1 MLKYRRI
8 IAGILAVNLLA
19 GSILLD
25 YTEVNANNLN
35 TSLNMISAENSDE
48 VSHADAESV
57 NSSEKTDAENKA
69 DEKNTTPDA
78 NEKDEDTASSNS
90 DSGLTNETQEEE
102 STKQEPSSEIAA
114 EDASQQA
121 TETETEAEAQEISD
135 TISLSDLKFF
145 ANNTATIKSPQE
157 LILLS
162 HCAQSEIQNITININ
177 ATGEFDL
184 STKIANGTD
193 LSEYLNKKASASQD
207 YTYLGLGSADVPF
220 TGTITGQKPAI
231 KTNTTLF
238 RGISSQATIDNNL
251 SVEWQG
257 DGTKPMFAEMYVL
270 ENDGTKSDG
279 TIPITFTSGNGSLL
293 GTVRQ
298 ASEETKA
305 CLTIGNVVTYKDNKA
320 QAGNSTN
327 SGNIGLICN
336 TLESGTI
343 KLDGYVFPTDTE
355 INTNSGAAGGL
366 IGNMAGGIL
375 DLANIGGTNI
385 SNLTV
390 NSSSGSAGSIVGEM
404 SETAEIQVNQDITI
418 TNPTI
423 KGKYAGGFAGKVV
436 NSTLS
441 GDEKITINSPTLSS
455 EENKNSAVGGW
466 IGDYIVQGNNHE
478 GKTLPT
484 QIDVVEPKV
493 TMNGGN
499 AGGYFGLLELQGDI
513 NYQISGTEQKKKN
526 ITSVYTTGNG
536 AGYATIAGK
545 VISDN
550 KKTSLIINHVKSNS
564 TTNGNSYYQ
573 GGFVGEIGEN
583 VYLQVSD
590 AEITVSNITTTQES
604 CGFGGVVGHLSSNSI
619 LSIAD
624 SVKVTNSGT
633 ISGGGGLV
641 GAASSGSILE
651 ISGTTDLS
659 GVNYT
664 VSQYVGQLV
673 GMQDCALIFAHG
685 NGNGDENG
693 NGWKYIRSNKDY
705 EINDIGNYGEVI
717 RLKAKT
723 TTSDAQGGLDNELL
737 SINNVE
743 HVIQYK
749 NQNFSLSNT
758 EITISSKEDLALLSI
773 AWNSRG
779 VFSADSNLTANN
791 WTTLQSKNVNF
802 TADVNLQNTGIIGI
816 SRDIDDSAYTGNI
829 NGNTY
834 TLTLSIGET
843 YGYKGENIAT
853 DGTEGCGKIYSSG
866 SKHTDIGLFSRMSG
880 NVRNLTIAGSIHAG
894 VSNGNMWIGSIAA
907 RQENNEAVIS
917 KVKVTTKIAFDTNN
931 DSKKSYIGGV
941 FGSAAKVKL
950 SENTGIQ
957 SNITLSNA
965 GNGKQTYAGSVAGYM
980 SAGTLECNGVT
991 IGGKIVTD
999 ASTYA
1004 YVGGLVGFMPPD
1016 GSDKDTSTQVN
1027 IKALTFDGFSI
1038 TASSVQEACGGL
1050 LGCVWARSTV
1060 TFASDNTATTSLTVK
1075 NNTKIEAPNASVGGL
1090 AYKASGLWEIRSK
1103 GIDIQDLEINCG
1115 KDLGLLVCHGEKG
1128 TIKFNKDEKN
1138 DKEDGALYLRTTAD
1152 WADSYKLAEDL
1163 KLTCGKDSVFDE
1175 FVSYTAVSKDKIA
1188 NNGENGIVS
1197 IATKD
1202 RSGVKED
1209 NNTCTTYQNRTNLGK
1224 SHEVNANSRYYYD
1237 LDNYIETASTNTN
1250 GKIDTPEE
1258 LVLWSCAVYANSNI
1272 KKYFYTFNNQE
1283 ITDIKS
1289 NLSNPTIS
1297 GTLNMDKYSY
1307 YPIHLNTG
1315 VGITGATITFYN
1327 EEIEKVEKNNKS
1339 TQAKTQSQHYMMHC
1353 GLFLDY
1359 SANETATSITLSNV
1373 TFAGSIGKVKSDV
1386 SGVLFSGM
1394 VQGLESGGRQYT
1406 ANMNLSNIVLSDLKI
1421 TDYKDSSYAPL
1432 LINQIGS
1439 YTKTE
1444 IKNLSTSDY
1453 TEGTAVASSLIGN
1466 AGSENGHQI
1475 NMGFSE
1481 IKLPDTTVNN
1491 KGIFTHATLLE
1502 SYKYAANDTSVATYN
1517 FYKSGDW
1524 KDATYEHHVTYG
1536 KEISNSTEYTGL
1548 QKWYY
1553 DIATYNKDEG
1563 LVKTEDNQTD
1573 FSKWLPYVCVPYND
1587 NDHSHEI
1594 KVNQRVFDITEG
1606 CGTYADP
1613 YVIKDAGEME
1623 IISEYMRTN
1632 LPRTDWKITITND
1645 QNTYCTN
1652 HSTDITFHYNGEQW
1666 VQVSKEAGTE
1676 NWVDVQNGQTRS
1688 NSFMQRYIANAY
1700 YDLQGGTNGE
1710 ITLKDFK
1717 GFGTTDNPFR
1727 GVLVSTNPNGV
1738 KLILT
1743 GANTGNGL
1751 IAYSYGSVVKNLTI
1765 RYEGEKK
1772 TLVYQKSSSVFYPTS
1787 CFGGAIGCILG
1798 GDNIIDD
1805 VNVTL
1810 DTGWLTLS
1818 GANKHLLQVG
1828 GYVGSV
1834 CGGGVLFRNMQDKQF
1849 LTDAM
1854 ISGASVAKTANSS
1867 LYVNPYVGRVLD
1879 GYAFSDTARV
1889 NLDNTDKNYQI
1900 QNLNSSETNDTK
1912 HITASGKSIGIKDAE
1927 GLLILSAIVNSGA
1940 ASSGSSNAYRNIT
1953 EVALQQGY
1961 AFGNGEYGKVRNAA
1975 YDSIGTNVEPEDF
1988 VTAVKDDQIAPIVNE
2003 SVINTPVLITK
2014 YADKDLFN
2022 MAVLNAN
2029 ATTSGATLTFP
2040 NDGRLDMSVY
2050 RSSYQGVSARYVSN
2064 AVTSK
2069 NEKTGKTETK
2079 AAGIVPLIQG
2089 VSGNGTEIIFDMNVK
2104 EYADDDF
2111 HAASV
2116 GGVFNLFAPVNG
2128 TCNVANL
2135 TFTGKTGE
2143 ASETGVQLQYYTSDG
2158 VVTAQASNLEEKLVK
2173 GQKLGSYVGVGSFVG
2188 STAGTLTSAW
2198 YPVNV
2203 NFDSVKFENMT
2214 IQSPAVAGG
2223 LIGNIA
2229 RIYTPTTN
2237 IGILLQPYGNEQTVY
2252 PYNTFTNCS
2261 FSNLTVRGQE
2271 KAGGFCGYI
2280 DGKVSNQNNLNVTR
2294 QKFIVGKDSTISA
2307 TLKDSCAGGLFGYA
2321 RRGVGIN
2328 TVIGTT
2334 YTAIWENVNVEA
2346 GQYSGGVIGQVAADM
2361 SGRSIVYKIRNVRV
2375 SGKTGTKSLIKGTS
2389 NGEAYTG
2396 GLIGNISFV
2405 SGVTFNI
2412 GNCEVLNTQIN
2423 EDKVSGE
2430 KLGTGGLVGGAVGN
2444 GNLNIQDCKVQNTQI
2459 NEEDKVS
2466 GEILRTGGLVGRAE
2480 GNGKLNIQKCS
2491 VKESDMYGS
2500 RAGGVAGE
2508 LCIPTT
2514 ITECTVSGSG
2524 NDKNIIKGRKSAAG
2538 IVGEIAFGGKIGIHK
2553 STVSNTSIIA
2563 IDDWGAGGLV
2573 GDIDWNVVPHLY
2585 FYDSQVNG
2593 CTITGQRA
2601 GGFAGNIRGY
2611 LNGSNL
2617 LLKDTTIKASTAN
2630 NAGLLIGLTGNRN
2643 LQPMT
2648 IAGISIQKT
2657 TAKENNRNISKLY
2670 GTLTETDNTNV
2681 KNKSYFSFAD
2691 YNGTASNNTTQSL
2704 LDANPVFPYV
2714 VTSPTSQLS
2723 VSDDGNTG
2731 KALYGDSAAWTK
2743 DTDGKFTLNAQTI
2756 YRDAKKTQSSTAE
2769 GKYTYQETGVE
2780 QFQFTKNISTYNE
2793 ENQTNKVS
2801 KDFPVL
2807 VVSDNVSQTI
2817 TDYLDIVTNGGYTR
2831 ANNISGHVDT
2841 SVQTY
2846 TDTDGK
2852 FVLATNANPALE
2864 VKKNASGRISEFAAT
2879 TEFDNTKSR
2888 FTLLTVTFKEK
2899 DESNAEHKYNVQVP
2913 IIVRRMLEIG
2923 FTATLSSGTNYRAT
2937 NYDLIEDNAH
2947 LLESTGNAFTAY
2959 LTYTYNSDDK
2969 GLYSEYGWNSYINAG
2984 GNVAKALDKS
2994 IDFQGSS
3001 LLPAGTQLSLIDC
3014 QDNSKVYYYTTNS
3027 NTGNTIPLKD
3037 FKDSSGNA
3045 FQAVSIG
3052 ELMGVTA
3059 TQDNNNGS
3067 FIKVDAEGVPDGV
3080 TKDDGKT
3087 YTAPTVKIK
3096 TANGYEYYRKIET
3109 NEPGTRYA
3117 VTVDESKLKDGVGL
3131 ISTSTVHENYYLVIT
3146 VADITSGTN
3155 LNGSVQTKITSND
3168 IPFHLNYCTRKGK
3181 AQDTH
3186 SNTASTYQISHGYEQ
3201 ELRESEAV
3209 TGAIKKVTATDSSM
3223 TVDVIDKITIPS
3235 GQAFN
3240 KQDELYQKFSGS
3252 LIKTLTQENSP
3263 STSAE
3268 VFPNGT
3274 TGTAA
3279 FYVYVMDGTKKK
3291 YYTYAGGNWTEEESK
3306 ETKAL
3311 EYEWTAVNG
3320 LMDLPLST
3328 NGTIDSSVNLQQI
3341 RDIVLG
3347 KKQNEFYVEVKMNA
3361 KLPANGLDVIPE
3373 SQLEGAI
3380 LTNYTKLTY
3389 TSQLATTRK
3398 SLSYSTARALQQDT
3412 RIRYYRD
3419 EAAGV
3424 QLTYEADEIGQLGIN
3439 LLDLQNSYLDAAKE
3453 NTIIDTTARY
3463 DMSTIKDLSSILA
3476 SSNGIQFSIQ
3486 LLNKNTIQDTES
3498 YAADA
3503 LELKDYMKVSVKSKN
3518 AGEVQ
3523 LTDDNKAY
3531 TWTVPKSSYWDDDK
3545 KIMKAS
3551 SIFDGDI
3558 MTQAIQLKVN
3568 IKNVDQLKHLYS
3580 NYKVVLSVK
3589 IIDQNGNVVE
3599 NTTAADNIIY
3609 TMARVKPEFQDKQ
3622 NK

>member
-102 STKQEPSSEIAA
+102 STKQEPSSETAA
-114 EDASQQA
+114 EDASLQA
-121 TETETEAEAQEISD
+121 SETETEAEAQEISD

-145 ANNTATIKSPQE
+145 ADNTATITSPQQ

-162 HCAQSEIQNITININ
+162 HCAQNEIQNITININ
-177 ATGEFDL
+177 ATGNLDL
-184 STKIANGTD
+184 STKIETGTN
-193 LSEYLNKKASASQD
+193 LSEYLNKAANASQD
-207 YTYLGLGSADVPF
+207 YTYLGLGSADSPF
-220 TGTITGQKPAI
+220 RGTITGQTPAI
-231 KTNTTLF
+231 ITNTTLF

-270 ENDGTKSDG
+270 ESDR

-293 GTVRQ
+293 GTVRK
-298 ASEETKA
+298 APNATNA
-305 CLTIGNVVTYKDNKA
+305 CLTIGNVVTYQA
-320 QAGNSTN
+320 EVQAGSSTSN
-327 SGNIGLICN
+327 DNIGLICN

-343 KLDGYVFPTDTE
+343 KLDGYVFPTKTT

-404 SETAEIQVNQDITI
+404 SETAQIQVNQNITI
-418 TNPTI
+418 TNTTI

-441 GDEKITINSPTLSS
+441 GNEKITINSPTLSS
-455 EENKNSAVGGW
+455 EENKDSAVGGW

-536 AGYATIAGK
+536 AGYGTIAGK

-641 GAASSGSILE
+641 GVASSGSILE

-659 GVNYT
+659 GVKYN
-664 VSQYVGQLV
+664 VSQSVGQLV

-685 NGNGDENG
+685 DGNG
-693 NGWKYIRSNKDY
+693 NGWKYIRSNSVSK
-705 EINDIGNYGEVI
+705 INDIGNYGEVI
-717 RLKAKT
+717 RLKADT
-723 TTSDAQGGLDNELL
+723 TTSDAQGGLDSELL
-737 SINNVE
+737 SINGE

-749 NQNFSLSNT
+749 NPNFSLSNT
-758 EITISSKEDLALLSI
+758 EITISSKEDLALLSL

-779 VFSADSNLTANN
+779 FFSADSNLTADN
-791 WTTLQSKNVNF
+791 WTTLQSKNINF
-802 TADVNLQNTGIIGI
+802 TADVNLKNTGIIGI

-829 NGNTY
+829 NGNSH

-843 YGYKGENIAT
+843 YGYKGGSIAT
-853 DGTEGCGKIYSSG
+853 NETEGCGKIYSSG
-866 SKHTDIGLFSRMSG
+866 SKHTDIGLFSRMGG
-880 NVRNLTIAGSIHAG
+880 NVSNLTITGSIHAG
-894 VSNGNMWIGSIAA
+894 VSNGDMQIGSIAA
-907 RQENNEAVIS
+907 RQETNETVIS
-917 KVKVTTKIAFDTNN
+917 NVQVTTAIAFDAQG
-931 DSKKSYIGGV
+931 DSKISRIGGL
-941 FGSAAKVKL
+941 FGSAEKVK
-950 SENTGIQ
+950 SNENTCIQ
-957 SNITLSNA
+957 SDITISNA

-980 SAGTLECNGVT
+980 SAGTLECNCVT
-991 IGGKIVTD
+991 IGGTIVTD
-999 ASTYA
+999 ALMYA

-1038 TASSVQEACGGL
+1038 TASYAQMACGGL
-1050 LGCVWARSTV
+1050 LGGVWARSAV

-1090 AYKASGLWEIRSK
+1090 AYKASGLWEICSK
-1103 GIDIQDLEINCG
+1103 GIDIQKLQIHCD
-1115 KDLGLLVCHGEKG
+1115 KDLGLLVCHGEKS
-1128 TIKFNKDEKN
+1128 TVKFNKDEKN

-1152 WADSYKLAEDL
+1152 WDDSYKLAEGL
-1163 KLTCGKDSVFDE
+1163 ELTCGSKAVFDE
-1175 FVSYTAVSKDKIA
+1175 FVAYTAVSKDKIA
-1188 NNGENGIVS
+1188 NNDENGIVS

-1202 RSGVKED
+1202 RSGVKEE
-1209 NNTCTTYQNRTNLGK
+1209 NNTCNTYQNRTDFGK
-1224 SHEVNANSRYYYD
+1224 KHKVNANSRYYYD
-1237 LDNYIETASTNTN
+1237 LDNYTKTASTNTAGYN
-1250 GKIDTPEE
+1250 TGKIDTPEE

-1283 ITDIKS
+1283 ITDIK
-1289 NLSNPTIS
+1289 NNILNPTIS
-1297 GTLNMDKYSY
+1297 GILNMDKYSY
-1307 YPIHLNTG
+1307 YPIHLKTG
-1315 VGITGATITFYN
+1315 IGITDATITFYN
-1327 EEIEKVEKNNKS
+1327 EQIEKVETTNKS
-1339 TQAKTQSQHYMMHC
+1339 TQATTQSQHYMMHC
-1353 GLFLDY
+1353 GLFLDH
-1359 SANETATSITLSNV
+1359 SVNETATSITLSNV
-1373 TFAGSIGKVKSDV
+1373 TFAGSIGKVNSNA

-1394 VQGLESGGRQYT
+1394 VQGSESSGKQYT
-1406 ANMNLSNIVLSDLKI
+1406 AKMNLSNIVLSGLKI
-1421 TDYKDSSYAPL
+1421 TDYTDSSYAPL

-1444 IKNLSTSDY
+1444 IKNLSTGGY

-1475 NMGFSE
+1475 NMGFLE

-1524 KDATYEHHVTYG
+1524 NGDKYNHQVTYG
-1536 KEISNSTEYTGL
+1536 KEISESAEYRDL

-1563 LVKTEDNQTD
+1563 LVKTGSGQKK
-1573 FSKWLPYVCVPYND
+1573 FSTWLPYVYVSYD
-1587 NDHSHEI
+1587 NNHSHEI

-1606 CGTYADP
+1606 CGTYGDP
-1613 YVIKDAGEME
+1613 YVIKNAGEME
-1623 IISEYMRTN
+1623 IISEYMRTK
-1632 LPRTDWKITITND
+1632 LPRTDWKITITKD

-1652 HSTDITFHYNGEQW
+1652 TNHSTFHYNGEQW
-1666 VQVSKEAGTE
+1666 VDE
-1676 NWVDVQNGQTRS
+1676 QNGQTRS

-1700 YDLQGGTNGE
+1700 YDLKGTDGQ
-1710 ITLKDFK
+1710 ITLNDFK

-1765 RYEGEKK
+1765 KYEGEKK

-1798 GDNIIDD
+1798 GDNIIDNVD
-1805 VNVTL
+1805 VTL
-1810 DTGWLTLS
+1810 DKDWLTLS
-1818 GANKHLLQVG
+1818 GNNQHLLQVG

-1854 ISGASVAKTANSS
+1854 ISGASVAETANSS

-1953 EVALQQGY
+1953 EGALQQGY

-1975 YDSIGTNVEPEDF
+1975 YDSIGADTKPNDF
-1988 VTAVKDDQIAPIVNE
+1988 DTAVKDDQTAP
-2003 SVINTPVLITK
+2003 SDSNTPVLITK

-2022 MAVLNAN
+2022 MAVLNPN

-2040 NDGRLDMSVY
+2040 NNGTLDMSVY
-2050 RSSYQGVSARYVSN
+2050 KSSYQGISARYVSN

-2069 NEKTGKTETK
+2069 NKDTGKTETK

-2116 GGVFNLFAPVNG
+2116 GGVFNLFAPVSG
-2128 TCNVANL
+2128 TCNVTNL
-2135 TFTGKTGE
+2135 TFTGKIGE
-2143 ASETGVQLQYYTSDG
+2143 DSKKTGVQLQYYNSNG
-2158 VVTAQASNLEEKLVK
+2158 EITAQASNLSVQGKPSIQGKPGE
-2173 GQKLGSYVGVGSFVG
+2173 KLGSYVGVGSFVG
-2188 STAGTLTSAW
+2188 STAGTLTSNW

-2203 NFDSVKFENMT
+2203 NFDSVKFENMA

-2229 RIYTPTTN
+2229 RIYTPTTD
-2237 IGILLQPYGNEQTVY
+2237 IGILLQPHGDERTVY

-2280 DGKVSNQNNLNVTR
+2280 DGKVANQNNLNVTT
-2294 QKFIVGKDSTISA
+2294 QNFIVGQDSIISA
-2307 TLKDSCAGGLFGYA
+2307 ALKDSCSGGLFGYA
-2321 RRGVGIN
+2321 RRGVAIN
-2328 TVIGTT
+2328 YGSGT
-2334 YTAIWENVNVEA
+2334 YTAAIWENVNVEA
-2346 GQYSGGVIGQVAADM
+2346 GQYSGGIIGQIYTD
-2361 SGRSIVYKIRNVRV
+2361 SSSPKYNIRNVKV
-2375 SGKTGTKSLIKGTS
+2375 FGQTGTKSLIKGTS
-2389 NGEAYTG
+2389 SDEGYTG
-2396 GLIGNISFV
+2396 GLIGKISFA
-2405 SGVTFNI
+2405 SGVTFDI
-2412 GNCEVLNTQIN
+2412 SDCEVQNAQIN
-2423 EDKVSGE
+2423 EVGKVSGE
-2430 KLGTGGLVGGAVGN
+2430 KFRTGGLVGGA
-2444 GNLNIQDCKVQNTQI
+2444 D
-2459 NEEDKVS
+2459 
-2466 GEILRTGGLVGRAE
+2466 
-2480 GNGKLNIQKCS
+2480 GNGKLNVQNCS
-2491 VKESDMYGS
+2491 VKESDLYGS
-2500 RAGGVAGE
+2500 LAGGIAGA
-2508 LCIPTT
+2508 LHTPTT
-2514 ITECTVSGSG
+2514 ITECTVSGLS
-2524 NDKNIIKGRKSAAG
+2524 DDENIIKGQKSAAG
-2538 IVGEIAFGGKIGIHK
+2538 IVGEIVCGGKIGIHK
-2553 STVSNTSIIA
+2553 STVSNTSITA

-2573 GDIDWNVVPHLY
+2573 GDIDWNVVPNLY

-2593 CTITGQRA
+2593 CTITGKRA

-2617 LLKDTTIKASTAN
+2617 LLKDTTIEASTAN
-2630 NAGLLIGLTGNRN
+2630 NGGLLIGLTGNRN
-2643 LQPMT
+2643 LKPMT
-2648 IAGISIQKT
+2648 IAGVSIQNT
-2657 TAKENNRNISKLY
+2657 TARENNRNISKLY
-2670 GTLTETDNTNV
+2670 GTLNETQNTDV

-2691 YNGTASNNTTQSL
+2691 YNGKANNTTQSL
-2704 LDANPVFPYV
+2704 LDANQVFPYV
-2714 VTSPTSQLS
+2714 VTSPISQLS
-2723 VSDDGNTG
+2723 VYDAANTG
-2731 KALYGDSAAWTK
+2731 KPLALYGDSARWTK

-2756 YRDAKKTQSSTAE
+2756 YRDAKNTQSNTPE

-2780 QFQFTKNISTYNE
+2780 QFQFTKNISTYNK
-2793 ENQTNKVS
+2793 ENQTKTVS
-2801 KDFPVL
+2801 NDFPVL

-2831 ANNISGHVDT
+2831 ANNISGHVDA

-2846 TDTDGK
+2846 TDTGGK

-2864 VKKNASGRISEFAAT
+2864 VKKASGRISEFAAT

-2923 FTATLSSGTNYRAT
+2923 FTATLSSGTNYLAT

-2969 GLYSEYGWNSYINAG
+2969 GQYSEYGWNSYINAG
-2984 GNVAKALDKS
+2984 GNVAEALNKS

-3001 LLPAGTQLSLIDC
+3001 LPAGTQLSLIDC
-3014 QDNSKVYYYTTNS
+3014 QDNSKVYYYTMDS
-3027 NTGNTIPLKD
+3027 DTGNTIPLTA
-3037 FKDSSGNA
+3037 FKDSSGKT

-3059 TQDNNNGS
+3059 TQDNNGS

-3080 TKDDGKT
+3080 PDGVSKEDGKT

-3109 NEPGTRYA
+3109 DEKGTRYA

-3168 IPFHLNYCTRKGK
+3168 IPFHLNYRTRKGK
-3181 AQDTH
+3181 VPDKH

-3201 ELRESEAV
+3201 DLTESKAV
-3209 TGAIKKVTATDSSM
+3209 TGVIKKVTATDSSM

-3252 LIKTLTQENSP
+3252 LIKTLENP
-3263 STSAE
+3263 QSTSAE

-3279 FYVYVMDGTKKK
+3279 FYVYVMEGTSKK
-3291 YYTYAGGNWTEEESK
+3291 YYTYADGNWTEAGSTEK
-3306 ETKAL
+3306 KAL
-3311 EYEWTAVNG
+3311 EYEWTAING

-3341 RDIVLG
+3341 RDIV
-3347 KKQNEFYVEVKMNA
+3347 KNNQNEFYVEVKMNA

-3373 SQLEGAI
+3373 SQLKGD
-3380 LTNYTKLTY
+3380 LPTNYTKLTY

-3398 SLSYSTARALQQDT
+3398 SLSYSTARALQQST
-3412 RIRYYRD
+3412 KISYYRD

-3476 SSNGIQFSIQ
+3476 ASNGIQFSIQ
-3486 LLNKNTIQDTES
+3486 LLNKNTTQDTEG
-3498 YAADA
+3498 YADA
-3503 LELKDYMKVSVKSKN
+3503 LKLDDYMKVSVKSKN

-3531 TWTVPKSSYWDDDK
+3531 TWTVPRSSYWNADN

-3580 NYKVVLSVK
+3580 NYKVVLSVG
-3589 IIDQNGNVVE
+3589 IIDRNGNVVG

-3609 TMARVKPEFQDKQ
+3609 TMARVKPEFQDEQ

>member
-19 GSILLD
+19 GGILLD
-25 YTEVNANNLN
+25 YTEVNANNVN

-57 NSSEKTDAENKA
+57 SSSEKTDTENKA

-78 NEKDEDTASSNS
+78 NEKDENTASSNS
-90 DSGLTNETQEEE
+90 DAGLTNETQEEE
-102 STKQEPSSEIAA
+102 TTKQEPSSEIAA

-135 TISLSDLKFF
+135 TISLDNLKFV
-145 ANNTATIKSPQE
+145 NGNIATITSPQQ

-162 HCAQSEIQNITININ
+162 YCDQSAIQNITINFNI
-177 ATGEFDL
+177 TGECDL
-184 STKIANGTD
+184 STKIVKGTSLSDYLKNEAN
-193 LSEYLNKKASASQD
+193 ASQD
-207 YTYLGLGSADVPF
+207 YTYLGLGSTDVPF
-220 TGTITGQKPAI
+220 TGNLTGQQTAI
-231 KTNTTLF
+231 ITNTTLF
-238 RGISSQATIDNNL
+238 RGISSKAAINNNI
-251 SVEWQG
+251 SVRWQG
-257 DGTKPMFAEMYVL
+257 DTTKPMFAETYVL
-270 ENDGTKSDG
+270 QSNGK
-279 TIPITFTSGNGSLL
+279 IPIAFTSGNGSLL
-293 GTVRQ
+293 GTVKK
-298 ASEETKA
+298 APDVTDA
-305 CLTIGNVVTYKDNKA
+305 CLTIENVVTYQDKV
-320 QAGNSTN
+320 QAGSSTSN
-327 SGNIGLICN
+327 DNIGLICN

-343 KLDGYVFPTDTE
+343 KLEGYAFPTSTE
-355 INTNSGAAGGL
+355 INTGSGSAGGL
-366 IGNMAGGIL
+366 IGKMEGGVL
-375 DLANIGGTNI
+375 NLTSIGGANI

-404 SETAEIQVNQDITI
+404 SEAAQIQVNQNITI

-441 GDEKITINSPTLSS
+441 GNNTITVEAPTVSPGGDKTD
-455 EENKNSAVGGW
+455 SAVGGL
-466 IGDYIVQGNNHE
+466 IGDYTVKESNHTV
-478 GKTLPT
+478 KQLPT
-484 QIDVVEPKV
+484 QIAIAGTPKV
-493 TMNGGN
+493 TTITKTNGAAIGVNDGN
-499 AGGYFGLLELQGDI
+499 IGGYFGVLELQGDI
-513 NYQISGTEQKKKN
+513 QYEISGSDGAKREGKAE
-526 ITSVYTTGNG
+526 YT
-536 AGYATIAGK
+536 AGDGGTYGTVIGK

-550 KKTSLIINHVKSNS
+550 KMSSLIINHVKSNS

-573 GGFVGEIGEN
+573 GGLVGEIGEN
-583 VYLQVSD
+583 VYLQVKN
-590 AEITVSNITTTQES
+590 AEITVSNTTAKEDA

-619 LSIAD
+619 LSIAE
-624 SVKVTNSGT
+624 SVKVTIPEKSNLSA
-633 ISGGGGLV
+633 GGGLV
-641 GAASSGSILE
+641 GNASSRSILE

-659 GVNYT
+659 NVTYKE
-664 VSQYVGQLV
+664 SEYVGQLV

-685 NGNGDENG
+685 DGNG
-693 NGWKYIRSNKDY
+693 NGWKYIRSNSVSK
-705 EINDIGNYGEVI
+705 INDIGNYGEVI
-717 RLKAKT
+717 RLKANT
-723 TTSDAQGGLDNELL
+723 TTSDEQGGLDSELL
-737 SINNVE
+737 KIDLGSHEIGYGASVNLTGND
-743 HVIQYK
+743 
-749 NQNFSLSNT
+749 
-758 EITISSKEDLALLSI
+758 ITISSKEDLALLSI

-779 VFSADSNLTANN
+779 VFSADSYLTANN
-791 WTTLQSKNVNF
+791 WKTLQNKNINF
-802 TADVNLQNTGIIGI
+802 TQDVNLQNTGIIGI
-816 SRDIDDSAYTGNI
+816 SRDTSDDAYTGNI
-829 NGNTY
+829 NGNNK

-843 YGYKGENIAT
+843 YGCTTN
-853 DGTEGCGKIYSSG
+853 GTEGCGKIYSSG
-866 SKHTDIGLFSRMSG
+866 SKHTDIGLFSRMRG
-880 NVRNLTIAGSIHAG
+880 NVSNLTITGSINAG

-907 RQENNEAVIS
+907 RQENNETVIS
-917 KVKVTTKIAFDTNN
+917 NVKVTTTIKFDTNK
-931 DSKKSYIGGV
+931 DSQISYIGGL

-991 IGGKIVTD
+991 IGGTIVTD
-999 ASTYA
+999 ALMYA

-1016 GSDKDTSTQVN
+1016 GSDKDTSTWVN

-1038 TASSVQEACGGL
+1038 EASNVQEACGGL
-1050 LGCVWARSTV
+1050 LGGVWARSAV

-1103 GIDIQDLEINCG
+1103 GIDIQALNINCG
-1115 KDLGLLVCHGEKG
+1115 KDLGLLVCHGEKS
-1128 TIKFNKDEKN
+1128 TVKFNKDEKN

-1152 WADSYKLAEDL
+1152 WDDSYKLAANLDL
-1163 KLTCGKDSVFDE
+1163 QCGNNSVFDE
-1175 FVSYTAVSKDKIA
+1175 FVAYTTASKDKIA
-1188 NNGENGIVS
+1188 NNDENGIVS

-1202 RSGVKED
+1202 RNGVKEE
-1209 NNTCTTYQNRTNLGK
+1209 NTTCNTYQNRTDFGK
-1224 SHEVNANSRYYYD
+1224 KHKVNANSRYYYD
-1237 LDNYIETASTNTN
+1237 LDHYTETALTNTAGYN
-1250 GKIDTPEE
+1250 TGKIDTPEE

-1283 ITDIKS
+1283 ITDIK
-1289 NLSNPTIS
+1289 NNILNPTIS
-1297 GTLNMDKYSY
+1297 GILNMDKYSY

-1327 EEIEKVEKNNKS
+1327 EEIEKAEKNNKS

-1421 TDYKDSSYAPL
+1421 TDYTDSSYAPL

-1444 IKNLSTSDY
+1444 IKNLSTTSY

-1466 AGSENGHQI
+1466 AGSEDGHQI
-1475 NMGFSE
+1475 NMGFSD
-1481 IKLPDTTVNN
+1481 IVLPDKPADATKNE
-1491 KGIFTHATLLE
+1491 GIFTHATLLE

-1606 CGTYADP
+1606 CGTYGDP

-1623 IISEYMRTN
+1623 IISEYMRTK

-1652 HSTDITFHYNGEQW
+1652 HSTDITFRYNGVQW
-1666 VQVSKEAGTE
+1666 IQVIKEAGTE

-1688 NSFMQRYIANAY
+1688 NDFMQRYIANAY
-1700 YDLQGGTNGE
+1700 YDLQGTNRQ
-1710 ITLKDFK
+1710 ITLNDFK

-1727 GVLVSTNPNGV
+1727 GVLVSTKGV
-1738 KLILT
+1738 ELILT

-1765 RYEGEKK
+1765 RYEGEQK
-1772 TLVYQKSSSVFYPTS
+1772 TLVYQTSSSVFYQTS

-1798 GDNIIDD
+1798 GDNIIDG

-1810 DTGWLTLS
+1810 ANNWLTLS

-1854 ISGASVAKTANSS
+1854 ISGASVAETANNS

-1879 GYAFSDTARV
+1879 GYAFADTAGESL
-1889 NLDNTDKNYQI
+1889 NNTDKNYQI

-1912 HITASGKSIGIKDAE
+1912 HITASGKSIGIKNAE

-1940 ASSGSSNAYRNIT
+1940 ASSGSSNAYQNIT
-1953 EVALQQGY
+1953 EGALQQGY

-1975 YDSIGTNVEPEDF
+1975 YDSIGANTKPNDF
-1988 VTAVKDDQIAPIVNE
+1988 DTAVKDDQTAP
-2003 SVINTPVLITK
+2003 SDSNTPVLITK

-2040 NDGRLDMSVY
+2040 NNGTLDMSVY
-2050 RSSYQGVSARYVSN
+2050 KSSYQGISARYVSN

-2069 NEKTGKTETK
+2069 NKDTGKTETK

-2089 VSGNGTEIIFDMNVK
+2089 VSGNGTKIIFDMNVK

-2116 GGVFNLFAPVNG
+2116 GGVFNLFAPVKG
-2128 TCNVANL
+2128 TCNVTNL
-2135 TFTGKTGE
+2135 TFTGKTGTD
-2143 ASETGVQLQYYTSDG
+2143 SKTGVQLHYYTSDG
-2158 VVTAQASNLEEKLVK
+2158 VVTAQASNLEEKLDK

-2188 STAGTLTSAW
+2188 STAGTLTSPW

-2203 NFDSVKFENMT
+2203 NFGSVKFENMT

-2229 RIYTPTTN
+2229 RIYTPTTD

-2261 FSNLTVRGQE
+2261 FRNLTVRGQE
-2271 KAGGFCGYI
+2271 NAGGFCGCI
-2280 DGKVSNQNNLNVTR
+2280 DGKVQNQNNLNVTT
-2294 QKFIVGKDSTISA
+2294 QNFIVGQDSTISA
-2307 TLKDSCAGGLFGYA
+2307 IQGNSSAGGLFGYA
-2321 RRGVGIN
+2321 RRGVAIN
-2328 TVIGTT
+2328 TVSGTT

-2346 GQYSGGVIGQVAADM
+2346 GQYSGGIIGQVAAD
-2361 SGRSIVYKIRNVRV
+2361 SSHSSIVYKIRNVRV

-2396 GLIGNISFV
+2396 GLIGNISS
-2405 SGVTFNI
+2405 SGVTFDI
-2412 GNCEVLNTQIN
+2412 SDCEVQNAQIN
-2423 EDKVSGE
+2423 EEGKVSGE
-2430 KLGTGGLVGGAVGN
+2430 KF
-2444 GNLNIQDCKVQNTQI
+2444 
-2459 NEEDKVS
+2459 
-2466 GEILRTGGLVGRAE
+2466 RTGGLVGSAT
-2480 GNGKLNIQKCS
+2480 GSGKLNIQNCS
-2491 VKESDMYGS
+2491 VEESDLYGS
-2500 RAGGVAGE
+2500 LAGGIAGE

-2514 ITECTVSGSG
+2514 ITECTVSGSD
-2524 NDKNIIKGRKSAAG
+2524 NDKNIIKGQKCAAG
-2538 IVGEIAFGGKIGIHK
+2538 IVGEIACGGKIGIHN
-2553 STVSNTSIIA
+2553 STVSNTSITA

-2573 GDIDWNVVPHLY
+2573 GDINWNVVPHLY

-2617 LLKDTTIKASTAN
+2617 LLKDTTIEASTAN
-2630 NAGLLIGLTGNRN
+2630 NAGLLIGLTGNQN

-2648 IAGISIQKT
+2648 IAGISIQNT
-2657 TAKENNRNISKLY
+2657 TATENHRNISKLY
-2670 GTLTETDNTNV
+2670 GTLNETQNTDV
-2681 KNKSYFSFAD
+2681 KKHSYFSFAD
-2691 YNGTASNNTTQSL
+2691 YKGTANNTTQSL
-2704 LDANPVFPYV
+2704 LDANPVSPYV
-2714 VTSPTSQLS
+2714 VTSPTSRLS
-2723 VSDDGNTG
+2723 VYDAANANVS
-2731 KALYGDSAAWTK
+2731 KALYGDSAAWTT
-2743 DTDGKFTLNAQTI
+2743 DADGKFTLNAQTI
-2756 YRDAKKTQSSTAE
+2756 YQDAKNTQRSTAE

-2780 QFQFTKNISTYNE
+2780 QFQFTKNISTYNK
-2793 ENQTNKVS
+2793 ENQTKTVS
-2801 KDFPVL
+2801 NDFPVL

-2846 TDTDGK
+2846 TDIGGK
-2852 FVLATNANPALE
+2852 FVLATNANPALK
-2864 VKKNASGRISEFAAT
+2864 VKNASGRISEFAAT

-2899 DESNAEHKYNVQVP
+2899 DENDTEHKYNVQVP

-2937 NYDLIEDNAH
+2937 NYDLIEDSAH

-3001 LLPAGTQLSLIDC
+3001 LPAGTQLSLIDC
-3014 QDNSKVYYYTTNS
+3014 QDNSKVYYYTMDS
-3027 NTGNTIPLKD
+3027 NTGNTIPLTD
-3037 FKDSSGNA
+3037 FKDSSGNT

-3059 TQDNNNGS
+3059 TQDNNGS
-3067 FIKVDAEGVPDGV
+3067 FIKVNAEGVPDGV
-3080 TKDDGKT
+3080 TKKDGET

-3109 NEPGTRYA
+3109 DEPGTRYA
-3117 VTVDESKLKDGVGL
+3117 VTVDESKLKKGVEP

-3146 VADITSGTN
+3146 VDDITSGTN

-3168 IPFHLNYCTRKGK
+3168 IPFHLNYRTRKGK
-3181 AQDTH
+3181 VQDTH

-3201 ELRESEAV
+3201 DLTESKAV
-3209 TGAIKKVTATDSSM
+3209 TGAIKKVTAADSSM

-3240 KQDELYQKFSGS
+3240 NKDELYQKFSGS
-3252 LIKTLTQENSP
+3252 LIKTLKQENSP

-3279 FYVYVMDGTKKK
+3279 FYVYVMDGIKKK
-3291 YYTYAGGNWTEEESK
+3291 YYTYADRKWTEAGST

-3311 EYEWTAVNG
+3311 EYEWTAING

-3328 NGTIDSSVNLQQI
+3328 NGTIDSSVSLQQI
-3341 RDIVLG
+3341 RDIV
-3347 KKQNEFYVEVKMNA
+3347 KDKQNEFYVEVKMNA
-3361 KLPANGLDVIPE
+3361 KLPANGLDVIPK
-3373 SQLEGAI
+3373 SQLESD
-3380 LTNYTKLTY
+3380 LPTNYTRLTY
-3389 TSQLATTRK
+3389 TSQLATTKK
-3398 SLSYSTARALQQDT
+3398 SLSYSTARALLQDT
-3412 RIRYYRD
+3412 KISYYRD

-3486 LLNKNTIQDTES
+3486 LLNKNTTQATES
-3498 YAADA
+3498 YGDA
-3503 LELKDYMKVSVKSKN
+3503 LELNNYMKVVVKSENVGTVKP
-3518 AGEVQ
+3518 
-3523 LTDDNKAY
+3523 TYDKDKKAY
-3531 TWTVPKSSYWDDDK
+3531 TWTVPRSSYWDAGNR
-3545 KIMKAS
+3545 ILKAS

-3568 IKNVDQLKHLYS
+3568 VKNVDQLYS

-3589 IIDQNGNVVE
+3589 IIGQKGNVVE

-3609 TMARVKPEFQDKQ
+3609 TMARVKPEFQDEQ

>member
-102 STKQEPSSEIAA
+102 STKQEPSSETSA
-114 EDASQQA
+114 EDASLQA
-121 TETETEAEAQEISD
+121 SETETEAEAQEISD

-145 ANNTATIKSPQE
+145 ADNTATITSPQQ

-162 HCAQSEIQNITININ
+162 HCAQNEIQNITININ
-177 ATGEFDL
+177 TTGEFNL
-184 STKIANGTD
+184 STKIEKGTD
-193 LSEYLNKKASASQD
+193 LSEYLNTAAIASQD
-207 YTYLGLGSADVPF
+207 YTYLGLGSTDVPF

-238 RGISSQATIDNNL
+238 RGISSKADINNNL

-257 DGTKPMFAEMYVL
+257 DETKPMFAEMYVL
-270 ENDGTKSDG
+270 ESDGTKSDG
-279 TIPITFTSGNGSLL
+279 TIPITFTSGKGSLL
-293 GTVRQ
+293 GIVRQ

-343 KLDGYVFPTDTE
+343 KLDGYVYPTDTE
-355 INTNSGAAGGL
+355 INTDSGAAGGL
-366 IGNMAGGIL
+366 IGKMEDGIL
-375 DLANIGGTNI
+375 DLKSIGGANI

-404 SETAEIQVNQDITI
+404 SGTAEIQVNQDITI

-423 KGKYAGGFAGKVV
+423 KGKYAGGFAGKVD

-441 GDEKITINSPTLSS
+441 GGKKITINSPTLSS
-455 EENKNSAVGGW
+455 EENKDSAVGGW
-466 IGDYIVQGNNHE
+466 IGDYIIQGNNYE
-478 GKTLPT
+478 DKTLPA

-493 TMNGGN
+493 TMNGGVATNGGN

-513 NYQISGTEQKKKN
+513 NYQISGTEQEKKN
-526 ITSVYTTGNG
+526 ITSEYTAGNG
-536 AGYATIAGK
+536 GIYGTVIGK

-550 KKTSLIINHVKSNS
+550 KKSSLIINHVNSNS

-573 GGFVGEIGEN
+573 GGLVGEIREN

-590 AEITVSNITTTQES
+590 AEITVSKTTAKNEA

-651 ISGTTDLS
+651 ISGRTDLS
-659 GVNYT
+659 GVNYN

-685 NGNGDENG
+685 DGNG
-693 NGWKYIRSNKDY
+693 NGWKYIRSNKNFK
-705 EINDIGNYGEVI
+705 INDIGNYGEVI
-717 RLKAKT
+717 RLKANT
-723 TTSDAQGGLDNELL
+723 TTSDAQGGLDSELL
-737 SINNVE
+737 SINEE

-749 NQNFSLSNT
+749 NQNLSLSDAD
-758 EITISSKEDLALLSI
+758 ITINSKEDLALLSI

-779 VFSADSNLTANN
+779 AFSADPNLTTNN
-791 WTTLQSKNVNF
+791 WTMLQSKNINF
-802 TADVNLQNTGIIGI
+802 TADVNLKNTGIIGI
-816 SRDIDDSAYTGNI
+816 SRDISDNAYTGNI
-829 NGNTY
+829 NGNNH

-843 YGYKGENIAT
+843 YGCKGENIAT
-853 DGTEGCGKIYSSG
+853 NGTEGCGKIYSSG

-880 NVRNLTIAGSIHAG
+880 NVSDLTIAGSIHAG
-894 VSNGNMWIGSIAA
+894 ISNDNMWIGSVAA
-907 RQENNEAVIS
+907 RQETNETVIS
-917 KVKVTTKIAFDTNN
+917 NVKVTTEIAFDAKG
-931 DSKKSYIGGV
+931 DSQTSCIGGL
-941 FGSAAKVKL
+941 FGSAEKVKL
-950 SENTGIQ
+950 NENTLNKNTCIK
-957 SNITLSNA
+957 SNITISNA
-965 GNGKQTYAGSVAGYM
+965 GNGKQTYVGSVAGYM

-1038 TASSVQEACGGL
+1038 TASNAQTACGGL
-1050 LGCVWARSTV
+1050 LGGVWARSAV

-1075 NNTKIEAPNASVGGL
+1075 NNTKIEAPKASVGGL

-1103 GIDIQDLEINCG
+1103 GIDIQALKINCG
-1115 KDLGLLVCHGEKG
+1115 KDLGLLVCHGEKS
-1128 TIKFNKDEKN
+1128 TVKFNN

-1152 WADSYKLAEDL
+1152 WDDSYKLAEGL
-1163 KLTCGKDSVFDE
+1163 ELTCGSNAVFDE
-1175 FVSYTAVSKDKIA
+1175 FVAYTAASKDKIA
-1188 NNGENGIVS
+1188 NNDENGIVS
-1197 IATKD
+1197 IATEN
-1202 RSGVKED
+1202 RNGVKEE
-1209 NNTCTTYQNRTNLGK
+1209 NNTCKTYQNRTKFGK
-1224 SHEVNANSRYYYD
+1224 SHKINANSRYYYD
-1237 LDNYIETASTNTN
+1237 LDNYTETASKNTN
-1250 GKIDTPEE
+1250 NIIDTPEE

-1272 KKYFYTFNNQE
+1272 KKYFYRFNNQE
-1283 ITDIKS
+1283 IKDIKDYI
-1289 NLSNPTIS
+1289 SNPTIS
-1297 GTLNMDKYSY
+1297 GTLDMDKYSY

-1315 VGITGATITFYN
+1315 VQIQITGATITFYN
-1327 EEIEKVEKNNKS
+1327 EQIEQAEKDNKS
-1339 TQAKTQSQHYMMHC
+1339 TQATTRSQHYMMHC
-1353 GLFLDY
+1353 GLFLDH
-1359 SANETATSITLSNV
+1359 SVNETATSSITLSNV
-1373 TFAGSIGKVKSDV
+1373 TFAGSIGKVNSNA
-1386 SGVLFSGM
+1386 SGVLFSGT
-1394 VQGLESGGRQYT
+1394 VQGSESNGRQYT
-1406 ANMNLSNIVLSDLKI
+1406 AKMNLNNIVLSGLKI
-1421 TDYKDSSYAPL
+1421 TDYTDSSYAPL

-1444 IKNLSTSDY
+1444 IKNLSTSGY
-1453 TEGTAVASSLIGN
+1453 AEGTAVASSLIGN

-1475 NMGFSE
+1475 NMGFSD
-1481 IKLPDTTVNN
+1481 IVLPDKPTDAT
-1491 KGIFTHATLLE
+1491 KEEGIFTHATLLE

-1517 FYKSGDW
+1517 FYKRGDW
-1524 KDATYEHHVTYG
+1524 NGDTYDHQVTYG
-1536 KEISNSTEYTGL
+1536 KEISESAEYRDL

-1563 LVKTEDNQTD
+1563 LVKTGSGQKK
-1573 FSKWLPYVCVPYND
+1573 FSTWLPYVYVSYD
-1587 NDHSHEI
+1587 NNHSHEI

-1606 CGTYADP
+1606 CGTYGDP

-1652 HSTDITFHYNGEQW
+1652 HSTDITFRYNGEQW
-1666 VQVSKEAGTE
+1666 VEVRKETTAETE

-1700 YDLQGGTNGE
+1700 YDLQGTDRK
-1710 ITLKDFK
+1710 ITLNDFK

-1727 GVLVSTNPNGV
+1727 GVLVSTNGAT
-1738 KLILT
+1738 LILT

-1798 GDNIIDD
+1798 GDNIIDG

-1834 CGGGVLFRNMQDKQF
+1834 CGGGVLFRNMKDAPG

-1854 ISGASVAKTANSS
+1854 ISDRSGSVAETATSS

-1879 GYAFSDTARV
+1879 GYAFADTAEESL
-1889 NLDNTDKNYQI
+1889 NNTDKNYQI
-1900 QNLNSSETNDTK
+1900 QNLNSSRTNDTK
-1912 HITASGKSIGIKDAE
+1912 HITATGKTIEIKDAE

-1953 EVALQQGY
+1953 EQGY
-1961 AFGNGEYGKVRNAA
+1961 EFKNGEHDKVQYVFGNGEYGKVRNAA
-1975 YDSIGTNVEPEDF
+1975 YDGIGTNPQSNDF
-1988 VTAVKDDQIAPIVNE
+1988 ATAVKDDQIAPIVNKD
-2003 SVINTPVLITK
+2003 VINTPVLITK

-2022 MAVLNAN
+2022 MAVLNA
-2029 ATTSGATLTFP
+2029 TTGGAILNFP
-2040 NDGRLDMSVY
+2040 NNGTLDMSVY
-2050 RSSYQGVSARYVSN
+2050 KSSYQGISARYVSN

-2069 NEKTGKTETK
+2069 NKDTGKTETK

-2089 VSGNGTEIIFDMNVK
+2089 VSGNGTKITFDMNVK

-2116 GGVFNLFAPVNG
+2116 GGVFNLFAPVKG
-2128 TCNVANL
+2128 DCNVKNL
-2135 TFTGKTGE
+2135 TFTGKAETASNTGKTG
-2143 ASETGVQLQYYTSDG
+2143 AVSYTGVQLQYYTSDG
-2158 VVTAQASNLEEKLVK
+2158 EKTEKASNWGNWK
-2173 GQKLGSYVGVGSFVG
+2173 YVGVGSFVG
-2188 STAGTLTSAW
+2188 SSAGTVAEFSGGYKW
-2198 YPVNV
+2198 YIASV
-2203 NFDSVKFENMT
+2203 NFNSVKFENMT

-2223 LIGNIA
+2223 LIGNSG
-2229 RIYTPTTN
+2229 RIELNKGNSTPTSD
-2237 IGILLQPYGNEQTVY
+2237 IGILLQPCGENGGQNTVY
-2252 PYNTFTNCS
+2252 LCNTFTNCS
-2261 FSNLTVRGQE
+2261 FRNLTVMGQE

-2280 DGKVSNQNNLNVTR
+2280 DGKVDLCNQLNVTVPNVIIG
-2294 QKFIVGKDSTISA
+2294 QDSSISA
-2307 TLKDSCAGGLFGYA
+2307 IQNNSSAGGLFGFV
-2321 RRGVGIN
+2321 RRRVAIN
-2328 TVIGTT
+2328 DKIGT
-2334 YTAIWENVNVEA
+2334 YTAIWKNVNVEA
-2346 GQYSGGVIGQVAADM
+2346 GQYSGDLIGEISADNNGRESNINNVQILESAQSKSSSQARGGVIGIAY
-2361 SGRSIVYKIRNVRV
+2361 GGKKI
-2375 SGKTGTKSLIKGTS
+2375 TIKDCSVNTS
-2389 NGEAYTG
+2389 NIKA
-2396 GLIGNISFV
+2396 S
-2405 SGVTFNI
+2405 S
-2412 GNCEVLNTQIN
+2412 
-2423 EDKVSGE
+2423 
-2430 KLGTGGLVGGAVGN
+2430 A
-2444 GNLNIQDCKVQNTQI
+2444 
-2459 NEEDKVS
+2459 
-2466 GEILRTGGLVGRAE
+2466 
-2480 GNGKLNIQKCS
+2480 
-2491 VKESDMYGS
+2491 
-2500 RAGGVAGE
+2500 AGGIVGHLKTPA
-2508 LCIPTT
+2508 T
-2514 ITECTVSGSG
+2514 ITGCIVSGSNSNSSKIEG
-2524 NDKNIIKGRKSAAG
+2524 NNCASG
-2538 IVGEIAFGGKIGIHK
+2538 IVGCLEVNGQVAIRNNKVEKLSLISNATGWGSGGFVGD
-2553 STVSNTSIIA
+2553 VSGNTSSSKIFI
-2563 IDDWGAGGLV
+2563 
-2573 GDIDWNVVPHLY
+2573 
-2585 FYDSQVNG
+2585 FDSEVTD
-2593 CTITGQRA
+2593 CLITGNRS
-2601 GGFAGNIRGY
+2601 GGFAGTLRGCVK
-2611 LNGSNL
+2611 GSNL
-2617 LLKDTTIKASTAN
+2617 LLNNTQITASSDKSG
-2630 NAGLLIGLTGNRN
+2630 GLLIGLTGDAN

-2670 GTLTETDNTNV
+2670 GTLNETANTNV

-2691 YNGTASNNTTQSL
+2691 YKGTANNTTQSL

-2723 VSDDGNTG
+2723 VYDDANAS
-2731 KALYGDSAAWTK
+2731 KALYGDSAAWT
-2743 DTDGKFTLNAQTI
+2743 DVDGKFTLNAQTI
-2756 YRDAKKTQSSTAE
+2756 YQDAKNAQSSTAE

-2780 QFQFTKNISTYNE
+2780 QFQFTKNISTYNK
-2793 ENQTNKVS
+2793 ENQTKTVS
-2801 KDFPVL
+2801 NDFPVL
-2807 VVSDNVSQTI
+2807 VVSDNISQTI

-2831 ANNISGHVDT
+2831 ANNISGDSDIHVDA
-2841 SVQTY
+2841 SVKTY
-2846 TDTDGK
+2846 TDTDGSFK
-2852 FVLATNANPALE
+2852 LATNANPALE

-2899 DESNAEHKYNVQVP
+2899 DESGTEHKYNVQVP

-2984 GNVAKALDKS
+2984 GNVAEALNKS

-3014 QDNSKVYYYTTNS
+3014 QDNSKVYYYTMDS
-3027 NTGNTIPLKD
+3027 NTGNTIPLTA
-3037 FKDSSGNA
+3037 FKDSSA
-3045 FQAVSIG
+3045 KTFQAVSIG

-3059 TQDNNNGS
+3059 TQDNNGS
-3067 FIKVDAEGVPDGV
+3067 FIKVDAEGVPDSV
-3080 TKDDGKT
+3080 PKKDGKT

-3109 NEPGTRYA
+3109 DEPGTRYA
-3117 VTVDESKLKDGVGL
+3117 VTVDESKLKNGVGP

-3168 IPFHLNYCTRKGK
+3168 IPFHLNYRTRKGK
-3181 AQDTH
+3181 VQDTH

-3201 ELRESEAV
+3201 DLTESKAV
-3209 TGAIKKVTATDSSM
+3209 TGAIKKVTAADSSM
-3223 TVDVIDKITIPS
+3223 AVDVVDKITIPS

-3240 KQDELYQKFSGS
+3240 EQDELYQKFSGS
-3252 LIKTLTQENSP
+3252 LIKTLKQENSH

-3279 FYVYVMDGTKKK
+3279 FYVYVMDETAKK
-3291 YYTYAGGNWTEEESK
+3291 YYTYADGNWTEAGSK

-3311 EYEWTAVNG
+3311 EYEWTAING

-3328 NGTIDSSVNLQQI
+3328 NGKIDSSVNLQQI
-3341 RDIVLG
+3341 RDIV
-3347 KKQNEFYVEVKMNA
+3347 KDKQNEFYVEVKMNA

-3373 SQLEGAI
+3373 SQLDNAVP
-3380 LTNYTKLTY
+3380 TNYTKLTY

-3398 SLSYSTARALQQDT
+3398 SLSYSTARKLLQDT
-3412 RIRYYRD
+3412 KISYYRD
-3419 EAAGV
+3419 EAVGV

-3463 DMSTIKDLSSILA
+3463 DMSTIKDLSSILE
-3476 SSNGIQFSIQ
+3476 SSSGIRFSIQ
-3486 LLNKNTIQDTES
+3486 LQNKNTTQDTES
-3498 YAADA
+3498 YANA
-3503 LELKDYMKVSVKSKN
+3503 LELEDYMKVSVKSKD
-3518 AGEVQ
+3518 AGKVQ

-3531 TWTVPKSSYWDDDK
+3531 TWTVPKISYWDADK
-3545 KIMKAS
+3545 KILKAS

-3568 IKNVDQLKHLYS
+3568 IDQLKHLYS
-3580 NYKVVLSVK
+3580 NYRVVLSVE
-3589 IIDQNGNVVE
+3589 IIGPDGKVVE

-3609 TMARVKPEFQDKQ
+3609 TMARVKPEFQDNQ

>member
-19 GSILLD
+19 GGILLD
-25 YTEVNANNLN
+25 YTEVNANNVN

-57 NSSEKTDAENKA
+57 SSSEKTDTENKA

-78 NEKDEDTASSNS
+78 NEKDENTASSNS
-90 DSGLTNETQEEE
+90 DAGLTNETQEEE
-102 STKQEPSSEIAA
+102 TTKQEPSSEIAA

-135 TISLSDLKFF
+135 TISLDNLKFV
-145 ANNTATIKSPQE
+145 NGNIATITSPQQ

-162 HCAQSEIQNITININ
+162 YCDQSAIQNITINFNI
-177 ATGEFDL
+177 TGECDL
-184 STKIANGTD
+184 STKIVKGTSLSDYLKNEAN
-193 LSEYLNKKASASQD
+193 ASQD
-207 YTYLGLGSADVPF
+207 YTYLGLGSTDVPF
-220 TGTITGQKPAI
+220 TGNLTGQQTAI
-231 KTNTTLF
+231 ITNTTLF
-238 RGISSQATIDNNL
+238 RGISSKAAINNNI
-251 SVEWQG
+251 SVRWQG
-257 DGTKPMFAEMYVL
+257 DTTKPMFAETYVL
-270 ENDGTKSDG
+270 QSNGK
-279 TIPITFTSGNGSLL
+279 IPIAFTSGNGSLL
-293 GTVRQ
+293 GTVKK
-298 ASEETKA
+298 APDVTDA
-305 CLTIGNVVTYKDNKA
+305 CLTIENVVTYQDKV
-320 QAGNSTN
+320 QAGSSTSN
-327 SGNIGLICN
+327 DNIGLICN

-343 KLDGYVFPTDTE
+343 KLEGYAFPTSTE
-355 INTNSGAAGGL
+355 INTGSGSAGGL
-366 IGNMAGGIL
+366 IGKMEGGVL
-375 DLANIGGTNI
+375 NLTSIGGANI

-404 SETAEIQVNQDITI
+404 SEAAQIQVNQNITI

-441 GDEKITINSPTLSS
+441 GNNTITVEAPTVSPGGDKTD
-455 EENKNSAVGGW
+455 SAVGGL
-466 IGDYIVQGNNHE
+466 IGDYTVKESNHTV
-478 GKTLPT
+478 KQLPT
-484 QIDVVEPKV
+484 QIAIAGTPKV
-493 TMNGGN
+493 TTITKTNGAAIGVNDGN
-499 AGGYFGLLELQGDI
+499 IGGYFGVLELQGDI
-513 NYQISGTEQKKKN
+513 QYEISGSDGAKREGKAE
-526 ITSVYTTGNG
+526 YT
-536 AGYATIAGK
+536 AGDGGTYGTVIGK

-550 KKTSLIINHVKSNS
+550 KMSSLIINHVKSNS

-573 GGFVGEIGEN
+573 GGLVGEIGEN
-583 VYLQVSD
+583 VYLQVKN
-590 AEITVSNITTTQES
+590 AEITVSNTTAKEDA

-619 LSIAD
+619 LSIAE
-624 SVKVTNSGT
+624 SVKVTIPEKSNLSA
-633 ISGGGGLV
+633 GGGLV
-641 GAASSGSILE
+641 GNASSRSILE

-659 GVNYT
+659 NVTYKE
-664 VSQYVGQLV
+664 SEYVGQLV

-685 NGNGDENG
+685 DGNG
-693 NGWKYIRSNKDY
+693 NGWKYIRSNSVSK
-705 EINDIGNYGEVI
+705 INDIGNYGEVI
-717 RLKAKT
+717 RLKANT
-723 TTSDAQGGLDNELL
+723 TTSDEQGGLDSELL
-737 SINNVE
+737 KIDLGSHEIGYGASVNLTGND
-743 HVIQYK
+743 
-749 NQNFSLSNT
+749 
-758 EITISSKEDLALLSI
+758 ITISSKEDLALLSI

-779 VFSADSNLTANN
+779 VFSADSYLTANN
-791 WTTLQSKNVNF
+791 WKTLQNKNINF
-802 TADVNLQNTGIIGI
+802 TQDVNLQNTGIIGI
-816 SRDIDDSAYTGNI
+816 SRDTSDDAYTGNI
-829 NGNTY
+829 NGNNK

-843 YGYKGENIAT
+843 YGCTTN
-853 DGTEGCGKIYSSG
+853 GTEGCGKIYSSG
-866 SKHTDIGLFSRMSG
+866 SKHTDIGLFSRMRG
-880 NVRNLTIAGSIHAG
+880 NVSNLTITGSINAG

-907 RQENNEAVIS
+907 RQENNETVIS
-917 KVKVTTKIAFDTNN
+917 NVKVTTTIKFDTNK
-931 DSKKSYIGGV
+931 DSQISYIGGL

-991 IGGKIVTD
+991 IGGTIVTD
-999 ASTYA
+999 ALMYA

-1016 GSDKDTSTQVN
+1016 GSDKDTSTWVN

-1038 TASSVQEACGGL
+1038 EASNVQEACGGL
-1050 LGCVWARSTV
+1050 LGGVWARSAV

-1103 GIDIQDLEINCG
+1103 GIDIQALNINCG
-1115 KDLGLLVCHGEKG
+1115 KDLGLLVCHGEKS
-1128 TIKFNKDEKN
+1128 TVKFNKDEKN

-1152 WADSYKLAEDL
+1152 WDDSYKLAANLDL
-1163 KLTCGKDSVFDE
+1163 QCGNNSVFDE
-1175 FVSYTAVSKDKIA
+1175 FVAYTTASKDKIA
-1188 NNGENGIVS
+1188 NNDENGIVS

-1202 RSGVKED
+1202 RNGVKEE
-1209 NNTCTTYQNRTNLGK
+1209 NTTCNTYQNRTDFGK
-1224 SHEVNANSRYYYD
+1224 KHKVNANSRYYYD
-1237 LDNYIETASTNTN
+1237 LDHYTETALTNTAGYN
-1250 GKIDTPEE
+1250 TGKIDTPEE

-1283 ITDIKS
+1283 ITDIK
-1289 NLSNPTIS
+1289 NNILNPTIS
-1297 GTLNMDKYSY
+1297 GILNMDKYSY

-1327 EEIEKVEKNNKS
+1327 EEIEKAEKNNKS

-1421 TDYKDSSYAPL
+1421 TDYTDSSYAPL

-1444 IKNLSTSDY
+1444 IKNLSTTSY

-1466 AGSENGHQI
+1466 AGSEDGHQI
-1475 NMGFSE
+1475 NMGFSD
-1481 IKLPDTTVNN
+1481 IVLPDKPADATKNE
-1491 KGIFTHATLLE
+1491 GIFTHATLLE

-1606 CGTYADP
+1606 CGTYGDP

-1623 IISEYMRTN
+1623 IISEYMRTK

-1652 HSTDITFHYNGEQW
+1652 HSTDITFRYNGVQW
-1666 VQVSKEAGTE
+1666 IQVIKEAGTE

-1688 NSFMQRYIANAY
+1688 NDFMQRYIANAY
-1700 YDLQGGTNGE
+1700 YDLQGTNRQ
-1710 ITLKDFK
+1710 ITLNDFK

-1727 GVLVSTNPNGV
+1727 GVLVSTKGV
-1738 KLILT
+1738 ELILT

-1765 RYEGEKK
+1765 RYEGEQK
-1772 TLVYQKSSSVFYPTS
+1772 TLVYQTSSSVFYQTS

-1798 GDNIIDD
+1798 GDNIIDG

-1810 DTGWLTLS
+1810 ANNWLTLS

-1854 ISGASVAKTANSS
+1854 ISGASVAETANNS

-1879 GYAFSDTARV
+1879 GYAFADTAGESL
-1889 NLDNTDKNYQI
+1889 NNTDKNYQI

-1912 HITASGKSIGIKDAE
+1912 HITASGKSIGIKNAE

-1940 ASSGSSNAYRNIT
+1940 ASSGSSNAYQNIT
-1953 EVALQQGY
+1953 EGALQQGY

-1975 YDSIGTNVEPEDF
+1975 YDSIGANTKPNDF
-1988 VTAVKDDQIAPIVNE
+1988 DTAVKDDQTAP
-2003 SVINTPVLITK
+2003 SDSNTPVLITK

-2040 NDGRLDMSVY
+2040 NNGTLDMSVY
-2050 RSSYQGVSARYVSN
+2050 KSSYQGISARYVSN

-2069 NEKTGKTETK
+2069 NKDTGKTETK

-2089 VSGNGTEIIFDMNVK
+2089 VSGNGTKIIFDMNVK

-2116 GGVFNLFAPVNG
+2116 GGVFNLFAPVKG
-2128 TCNVANL
+2128 TCNVTNL
-2135 TFTGKTGE
+2135 TFTGKTGTD
-2143 ASETGVQLQYYTSDG
+2143 SKTGVQLHYYTSDG
-2158 VVTAQASNLEEKLVK
+2158 VVTAQASNLEEKLDK

-2188 STAGTLTSAW
+2188 STAGTLTSPW

-2203 NFDSVKFENMT
+2203 NFGSVKFENMT

-2229 RIYTPTTN
+2229 RIYTPTTD

-2261 FSNLTVRGQE
+2261 FRNLTVRGQE
-2271 KAGGFCGYI
+2271 NAGGFCGCI
-2280 DGKVSNQNNLNVTR
+2280 DGKVQNQNNLNVTT
-2294 QKFIVGKDSTISA
+2294 QNFIVGQDSTISA
-2307 TLKDSCAGGLFGYA
+2307 IQGNSSAGGLFGYA
-2321 RRGVGIN
+2321 RRGVAIN
-2328 TVIGTT
+2328 TVSGTT

-2346 GQYSGGVIGQVAADM
+2346 GQYSGGIIGQVAAD
-2361 SGRSIVYKIRNVRV
+2361 SSHSSIVYKIRNVRV

-2396 GLIGNISFV
+2396 GLIGNISS
-2405 SGVTFNI
+2405 SGVTFDI
-2412 GNCEVLNTQIN
+2412 SDCEVQNAQIN
-2423 EDKVSGE
+2423 EEGKVSGE
-2430 KLGTGGLVGGAVGN
+2430 KF
-2444 GNLNIQDCKVQNTQI
+2444 
-2459 NEEDKVS
+2459 
-2466 GEILRTGGLVGRAE
+2466 RTGGLVGSAT
-2480 GNGKLNIQKCS
+2480 GSGKLNIQNCS
-2491 VKESDMYGS
+2491 VEESDLYGS
-2500 RAGGVAGE
+2500 LAGGIAGE

-2514 ITECTVSGSG
+2514 ITECTVSGSD
-2524 NDKNIIKGRKSAAG
+2524 NDKNIIKGQKCAAG
-2538 IVGEIAFGGKIGIHK
+2538 IVGEIACGGKIGIHN
-2553 STVSNTSIIA
+2553 STVSNTSITA

-2573 GDIDWNVVPHLY
+2573 GDINWNVVPHLY

-2617 LLKDTTIKASTAN
+2617 LLKDTTIKASAPN

-2643 LQPMT
+2643 RQPMT
-2648 IAGISIQKT
+2648 IAGISIQNT
-2657 TAKENNRNISKLY
+2657 TAKENNRNINKLY
-2670 GTLTETDNTNV
+2670 GTLNENDNTEV
-2681 KNKSYFSFAD
+2681 KKQSYFSFAD
-2691 YNGTASNNTTQSL
+2691 YNGTASNSTTQSL
-2704 LDANPVFPYV
+2704 LDANQVAPYV
-2714 VTSPTSQLS
+2714 VTSPTSKLS
-2723 VSDDGNTG
+2723 VYDATNANGS
-2731 KALYGDSAAWTK
+2731 KALYGDSAAWTT
-2743 DTDGKFTLNAQTI
+2743 DTDGRFTLNAQTI
-2756 YRDAKKTQSSTAE
+2756 YQDAKNTQRSTAE

-2780 QFQFTKNISTYNE
+2780 QFQFTKNISTYNK
-2793 ENQTNKVS
+2793 ENQTKTVS
-2801 KDFPVL
+2801 NDFPVL

-2846 TDTDGK
+2846 TDIGGK
-2852 FVLATNANPALE
+2852 FVLATNANPALK
-2864 VKKNASGRISEFAAT
+2864 VKNASGRISEFAAT

-2899 DESNAEHKYNVQVP
+2899 DENDTEHKYNVQVP

-2937 NYDLIEDNAH
+2937 NYDLIEDSAH

-3001 LLPAGTQLSLIDC
+3001 LPAGTQLSLIDC
-3014 QDNSKVYYYTTNS
+3014 QDNSKVYYYTMDS
-3027 NTGNTIPLKD
+3027 NTGNTIPLTD
-3037 FKDSSGNA
+3037 FKDSSGNT

-3059 TQDNNNGS
+3059 TQDNNGS
-3067 FIKVDAEGVPDGV
+3067 FIKVNAEGVPDGV
-3080 TKDDGKT
+3080 TKKDGET

-3109 NEPGTRYA
+3109 DEPGTRYA
-3117 VTVDESKLKDGVGL
+3117 VTVDESKLKKGVEP

-3146 VADITSGTN
+3146 VDDITSGTN

-3168 IPFHLNYCTRKGK
+3168 IPFHLNYRTRKGK
-3181 AQDTH
+3181 VQDTH

-3201 ELRESEAV
+3201 DLTESKAV
-3209 TGAIKKVTATDSSM
+3209 TGAIKKVTAADSSM

-3240 KQDELYQKFSGS
+3240 NKDELYQKFSGS
-3252 LIKTLTQENSP
+3252 LIKTLKQENSP

-3279 FYVYVMDGTKKK
+3279 FYVYVMDGIKKK
-3291 YYTYAGGNWTEEESK
+3291 YYTYADRKWTEAGST

-3311 EYEWTAVNG
+3311 EYEWTAING

-3328 NGTIDSSVNLQQI
+3328 NGTIDSSVSLQQI
-3341 RDIVLG
+3341 RDIV
-3347 KKQNEFYVEVKMNA
+3347 KDKQNEFYVEVKMNA
-3361 KLPANGLDVIPE
+3361 KLPANGLDVIPK
-3373 SQLEGAI
+3373 SQLESD
-3380 LTNYTKLTY
+3380 LPTNYTRLTY
-3389 TSQLATTRK
+3389 TSQLATTKK
-3398 SLSYSTARALQQDT
+3398 SLSYSTARALLQDT
-3412 RIRYYRD
+3412 KISYYRD

-3486 LLNKNTIQDTES
+3486 LLNKNTTQATES
-3498 YAADA
+3498 YGDA
-3503 LELKDYMKVSVKSKN
+3503 LELNNYMKVVVKSENVGTVKP
-3518 AGEVQ
+3518 
-3523 LTDDNKAY
+3523 TYDKDKKAY
-3531 TWTVPKSSYWDDDK
+3531 TWTVPRSSYWDAGNR
-3545 KIMKAS
+3545 ILKAS

-3568 IKNVDQLKHLYS
+3568 VKNVDQLYS

-3589 IIDQNGNVVE
+3589 IIGQKGNVVE

-3609 TMARVKPEFQDKQ
+3609 TMARVKPEFQDEQ

>member
-1 MLKYRRI
+1 MKYRRI

-25 YTEVNANNLN
+25 YTEVNANNVN

-48 VSHADAESV
+48 VSNADAESV
-57 NSSEKTDAENKA
+57 SPSEKTDEENKA

-78 NEKDEDTASSNS
+78 NEKDTASSNS
-90 DSGLTNETQEEE
+90 DSDLTNETQEEE

-121 TETETEAEAQEISD
+121 TEAETEAEAQEISD
-135 TISLSDLKFF
+135 TISLGNLKFV
-145 ANNTATIKSPQE
+145 NDNIATITSPQQ

-162 HCAQSEIQNITININ
+162 HCAQNEIQNITININ
-177 ATGEFDL
+177 TTGEFKL
-184 STKIANGTD
+184 STKIETGTD
-193 LSEYLNKKASASQD
+193 LSEYLNTAAIASQD
-207 YTYLGLGSADVPF
+207 YTYLGLGSTDSPF
-220 TGTITGQKPAI
+220 SGTITGQKPAI
-231 KTNTTLF
+231 RTNTTLF
-238 RGISSQATIDNNL
+238 RGISSNATIENGL

-257 DGTKPMFAEMYVL
+257 DGTKPMFAETYLL
-270 ENDGTKSDG
+270 ESDGTKSDG
-279 TIPITFTSGNGSLL
+279 TIPITFTSGKGSLL
-293 GTVRQ
+293 GTVKK
-298 ASEETKA
+298 APDVTDA
-305 CLTIGNVVTYKDNKA
+305 CLTIGNVVTYNYNKDNKT
-320 QAGNSTN
+320 QAESSTS

-343 KLDGYVFPTDTE
+343 KLDGYVFPTNTE
-355 INTNSGAAGGL
+355 INTDSGAAGGL
-366 IGNMAGGIL
+366 IGKMEGGIL
-375 DLANIGGTNI
+375 NLTSIGGANI

-404 SETAEIQVNQDITI
+404 SEAAQIQVNQNITI

-441 GDEKITINSPTLSS
+441 GDKKITINSPALSS
-455 EENKNSAVGGW
+455 EKNKDSAVGGW
-466 IGDYIVQGNNHE
+466 IGDYIVRGE
-478 GKTLPT
+478 SYVDKTLPA

-493 TMNGGN
+493 TMNGGVATNGGN

-513 NYQISGTEQKKKN
+513 NYQISGTKQEKKN
-526 ITSVYTTGNG
+526 ITSEYTAGNG
-536 AGYATIAGK
+536 GIYGTVIGK
-545 VISDN
+545 VVTSNDN
-550 KKTSLIINHVKSNS
+550 KKASLIINHVKSNS
-564 TTNGNSYYQ
+564 TTNGKSYYQ
-573 GGFVGEIGEN
+573 GGLVGEIGKN

-641 GAASSGSILE
+641 GVASSGSILE

-659 GVNYT
+659 NVTYKE
-664 VSQYVGQLV
+664 SEYVGQLV

-685 NGNGDENG
+685 DGNGNG
-693 NGWKYIRSNKDY
+693 NGWKYIRSNTDSK
-705 EINDIGNYGEVI
+705 INDIGNYGEVI
-717 RLKAKT
+717 RLKANT
-723 TTSDAQGGLDNELL
+723 TTSDAQGGLDSELL
-737 SINNVE
+737 KIDPVSHEIGYGASVNITGND
-743 HVIQYK
+743 
-749 NQNFSLSNT
+749 
-758 EITISSKEDLALLSI
+758 ITISSKEDLALLSI

-779 VFSADSNLTANN
+779 NFSADSNLTTNN
-791 WTTLQSKNVNF
+791 WSTLKSKNINF
-802 TADVNLQNTGIIGI
+802 TADVNLKNTGIIGI
-816 SRDIDDSAYTGNI
+816 SRDIYDEDAYTGNI
-829 NGNTY
+829 NGNINGNNH

-843 YGYKGENIAT
+843 YGYKGKEIAK
-853 DGTEGCGKIYSSG
+853 DGAEGCGKIYSSG
-866 SKHTDIGLFSRMSG
+866 SKHTGIGLFSRMGG
-880 NVRNLTIAGSIHAG
+880 NVVSNLTITGSVNAG
-894 VSNGNMWIGSIAA
+894 VSISNSNMWIGSVAA
-907 RQENNEAVIS
+907 RQENNETVIS
-917 KVKVTTKIAFDTNN
+917 NVQVTTKIAFDANN
-931 DSKKSYIGGV
+931 DSQKSYIGGV

-950 SENTGIQ
+950 NENTCIQ
-957 SNITLSNA
+957 SNVTLSNA
-965 GNGKQTYAGSVAGYM
+965 GAGKQTYAGSVDGYM
-980 SAGTLECNGVT
+980 SEGTLESNGVT

-999 ASTYA
+999 ASMYA

-1038 TASSVQEACGGL
+1038 TASNAQTACGGL
-1050 LGCVWARSTV
+1050 LGGVCARSAV
-1060 TFASDNTATTSLTVK
+1060 TFASDNTATTTSCLTV
-1075 NNTKIEAPNASVGGL
+1075 NNATINAPNASVGGL

-1103 GIDIQDLEINCG
+1103 GIDIQNLKINCG
-1115 KDLGLLVCHGEKG
+1115 KDLGLLVCHGEKR
-1128 TIKFNKDEKN
+1128 TIKFNKEEKN

-1152 WADSYKLAEDL
+1152 WDDSYKLAEGL
-1163 KLTCGKDSVFDE
+1163 ELTCGSKAVFDE
-1175 FVSYTAVSKDKIA
+1175 FVAYTAASKDKIA
-1188 NNGENGIVS
+1188 NNDENGIVS

-1202 RSGVKED
+1202 HNGVKEE
-1209 NNTCTTYQNRTNLGK
+1209 NTTCKTYQNRTNLGK
-1224 SHEVNANSRYYYD
+1224 SHKINANSRYYYD
-1237 LDNYIETASTNTN
+1237 LDEYTKNNTSE
-1250 GKIDTPEE
+1250 IDTPEE

-1283 ITDIKS
+1283 S
-1289 NLSNPTIS
+1289 SNPTIS
-1297 GTLNMDKYSY
+1297 GMLDMDKYSY

-1315 VGITGATITFYN
+1315 VQITDVTITFYN
-1327 EEIEKVEKNNKS
+1327 EQIEQAETNNKS
-1339 TQAKTQSQHYMMHC
+1339 TQATTQSQHYMMHC
-1353 GLFLDY
+1353 GLFLDH
-1359 SANETATSITLSNV
+1359 SVNVTATSITLSDV
-1373 TFAGSIGKVKSDV
+1373 TFAGSIGKVNSNA
-1386 SGVLFSGM
+1386 SGVLFSCM
-1394 VQGLESGGRQYT
+1394 VQGSESSGRQYT
-1406 ANMNLSNIVLSDLKI
+1406 AKMNLSNIVLSGLKI
-1421 TDYKDSSYAPL
+1421 TDYTDSSYAPL

-1444 IKNLSTSDY
+1444 IKNLSTRGY

-1466 AGSENGHQI
+1466 AGSEDGHQI
-1475 NMGFSE
+1475 NMGFSD
-1481 IKLPDTTVNN
+1481 IVLPDKPADAT
-1491 KGIFTHATLLE
+1491 KREGIFTHATLLE

-1517 FYKSGDW
+1517 FYKRGDW
-1524 KDATYEHHVTYG
+1524 EGATYKHQVTYG
-1536 KEISNSTEYTGL
+1536 KEISDSTEYKDL

-1553 DIATYNKDEG
+1553 DIATCNKKEG
-1563 LVKTEDNQTD
+1563 LVKTESNQTEPV
-1573 FSKWLPYVCVPYND
+1573 FSEWLPYVYVSYDEN
-1587 NDHSHEI
+1587 NHSHEI

-1606 CGTYADP
+1606 CGTYGDP

-1632 LPRTDWKITITND
+1632 LPRTDWKITITNA

-1652 HSTDITFHYNGEQW
+1652 TNTNHSTFRYNGEQW
-1666 VQVSKEAGTE
+1666 VDE
-1676 NWVDVQNGQTRS
+1676 QNDQTRS
-1688 NSFMQRYIANAY
+1688 NSFMRRYIANAY
-1700 YDLQGGTNGE
+1700 YDLQGTNGK
-1710 ITLKDFK
+1710 ITLNDFK

-1727 GVLVSTNPNGV
+1727 GVLVSTNKNGV
-1738 KLILT
+1738 ELILT

-1765 RYEGEKK
+1765 KYKGEKK
-1772 TLVYQKSSSVFYPTS
+1772 TLVYQTSSSVFYPTS

-1798 GDNIIDD
+1798 GDNIIDG

-1834 CGGGVLFRNMQDKQF
+1834 CGGGVLFRNMQGKHV
-1849 LTDAM
+1849 LTDEM
-1854 ISGASVAKTANSS
+1854 ISGGSVDSGVSVAETATSS
-1867 LYVNPYVGRVLD
+1867 LYVNHYVGRVLD
-1879 GYAFSDTARV
+1879 GYAFADTAEEIL
-1889 NLDNTDKNYQI
+1889 NNTDKNYQI
-1900 QNLNSSETNDTK
+1900 RNLNSSWTSNQK
-1912 HITASGKSIGIKDAE
+1912 HITASGKIIEIKDAE

-1940 ASSGSSNAYRNIT
+1940 ASSGSSNAYQNINNG
-1953 EVALQQGY
+1953 ALEGY
-1961 AFGNGEYGKVRNAA
+1961 KFGNGEYGKVRNAA
-1975 YDSIGTNVEPEDF
+1975 YDSIGANTKPNDF
-1988 VTAVKDDQIAPIVNE
+1988 DTAVKDDQTAP
-2003 SVINTPVLITK
+2003 SDSNTPVLITK

-2022 MAVLNAN
+2022 MAVLNA
-2029 ATTSGATLTFP
+2029 TTGGATLTFP
-2040 NDGRLDMSVY
+2040 NNGTLDMSVY
-2050 RSSYQGVSARYVSN
+2050 KSSYQGISARYVSN
-2064 AVTSK
+2064 AVT
-2069 NEKTGKTETK
+2069 TGKTETK

-2089 VSGNGTEIIFDMNVK
+2089 VSGNGTKIIFDMNVK

-2128 TCNVANL
+2128 TCNVTNL

-2143 ASETGVQLQYYTSDG
+2143 ASETGVQLQYYKSNG
-2158 VVTAQASNLEEKLVK
+2158 EVTAQASNNW
-2173 GQKLGSYVGVGSFVG
+2173 GSRSFVGVGSFVG
-2188 STAGTLTSAW
+2188 STAGTLTSKW
-2198 YPVNV
+2198 YPVKV

-2229 RIYTPTTN
+2229 RIYTPTTD
-2237 IGILLQPYGNEQTVY
+2237 IGILLQPYGKEQTVY

-2261 FSNLTVRGQE
+2261 FRNLTVKGQE
-2271 KAGGFCGYI
+2271 NAGGFCGCI
-2280 DGKVSNQNNLNVTR
+2280 DGKVQNQNNLNVTT
-2294 QKFIVGKDSTISA
+2294 QNCIVGQDSTILAIQGNS
-2307 TLKDSCAGGLFGYA
+2307 SAGGLFGYA
-2321 RRGVGIN
+2321 RRGVAIN
-2328 TVIGTT
+2328 TVSGTT

-2346 GQYSGGVIGQVAADM
+2346 GQYSGGIIGQVAAD
-2361 SGRSIVYKIRNVRV
+2361 SSHSSIVYKIRNVRV
-2375 SGKTGTKSLIKGTS
+2375 SGKTGTKSLIKVRS
-2389 NGEAYTG
+2389 NGEKYTG
-2396 GLIGNISFV
+2396 GLIGMISIT
-2405 SGVTFNI
+2405 SGATFNI
-2412 GNCEVLNTQIN
+2412 LDCEVQNTQIN
-2423 EDKVSGE
+2423 EADKVSGE
-2430 KLGTGGLVGGAVGN
+2430 KLGTGGLVGDAIPWERNV
-2444 GNLNIQDCKVQNTQI
+2444 GNLNIQ
-2459 NEEDKVS
+2459 E
-2466 GEILRTGGLVGRAE
+2466 
-2480 GNGKLNIQKCS
+2480 CS
-2491 VKESDMYGS
+2491 VEESGMYGS
-2500 RAGGVAGE
+2500 LAGGIAGA
-2508 LCIPTT
+2508 LHIPTT
-2514 ITECTVSGSG
+2514 ITECTVSGLS
-2524 NDKNIIKGRKSAAG
+2524 NDKNIIKGQKSAAG
-2538 IVGEIAFGGKIGIHK
+2538 IVGEIVCNEGKIGIHK
-2553 STVSNTSIIA
+2553 STVSNTSITA

-2573 GDIDWNVVPHLY
+2573 GDIDWNTVPKLY

-2593 CTITGQRA
+2593 CIITGKRA

-2617 LLKDTTIKASTAN
+2617 LLKDTTIEASTAN
-2630 NAGLLIGLTGNRN
+2630 NGGLLIGLTGNRN

-2648 IAGISIQKT
+2648 IAGISIQNT

-2670 GTLTETDNTNV
+2670 GTLNETDNTNV
-2681 KNKSYFSFAD
+2681 KKQSYFSFAD
-2691 YNGTASNNTTQSL
+2691 YNGTALNNTTQSL
-2704 LDANPVFPYV
+2704 LDAEQVFPYV

-2723 VSDDGNTG
+2723 VYDAANTG

-2756 YRDAKKTQSSTAE
+2756 YRDAKNTQSSTAK
-2769 GKYTYQETGVE
+2769 GKYTYQEMGVE
-2780 QFQFTKNISTYNE
+2780 QFQFTKNISTYKK
-2793 ENQTNKVS
+2793 ENQTKTVS
-2801 KDFPVL
+2801 NDFPVL

-2831 ANNISGHVDT
+2831 ANNISGDSDIHVDA
-2841 SVQTY
+2841 SVKTY

-2899 DESNAEHKYNVQVP
+2899 DENGTEHKYNVQVP

-2984 GNVAKALDKS
+2984 GNVAEALNKS

-3001 LLPAGTQLSLIDC
+3001 LPAGTQLSLIDC
-3014 QDNSKVYYYTTNS
+3014 QDNSKVYYYTTDS
-3027 NTGNTIPLKD
+3027 NTRNTIPLTA

-3059 TQDNNNGS
+3059 TQDNNGS

-3080 TKDDGKT
+3080 PKKDGKT

-3109 NEPGTRYA
+3109 DDSGTHYA
-3117 VTVDESKLKDGVGL
+3117 VTVDESKLKDGVGP
-3131 ISTSTVHENYYLVIT
+3131 ISTVHENYYLVIT
-3146 VADITSGTN
+3146 VADITSGTS

-3168 IPFHLNYCTRKGK
+3168 IPFHLNYRTRKGK
-3181 AQDTH
+3181 VQDTH

-3201 ELRESEAV
+3201 ELTESEAV
-3209 TGAIKKVTATDSSM
+3209 TGAIKKVTAADSSM

-3240 KQDELYQKFSGS
+3240 NKDELYQKFSGS
-3252 LIKTLTQENSP
+3252 LIKTLKQENSP

-3279 FYVYVMDGTKKK
+3279 FYVYVMHGTTKK
-3291 YYTYAGGNWTEEESK
+3291 YYKYENAEWTEAGST

-3311 EYEWTAVNG
+3311 EYEWTAING

-3341 RDIVLG
+3341 RDIV
-3347 KKQNEFYVEVKMNA
+3347 KNKQNEFYVEVKMNA

-3398 SLSYSTARALQQDT
+3398 SLSYSTARALLQDT
-3412 RIRYYRD
+3412 KISYYRD

-3486 LLNKNTIQDTES
+3486 LLNKNTTQATES
-3498 YAADA
+3498 YGDA
-3503 LELKDYMKVSVKSKN
+3503 LELNNYMKVVVKSENVGTVKP
-3518 AGEVQ
+3518 
-3523 LTDDNKAY
+3523 TYDKDKKAY
-3531 TWTVPKSSYWDDDK
+3531 TWTVPKNSYWDSAN
-3545 KIMKAS
+3545 KIMQAS

-3580 NYKVVLSVK
+3580 NYKVVLSVG
-3589 IIDQNGNVVE
+3589 IIDQNGNVVG

-3609 TMARVKPEFQDKQ
+3609 TMARVKPEFQD
-3622 NK
+3622 

>member
-78 NEKDEDTASSNS
+78 NEKDENTASSNS

-102 STKQEPSSEIAA
+102 STKQEPSSETAA
-114 EDASQQA
+114 EDASLQA
-121 TETETEAEAQEISD
+121 SETETEAEAQEISD

-145 ANNTATIKSPQE
+145 ADNTATITSPQQ

-162 HCAQSEIQNITININ
+162 HCAQNEIQNITININ
-177 ATGEFDL
+177 ATGNLDL
-184 STKIANGTD
+184 STKIETGTD
-193 LSEYLNKKASASQD
+193 LSEYLNKAANASQD
-207 YTYLGLGSADVPF
+207 YTYLGLGSADSPF
-220 TGTITGQKPAI
+220 RGTITGQTPAI
-231 KTNTTLF
+231 ITNTTLF
-238 RGISSQATIDNNL
+238 RGISSQATIDNKL

-270 ENDGTKSDG
+270 ESDR

-293 GTVRQ
+293 GIVKK
-298 ASEETKA
+298 ASEGTNA
-305 CLTIGNVVTYKDNKA
+305 CLTIGNVVTYQDKV
-320 QAGNSTN
+320 QAGSSTSN
-327 SGNIGLICN
+327 DNIGLICN

-343 KLDGYVFPTDTE
+343 KLEGYVYPTDTE
-355 INTNSGAAGGL
+355 INTGSGAAGGL
-366 IGNMAGGIL
+366 IGKMEGGIL
-375 DLANIGGTNI
+375 DLKSIGGANI

-404 SETAEIQVNQDITI
+404 SGTAEIQVNQDITI
-418 TNPTI
+418 TNLTI
-423 KGKYAGGFAGKVV
+423 KGKYAGGFAGKVD

-455 EENKNSAVGGW
+455 EENKDSAVGGW

-513 NYQISGTEQKKKN
+513 NYQISGTEQEKKN

-536 AGYATIAGK
+536 AGYGTIAGK

-573 GGFVGEIGEN
+573 GGLVGEIGEN

-641 GAASSGSILE
+641 GVASSGSILE

-659 GVNYT
+659 GVNYN
-664 VSQYVGQLV
+664 VSQCVGQLV

-685 NGNGDENG
+685 DGNG
-693 NGWKYIRSNKDY
+693 NGWKYIRSNTNFK
-705 EINDIGNYGEVI
+705 INDIGNYGEII
-717 RLKAKT
+717 RLKADK
-723 TTSDAQGGLDNELL
+723 TTSDAQGGLNSELL
-737 SINNVE
+737 KIDSESHEIGYGISVNLTGND
-743 HVIQYK
+743 
-749 NQNFSLSNT
+749 
-758 EITISSKEDLALLSI
+758 ITISSKEDLALLSI

-779 VFSADSNLTANN
+779 VFSADSNLTTNN
-791 WTTLQSKNVNF
+791 WATLKSKNINF
-802 TADVNLQNTGIIGI
+802 TQDVNLQNTGIIGI
-816 SRDIDDSAYTGNI
+816 SRDTSDDAYTGNI
-829 NGNTY
+829 NGNNK

-843 YGYKGENIAT
+843 YGYKGGSIAT
-853 DGTEGCGKIYSSG
+853 NETEGCGKIYSSG
-866 SKHTDIGLFSRMSG
+866 SKHTDIGLFSRMRG
-880 NVRNLTIAGSIHAG
+880 NVSNLTITGSINAG

-907 RQENNEAVIS
+907 RQENNETVIS
-917 KVKVTTKIAFDTNN
+917 NVKVTTTIKFDTNK
-931 DSKKSYIGGV
+931 DSQISCIGGL

-991 IGGKIVTD
+991 IGGTIVTD
-999 ASTYA
+999 ALMYA

-1038 TASSVQEACGGL
+1038 TASNAQTACGGL
-1050 LGCVWARSTV
+1050 LGGVWARSAV
-1060 TFASDNTATTSLTVK
+1060 TFASDNTATTSCLTV
-1075 NNTKIEAPNASVGGL
+1075 NNATINAPKASVGGL

-1103 GIDIQDLEINCG
+1103 GIDIQKLQIHCG
-1115 KDLGLLVCHGEKG
+1115 EDLGLLVCHGEKS
-1128 TIKFNKDEKN
+1128 TVKFNN

-1152 WADSYKLAEDL
+1152 WDDSYKLAANLDL
-1163 KLTCGKDSVFDE
+1163 QCGNNSVFDE
-1175 FVSYTAVSKDKIA
+1175 FVAYTAASKDKIA
-1188 NNGENGIVS
+1188 NNNENGIVS

-1202 RSGVKED
+1202 RNGVKEEKT
-1209 NNTCTTYQNRTNLGK
+1209 TCKTYQNRTNLGK
-1224 SHEVNANSRYYYD
+1224 SHKINANSRYYYD

-1327 EEIEKVEKNNKS
+1327 EEIEKAEKNNKS

-1353 GLFLDY
+1353 GLFLDH
-1359 SANETATSITLSNV
+1359 SVNGTTTSITLSNV
-1373 TFAGSIGKVKSDV
+1373 TFKGSIGKINSNA
-1386 SGVLFSGM
+1386 SGVLFSGT
-1394 VQGLESGGRQYT
+1394 VQGSESNGKQNT
-1406 ANMNLSNIVLSDLKI
+1406 AKMNLNNIVLSGLKI

-1444 IKNLSTSDY
+1444 IKSLSTSGY

-1481 IKLPDTTVNN
+1481 IKLPDTTVSN
-1491 KGIFTHATLLE
+1491 KGIFAHATLLE

-1517 FYKSGDW
+1517 FYKRGDW
-1524 KDATYEHHVTYG
+1524 NGDTYDHQVTYG
-1536 KEISNSTEYTGL
+1536 KEISESAEYRDL

-1563 LVKTEDNQTD
+1563 LVKTGSGQKK
-1573 FSKWLPYVCVPYND
+1573 FSTWLPYVYVSYD
-1587 NDHSHEI
+1587 NNHSHEI

-1606 CGTYADP
+1606 CGTYGDP

-1623 IISEYMRTN
+1623 ILSEYMRTN

-1652 HSTDITFHYNGEQW
+1652 HSTDITFRYDGEQW
-1666 VQVSKEAGTE
+1666 IEVSKGAGTE

-1688 NSFMQRYIANAY
+1688 NNFMQRYIANAY
-1700 YDLQGGTNGE
+1700 YDLQGTNRQ
-1710 ITLKDFK
+1710 ITLNDFK

-1727 GVLVSTNPNGV
+1727 GVLVSTNGAT
-1738 KLILT
+1738 LILT

-1798 GDNIIDD
+1798 GDNIIDG

-1810 DTGWLTLS
+1810 ADGWLTLS

-1834 CGGGVLFRNMQDKQF
+1834 CGGGVLFRNMQGKHV
-1849 LTDAM
+1849 LTDKM
-1854 ISGASVAKTANSS
+1854 ISDGSVAETATSS

-1879 GYAFSDTARV
+1879 GYAFADTAGDKL
-1889 NLDNTDKNYQI
+1889 NNTDKNYQI
-1900 QNLNSSETNDTK
+1900 QNLNSSETTDQK

-1961 AFGNGEYGKVRNAA
+1961 AFGNGEYGKVRNAT
-1975 YDSIGTNVEPEDF
+1975 YDSIGANRKPNDF
-1988 VTAVKDDQIAPIVNE
+1988 DTAVKDDRTAP
-2003 SVINTPVLITK
+2003 SDSNTPVLITK
-2014 YADKDLFN
+2014 YAEKDLFN
-2022 MAVLNAN
+2022 MAVLNA
-2029 ATTSGATLTFP
+2029 TTGGATLTFP
-2040 NDGRLDMSVY
+2040 NSGKLDMSVY
-2050 RSSYQGVSARYVSN
+2050 KSSYQGVSARYVSN

-2116 GGVFNLFAPVNG
+2116 GGVFNLFAPVNS

-2135 TFTGKTGE
+2135 TFTGKTGTDPK
-2143 ASETGVQLQYYTSDG
+2143 TGVQLQYYKSNG
-2158 VVTAQASNLEEKLVK
+2158 ELTAQASNWSNKT
-2173 GQKLGSYVGVGSFVG
+2173 YVGVGSFAG
-2188 STAGTLTSAW
+2188 SSAGTVAEFSGGSKW
-2198 YPVNV
+2198 YRAFV
-2203 NFDSVKFENMT
+2203 NFNSVKFENMT

-2223 LIGNIA
+2223 LIGNSG
-2229 RIYTPTTN
+2229 RIGLNQGNSTPTSD
-2237 IGILLQPYGNEQTVY
+2237 IGILLQPCGGNRSQNTVY
-2252 PYNTFTNCS
+2252 LYNTFTNCS
-2261 FSNLTVRGQE
+2261 FRNLIVNGQE
-2271 KAGGFCGYI
+2271 KAGGFCGHVDGMI
-2280 DGKVSNQNNLNVTR
+2280 DLLNQLNVTETGL
-2294 QKFIVGKDSTISA
+2294 IVGQDSSISA
-2307 TLKDSCAGGLFGYA
+2307 TLNNSSAGGLFGYL
-2321 RRGVGIN
+2321 RRGVAVN
-2328 TVIGTT
+2328 TGSGT

-2346 GQYSGGVIGQVAADM
+2346 GQYSGGLIGELATETGGRAYNINKVRILGSVQSKGSSQVGGGIIGRAS
-2361 SGRSIVYKIRNVRV
+2361 SGQTI
-2375 SGKTGTKSLIKGTS
+2375 TIKDCSVNTS
-2389 NGEAYTG
+2389 NIKA
-2396 GLIGNISFV
+2396 S
-2405 SGVTFNI
+2405 S
-2412 GNCEVLNTQIN
+2412 
-2423 EDKVSGE
+2423 
-2430 KLGTGGLVGGAVGN
+2430 
-2444 GNLNIQDCKVQNTQI
+2444 
-2459 NEEDKVS
+2459 
-2466 GEILRTGGLVGRAE
+2466 
-2480 GNGKLNIQKCS
+2480 
-2491 VKESDMYGS
+2491 
-2500 RAGGVAGE
+2500 AGGIVGYLLTSA
-2508 LCIPTT
+2508 T
-2514 ITECTVSGSG
+2514 ITGCTVSGSNSNNSKIEG
-2524 NDKNIIKGRKSAAG
+2524 NNCASG
-2538 IVGEIAFGGKIGIHK
+2538 IVGCLE
-2553 STVSNTSIIA
+2553 
-2563 IDDWGAGGLV
+2563 
-2573 GDIDWNVVPHLY
+2573 
-2585 FYDSQVNG
+2585 VNG
-2593 CTITGQRA
+2593 QVAIRNNKVEKLSLISNATGWGSGGFIGDVSGNTKSSKIFIFDSEVTDCSITGNRA
-2601 GGFAGNIRGY
+2601 GGFAGTLRGCVK
-2611 LNGSNL
+2611 GSNL
-2617 LLKDTTIKASTAN
+2617 LLNNTQITASSDKSG
-2630 NAGLLIGLTGNRN
+2630 GLLIGLTGDAN

-2648 IAGISIQKT
+2648 IAGVSIQNT

-2670 GTLTETDNTNV
+2670 GTLNVTDNTKV
-2681 KNKSYFSFAD
+2681 KNQSYFSFAD

-2704 LDANPVFPYV
+2704 LDAEQVFPYV

-2723 VSDDGNTG
+2723 VYDAANAS
-2731 KALYGDSAAWTK
+2731 KALYGDSTRWTT
-2743 DTDGKFTLNAQTI
+2743 DADGKFTLNAQTI
-2756 YRDAKKTQSSTAE
+2756 YQDANNTQSSTAK
-2769 GKYTYQETGVE
+2769 GKYTYQEMGVE
-2780 QFQFTKNISTYNE
+2780 QFQFTKNISTYNK
-2793 ENQTNKVS
+2793 ENQTKTISN
-2801 KDFPVL
+2801 DFPVL

-2831 ANNISGHVDT
+2831 ANNISGDSDIHVYAGDD
-2841 SVQTY
+2841 SVKTY
-2846 TDTDGK
+2846 TYTDGK
-2852 FVLATNANPALE
+2852 FVLATNAKPALK

-2899 DESNAEHKYNVQVP
+2899 DESNVEHKYNVQVP

-2984 GNVAKALDKS
+2984 GNVAEALNKS

-3001 LLPAGTQLSLIDC
+3001 LPAGTQLSLIDC

-3109 NEPGTRYA
+3109 NEPGTHYA
-3117 VTVDESKLKDGVGL
+3117 VTVDESKLKNGVGS

-3168 IPFHLNYCTRKGK
+3168 IPFHLNYSTRKGK
-3181 AQDTH
+3181 VDTH

-3201 ELRESEAV
+3201 ELKESEAV
-3209 TGAIKKVTATDSSM
+3209 TGAIKKVTAADSSM
-3223 TVDVIDKITIPS
+3223 TVDVINKITIPS

-3240 KQDELYQKFSGS
+3240 NKDELYQKFSGS
-3252 LIKTLTQENSP
+3252 LIKTLKQENSP

-3279 FYVYVMDGTKKK
+3279 FYVYVMDGTTKN
-3291 YYTYAGGNWTEEESK
+3291 YYTYADGKWTEAGST

-3311 EYEWTAVNG
+3311 KYEWTAING

-3486 LLNKNTIQDTES
+3486 LLNKNTTQDTES

-3568 IKNVDQLKHLYS
+3568 IKNVDHLYS

-3589 IIDQNGNVVE
+3589 IIGQNGNVVE

>member
-19 GSILLD
+19 GGILLD
-25 YTEVNANNLN
+25 YTEVNANNVN

-48 VSHADAESV
+48 VSHSDAESV
-57 NSSEKTDAENKA
+57 SSSEKTDTENKA
-69 DEKNTTPDA
+69 DEKNTTLDA
-78 NEKDEDTASSNS
+78 NEKDENTASSNS
-90 DSGLTNETQEEE
+90 DAGLTNETQEEE
-102 STKQEPSSEIAA
+102 TTKQEPSSEIAA

-121 TETETEAEAQEISD
+121 TEAETEAEAQEISD
-135 TISLSDLKFF
+135 TISLSDLKFV
-145 ANNTATIKSPQE
+145 NGTTATITSPQQ

-162 HCAQSEIQNITININ
+162 HCAQNEIQNITININ
-177 ATGEFDL
+177 ATGNLDL
-184 STKIANGTD
+184 STKIETGTN
-193 LSEYLNKKASASQD
+193 LSEYLNKTASASQD
-207 YTYLGLGSADVPF
+207 YTYLGLGSTDSPF
-220 TGTITGQKPAI
+220 KGKITGQTPAI

-238 RGISSQATIDNNL
+238 RGISSKATIDNNL

-270 ENDGTKSDG
+270 ESDG
-279 TIPITFTSGNGSLL
+279 TIPITFKSGNGSLL

-298 ASEETKA
+298 ASEGTNA
-305 CLTIGNVVTYKDNKA
+305 CLTIGNVVTYQA
-320 QAGNSTN
+320 EVQAGSSTSN
-327 SGNIGLICN
+327 DNIGLICN

-343 KLDGYVFPTDTE
+343 KLDGYAFPTKTA

-375 DLANIGGTNI
+375 DLRSIGGANI

-404 SETAEIQVNQDITI
+404 SGTAEIQVNQDITI

-423 KGKYAGGFAGKVV
+423 KGKYAGGFAGTVA

-441 GDEKITINSPTLSS
+441 GDKKITINSPTLSS
-455 EENKNSAVGGW
+455 EKNKDSAVGGW
-466 IGDYIVQGNNHE
+466 VGYYIVRGESHAD
-478 GKTLPT
+478 KTLPA

-493 TMNGGN
+493 TMNGGVATNGGN

-513 NYQISGTEQKKKN
+513 NYQISGTEQEKKN
-526 ITSVYTTGNG
+526 ITSEYTVGNG
-536 AGYATIAGK
+536 GIYGTVIGK
-545 VISDN
+545 VVTSNDN
-550 KKTSLIINHVKSNS
+550 KRASLNINHVKSNS
-564 TTNGNSYYQ
+564 TIKGNSYYQ

-641 GAASSGSILE
+641 GVASSGSILE

-659 GVNYT
+659 GVNYN

-685 NGNGDENG
+685 DGNG
-693 NGWKYIRSNKDY
+693 NGWKYIRSNSVSK
-705 EINDIGNYGEVI
+705 INDIGNYGEVI
-717 RLKAKT
+717 RLKADT
-723 TTSDAQGGLDNELL
+723 TTSDAQGGLDSELL
-737 SINNVE
+737 SINGE

-749 NQNFSLSNT
+749 NPNFSLSNT
-758 EITISSKEDLALLSI
+758 EITINSKEDLALLSI

-779 VFSADSNLTANN
+779 VFSADSNLKADN
-791 WTTLQSKNVNF
+791 WTTLQSKNINF
-802 TADVNLQNTGIIGI
+802 TADVNLKNTGIIGI

-834 TLTLSIGET
+834 TLALSIGET
-843 YGYKGENIAT
+843 YGYKRENKAT
-853 DGTEGCGKIYSSG
+853 EGAEGCGKIYSSG
-866 SKHTDIGLFSRMSG
+866 SKHTDIGLFSRMGG
-880 NVRNLTIAGSIHAG
+880 NVSNLTITGSIHAG
-894 VSNGNMWIGSIAA
+894 VSNGDMRIGSIAA
-907 RQENNEAVIS
+907 RQETNETVIS
-917 KVKVTTKIAFDTNN
+917 NVQVTTAIAFDAKGD
-931 DSKKSYIGGV
+931 DSKISRIGGL
-941 FGSAAKVKL
+941 FGSAEKARL
-950 SENTGIQ
+950 NANTCIQ
-957 SNITLSNA
+957 SGITISNA
-965 GNGKQTYAGSVAGYM
+965 GNGKQTYVGSVAGYM

-991 IGGKIVTD
+991 IGGTIATD
-999 ASTYA
+999 ASMYA

-1038 TASSVQEACGGL
+1038 TASNAQTACGGL
-1050 LGCVWARSTV
+1050 LGGVWARSAV
-1060 TFASDNTATTSLTVK
+1060 TFASDNTATTSCLTV
-1075 NNTKIEAPNASVGGL
+1075 NNATINAPKASVGGL

-1103 GIDIQDLEINCG
+1103 GIDIQKLQIHCG
-1115 KDLGLLVCHGEKG
+1115 EDLGLLVCHGEKS
-1128 TIKFNKDEKN
+1128 TVKFNKDEKN

-1152 WADSYKLAEDL
+1152 WDDSYKLAEGL
-1163 KLTCGKDSVFDE
+1163 ELTCGSKAVFDE
-1175 FVSYTAVSKDKIA
+1175 FVAYTAASKDKIA
-1188 NNGENGIVS
+1188 NNDENGIVS
-1197 IATKD
+1197 IATEN
-1202 RSGVKED
+1202 RNGVKEE
-1209 NNTCTTYQNRTNLGK
+1209 NTTCKTYQNRTNFGK
-1224 SHEVNANSRYYYD
+1224 SHKTNANSRYYYD
-1237 LDNYIETASTNTN
+1237 LDAYTKTASTNTN
-1250 GKIDTPEE
+1250 NTGKIDTPEE
-1258 LVLWSCAVYANSNI
+1258 LVLWGCAVYANSNI

-1283 ITDIKS
+1283 IADIKNS
-1289 NLSNPTIS
+1289 ISNPTIS

-1307 YPIHLNTG
+1307 YPIHLNIG
-1315 VGITGATITFYN
+1315 VQITDATITFYN
-1327 EEIEKVEKNNKS
+1327 EQIEQAETNNKS
-1339 TQAKTQSQHYMMHC
+1339 TQATRQSQHYMMHC
-1353 GLFLDY
+1353 GLFLDH
-1359 SANETATSITLSNV
+1359 SVNETATSITLSDV
-1373 TFAGSIGKVKSDV
+1373 TFAGSIGKINSNA

-1394 VQGLESGGRQYT
+1394 VQGSESSGRQYT
-1406 ANMNLSNIVLSDLKI
+1406 AKMNLSNIVLSGLKI
-1421 TDYKDSSYAPL
+1421 TDYTDSSYAPL

-1444 IKNLSTSDY
+1444 IKNLSTGGY

-1466 AGSENGHQI
+1466 AGSEDGHQI
-1475 NMGFSE
+1475 NMGFSD
-1481 IKLPDTTVNN
+1481 IVLPDKPADAT
-1491 KGIFTHATLLE
+1491 KKEGIFTHATLLE

-1524 KDATYEHHVTYG
+1524 KSDGTYNHQVTYG
-1536 KEISNSTEYTGL
+1536 KEISGSISGSLEYDGL

-1563 LVKTEDNQTD
+1563 LVKTGDNQKD
-1573 FSKWLPYVCVPYND
+1573 FSTWLPYVYVSYNE
-1587 NDHSHEI
+1587 NNHSHEI

-1606 CGTYADP
+1606 CGTYGDP
-1613 YVIKDAGEME
+1613 YVIKNAGEME
-1623 IISEYMRTN
+1623 IISEYMRTK
-1632 LPRTDWKITITND
+1632 LPRTDWKITITNN

-1652 HSTDITFHYNGEQW
+1652 HSTDITFRYNGEQW
-1666 VQVSKEAGTE
+1666 IQVNKAAGTE
-1676 NWVDVQNGQTRS
+1676 NWVDVQNGETRS

-1700 YDLQGGTNGE
+1700 YDLQGTNGE
-1710 ITLKDFK
+1710 ITLNDFK

-1727 GVLVSTNPNGV
+1727 GVLVSTKGAT
-1738 KLILT
+1738 LILT

-1751 IAYSYGSVVKNLTI
+1751 IAYSYGSVVKDLTI
-1765 RYEGEKK
+1765 KYEGDKK
-1772 TLVYQKSSSVFYPTS
+1772 TLVYQTSSSVFYPTS

-1798 GDNIIDD
+1798 GDNIIDG

-1834 CGGGVLFRNMQDKQF
+1834 CGGGVLFRNMQDAPS

-1854 ISGASVAKTANSS
+1854 ISGGSVSEAATSS
-1867 LYVNPYVGRVLD
+1867 LYINPYVGRVLD
-1879 GYAFSDTARV
+1879 GYAFADTARESL
-1889 NLDNTDKNYQI
+1889 NNTHKNYQI
-1900 QNLNSSETNDTK
+1900 QNLNSSGTTDTK

-1940 ASSGSSNAYRNIT
+1940 ASSGSSNAYRNII
-1953 EVALQQGY
+1953 EEALQQGY
-1961 AFGNGEYGKVRNAA
+1961 SFGNGEYGKVRNAA
-1975 YDSIGTNVEPEDF
+1975 YDSIGANAQPEDF
-1988 VTAVKDDQIAPIVNE
+1988 VTAVKDDQIAPIVSE
-2003 SVINTPVLITK
+2003 SDSNTPVLITK
-2014 YADKDLFN
+2014 YAEKDLFN
-2022 MAVLNAN
+2022 MAVLNA
-2029 ATTSGATLTFP
+2029 TTGGATLTFP
-2040 NDGRLDMSVY
+2040 SGKLDMSEY
-2050 RSSYQGVSARYVSN
+2050 KSSYQGISARYVSN
-2064 AVTSK
+2064 AVTS
-2069 NEKTGKTETK
+2069 NTETK

-2116 GGVFNLFAPVNG
+2116 GGVFNLFAPVKG

-2135 TFTGKTGE
+2135 TFTGKVETASNTGKTG
-2143 ASETGVQLQYYTSDG
+2143 AVSYTGVQLQYYTSEG
-2158 VVTAQASNLEEKLVK
+2158 AVTAQASNNW
-2173 GQKLGSYVGVGSFVG
+2173 GSRSFVGVGSFAG
-2188 STAGTLTSAW
+2188 STAGTLTSMW
-2198 YPVNV
+2198 YSVNV

-2229 RIYTPTTN
+2229 RIYTPTTD

-2294 QKFIVGKDSTISA
+2294 QNFIVGQDSIISA

-2321 RRGVGIN
+2321 RRGVAVN
-2328 TVIGTT
+2328 TGNGT

-2346 GQYSGGVIGQVAADM
+2346 GQYSGGIIGQIYTD
-2361 SGRSIVYKIRNVRV
+2361 SSSPKYNIRNVKV
-2375 SGKTGTKSLIKGTS
+2375 FGQTGTKSLIKGTS
-2389 NGEAYTG
+2389 SDEGYTG
-2396 GLIGNISFV
+2396 GLIGKISFA
-2405 SGVTFNI
+2405 SGVTFDI
-2412 GNCEVLNTQIN
+2412 SDCEVQNAQIN
-2423 EDKVSGE
+2423 EVGKVSG
-2430 KLGTGGLVGGAVGN
+2430 KKFRTGGLVGGA
-2444 GNLNIQDCKVQNTQI
+2444 D
-2459 NEEDKVS
+2459 
-2466 GEILRTGGLVGRAE
+2466 
-2480 GNGKLNIQKCS
+2480 GNGKLNVQNCS
-2491 VKESDMYGS
+2491 VKESDLYGS
-2500 RAGGVAGE
+2500 LAGGIAGA
-2508 LCIPTT
+2508 LHTPTT
-2514 ITECTVSGSG
+2514 ITECTVSGLSD
-2524 NDKNIIKGRKSAAG
+2524 DKNIIKGQKSAAG
-2538 IVGEIAFGGKIGIHK
+2538 IVGEIVCGGKIGIHK
-2553 STVSNTSIIA
+2553 STVSNTSITA

-2573 GDIDWNVVPHLY
+2573 GDIDWNVVPNLY

-2593 CTITGQRA
+2593 CTITGKRA

-2617 LLKDTTIKASTAN
+2617 LLKDTTIEASTAN
-2630 NAGLLIGLTGNRN
+2630 NGGLLIGLTGNQN
-2643 LQPMT
+2643 LKPMT
-2648 IAGISIQKT
+2648 IAGISIQNT
-2657 TAKENNRNISKLY
+2657 TAKENDRNISKLY
-2670 GTLTETDNTNV
+2670 GTLNETDNTNV

-2691 YNGTASNNTTQSL
+2691 YNGTANNTTQSL
-2704 LDANPVFPYV
+2704 LDAEQVFPYV

-2723 VSDDGNTG
+2723 VYDAANTG

-2756 YRDAKKTQSSTAE
+2756 YRDAKNTQSSTAE
-2769 GKYTYQETGVE
+2769 GKYTYQEMGVE
-2780 QFQFTKNISTYNE
+2780 QFQFTKNISTYNK
-2793 ENQTNKVS
+2793 ENQTKTVS
-2801 KDFPVL
+2801 NDFPVL

-2817 TDYLDIVTNGGYTR
+2817 TDYLDIITNGGYTR
-2831 ANNISGHVDT
+2831 ANNISGDSDIHVDA
-2841 SVQTY
+2841 SVKTY
-2846 TDTDGK
+2846 TDTGDSFK
-2852 FVLATNANPALE
+2852 LATNANPALE

-2879 TEFDNTKSR
+2879 TAFDNTNSR
-2888 FTLLTVTFKEK
+2888 FTLLTVTFKER
-2899 DESNAEHKYNVQVP
+2899 DESGTEHKYNVQVP

-2923 FTATLSSGTNYRAT
+2923 FTATLSSGTNYCAT
-2937 NYDLIEDNAH
+2937 NYDLIEDSAH

-2959 LTYTYNSDDK
+2959 LTYTYNSDDN
-2969 GLYSEYGWNSYINAG
+2969 GQYSEYGWNSYINAG
-2984 GNVAKALDKS
+2984 GNVAEALNKS

-3001 LLPAGTQLSLIDC
+3001 LPAGTQLSLIDC
-3014 QDNSKVYYYTTNS
+3014 QDNSKVYYYTMDS
-3027 NTGNTIPLKD
+3027 NTGNTIPLTA
-3037 FKDSSGNA
+3037 FKDSSEKT

-3059 TQDNNNGS
+3059 TQDNNGS

-3080 TKDDGKT
+3080 TKEDGKT

-3109 NEPGTRYA
+3109 GESGTRYA
-3117 VTVDESKLKDGVGL
+3117 VTVDESKLKDGVGP
-3131 ISTSTVHENYYLVIT
+3131 ISTVHENYYLVIT

-3168 IPFHLNYCTRKGK
+3168 IPFHLNYRTRKGK
-3181 AQDTH
+3181 VQDTH

-3201 ELRESEAV
+3201 ELTESEAV

-3223 TVDVIDKITIPS
+3223 AVDVVDKITIPS

-3240 KQDELYQKFSGS
+3240 NKDELYQKFSGS
-3252 LIKTLTQENSP
+3252 LIKTLKQENSQ

-3291 YYTYAGGNWTEEESK
+3291 YYIYADGKWTEAGST

-3311 EYEWTAVNG
+3311 EYEWTAING

-3328 NGTIDSSVNLQQI
+3328 NGKIDSSVNLQQI
-3341 RDIVLG
+3341 RDIV
-3347 KKQNEFYVEVKMNA
+3347 KNKQNEFYVEVKMNA

-3398 SLSYSTARALQQDT
+3398 SLSYSTARKLLQDT
-3412 RIRYYRD
+3412 KISYYRD

-3476 SSNGIQFSIQ
+3476 ASSGIQFSIQ
-3486 LLNKNTIQDTES
+3486 LQNKNMTQDTER
-3498 YAADA
+3498 YADA
-3503 LELKDYMKVSVKSKN
+3503 LELEDYIKVSVKSKN
-3518 AGEVQ
+3518 AGTVK
-3523 LTDDNKAY
+3523 LTNDNKAY
-3531 TWTVPKSSYWDDDK
+3531 TWTVPKSSYWDAGNR
-3545 KIMKAS
+3545 ILNAS

-3568 IKNVDQLKHLYS
+3568 IKNVDQWQHLYS
-3580 NYKVVLSVK
+3580 NYRVVLSVS
-3589 IIDQNGNVVE
+3589 IIDQNGSVVE
-3599 NTTAADNIIY
+3599 NTTATDNIIY
-3609 TMARVKPEFQDKQ
+3609 TMARVKPEFQDEQ

>member
-69 DEKNTTPDA
+69 DEKNTTLDA
-78 NEKDEDTASSNS
+78 NEKDENTASSNS
-90 DSGLTNETQEEE
+90 DAGLTNETQEEE
-102 STKQEPSSEIAA
+102 TTKQEPSSEIAA

-135 TISLSDLKFF
+135 TISLDNLKFV
-145 ANNTATIKSPQE
+145 NGNIATITSPQQ

-162 HCAQSEIQNITININ
+162 YCDQSAIQNITINFNI
-177 ATGEFDL
+177 TGECDL
-184 STKIANGTD
+184 STKIVKGTSLSDYLKNEAN
-193 LSEYLNKKASASQD
+193 ASQD
-207 YTYLGLGSADVPF
+207 YTYLGLGSTDVPF
-220 TGTITGQKPAI
+220 TGNLTGQQTAI
-231 KTNTTLF
+231 ITNTTLF
-238 RGISSQATIDNNL
+238 RGISSKAAINNNI
-251 SVEWQG
+251 SVRWQG
-257 DGTKPMFAEMYVL
+257 DTTKPMFAETYVL
-270 ENDGTKSDG
+270 QSNGK
-279 TIPITFTSGNGSLL
+279 IPIAFTSGNGSLL
-293 GTVRQ
+293 GTVKK
-298 ASEETKA
+298 APDVTDA
-305 CLTIGNVVTYKDNKA
+305 CLTIGNVVTYQDKV
-320 QAGNSTN
+320 QAGSSTSN
-327 SGNIGLICN
+327 DNIGLICN

-343 KLDGYVFPTDTE
+343 KLEGYAFPTSTE
-355 INTNSGAAGGL
+355 INTGSGAAGGL
-366 IGNMAGGIL
+366 IGKMEGGIL
-375 DLANIGGTNI
+375 DLTSIGGTNI

-404 SETAEIQVNQDITI
+404 SETAQIQVNQNITI

-441 GDEKITINSPTLSS
+441 GNNTITVEAPTVSPGGDKTD
-455 EENKNSAVGGW
+455 SAVGGL
-466 IGDYIVQGNNHE
+466 IGDYTVKESNHTV
-478 GKTLPT
+478 KQLPT
-484 QIDVVEPKV
+484 QIAIAGTPKV
-493 TMNGGN
+493 TTITKTNGAAIGVNDGN
-499 AGGYFGLLELQGDI
+499 IGGYFGVLELQGDI
-513 NYQISGTEQKKKN
+513 QYEISGSDGAKREGKAE
-526 ITSVYTTGNG
+526 YT
-536 AGYATIAGK
+536 AGDGGTYGTVIGK

-550 KKTSLIINHVKSNS
+550 KMSSLIINHVKSNS

-573 GGFVGEIGEN
+573 GGLVGEIGEN
-583 VYLQVSD
+583 VYLQVKN
-590 AEITVSNITTTQES
+590 AEITVSNTTAKEDA

-619 LSIAD
+619 LSIAE
-624 SVKVTNSGT
+624 SVKVTIPEKSNLSA
-633 ISGGGGLV
+633 GGGLV
-641 GAASSGSILE
+641 GNASSGSILE

-659 GVNYT
+659 NVTYKE
-664 VSQYVGQLV
+664 SEYVGQLV

-685 NGNGDENG
+685 DGNG
-693 NGWKYIRSNKDY
+693 NGWKYIRSNSVSK
-705 EINDIGNYGEVI
+705 INDIGNYGEVI
-717 RLKAKT
+717 RLKANT
-723 TTSDAQGGLDNELL
+723 TTSDEQGGLDSELL
-737 SINNVE
+737 KIDLGSHEIGYGASVNLTGND
-743 HVIQYK
+743 
-749 NQNFSLSNT
+749 
-758 EITISSKEDLALLSI
+758 ITISSKEDLALLSI

-779 VFSADSNLTANN
+779 VFSADSYLTANN
-791 WTTLQSKNVNF
+791 WKTLQNKNINF
-802 TADVNLQNTGIIGI
+802 TQDVNLQNTGIIGI
-816 SRDIDDSAYTGNI
+816 SRDTSDDAYTGNI
-829 NGNTY
+829 NGNNK

-843 YGYKGENIAT
+843 YGCTTN
-853 DGTEGCGKIYSSG
+853 GTEGCGKIYSSG
-866 SKHTDIGLFSRMSG
+866 SKHTDIGLPPRMRG
-880 NVRNLTIAGSIHAG
+880 NVSNLTITGSINAG

-907 RQENNEAVIS
+907 RQENNETVIS
-917 KVKVTTKIAFDTNN
+917 NVKVTTTIKFDTNK
-931 DSKKSYIGGV
+931 DSQISYIGGL

-991 IGGKIVTD
+991 IGGTIVTD
-999 ASTYA
+999 ALMYA

-1016 GSDKDTSTQVN
+1016 GSDKDTSTWVN

-1038 TASSVQEACGGL
+1038 EASNVQEACGGL
-1050 LGCVWARSTV
+1050 LGGVWARSAV

-1075 NNTKIEAPNASVGGL
+1075 NNTTIEAPKASVGGL

-1103 GIDIQDLEINCG
+1103 GIDIQNLKINCG
-1115 KDLGLLVCHGEKG
+1115 QDLGLLVCHGEKR
-1128 TIKFNKDEKN
+1128 TIKFNKEEKN

-1152 WADSYKLAEDL
+1152 WNDSYKLDANLDL
-1163 KLTCGKDSVFDE
+1163 QCGSKAVFDE
-1175 FVSYTAVSKDKIA
+1175 FVAYTAVSKDKIA
-1188 NNGENGIVS
+1188 NNDENGIVS
-1197 IATKD
+1197 IATEN
-1202 RSGVKED
+1202 RNGVKEE
-1209 NNTCTTYQNRTNLGK
+1209 NTTCKTYQNRTNFGK
-1224 SHEVNANSRYYYD
+1224 SHKTNANSRYYYD
-1237 LDNYIETASTNTN
+1237 LDAYTKTASTNTN
-1250 GKIDTPEE
+1250 NTGKIDTPEE

-1272 KKYFYTFNNQE
+1272 KKYFYTFNNQA
-1283 ITDIKS
+1283 ITDI
-1289 NLSNPTIS
+1289 NNISNPIIS
-1297 GTLNMDKYSY
+1297 GTLNMGKYSY
-1307 YPIHLNTG
+1307 YPIHLNIG
-1315 VGITGATITFYN
+1315 VQITDATITFYN
-1327 EEIEKVEKNNKS
+1327 EQIEQAEKDNKS
-1339 TQAKTQSQHYMMHC
+1339 TQATRQSQHYMMHC
-1353 GLFLDY
+1353 GLFLDH
-1359 SANETATSITLSNV
+1359 SVNETATSITLSDV

-1421 TDYKDSSYAPL
+1421 TDYTDSSYAPL

-1444 IKNLSTSDY
+1444 IKNLSTTSY

-1466 AGSENGHQI
+1466 AGSEDGHQI
-1475 NMGFSE
+1475 NMGFSD
-1481 IKLPDTTVNN
+1481 IVLPDKPADATKNE
-1491 KGIFTHATLLE
+1491 GIFTHATLLE

-1606 CGTYADP
+1606 CGTYGDP

-1623 IISEYMRTN
+1623 IISEYMRTK
-1632 LPRTDWKITITND
+1632 LPRTDWKITITNN

-1652 HSTDITFHYNGEQW
+1652 TNTNHSTFSYDGEQW
-1666 VQVSKEAGTE
+1666 VNEE
-1676 NWVDVQNGQTRS
+1676 NGETRS
-1688 NSFMQRYIANAY
+1688 NNFMQRYIANAY
-1700 YDLQGGTNGE
+1700 YDLQGTNRQ
-1710 ITLKDFK
+1710 ITLNDFK

-1727 GVLVSTNPNGV
+1727 GVLVSTNGAT
-1738 KLILT
+1738 LILT
-1743 GANTGNGL
+1743 GENTGNGL

-1765 RYEGEKK
+1765 KYEDEKK
-1772 TLVYQKSSSVFYPTS
+1772 TLVYQTSSSVFYPTS

-1798 GDNIIDD
+1798 GDNIIDG

-1810 DTGWLTLS
+1810 ANNWLTLS
-1818 GANKHLLQVG
+1818 GEKKHLLQVG

-1834 CGGGVLFRNMQDKQF
+1834 CGGGVLFRNMQGASG

-1854 ISGASVAKTANSS
+1854 ISDGSVEETATSS

-1879 GYAFSDTARV
+1879 GYAFADTARDKL
-1889 NLDNTDKNYQI
+1889 NNTDKNYQI
-1900 QNLNSSETNDTK
+1900 QNLNLSETNDTK
-1912 HITASGKSIGIKDAE
+1912 HITASGKSIEIKDAE

-1953 EVALQQGY
+1953 ENITEEALRPRY

-1975 YDSIGTNVEPEDF
+1975 YDSIGMDTQPDDF
-1988 VTAVKDDQIAPIVNE
+1988 VTAVKDDQTAP
-2003 SVINTPVLITK
+2003 SDSNTPVLITK

-2022 MAVLNAN
+2022 MAVLNAR
-2029 ATTSGATLTFP
+2029 TGGARLTFP
-2040 NDGRLDMSVY
+2040 NNGTLDMSVY
-2050 RSSYQGVSARYVSN
+2050 KSSYQGISARYVSN

-2069 NEKTGKTETK
+2069 NKDTGKTETK

-2116 GGVFNLFAPVNG
+2116 GGVFNLFAPVEG
-2128 TCNVANL
+2128 TCNVENL
-2135 TFTGKTGE
+2135 TFTGKAETASNTGKTG
-2143 ASETGVQLQYYTSDG
+2143 AVSYTGVQLQYYTSDG
-2158 VVTAQASNLEEKLVK
+2158 EKTEQASNWGNWK
-2173 GQKLGSYVGVGSFVG
+2173 YVGVGSFVG
-2188 STAGTLTSAW
+2188 SSAGTVAEFSGGYKW
-2198 YPVNV
+2198 YIASV

-2223 LIGNIA
+2223 LIGNSG
-2229 RIYTPTTN
+2229 RIELNKGNSTPTSD
-2237 IGILLQPYGNEQTVY
+2237 IGILLQPCGGNGGQNTVY
-2252 PYNTFTNCS
+2252 LCNTFTNCS
-2261 FSNLTVRGQE
+2261 FRNLTVMGQE

-2280 DGKVSNQNNLNVTR
+2280 DGKVNLCNQLNVTVPNVIIG
-2294 QKFIVGKDSTISA
+2294 QDSSISA
-2307 TLKDSCAGGLFGYA
+2307 IQNNSSAGGLFGFV
-2321 RRGVGIN
+2321 RRKVAIN
-2328 TVIGTT
+2328 DKIGT
-2334 YTAIWENVNVEA
+2334 YTAIWKNVNVEA
-2346 GQYSGGVIGQVAADM
+2346 GQYSGDLIGEISADNNGGESNINNVQILESAQSKSSSQAGGGVIGIAY
-2361 SGRSIVYKIRNVRV
+2361 GGKKITIGDCSVN
-2375 SGKTGTKSLIKGTS
+2375 TS
-2389 NGEAYTG
+2389 N
-2396 GLIGNISFV
+2396 
-2405 SGVTFNI
+2405 
-2412 GNCEVLNTQIN
+2412 IN
-2423 EDKVSGE
+2423 AS
-2430 KLGTGGLVGGAVGN
+2430 
-2444 GNLNIQDCKVQNTQI
+2444 
-2459 NEEDKVS
+2459 S
-2466 GEILRTGGLVGRAE
+2466 
-2480 GNGKLNIQKCS
+2480 
-2491 VKESDMYGS
+2491 
-2500 RAGGVAGE
+2500 AGGIVGYLQTPA
-2508 LCIPTT
+2508 T
-2514 ITECTVSGSG
+2514 ITGCTVNASNINASSAAGGIVGYLKTPATIIGCTVSGSNSNNSKIEG
-2524 NDKNIIKGRKSAAG
+2524 NNCASG
-2538 IVGEIAFGGKIGIHK
+2538 IVGCLEVKGQVAIRNNKVEKLSLISNATGWGSGGFIGDVSGNTKSSKIFI
-2553 STVSNTSIIA
+2553 
-2563 IDDWGAGGLV
+2563 
-2573 GDIDWNVVPHLY
+2573 
-2585 FYDSQVNG
+2585 FDSEVTD
-2593 CTITGQRA
+2593 CSITGNRA
-2601 GGFAGNIRGY
+2601 GGFAGTLRGCVK
-2611 LNGSNL
+2611 GSNL
-2617 LLKDTTIKASTAN
+2617 LLNNTQITASSDKSG
-2630 NAGLLIGLTGNRN
+2630 GLLIGLTGDAN

-2648 IAGISIQKT
+2648 IAGISIQNT
-2657 TAKENNRNISKLY
+2657 TAKENHRNISKLY
-2670 GTLTETDNTNV
+2670 GTLNETDNTNV

-2691 YNGTASNNTTQSL
+2691 YKGTASNNTTQSL
-2704 LDANPVFPYV
+2704 LDAEQVFPYV

-2723 VSDDGNTG
+2723 VYDAANANVS

-2743 DTDGKFTLNAQTI
+2743 DKDVDGKFTLNAQTI
-2756 YRDAKKTQSSTAE
+2756 YQDAKKTQSSTAE
-2769 GKYTYQETGVE
+2769 GKYTYQEMGVE
-2780 QFQFTKNISTYNE
+2780 QFQFTKNISTYNK
-2793 ENQTNKVS
+2793 ENQTKKVS
-2801 KDFPVL
+2801 NDFPVL

-2817 TDYLDIVTNGGYTR
+2817 TDYLDIITNGGYTR
-2831 ANNISGHVDT
+2831 ANNISGDSDIHVDA
-2841 SVQTY
+2841 SVKTY

-2899 DESNAEHKYNVQVP
+2899 DENGTEHKYNVQVP
-2913 IIVRRMLEIG
+2913 IVVRRMLEIG

-2937 NYDLIEDNAH
+2937 NYDLIKDNAH

-2959 LTYTYNSDDK
+2959 LTYTYNSDDN

-2994 IDFQGSS
+2994 IVFQDSQNFS
-3001 LLPAGTQLSLIDC
+3001 LPEGTQLSLIDC
-3014 QDNSKVYYYTTNS
+3014 QDNSKVYYYTTDS
-3027 NTGNTIPLKD
+3027 NTRNTIPLTA
-3037 FKDSSGNA
+3037 FKDSSKNA

-3059 TQDNNNGS
+3059 TQDNNGT

-3080 TKDDGKT
+3080 PKEDGKT

-3096 TANGYEYYRKIET
+3096 TANGYEYYRKMET
-3109 NEPGTRYA
+3109 DEPRTRYA
-3117 VTVDESKLKDGVGL
+3117 VTVDESKLKDGVGP
-3131 ISTSTVHENYYLVIT
+3131 ISTVHENYYLVIT
-3146 VADITSGTN
+3146 VASGTN

-3168 IPFHLNYCTRKGK
+3168 IPFHLNYRTRKGK
-3181 AQDTH
+3181 VTDTH
-3186 SNTASTYQISHGYEQ
+3186 TNTASTYQISQGYKQ
-3201 ELRESEAV
+3201 KLTESKDV
-3209 TGAIKKVTATDSSM
+3209 TGVIKKVTATDSSM

-3240 KQDELYQKFSGS
+3240 DQDELYQKFSGS
-3252 LIKTLTQENSP
+3252 LIKTLENP
-3263 STSAE
+3263 QSTSAE

-3279 FYVYVMDGTKKK
+3279 FYVYVMEGTSKN
-3291 YYTYAGGNWTEEESK
+3291 YYTYANGKWTEAGSK
-3306 ETKAL
+3306 EIKAL
-3311 EYEWTAVNG
+3311 DYEWTAING

-3341 RDIVLG
+3341 RDIV
-3347 KKQNEFYVEVKMNA
+3347 KNNQNEFYVEVKMNA

-3373 SQLEGAI
+3373 SKLESN
-3380 LTNYTKLTY
+3380 LPTNYTKLTY

-3398 SLSYSTARALQQDT
+3398 SLSYSTARALLPNT
-3412 RIRYYRD
+3412 KISYYRD

-3476 SSNGIQFSIQ
+3476 SSSGIQFSIQ
-3486 LLNKNTIQDTES
+3486 LQNKNTTQDTEN
-3498 YAADA
+3498 YTNA
-3503 LELKDYMKVSVKSKN
+3503 LELKDYIKVSVKSEN
-3518 AGEVQ
+3518 AGTVQ
-3523 LTDDNKAY
+3523 PTDDKTY
-3531 TWTVPKSSYWDDDK
+3531 TWTVPKSSYWDANK

-3568 IKNVDQLKHLYS
+3568 IKNVEHLYS
-3580 NYKVVLSVK
+3580 NYRVVLSVG
-3589 IIDQNGNVVE
+3589 IIDQNGNVVG
-3599 NTTAADNIIY
+3599 NTTATDNIIY

>member
-25 YTEVNANNLN
+25 YTEVNANNVN

-57 NSSEKTDAENKA
+57 SPSEKTDEKNKA

-78 NEKDEDTASSNS
+78 TEKDTASSNS

-102 STKQEPSSEIAA
+102 STKQEPSSETAA
-114 EDASQQA
+114 EDASRQA
-121 TETETEAEAQEISD
+121 SETETEAEGQEISD
-135 TISLSDLKFF
+135 TISLSDLNFYTDSTK
-145 ANNTATIKSPQE
+145 TAIITSPQQ

-162 HCAQSEIQNITININ
+162 HCAQNEIQNITININ
-177 ATGEFDL
+177 TTGEFNL
-184 STKIANGTD
+184 STKIEKGTD
-193 LSEYLNKKASASQD
+193 LSEYLNTAAIASQA
-207 YTYLGLGSADVPF
+207 YTYLGLGSAEFPF
-220 TGTITGQKPAI
+220 KGTITGQTPAI

-238 RGISSQATIDNNL
+238 RGISSKADINNNL

-270 ENDGTKSDG
+270 ENNR
-279 TIPITFTSGNGSLL
+279 TIPITFTLGNGSLL

-298 ASEETKA
+298 ASEGTNA

-320 QAGNSTN
+320 QAGSSTSN
-327 SGNIGLICN
+327 DNIGLICN

-343 KLDGYVFPTDTE
+343 KLEGYAFPTSTE
-355 INTNSGAAGGL
+355 INTGSGAAGGL
-366 IGNMAGGIL
+366 IGKMEGGVLNLTSI
-375 DLANIGGTNI
+375 DGANVSNLTI
-385 SNLTV
+385 SNLAV

-404 SETAEIQVNQDITI
+404 SKTAEIQVNQNITI
-418 TNPTI
+418 ENPTI
-423 KGKYAGGFAGKVV
+423 KGKYAGGFAGKVD

-441 GDEKITINSPTLSS
+441 GDKKITLKSPALSS
-455 EENKNSAVGGW
+455 GENKDSAVGGW
-466 IGDYIVQGNNHE
+466 IGDYIVQEENHAD
-478 GKTLPT
+478 KTLPA

-493 TMNGGN
+493 TMNGGVATDGGN

-513 NYQISGTEQKKKN
+513 NYQISGTEEKKKN
-526 ITSVYTTGNG
+526 ITSEYTTGSNG
-536 AGYATIAGK
+536 SYGTIAGK
-545 VISDN
+545 VTSND
-550 KKTSLIINHVKSNS
+550 KKSSLIINHVNSNS
-564 TTNGNSYYQ
+564 TTKGNSYYQ
-573 GGFVGEIGEN
+573 GGLVGEIGER
-583 VYLQVSD
+583 VYLQVRNS
-590 AEITVSNITTTQES
+590 EITVSNTTAKKEVS
-604 CGFGGVVGHLSSNSI
+604 GFGGVVGHLSSNSI
-619 LSIAD
+619 MSIAD
-624 SVKVTNSGT
+624 SVKVTISGTNT

-641 GAASSGSILE
+641 GNASSGSIIE

-659 GVNYT
+659 GVNYSA
-664 VSQYVGQLV
+664 SQYVGQLV

-685 NGNGDENG
+685 DGNG
-693 NGWKYIRSNKDY
+693 NGWKYKRSNTNSK
-705 EINDIGNYGEVI
+705 INDIGNYGEVI
-717 RLKAKT
+717 RLKADK
-723 TTSDAQGGLDNELL
+723 TTSDEQGGLDSELL
-737 SINNVE
+737 KIDPESHEIGYEASVNLTGND
-743 HVIQYK
+743 
-749 NQNFSLSNT
+749 
-758 EITISSKEDLALLSI
+758 ITISSKEDLALLSI

-779 VFSADSNLTANN
+779 VFSADSNLTTNN
-791 WTTLQSKNVNF
+791 WTTLKSKNINF

-816 SRDIDDSAYTGNI
+816 SRDIDDKDAYTGNI
-829 NGNTY
+829 NGNDY

-843 YGYKGENIAT
+843 YGYKGKNKAT
-853 DGTEGCGKIYSSG
+853 DGAEGCGKIYSSG
-866 SKHTDIGLFSRMSG
+866 SKHTDIGLFSRMGG
-880 NVRNLTIAGSIHAG
+880 NVSNLTITGSIHAG
-894 VSNGNMWIGSIAA
+894 VSNGDMQIGSIAA

-931 DSKKSYIGGV
+931 DSQKSYIGGV

-950 SENTGIQ
+950 NENTCIQ
-957 SNITLSNA
+957 SNITLSKA
-965 GNGKQTYAGSVAGYM
+965 GAGKQTYAGSVAGFM

-991 IGGKIVTD
+991 IGGGIVTD
-999 ASTYA
+999 ASMYA

-1038 TASSVQEACGGL
+1038 TASNAQTACGGL
-1050 LGCVWARSTV
+1050 LGGVWARSAV
-1060 TFASDNTATTSLTVK
+1060 TFASDNTATTSLTAK
-1075 NNTKIEAPNASVGGL
+1075 NNTKIEAPKASVGGL

-1103 GIDIQDLEINCG
+1103 GIDIQNLKINCG
-1115 KDLGLLVCHGEKG
+1115 QDLGLLVCHGEKR

-1152 WADSYKLAEDL
+1152 WNDSYKLAEGL
-1163 KLTCGKDSVFDE
+1163 TLTCGSNAVFDE
-1175 FVSYTAVSKDKIA
+1175 FVAYTAASKDKIA
-1188 NNGENGIVS
+1188 NNDENGIVS

-1202 RSGVKED
+1202 RSGVKEE
-1209 NNTCTTYQNRTNLGK
+1209 NNTCNTYQNRTDFGK
-1224 SHEVNANSRYYYD
+1224 KHKVNANSRYYYD
-1237 LDNYIETASTNTN
+1237 LDHYTETASANTAGYN
-1250 GKIDTPEE
+1250 NKKIDTPEE

-1272 KKYFYTFNNQE
+1272 KKYFYTCNNQE
-1283 ITDIKS
+1283 IADIKNS
-1289 NLSNPTIS
+1289 ISNPKIS
-1297 GTLNMDKYSY
+1297 GTLDMDKYSY

-1315 VGITGATITFYN
+1315 VEITGATIRFYN
-1327 EEIEKVEKNNKS
+1327 EQIEQAEKDNKS
-1339 TQAKTQSQHYMMHC
+1339 TQATRQSQHYMMHC
-1353 GLFLDY
+1353 GLFLDH
-1359 SANETATSITLSNV
+1359 SVNETATSITLSNV
-1373 TFAGSIGKVKSDV
+1373 TFAGSIGKVKSNA
-1386 SGVLFSGM
+1386 SGVLFSGT
-1394 VQGLESGGRQYT
+1394 VQGSESGGRQYT
-1406 ANMNLSNIVLSDLKI
+1406 ANMNLNNIVLLGLKI
-1421 TDYKDSSYAPL
+1421 TDYTDSSYAPL

-1444 IKNLSTSDY
+1444 IKNLSTRDY

-1466 AGSENGHQI
+1466 AGSEDGHQI
-1475 NMGFSE
+1475 NMGFSG
-1481 IKLPDTTVNN
+1481 IVLPDKPADAT
-1491 KGIFTHATLLE
+1491 KKEGIFTHATLLE

-1524 KDATYEHHVTYG
+1524 TSDGTYNHQVTYG
-1536 KEISNSTEYTGL
+1536 KEISHSKEYKNL
-1548 QKWYY
+1548 QKWHY
-1553 DIATYNKDEG
+1553 DIETYNKNEG
-1563 LVKTEDNQTD
+1563 LVKTGDNQTD
-1573 FSKWLPYVCVPYND
+1573 PDFSTWLPYVSVSYDEN
-1587 NDHSHEI
+1587 NHSHEI

-1606 CGTYADP
+1606 CGTYGDP

-1632 LPRTDWKITITND
+1632 LPRTDWKITITNN

-1652 HSTDITFHYNGEQW
+1652 HSTDITFRYNGEQW
-1666 VQVSKEAGTE
+1666 VNEE
-1676 NWVDVQNGQTRS
+1676 NGETRS
-1688 NSFMQRYIANAY
+1688 NNFMQRYIANAY
-1700 YDLQGGTNGE
+1700 YDLQGTNGQ
-1710 ITLKDFK
+1710 ITLNDFK

-1727 GVLVSTNPNGV
+1727 GVLVSTKGV
-1738 KLILT
+1738 ELILT

-1765 RYEGEKK
+1765 KYEGEKK
-1772 TLVYQKSSSVFYPTS
+1772 TLVYQTSSSVFYPTS

-1798 GDNIIDD
+1798 GDNIIDG

-1810 DTGWLTLS
+1810 ANNWLTLS
-1818 GANKHLLQVG
+1818 GEKKHLLQVG

-1854 ISGASVAKTANSS
+1854 ISGASVAETANSS

-1879 GYAFSDTARV
+1879 GYAFADTARKS
-1889 NLDNTDKNYQI
+1889 LDNTDKNYRI
-1900 QNLNSSETNDTK
+1900 QNLNLSETNDTK
-1912 HITASGKSIGIKDAE
+1912 HITATGKSIGIKDAE

-1975 YDSIGTNVEPEDF
+1975 YDSIGANRKPNDF
-1988 VTAVKDDQIAPIVNE
+1988 DTAVKDDQTAP
-2003 SVINTPVLITK
+2003 SDSNTPVLITK

-2022 MAVLNAN
+2022 MAVLNA
-2029 ATTSGATLTFP
+2029 TTGGAKLTFP
-2040 NDGRLDMSVY
+2040 NNGTLDMSVY
-2050 RSSYQGVSARYVSN
+2050 KSSYQGISARYVSN

-2069 NEKTGKTETK
+2069 NKDTGKTETK

-2089 VSGNGTEIIFDMNVK
+2089 VSGNGTKIIFDMNVK

-2116 GGVFNLFAPVNG
+2116 GGVFNLFAPVRG
-2128 TCNVANL
+2128 TCNVTNL
-2135 TFTGKTGE
+2135 TFTGKTE
-2143 ASETGVQLQYYTSDG
+2143 TDSKKTGVQLQYYNSNG
-2158 VVTAQASNLEEKLVK
+2158 EITAQASNLSVQGKPSIQGKPGE
-2173 GQKLGSYVGVGSFVG
+2173 KLGSYVGVGSFVG
-2188 STAGTLTSAW
+2188 STAGTLTSNW
-2198 YPVNV
+2198 YSVNV

-2229 RIYTPTTN
+2229 RIYTPTTD
-2237 IGILLQPYGNEQTVY
+2237 IGILLQPHGDERTVY

-2280 DGKVSNQNNLNVTR
+2280 DGKVSNQNNLNVTG
-2294 QKFIVGKDSTISA
+2294 QNFIVGKDSTISA

-2321 RRGVGIN
+2321 RRGVAVNYGS
-2328 TVIGTT
+2328 GT
-2334 YTAIWENVNVEA
+2334 YTAAIWKNVNVEA
-2346 GQYSGGVIGQVAADM
+2346 GQYSGGIIGQVYTD
-2361 SGRSIVYKIRNVRV
+2361 SSSPKYNIKNVKIL
-2375 SGKTGTKSLIKGTS
+2375 GETGTKSLIKGTS
-2389 NGEAYTG
+2389 SDEGYTG
-2396 GLIGNISFV
+2396 GLIGKISFA
-2405 SGVTFNI
+2405 SGVTFDI
-2412 GNCEVLNTQIN
+2412 SDCEVQNAQIN
-2423 EDKVSGE
+2423 EVGKVSGE
-2430 KLGTGGLVGGAVGN
+2430 KF
-2444 GNLNIQDCKVQNTQI
+2444 
-2459 NEEDKVS
+2459 
-2466 GEILRTGGLVGRAE
+2466 RTGGLIGGAD
-2480 GNGKLNIQKCS
+2480 GNGKLNVQNCS
-2491 VKESDMYGS
+2491 VKESDLYGS
-2500 RAGGVAGE
+2500 LAGGIAGA
-2508 LCIPTT
+2508 LHTPTT
-2514 ITECTVSGSG
+2514 ITECTVSGLSD
-2524 NDKNIIKGRKSAAG
+2524 DKNIIKGQKSAAG
-2538 IVGEIAFGGKIGIHK
+2538 IVGEIVCGGKIGIHK
-2553 STVSNTSIIA
+2553 STVSNTSITA

-2573 GDIDWNVVPHLY
+2573 GDIDWNVVPNLY

-2593 CTITGQRA
+2593 CTITGKRA

-2617 LLKDTTIKASTAN
+2617 LLKDTTIEASTAN
-2630 NAGLLIGLTGNRN
+2630 NGGLLIGLTGNRN
-2643 LQPMT
+2643 LKPMT
-2648 IAGISIQKT
+2648 IAGVSIQNT

-2670 GTLTETDNTNV
+2670 GTLNETDNTNV
-2681 KNKSYFSFAD
+2681 KKQSYFSFAD
-2691 YNGTASNNTTQSL
+2691 YNGKASNNTTQSL
-2704 LDANPVFPYV
+2704 LGANPVFPYV
-2714 VTSPTSQLS
+2714 VTSPTSKLS
-2723 VSDDGNTG
+2723 VYDDANTG
-2731 KALYGDSAAWTK
+2731 KVLYGDSAAWT
-2743 DTDGKFTLNAQTI
+2743 TDAGGEFTLNAQTI
-2756 YRDAKKTQSSTAE
+2756 YQDAKNTRSSTAE
-2769 GKYTYQETGVE
+2769 GKYTYQEMGVE
-2780 QFQFTKNISTYNE
+2780 QFQFAKNISTYNK
-2793 ENQTNKVS
+2793 ENQTNTIS
-2801 KDFPVL
+2801 NDFPVL

-2831 ANNISGHVDT
+2831 ANNISGDHVDA
-2841 SVQTY
+2841 SVETYEY
-2846 TDTDGK
+2846 TDGR
-2852 FVLATNANPALE
+2852 FMLATNANRALE
-2864 VKKNASGRISEFAAT
+2864 VKKASGRISEFAAT
-2879 TEFDNTKSR
+2879 TEFDNTRSR
-2888 FTLLTVTFKEK
+2888 FTLLTVTFTEE
-2899 DESNAEHKYNVQVP
+2899 DENGTEHKYNVQVP

-2937 NYDLIEDNAH
+2937 NYDLIKDNAH

-2984 GNVAKALDKS
+2984 GNVAEALNKS
-2994 IDFQGSS
+2994 IVFQDSKNFS
-3001 LLPAGTQLSLIDC
+3001 LPEGTQLSLIDC
-3014 QDNSKVYYYTTNS
+3014 QDNSKVYYYKTDS
-3027 NTGNTIPLKD
+3027 NTGNTIPLTA
-3037 FKDSSGNA
+3037 FKDSSEKT

-3059 TQDNNNGS
+3059 TQDNNGS

-3080 TKDDGKT
+3080 PKEDGTT

-3109 NEPGTRYA
+3109 GESGTHYA
-3117 VTVDESKLKDGVGL
+3117 VTVDESKLNDGVGL
-3131 ISTSTVHENYYLVIT
+3131 VSTVHENYYLVIT
-3146 VADITSGTN
+3146 VASGTN

-3168 IPFHLNYCTRKGK
+3168 IPFHLNYRTRKGK
-3181 AQDTH
+3181 VTDTH
-3186 SNTASTYQISHGYEQ
+3186 TNTASTYQISQGYEQ
-3201 ELRESEAV
+3201 NLTESEAV
-3209 TGAIKKVTATDSSM
+3209 TGVIKKVTATDSSM

-3240 KQDELYQKFSGS
+3240 DQDELYQKFSGS
-3252 LIKTLTQENSP
+3252 LIKTLENPP

-3279 FYVYVMDGTKKK
+3279 FYVYVMEGTSKN
-3291 YYTYAGGNWTEEESK
+3291 YYTYANGKWTKAGSK

-3320 LMDLPLST
+3320 LMDLPLSI
-3328 NGTIDSSVNLQQI
+3328 NGKIDSSVNLQQI
-3341 RDIVLG
+3341 RKIVLD

-3373 SQLEGAI
+3373 SQMKGDLP
-3380 LTNYTKLTY
+3380 TNYTKLTY
-3389 TSQLATTRK
+3389 TSQLATTKK
-3398 SLSYSTARALQQDT
+3398 SLSYSTARALLQST
-3412 RIRYYRD
+3412 KISYYRD

-3439 LLDLQNSYLDAAKE
+3439 LSDLQNSYLDAAKE

-3476 SSNGIQFSIQ
+3476 SSSGIQFSIQ
-3486 LLNKNTIQDTES
+3486 LQNKNTTQDMKSIE
-3498 YAADA
+3498 YADA
-3503 LELKDYMKVSVKSKN
+3503 LKLDDYMKVVVKSEN
-3518 AGEVQ
+3518 TGTAQ
-3523 LTDDNKAY
+3523 LTDDKKAY
-3531 TWTVPKSSYWDDDK
+3531 TWTVPKSSYWDAGN
-3545 KIMKAS
+3545 KIMNAS

-3568 IKNVDQLKHLYS
+3568 IKNVDQWKHLYS

-3589 IIDQNGNVVE
+3589 IIGENGNVVE

-3609 TMARVKPEFQDKQ
+3609 TMARVKPEFQDTQ
-3622 NK
+3622 NTR

>member
-19 GSILLD
+19 GGILLD
-25 YTEVNANNLN
+25 YTEVNANNVN

-48 VSHADAESV
+48 VSHSDAESV
-57 NSSEKTDAENKA
+57 SSSEKTDTENKA
-69 DEKNTTPDA
+69 DEKNTTLDA
-78 NEKDEDTASSNS
+78 NEKDENTASSNS
-90 DSGLTNETQEEE
+90 DAGLTNETQEEE
-102 STKQEPSSEIAA
+102 TTKQEPSSEIAA

-135 TISLSDLKFF
+135 TISLDNLKFV
-145 ANNTATIKSPQE
+145 NGNIATITSPQQ

-162 HCAQSEIQNITININ
+162 YCDQSAIQNITINFNI
-177 ATGEFDL
+177 TGECDL
-184 STKIANGTD
+184 STKIVKGTSLSDYLKNEAN
-193 LSEYLNKKASASQD
+193 ASQD
-207 YTYLGLGSADVPF
+207 YTYLGLGSTDVPF
-220 TGTITGQKPAI
+220 TGNLTGQQTAI
-231 KTNTTLF
+231 ITNTTLF
-238 RGISSQATIDNNL
+238 RGISSKAAINNNI
-251 SVEWQG
+251 SVRWQG
-257 DGTKPMFAEMYVL
+257 DTTKPMFAETYVL
-270 ENDGTKSDG
+270 QSNGK
-279 TIPITFTSGNGSLL
+279 IPIAFTSGNGSLL
-293 GTVRQ
+293 GTVKK
-298 ASEETKA
+298 APDVTDA
-305 CLTIGNVVTYKDNKA
+305 CLTIENVVTYQDKV
-320 QAGNSTN
+320 QAGSSTSN
-327 SGNIGLICN
+327 DNIGLICN

-343 KLDGYVFPTDTE
+343 KLEGYAFPTSTE
-355 INTNSGAAGGL
+355 INTGSGSAGGL
-366 IGNMAGGIL
+366 IGKMEGGVL
-375 DLANIGGTNI
+375 NLTSIGGANI

-404 SETAEIQVNQDITI
+404 SEAAQIQVNQNITI

-441 GDEKITINSPTLSS
+441 GNNTITVEAPTVSPGGDKTD
-455 EENKNSAVGGW
+455 SAVGGL
-466 IGDYIVQGNNHE
+466 IGDYTVKESNHTV
-478 GKTLPT
+478 KQLPT
-484 QIDVVEPKV
+484 QIAIAGTPKV
-493 TMNGGN
+493 TTITKTNGAAIGVNDGN
-499 AGGYFGLLELQGDI
+499 IGGYFGVLELQGDI
-513 NYQISGTEQKKKN
+513 QYEISGSDGAKREGKAE
-526 ITSVYTTGNG
+526 YT
-536 AGYATIAGK
+536 AGDGGTYGTVIGK

-550 KKTSLIINHVKSNS
+550 KMSSLIINHVKSNS

-573 GGFVGEIGEN
+573 GGLVGEIGEN
-583 VYLQVSD
+583 VYLQVKN
-590 AEITVSNITTTQES
+590 AEITVSNTTAKEDA

-619 LSIAD
+619 LSIAE
-624 SVKVTNSGT
+624 SVKVTIPEKSNLSA
-633 ISGGGGLV
+633 GGGLV
-641 GAASSGSILE
+641 GNASSRSILE

-659 GVNYT
+659 NVTYKE
-664 VSQYVGQLV
+664 SEYVGQLV

-685 NGNGDENG
+685 DGNG
-693 NGWKYIRSNKDY
+693 NGWKYIRSNSVSK
-705 EINDIGNYGEVI
+705 INDIGNYGEVI
-717 RLKAKT
+717 RLKANT
-723 TTSDAQGGLDNELL
+723 TTSDEQGGLDSELL
-737 SINNVE
+737 KIDLGSHEIGYGASVNLTGND
-743 HVIQYK
+743 
-749 NQNFSLSNT
+749 
-758 EITISSKEDLALLSI
+758 ITISSKEDLALLSI

-779 VFSADSNLTANN
+779 VFSADSYLTANN
-791 WTTLQSKNVNF
+791 WKTLQNKNINF
-802 TADVNLQNTGIIGI
+802 TQDVNLQNTGIIGI
-816 SRDIDDSAYTGNI
+816 SRDTSDDAYTGNI
-829 NGNTY
+829 NGNNK

-843 YGYKGENIAT
+843 YGCTTN
-853 DGTEGCGKIYSSG
+853 GTEGCGKIYSSG
-866 SKHTDIGLFSRMSG
+866 SKHTDIGLFSRMRG
-880 NVRNLTIAGSIHAG
+880 NVSNLTITGSINAG

-907 RQENNEAVIS
+907 RQENNETVIS
-917 KVKVTTKIAFDTNN
+917 NVKVTTTIKFDTNK
-931 DSKKSYIGGV
+931 DSQISYIGGL

-991 IGGKIVTD
+991 IGGTIVTD
-999 ASTYA
+999 ALMYA

-1016 GSDKDTSTQVN
+1016 GSDKDTSTWVN

-1038 TASSVQEACGGL
+1038 EASNVQEACGGL
-1050 LGCVWARSTV
+1050 LGGVWARSAV

-1103 GIDIQDLEINCG
+1103 GIDIQALNINCG
-1115 KDLGLLVCHGEKG
+1115 KDLGLLVCHGEKS
-1128 TIKFNKDEKN
+1128 TVKFNKDEKN

-1152 WADSYKLAEDL
+1152 WDDSYKLAANLDL
-1163 KLTCGKDSVFDE
+1163 QCGNNSVFDE
-1175 FVSYTAVSKDKIA
+1175 FVAYTTASKDKIA
-1188 NNGENGIVS
+1188 NNDENGIVS

-1202 RSGVKED
+1202 RNGVKEE
-1209 NNTCTTYQNRTNLGK
+1209 NTTCNTYQNRTDFGK
-1224 SHEVNANSRYYYD
+1224 KHKVNANSRYYYD
-1237 LDNYIETASTNTN
+1237 LDHYTETALTNTAGYN
-1250 GKIDTPEE
+1250 TGKIDTPEE

-1283 ITDIKS
+1283 ITDIK
-1289 NLSNPTIS
+1289 NNILNPTIS
-1297 GTLNMDKYSY
+1297 GILNMDKYSY

-1327 EEIEKVEKNNKS
+1327 EEIEKAEKNNKS

-1421 TDYKDSSYAPL
+1421 TDYTDSSYAPL

-1444 IKNLSTSDY
+1444 IKNLSTTSY

-1466 AGSENGHQI
+1466 AGSEDGHQI
-1475 NMGFSE
+1475 NMGFSD
-1481 IKLPDTTVNN
+1481 IVLPDKPADATKNE
-1491 KGIFTHATLLE
+1491 GIFTHATLLE

-1606 CGTYADP
+1606 CGTYGDP

-1623 IISEYMRTN
+1623 IISEYMRTK

-1652 HSTDITFHYNGEQW
+1652 HSTDITFRYNGVQW
-1666 VQVSKEAGTE
+1666 IQVIKEAGTE

-1688 NSFMQRYIANAY
+1688 NDFMQRYIANAY
-1700 YDLQGGTNGE
+1700 YDLQGTNRQ
-1710 ITLKDFK
+1710 ITLNDFK

-1727 GVLVSTNPNGV
+1727 GVLVSTKGV
-1738 KLILT
+1738 ELILT

-1765 RYEGEKK
+1765 RYEGEQK
-1772 TLVYQKSSSVFYPTS
+1772 TLVYQTSSSVFYQTS

-1798 GDNIIDD
+1798 GDNIIDG

-1810 DTGWLTLS
+1810 ANNWLTLS

-1854 ISGASVAKTANSS
+1854 ISGASVAETANNS

-1879 GYAFSDTARV
+1879 GYAFADTAGESL
-1889 NLDNTDKNYQI
+1889 NNTDKNYQI

-1912 HITASGKSIGIKDAE
+1912 HITASGKSIGIKNAE

-1940 ASSGSSNAYRNIT
+1940 ASSGSSNAYQNIT
-1953 EVALQQGY
+1953 EGALQQGY

-1975 YDSIGTNVEPEDF
+1975 YDSIGANTKPNDF
-1988 VTAVKDDQIAPIVNE
+1988 DTAVKDDQTAP
-2003 SVINTPVLITK
+2003 SDSNTPVLITK

-2040 NDGRLDMSVY
+2040 NNGTLDMSVY
-2050 RSSYQGVSARYVSN
+2050 KSSYQGISARYVSN

-2069 NEKTGKTETK
+2069 NKDTGKTETK

-2089 VSGNGTEIIFDMNVK
+2089 VSGNGTKIIFDMNVK

-2116 GGVFNLFAPVNG
+2116 GGVFNLFAPVKG
-2128 TCNVANL
+2128 TCNVTNL
-2135 TFTGKTGE
+2135 TFTGKTGTD
-2143 ASETGVQLQYYTSDG
+2143 SKTGVQLHYYTSDG
-2158 VVTAQASNLEEKLVK
+2158 VVTAQASNLEEKLDK

-2188 STAGTLTSAW
+2188 STAGTLTSPW

-2203 NFDSVKFENMT
+2203 NFGSVKFENMT

-2229 RIYTPTTN
+2229 RIYTPTTD

-2261 FSNLTVRGQE
+2261 FRNLTVRGQE
-2271 KAGGFCGYI
+2271 NAGGFCGCI
-2280 DGKVSNQNNLNVTR
+2280 DGKVQNQNNLNVTT
-2294 QKFIVGKDSTISA
+2294 QNFIVGQDSTISA
-2307 TLKDSCAGGLFGYA
+2307 IQGNSSAGGLFGYA
-2321 RRGVGIN
+2321 RRGVAIN
-2328 TVIGTT
+2328 TVSGTT

-2346 GQYSGGVIGQVAADM
+2346 GQYSGGIIGQVAAD
-2361 SGRSIVYKIRNVRV
+2361 SSHSSIVYKIRNVRV

-2396 GLIGNISFV
+2396 GLIGNISS
-2405 SGVTFNI
+2405 SGVTFDI
-2412 GNCEVLNTQIN
+2412 SDCEVQNAQIN
-2423 EDKVSGE
+2423 EEGKVSGE
-2430 KLGTGGLVGGAVGN
+2430 KF
-2444 GNLNIQDCKVQNTQI
+2444 
-2459 NEEDKVS
+2459 
-2466 GEILRTGGLVGRAE
+2466 RTGGLVGSAT
-2480 GNGKLNIQKCS
+2480 GSGKLNIQNCS
-2491 VKESDMYGS
+2491 VEESDLYGS
-2500 RAGGVAGE
+2500 LAGGIAGE

-2514 ITECTVSGSG
+2514 ITECTVSGSD
-2524 NDKNIIKGRKSAAG
+2524 NDKNIIKGQKCAAG
-2538 IVGEIAFGGKIGIHK
+2538 IVGEIACGGKIGIHN
-2553 STVSNTSIIA
+2553 STVSNTSITA

-2573 GDIDWNVVPHLY
+2573 GDINWNVVPHLY

-2617 LLKDTTIKASTAN
+2617 LLKDTTIKASAPN

-2643 LQPMT
+2643 RQPMT
-2648 IAGISIQKT
+2648 IAGISIQNT
-2657 TAKENNRNISKLY
+2657 TAKENNRNINKLY
-2670 GTLTETDNTNV
+2670 GTLNENDNTEV
-2681 KNKSYFSFAD
+2681 KKQSYFSFAD
-2691 YNGTASNNTTQSL
+2691 YNGTASNSTTQSL
-2704 LDANPVFPYV
+2704 LDANQVAPYV
-2714 VTSPTSQLS
+2714 VTSPTSKLS
-2723 VSDDGNTG
+2723 VYDATNANGS
-2731 KALYGDSAAWTK
+2731 KALYGDSAAWTT
-2743 DTDGKFTLNAQTI
+2743 DTDGRFTLNAQTI
-2756 YRDAKKTQSSTAE
+2756 YQDAKNTQRSTAE

-2780 QFQFTKNISTYNE
+2780 QFQFTKNISTYNK
-2793 ENQTNKVS
+2793 ENQTKTVS
-2801 KDFPVL
+2801 NDFPVL

-2846 TDTDGK
+2846 TDIGGK
-2852 FVLATNANPALE
+2852 FVLATNANPALK
-2864 VKKNASGRISEFAAT
+2864 VKNASGRISEFAAT

-2899 DESNAEHKYNVQVP
+2899 DENDTEHKYNVQVP

-2969 GLYSEYGWNSYINAG
+2969 GQYSEYGWNSYINAG
-2984 GNVAKALDKS
+2984 GNVAEALNKS

-3001 LLPAGTQLSLIDC
+3001 LPAGTQLSLIDC
-3014 QDNSKVYYYTTNS
+3014 QDNSKVYYYTMDS
-3027 NTGNTIPLKD
+3027 NTGNTIPLTD
-3037 FKDSSGNA
+3037 FKDSSGNT

-3059 TQDNNNGS
+3059 TQDNNGS
-3067 FIKVDAEGVPDGV
+3067 FIKVNAEGVPDGV
-3080 TKDDGKT
+3080 TKKDGET

-3109 NEPGTRYA
+3109 GESGTPYA
-3117 VTVDESKLKDGVGL
+3117 VTVDESKLKDEVGP
-3131 ISTSTVHENYYLVIT
+3131 ISTVHENYYLVIT
-3146 VADITSGTN
+3146 VASGTN
-3155 LNGSVQTKITSND
+3155 LNGSVQTKITSNG
-3168 IPFHLNYCTRKGK
+3168 IPFHLNYRTRKGK
-3181 AQDTH
+3181 VQDTH
-3186 SNTASTYQISHGYEQ
+3186 TNTASTYQISQGYEQ
-3201 ELRESEAV
+3201 TLTEAV
-3209 TGAIKKVTATDSSM
+3209 TGAIKKVTAADSSM

-3240 KQDELYQKFSGS
+3240 NKDELYQKFSGS
-3252 LIKTLTQENSP
+3252 LIKTLKQENSP

-3291 YYTYAGGNWTEEESK
+3291 YYTYADRKWTEAGST

-3311 EYEWTAVNG
+3311 EYEWTAING

-3328 NGTIDSSVNLQQI
+3328 NGKIDSSVNLQQI
-3341 RDIVLG
+3341 RKIVLD
-3347 KKQNEFYVEVKMNA
+3347 KNQHEFYVEVKMNA
-3361 KLPANGLDVIPE
+3361 KLPANGLEVIPE
-3373 SQLEGAI
+3373 SQLEGD
-3380 LTNYTKLTY
+3380 LPTNYTKLTY

-3398 SLSYSTARALQQDT
+3398 SLSYSTARKLLQDT
-3412 RIRYYRD
+3412 KIRYYRD

-3439 LLDLQNSYLDAAKE
+3439 LLDLQNSYLDATKE

-3476 SSNGIQFSIQ
+3476 ASSGIQFSIQ
-3486 LLNKNTIQDTES
+3486 LQNKNTTQDTES

-3503 LELKDYMKVSVKSKN
+3503 LELEDYMKVSVKSEK
-3518 AGEVQ
+3518 AGTVQ
-3523 LTDDNKAY
+3523 LTDNKKAY

-3568 IKNVDQLKHLYS
+3568 VKNVDQLYS

-3589 IIDQNGNVVE
+3589 IIGQKGNVVE

-3609 TMARVKPEFQDKQ
+3609 TMARVKPEFQDEQ

>member
-35 TSLNMISAENSDE
+35 TSLNMISVENSDE

-78 NEKDEDTASSNS
+78 NEKDENTASSNS
-90 DSGLTNETQEEE
+90 DAGLTNETQEEE
-102 STKQEPSSEIAA
+102 TTKQEPSSEIAA

-135 TISLSDLKFF
+135 TISLSDLNFF
-145 ANNTATIKSPQE
+145 ADNTATITSPQQ

-162 HCAQSEIQNITININ
+162 HCAQNEIQNITININ
-177 ATGEFDL
+177 ATGNLDL
-184 STKIANGTD
+184 STKIETGTD
-193 LSEYLNKKASASQD
+193 LSEYLNKAANASQD
-207 YTYLGLGSADVPF
+207 YTYLGLGSADSPF
-220 TGTITGQKPAI
+220 RGTITGQTPAI
-231 KTNTTLF
+231 ITNTTLF

-270 ENDGTKSDG
+270 ESDR

-293 GTVRQ
+293 GTVKQ
-298 ASEETKA
+298 ASEGINA
-305 CLTIGNVVTYKDNKA
+305 CLTIGNVVTYQDKV
-320 QAGNSTN
+320 QAGSSTSN
-327 SGNIGLICN
+327 DNIGLICN

-343 KLDGYVFPTDTE
+343 KLEGYVYPTDTE
-355 INTNSGAAGGL
+355 INTGSGAAGGL
-366 IGNMAGGIL
+366 IGKMEGGIL
-375 DLANIGGTNI
+375 DLKSIGGANI

-404 SETAEIQVNQDITI
+404 SGTAEIQVNQDITI
-418 TNPTI
+418 TNLTI
-423 KGKYAGGFAGKVV
+423 KGKYAGGFAGKVD

-455 EENKNSAVGGW
+455 EENKDSAVGGW

-513 NYQISGTEQKKKN
+513 NYQISGTEQEKKN

-536 AGYATIAGK
+536 AGYGTIAGK

-573 GGFVGEIGEN
+573 GGLVGEIGEN

-641 GAASSGSILE
+641 GVASSGSILE

-659 GVNYT
+659 GVNYN

-673 GMQDCALIFAHG
+673 GIQDCALIFAHG
-685 NGNGDENG
+685 DGNG
-693 NGWKYIRSNKDY
+693 NGWKYIRSNKNFK
-705 EINDIGNYGEVI
+705 INDIGNYGEII
-717 RLKAKT
+717 RLKADK
-723 TTSDAQGGLDNELL
+723 TTSDAQGGLDSELL
-737 SINNVE
+737 KIDSESHEIGYGIGVNLTGN
-743 HVIQYK
+743 
-749 NQNFSLSNT
+749 

-779 VFSADSNLTANN
+779 FFSADSNLTDKN
-791 WTTLQSKNVNF
+791 WTTLQSKNINF

-816 SRDIDDSAYTGNI
+816 SRDTSDDAYTGNI
-829 NGNTY
+829 NGNNK

-843 YGYKGENIAT
+843 YGYKGGSIAT
-853 DGTEGCGKIYSSG
+853 NETEGGGKIYSSG
-866 SKHTDIGLFSRMSG
+866 SKHTDIGLFSRMGG
-880 NVRNLTIAGSIHAG
+880 NVSNLTITGSIHAG
-894 VSNGNMWIGSIAA
+894 VSNGDMQIGSIAA
-907 RQENNEAVIS
+907 RQETNETVIS
-917 KVKVTTKIAFDTNN
+917 NVQVTTAIAFDAQG
-931 DSKKSYIGGV
+931 DSKISRIGGL
-941 FGSAAKVKL
+941 FGSAEKVK
-950 SENTGIQ
+950 SNENTCIQ
-957 SNITLSNA
+957 SDITISNA

-980 SAGTLECNGVT
+980 SAGTLECNCVT
-991 IGGKIVTD
+991 IGGTIVTD
-999 ASTYA
+999 ALMYA

-1038 TASSVQEACGGL
+1038 TASYAQMACGGL
-1050 LGCVWARSTV
+1050 LGGVWARSAV

-1090 AYKASGLWEIRSK
+1090 AYKASGLWEICSK
-1103 GIDIQDLEINCG
+1103 GIDIQKLQIHCD
-1115 KDLGLLVCHGEKG
+1115 KDLGLLVCHGEKS
-1128 TIKFNKDEKN
+1128 TVKFNKDEKN

-1152 WADSYKLAEDL
+1152 WDDSYKLAEGL
-1163 KLTCGKDSVFDE
+1163 ELTCGSKAVFDE
-1175 FVSYTAVSKDKIA
+1175 FVAYTAVSKDKIA
-1188 NNGENGIVS
+1188 NNDENGIVS

-1202 RSGVKED
+1202 RSGVKEE
-1209 NNTCTTYQNRTNLGK
+1209 NNTCNTYQNRTDFGK
-1224 SHEVNANSRYYYD
+1224 KHKVNANSRYYYD
-1237 LDNYIETASTNTN
+1237 LDNYTKTASTNTAGYN
-1250 GKIDTPEE
+1250 TGKIDTPEE

-1283 ITDIKS
+1283 ITDIK
-1289 NLSNPTIS
+1289 NNILNPTIS
-1297 GTLNMDKYSY
+1297 GILNMDKYSY
-1307 YPIHLNTG
+1307 YPIHLKTG
-1315 VGITGATITFYN
+1315 IGITDATITFYN
-1327 EEIEKVEKNNKS
+1327 EQIEKVETTNKS
-1339 TQAKTQSQHYMMHC
+1339 TQATTQSQHYMMHC
-1353 GLFLDY
+1353 GLFLDH
-1359 SANETATSITLSNV
+1359 SVNETATSITLSDV
-1373 TFAGSIGKVKSDV
+1373 TFAGSIGKVNSNA

-1394 VQGLESGGRQYT
+1394 VQGSESSGRQYT
-1406 ANMNLSNIVLSDLKI
+1406 AKMNLSNIVLSGLKI
-1421 TDYKDSSYAPL
+1421 TDYTDSSYAPL

-1444 IKNLSTSDY
+1444 IKNLSTRGY

-1466 AGSENGHQI
+1466 AGSEDGHQI
-1475 NMGFSE
+1475 NMGFSD
-1481 IKLPDTTVNN
+1481 IVLPDKPTDAT
-1491 KGIFTHATLLE
+1491 KEEGIFTHATLLE

-1517 FYKSGDW
+1517 FYKRGDW
-1524 KDATYEHHVTYG
+1524 NGDTYDHQVTYG
-1536 KEISNSTEYTGL
+1536 KEISESAEYRDL

-1563 LVKTEDNQTD
+1563 LVKTGSGQKK
-1573 FSKWLPYVCVPYND
+1573 FSTWLPYVYVSYD
-1587 NDHSHEI
+1587 NNHSHEI

-1606 CGTYADP
+1606 CGTYGDP

-1652 HSTDITFHYNGEQW
+1652 HSTDITFRYNGEQW
-1666 VQVSKEAGTE
+1666 IEVSKGAGTE

-1688 NSFMQRYIANAY
+1688 NNFMQRYIANAY
-1700 YDLQGGTNGE
+1700 YDLQGTNRQ
-1710 ITLKDFK
+1710 ITLNDFK

-1727 GVLVSTNPNGV
+1727 GVLVSTNGAT
-1738 KLILT
+1738 LILK

-1751 IAYSYGSVVKNLTI
+1751 IAYSYGSVVKDLTI
-1765 RYEGEKK
+1765 EYEGEKK
-1772 TLVYQKSSSVFYPTS
+1772 TLVYQTSSSVFYPAS

-1798 GDNIIDD
+1798 GDNIIDG

-1810 DTGWLTLS
+1810 ANNWLTLS
-1818 GANKHLLQVG
+1818 GGKKHLLQVG

-1834 CGGGVLFRNMQDKQF
+1834 CGGGVLFRNMQGKHV
-1849 LTDAM
+1849 LTDDM
-1854 ISGASVAKTANSS
+1854 ISDGSVAETATSS

-1879 GYAFSDTARV
+1879 GYAFADTAREI
-1889 NLDNTDKNYQI
+1889 LDNTDKNYQI
-1900 QNLNSSETNDTK
+1900 QNLNSSETTDQK

-1975 YDSIGTNVEPEDF
+1975 YDSIGANTKLNDF
-1988 VTAVKDDQIAPIVNE
+1988 DTAVKDDRTAP
-2003 SVINTPVLITK
+2003 SDSNTPVLITK
-2014 YADKDLFN
+2014 YAEKDLFN
-2022 MAVLNAN
+2022 MAVLNA
-2029 ATTSGATLTFP
+2029 TTGGATLTFP
-2040 NDGRLDMSVY
+2040 NDGTLDMSVY

-2135 TFTGKTGE
+2135 TFTGKTGTDPK
-2143 ASETGVQLQYYTSDG
+2143 TGVQLQYYKSNG
-2158 VVTAQASNLEEKLVK
+2158 ELTAQASNWSNKT
-2173 GQKLGSYVGVGSFVG
+2173 YVGVGSFAG
-2188 STAGTLTSAW
+2188 SSAGTVAEFSGGSKW
-2198 YPVNV
+2198 YRAFV
-2203 NFDSVKFENMT
+2203 NFNSVKFENMT

-2223 LIGNIA
+2223 LIGNSG
-2229 RIYTPTTN
+2229 RIGLNQGNSTPTSD
-2237 IGILLQPYGNEQTVY
+2237 IGILLQPCGGNRSQNTVY
-2252 PYNTFTNCS
+2252 LYNTFTNCS
-2261 FSNLTVRGQE
+2261 FRNLIVNGQE
-2271 KAGGFCGYI
+2271 KAGGFCGHVDGMI
-2280 DGKVSNQNNLNVTR
+2280 DLLNQLNVTEIGL
-2294 QKFIVGKDSTISA
+2294 IVGQNSNISA
-2307 TLKDSCAGGLFGYA
+2307 TLNDSSAGGLFGYL
-2321 RRGVGIN
+2321 RRGVAIN
-2328 TVIGTT
+2328 AGSGT

-2346 GQYSGGVIGQVAADM
+2346 GQCS
-2361 SGRSIVYKIRNVRV
+2361 
-2375 SGKTGTKSLIKGTS
+2375 
-2389 NGEAYTG
+2389 G
-2396 GLIGNISFV
+2396 GLIGELATESFGRAYNIS
-2405 SGVTFNI
+2405 
-2412 GNCEVLNTQIN
+2412 
-2423 EDKVSGE
+2423 
-2430 KLGTGGLVGGAVGN
+2430 
-2444 GNLNIQDCKVQNTQI
+2444 KVQ
-2459 NEEDKVS
+2459 
-2466 GEILRTGGLVGRAE
+2466 ILGSVQSKGSSQAGGGIIGRANS
-2480 GNGKLNIQKCS
+2480 GQTITIKDCS
-2491 VKESDMYGS
+2491 VNTSNIKASS
-2500 RAGGVAGE
+2500 AGGIVGH
-2508 LCIPTT
+2508 LKTPVT
-2514 ITECTVSGSG
+2514 ITGCTVSGSNSNSSKIEG
-2524 NDKNIIKGRKSAAG
+2524 NNCASG
-2538 IVGEIAFGGKIGIHK
+2538 IVGCLQVDGQVAIRNNKVEKLSLISNATGWGSGGF
-2553 STVSNTSIIA
+2553 
-2563 IDDWGAGGLV
+2563 V
-2573 GDIDWNVVPHLY
+2573 GDVSGNTKSSKI
-2585 FYDSQVNG
+2585 FIFDSEVTD
-2593 CTITGQRA
+2593 CSITGNRA
-2601 GGFAGNIRGY
+2601 GGFAGTLRGCVK
-2611 LNGSNL
+2611 GSNL
-2617 LLKDTTIKASTAN
+2617 LLNNTQITASSDKSG
-2630 NAGLLIGLTGNRN
+2630 GLLIGLTGDAN

-2648 IAGISIQKT
+2648 IAGISIQNT
-2657 TAKENNRNISKLY
+2657 TAKENNRNITKLY
-2670 GTLTETDNTNV
+2670 GTLTETANTNV

-2691 YNGTASNNTTQSL
+2691 YNGTAKDTTQSL
-2704 LDANPVFPYV
+2704 LGANPVFPYV
-2714 VTSPTSQLS
+2714 VTSPTSRLS
-2723 VSDDGNTG
+2723 VYDDANVS
-2731 KALYGDSAAWTK
+2731 KALYGDSAAWT
-2743 DTDGKFTLNAQTI
+2743 TGADGRFTLNAQTI
-2756 YRDAKKTQSSTAE
+2756 YQDAKNTQSSTAE

-2831 ANNISGHVDT
+2831 ANNISDDSKHVDAR
-2841 SVQTY
+2841 VETY
-2846 TDTDGK
+2846 TYTDGK

-2864 VKKNASGRISEFAAT
+2864 VKYASDRISEFAAT

-2888 FTLLTVTFKEK
+2888 FTLLTVTFKEI
-2899 DESNAEHKYNVQVP
+2899 DERGAEHKGAEHIYNVQVP

-2937 NYDLIEDNAH
+2937 NYDLIKDNAH

-2984 GNVAKALDKS
+2984 GNVAEALNKS
-2994 IDFQGSS
+2994 IVFQDSKNFS
-3001 LLPAGTQLSLIDC
+3001 LPEGTQLSLIDC
-3014 QDNSKVYYYTTNS
+3014 QDNSKVYYYTTDS
-3027 NTGNTIPLKD
+3027 NTGNTIPLTD
-3037 FKDSSGNA
+3037 FKDSSEKT

-3059 TQDNNNGS
+3059 TQDNNGS
-3067 FIKVDAEGVPDGV
+3067 FIKVNAEGVPDGV
-3080 TKDDGKT
+3080 PKVDGKT

-3109 NEPGTRYA
+3109 GESGTHYA
-3117 VTVDESKLKDGVGL
+3117 VTVDESKLNDGVEL
-3131 ISTSTVHENYYLVIT
+3131 VSTVHENYYLVIT
-3146 VADITSGTN
+3146 VASGTN

-3168 IPFHLNYCTRKGK
+3168 IPFHLNYRTRKGK
-3181 AQDTH
+3181 VTDTH
-3186 SNTASTYQISHGYEQ
+3186 TNTASTYQISQGYKQ
-3201 ELRESEAV
+3201 KLTESEDV
-3209 TGAIKKVTATDSSM
+3209 TGVIKKVTATDSSM

-3240 KQDELYQKFSGS
+3240 DQDELYQKFSGS
-3252 LIKTLTQENSP
+3252 LIKTLENPP

-3279 FYVYVMDGTKKK
+3279 FYVYVMEGTSKN
-3291 YYTYAGGNWTEEESK
+3291 YYTYANGKWTKAGST

-3328 NGTIDSSVNLQQI
+3328 NGKIDSSVNLQQI
-3341 RDIVLG
+3341 RKIVLD

-3373 SQLEGAI
+3373 SQLKGDE

-3389 TSQLATTRK
+3389 TSQLATTKK
-3398 SLSYSTARALQQDT
+3398 SLSYSTARALLQNT
-3412 RIRYYRD
+3412 KISYYRD

-3486 LLNKNTIQDTES
+3486 LQNKNTTHDTEN

-3523 LTDDNKAY
+3523 LTGDNKAY

-3580 NYKVVLSVK
+3580 NYKVVLSVG
-3589 IIDQNGNVVE
+3589 IIDQNGNVVG

-3609 TMARVKPEFQDKQ
+3609 TMARVKPEFQDEQ

>member
-1 MLKYRRI
+1 MNI
-8 IAGILAVNLLA
+8 
-19 GSILLD
+19 
-25 YTEVNANNLN
+25 
-35 TSLNMISAENSDE
+35 ISAENSDE
-48 VSHADAESV
+48 FSHADAESV
-57 NSSEKTDAENKA
+57 SSSEKTDAENKA
-69 DEKNTTPDA
+69 DEKNTTLDA
-78 NEKDEDTASSNS
+78 NEKDENTASSNS

-102 STKQEPSSEIAA
+102 TTKQEPSSEIAA
-114 EDASQQA
+114 EDASQQD

-135 TISLSDLKFF
+135 TISLNNLKFYTDTTK
-145 ANNTATIKSPQE
+145 TAEITSPEQ

-162 HCAQSEIQNITININ
+162 HCAQNEIQTITIHIN
-177 ATGEFDL
+177 TTGELNL

-193 LSEYLNKKASASQD
+193 LSDYLKNKASASQD
-207 YTYLGLGSADVPF
+207 YIYLGLGSADRPF

-238 RGISSQATIDNNL
+238 RGISSNAAIDNDF
-251 SVEWQG
+251 SVEWNG
-257 DGTKPMFAEMYVL
+257 NATKPMFAETYVL
-270 ENDGTKSDG
+270 EKDG

-293 GTVRQ
+293 GTVKK
-298 ASEETKA
+298 ASEGTKA
-305 CLTIGNVVTYKDNKA
+305 CLTIGNVVEYKDNKA
-320 QAGNSTN
+320 QAGSST
-327 SGNIGLICN
+327 SSDNIGLICN

-343 KLDGYVFPTDTE
+343 KLDGYIFPTNTE
-355 INTNSGAAGGL
+355 INTGSGAAGGL
-366 IGNMAGGIL
+366 IGEMKGGIL
-375 DLANIGGTNI
+375 NLTSIGGANI

-404 SETAEIQVNQDITI
+404 SGTAEIQVNQDITI

-455 EENKNSAVGGW
+455 EENKDSAVGGW

-478 GKTLPT
+478 GKTLPA

-493 TMNGGN
+493 TMNGGVATNGGN

-513 NYQISGTEQKKKN
+513 NYQISGTKQEKKN
-526 ITSVYTTGNG
+526 ITSEYTKDSKG
-536 AGYATIAGK
+536 AGYGAIAGK
-545 VISDN
+545 IISDSDN
-550 KKTSLIINHVKSNS
+550 KKSSLIINHVNSNS

-573 GGFVGEIGEN
+573 GGLVGEIGKN

-590 AEITVSNITTTQES
+590 AEITVSNTTAKNEA

-659 GVNYT
+659 GVNYN
-664 VSQYVGQLV
+664 VSQFVGQLV

-685 NGNGDENG
+685 DGNG
-693 NGWKYIRSNKDY
+693 NGWTYIRRSNLDSK
-705 EINDIGNYGEVI
+705 INDIGNYGEVI
-717 RLKAKT
+717 RLKANT
-723 TTSDAQGGLDNELL
+723 TTSDEQGGLDSELL
-737 SINNVE
+737 SINGE

-749 NQNFSLSNT
+749 NQNQNFSLSNP

-779 VFSADSNLTANN
+779 VFSADSNLTPDN
-791 WTTLQSKNVNF
+791 WTTLQSKNINF

-816 SRDIDDSAYTGNI
+816 SRDIYDDVYTGNI
-829 NGNTY
+829 NGNNH

-843 YGYKGENIAT
+843 YGSTN
-853 DGTEGCGKIYSSG
+853 GTEGCGKIYSSV

-880 NVRNLTIAGSIHAG
+880 NVSDLTIAGSIHAG
-894 VSNGNMWIGSIAA
+894 VSNDHMWIGSIAA
-907 RQENNEAVIS
+907 RQETNETVIS
-917 KVKVTTKIAFDTNN
+917 NVQVTTAIAFDANN
-931 DSKKSYIGGV
+931 DSKISRIGGL

-950 SENTGIQ
+950 NGNTLNKNTCIQ
-957 SNITLSNA
+957 SNITISNA
-965 GNGKQTYAGSVAGYM
+965 GNGKQTYVGSVAGYM

-999 ASTYA
+999 VSKYA
-1004 YVGGLVGFMPPD
+1004 YVGGLVGFMPPN

-1038 TASSVQEACGGL
+1038 TASNAQTACGGL
-1050 LGCVWARSTV
+1050 LGGVWARSAV
-1060 TFASDNTATTSLTVK
+1060 TFASDNTATTTSCLTVE
-1075 NNTKIEAPNASVGGL
+1075 NATIEAPKASVGGL

-1103 GIDIQDLEINCG
+1103 GIDIQALNIKCG
-1115 KDLGLLVCHGEKG
+1115 KDLGLLVCHGEKSTVEFDAKQKDG
-1128 TIKFNKDEKN
+1128 TLFQ
-1138 DKEDGALYLRTTAD
+1138 DGALYLRTTAD
-1152 WADSYKLAEDL
+1152 WNDSYKLAENL
-1163 KLTCGKDSVFDE
+1163 ELQCGNNSVFDE
-1175 FVSYTAVSKDKIA
+1175 FVAYTAASKDKIA
-1188 NNGENGIVS
+1188 NNDENGIVS

-1202 RSGVKED
+1202 RNGVKEE
-1209 NNTCTTYQNRTNLGK
+1209 NTTCKTYQNRTNFGK
-1224 SHEVNANSRYYYD
+1224 SHKINANSRYYYD
-1237 LDNYIETASTNTN
+1237 LDEYTKTASTNTTGSN
-1250 GKIDTPEE
+1250 IGQIDTPEE

-1283 ITDIKS
+1283 ITDIK
-1289 NLSNPTIS
+1289 NNILNPTIS
-1297 GTLNMDKYSY
+1297 GILNMDKYSY
-1307 YPIHLNTG
+1307 YPIHLKTG
-1315 VGITGATITFYN
+1315 IGITDATITFYN
-1327 EEIEKVEKNNKS
+1327 EQIEKVETTNKS
-1339 TQAKTQSQHYMMHC
+1339 TQATTQSQHYMMHC
-1353 GLFLDY
+1353 GLFLDH
-1359 SANETATSITLSNV
+1359 SVNETTTSITLSDV
-1373 TFAGSIGKVKSDV
+1373 TFAGSIGKVNSNA

-1394 VQGLESGGRQYT
+1394 VQGSESSGRQYT
-1406 ANMNLSNIVLSDLKI
+1406 AKMNLSNIVLSGLKI
-1421 TDYKDSSYAPL
+1421 TDYTDSSYAPL
-1432 LINQIGS
+1432 LINQIRS

-1444 IKNLSTSDY
+1444 IKNLSTRDY

-1466 AGSENGHQI
+1466 AGSEDGHQI
-1475 NMGFSE
+1475 NMGFSD
-1481 IKLPDTTVNN
+1481 IVLPDKPTDAT
-1491 KGIFTHATLLE
+1491 KEEGIFTHATLLE
-1502 SYKYAANDTSVATYN
+1502 SYKYAVNDTSVATYN
-1517 FYKSGDW
+1517 FYKRGDW
-1524 KDATYEHHVTYG
+1524 NGDTYDHQVTYG
-1536 KEISNSTEYTGL
+1536 KEISESAEYRDL

-1563 LVKTEDNQTD
+1563 LVKTGSGQKK
-1573 FSKWLPYVCVPYND
+1573 FSTWLPYVYVSYD
-1587 NDHSHEI
+1587 NNHSHEI

-1606 CGTYADP
+1606 CGTYGDP

-1632 LPRTDWKITITND
+1632 LPRTDWKITITNS

-1652 HSTDITFHYNGEQW
+1652 TNHSTFRYNGEQW
-1666 VQVSKEAGTE
+1666 VDE
-1676 NWVDVQNGQTRS
+1676 NGQTRS

-1700 YDLQGGTNGE
+1700 YDLQGTDGK
-1710 ITLKDFK
+1710 ITLNDFK

-1727 GVLVSTNPNGV
+1727 GVLVSTNTNGV
-1738 KLILT
+1738 ELILT

-1798 GDNIIDD
+1798 GDNIIDG

-1834 CGGGVLFRNMQDKQF
+1834 CGGGVLFRNMKGKHF
-1849 LTDAM
+1849 LTNEM
-1854 ISGASVAKTANSS
+1854 ISGGSVAETATSS

-1879 GYAFSDTARV
+1879 GYAFADTAEES
-1889 NLDNTDKNYQI
+1889 LDNTHKNYQI
-1900 QNLNSSETNDTK
+1900 QNLNSSAT
-1912 HITASGKSIGIKDAE
+1912 HITVSGKAIGIKDAE

-1940 ASSGSSNAYRNIT
+1940 TSSGSSNAYRNIT
-1953 EVALQQGY
+1953 EGALQQGY

-1975 YDSIGTNVEPEDF
+1975 YDGIGTNPQSNDF
-1988 VTAVKDDQIAPIVNE
+1988 DTAVKDDQIAP
-2003 SVINTPVLITK
+2003 SDSNTPVLITK
-2014 YADKDLFN
+2014 YAEKDLFK
-2022 MAVLNAN
+2022 MAVLD
-2029 ATTSGATLTFP
+2029 ATTGGATLTFP
-2040 NDGRLDMSVY
+2040 NNGILDMSVY
-2050 RSSYQGVSARYVSN
+2050 KSSYQGISARYVSN

-2069 NEKTGKTETK
+2069 NKDTGKTETK

-2089 VSGNGTEIIFDMNVK
+2089 VSGNGTKIIFDMNVK

-2128 TCNVANL
+2128 TCNVENL
-2135 TFTGKTGE
+2135 TFTGKTGTDPK
-2143 ASETGVQLQYYTSDG
+2143 TGVQLQYYNSNG
-2158 VVTAQASNLEEKLVK
+2158 EKTAQASNLEEKLDK

-2188 STAGTLTSAW
+2188 STAGTLTSNW

-2229 RIYTPTTN
+2229 RIYTPTTD
-2237 IGILLQPYGNEQTVY
+2237 IGILLQPHGDERTVY

-2280 DGKVSNQNNLNVTR
+2280 DGKVTNQNNLNVTR
-2294 QKFIVGKDSTISA
+2294 QTFTVGKDSTISA

-2321 RRGVGIN
+2321 RRGVAVNYGS
-2328 TVIGTT
+2328 GT
-2334 YTAIWENVNVEA
+2334 YTAAIWKNVNVEA
-2346 GQYSGGVIGQVAADM
+2346 GQYSGGIIGQVYTD
-2361 SGRSIVYKIRNVRV
+2361 SSSPKYNIKNVKIL
-2375 SGKTGTKSLIKGTS
+2375 GEIGTKSLIKGTS
-2389 NGEAYTG
+2389 SDEGYTG
-2396 GLIGNISFV
+2396 GLIGKISFA
-2405 SGVTFNI
+2405 SGVTFDI
-2412 GNCEVLNTQIN
+2412 SDCEVQNAQIN
-2423 EDKVSGE
+2423 EVGKVSGE
-2430 KLGTGGLVGGAVGN
+2430 KFRAGGLVGGA
-2444 GNLNIQDCKVQNTQI
+2444 D
-2459 NEEDKVS
+2459 
-2466 GEILRTGGLVGRAE
+2466 
-2480 GNGKLNIQKCS
+2480 GNGKLNVQNCS
-2491 VKESDMYGS
+2491 VKESDLYGS
-2500 RAGGVAGE
+2500 LAGGIAGA
-2508 LCIPTT
+2508 LHTPTT
-2514 ITECTVSGSG
+2514 ITECTVSGLSD
-2524 NDKNIIKGRKSAAG
+2524 DKNIIKGQKSAAG
-2538 IVGEIAFGGKIGIHK
+2538 IVGEIVCGGKIGIHK
-2553 STVSNTSIIA
+2553 STVSNTSITA

-2573 GDIDWNVVPHLY
+2573 GDIDWNVVANLY

-2593 CTITGQRA
+2593 CTITGKRA

-2617 LLKDTTIKASTAN
+2617 LLKDTTIEASTAN
-2630 NAGLLIGLTGNRN
+2630 NGGLLIGLTGNQNPR
-2643 LQPMT
+2643 PMK
-2648 IAGISIQKT
+2648 IAGVSIQNT
-2657 TAKENNRNISKLY
+2657 TAKENYRNISKLY
-2670 GTLTETDNTNV
+2670 GTLNETQNTYV
-2681 KNKSYFSFAD
+2681 KNHSYFSFAD
-2691 YNGTASNNTTQSL
+2691 YNGKANNTTQSL
-2704 LDANPVFPYV
+2704 LDANPVSPYV
-2714 VTSPTSQLS
+2714 VTSPTSRLS
-2723 VSDDGNTG
+2723 VYDAANAG
-2731 KALYGDSAAWTK
+2731 KALYGDSAAWT
-2743 DTDGKFTLNAQTI
+2743 TDADKFTLNAQTI
-2756 YRDAKKTQSSTAE
+2756 YQDAKNTQGSTAE

-2780 QFQFTKNISTYNE
+2780 QFQFTKNISTYNK
-2793 ENQTNKVS
+2793 ENPTNEVS
-2801 KDFPVL
+2801 NDFPVL

-2831 ANNISGHVDT
+2831 ANNISSDSDKHVDA
-2841 SVQTY
+2841 SVKTY
-2846 TDTDGK
+2846 TYTGGK
-2852 FVLATNANPALE
+2852 FVPATNHALE
-2864 VKKNASGRISEFAAT
+2864 VKHASGRISEFAAT

-2888 FTLLTVTFKEK
+2888 FTLLTVTFTEI
-2899 DESNAEHKYNVQVP
+2899 DESDTAHEYKVQIP
-2913 IIVRRMLEIG
+2913 IVVRRMLEIG

-2937 NYDLIEDNAH
+2937 NYDLIEDKAH

-2959 LTYTYNSDDK
+2959 LTYTYNSDDN

-2994 IDFQGSS
+2994 IDFQVSEGSS
-3001 LLPAGTQLSLIDC
+3001 LPAGTQLSLIDC
-3014 QDNSKVYYYTTNS
+3014 QDNSKVYYYTTDS

-3037 FKDSSGNA
+3037 FKDSSENA

-3059 TQDNNNGS
+3059 TQDNNGS

-3080 TKDDGKT
+3080 TKKEGKT
-3087 YTAPTVKIK
+3087 YSAPTVKIK

-3109 NEPGTRYA
+3109 GEPGTHYA
-3117 VTVDESKLKDGVGL
+3117 VTVDESKLKDGVGPV
-3131 ISTSTVHENYYLVIT
+3131 STVHENYYLVIT
-3146 VADITSGTN
+3146 VANITSGTD
-3155 LNGSVQTKITSND
+3155 LNGSVQTKITSNG
-3168 IPFHLNYCTRKGK
+3168 IPFHLNYRTRKGK
-3181 AQDTH
+3181 VQDTH

-3201 ELRESEAV
+3201 DLTESKAV
-3209 TGAIKKVTATDSSM
+3209 TGAIKKVTAADSSM
-3223 TVDVIDKITIPS
+3223 AVDVVDKITIPS

-3240 KQDELYQKFSGS
+3240 EQDELYQKFSGS
-3252 LIKTLTQENSP
+3252 LIKTLKQENSH

-3279 FYVYVMDGTKKK
+3279 FYVYVMDGTTKK
-3291 YYTYAGGNWTEEESK
+3291 YYTYANGKWTEAEST

-3311 EYEWTAVNG
+3311 EYEWTAING

-3341 RDIVLG
+3341 RKIVLD

-3373 SQLEGAI
+3373 SQLDNAEP
-3380 LTNYTKLTY
+3380 TNYTKLTY

-3398 SLSYSTARALQQDT
+3398 SLSYSTARELLQNT
-3412 RIRYYRD
+3412 KISYYRD

-3463 DMSTIKDLSSILA
+3463 DMSTIKDLSSILE

-3486 LLNKNTIQDTES
+3486 LQNKNTTQHTEE
-3498 YAADA
+3498 YADA
-3503 LELKDYMKVSVKSKN
+3503 LELKDSMKVSVKSKD
-3518 AGEVQ
+3518 AGKVQ
-3523 LTDDNKAY
+3523 LTDDKKAY
-3531 TWTVPKSSYWDDDK
+3531 TWTVPKSSYWDADK
-3545 KIMKAS
+3545 KILKAS

-3568 IKNVDQLKHLYS
+3568 IKNVDQLEHLYS
-3580 NYKVVLSVK
+3580 NYRVVLSVE
-3589 IIDQNGNVVE
+3589 IIDQNGSVVE

-3609 TMARVKPEFQDKQ
+3609 TMARVKPEFQD
-3622 NK
+3622 

>member
-19 GSILLD
+19 GGILLD
-25 YTEVNANNLN
+25 YTEVNANNVN

-57 NSSEKTDAENKA
+57 SSSEKTDTENKA

-78 NEKDEDTASSNS
+78 NEKDENTASSNS
-90 DSGLTNETQEEE
+90 DAGLTNETQEEE
-102 STKQEPSSEIAA
+102 TTKQEPSSEIAA

-135 TISLSDLKFF
+135 TISLSDLNFF

-355 INTNSGAAGGL
+355 INTDSGAAGGL
-366 IGNMAGGIL
+366 IGKMEGGIL
-375 DLANIGGTNI
+375 DLKSIGGANI

-404 SETAEIQVNQDITI
+404 SGTAEIQVNQDIAI

-423 KGKYAGGFAGKVV
+423 KGKYAGGFAGKVD

-441 GDEKITINSPTLSS
+441 CDKKITINSPALSS
-455 EENKNSAVGGW
+455 GENKDSAVGGW
-466 IGDYIVQGNNHE
+466 VGYYIVRENNHAN
-478 GKTLPT
+478 KTLPA

-513 NYQISGTEQKKKN
+513 NYQISGTEQEKKN

-536 AGYATIAGK
+536 AGYGTIAGK

-641 GAASSGSILE
+641 GVASSGSILE

-659 GVNYT
+659 GVKYN
-664 VSQYVGQLV
+664 VSQSVGQLV

-685 NGNGDENG
+685 DGNG
-693 NGWKYIRSNKDY
+693 NGWKYIRSNSVSK
-705 EINDIGNYGEVI
+705 INDIGNYGEVI
-717 RLKAKT
+717 RLKADT
-723 TTSDAQGGLDNELL
+723 TTSDEQGGLDSELL
-737 SINNVE
+737 SINGE

-749 NQNFSLSNT
+749 NPNFSLSNT
-758 EITISSKEDLALLSI
+758 EITINSKEDLALLSI

-829 NGNTY
+829 NGNSH

-843 YGYKGENIAT
+843 YGYKGGSIAT
-853 DGTEGCGKIYSSG
+853 NETEGCGKIYSSG
-866 SKHTDIGLFSRMSG
+866 SKHTDIGLFSRMRG
-880 NVRNLTIAGSIHAG
+880 NVSNLTITGSINAG

-907 RQENNEAVIS
+907 RQENNETVIS
-917 KVKVTTKIAFDTNN
+917 NVKVTTTIKFDTNK
-931 DSKKSYIGGV
+931 DSQISCIGGL

-991 IGGKIVTD
+991 IGGTIVTD
-999 ASTYA
+999 ALMYA

-1038 TASSVQEACGGL
+1038 TASNAQTACGGL
-1050 LGCVWARSTV
+1050 LGGVWARSAV
-1060 TFASDNTATTSLTVK
+1060 TFASDNTATTTSCLTV
-1075 NNTKIEAPNASVGGL
+1075 NNATINAPNASVGGL

-1103 GIDIQDLEINCG
+1103 GIDIQALNINCG
-1115 KDLGLLVCHGEKG
+1115 KDLGLLVCHGEKS
-1128 TIKFNKDEKN
+1128 TVKFNKEEKN
-1138 DKEDGALYLRTTAD
+1138 DKADGALYLRTTAD
-1152 WADSYKLAEDL
+1152 WNDSYKLDAKL
-1163 KLTCGKDSVFDE
+1163 NLTCGDNSAFDE
-1175 FVSYTAVSKDKIA
+1175 FVAYTAVSKDKIA
-1188 NNGENGIVS
+1188 NNDENGIVS

-1202 RSGVKED
+1202 RSGVKEE
-1209 NNTCTTYQNRTNLGK
+1209 NNTCKTYQNRTDLGK
-1224 SHEVNANSRYYYD
+1224 KHKVNANSRYYYD
-1237 LDNYIETASTNTN
+1237 LDKYIETASTNTTR
-1250 GKIDTPEE
+1250 KIDTPEE

-1283 ITDIKS
+1283 ITDI
-1289 NLSNPTIS
+1289 NNISNPIIS
-1297 GTLNMDKYSY
+1297 GKLDMEKYSY

-1315 VGITGATITFYN
+1315 VEITGATITFYN
-1327 EEIEKVEKNNKS
+1327 EQIEQAEKDNKS
-1339 TQAKTQSQHYMMHC
+1339 TQATKQSQHYMMHC
-1353 GLFLDY
+1353 GLFLDH
-1359 SANETATSITLSNV
+1359 SVNETTTSITLSNV
-1373 TFAGSIGKVKSDV
+1373 TFKGSIGKINSNA

-1394 VQGLESGGRQYT
+1394 VQGSESNGRQNT
-1406 ANMNLSNIVLSDLKI
+1406 AKMNLSNIVLSGLKI
-1421 TDYKDSSYAPL
+1421 TDYTDSSYAPL

-1444 IKNLSTSDY
+1444 IKNLSTSGY

-1475 NMGFSE
+1475 NMGFLE

-1524 KDATYEHHVTYG
+1524 EGTTYNHQVTYG
-1536 KEISNSTEYTGL
+1536 KEISHSTEYKDL

-1563 LVKTEDNQTD
+1563 LVKTEDKQKD
-1573 FSKWLPYVCVPYND
+1573 FSTWLPYVYVSYNE
-1587 NDHSHEI
+1587 NNHSHEI

-1606 CGTYADP
+1606 CGTYGDP

-1632 LPRTDWKITITND
+1632 LPRTDWKITITKD

-1652 HSTDITFHYNGEQW
+1652 HSTDITFRYNGEQW
-1666 VQVSKEAGTE
+1666 IQVSKEAGTE

-1688 NSFMQRYIANAY
+1688 NNFMQRYIANAY

-1710 ITLKDFK
+1710 ITLNDFK

-1727 GVLVSTNPNGV
+1727 GVLVSTKGAT
-1738 KLILT
+1738 LILT

-1751 IAYSYGSVVKNLTI
+1751 IAYSYGSVVKDLTI
-1765 RYEGEKK
+1765 KYEGEKK

-1798 GDNIIDD
+1798 GDNIIDG

-1818 GANKHLLQVG
+1818 GTNKHLLQVG

-1834 CGGGVLFRNMQDKQF
+1834 CGGGVLFRNMQGKQF

-1953 EVALQQGY
+1953 EGALQQGY

-1975 YDSIGTNVEPEDF
+1975 YDSIGANTKPNDF
-1988 VTAVKDDQIAPIVNE
+1988 DTAVKDDQTAP
-2003 SVINTPVLITK
+2003 SDSNTPVLITK

-2022 MAVLNAN
+2022 MAVLNPN

-2040 NDGRLDMSVY
+2040 NNGTLDMSVY
-2050 RSSYQGVSARYVSN
+2050 KSSYQGISARYVSN
-2064 AVTSK
+2064 AVTS
-2069 NEKTGKTETK
+2069 NTETK

-2089 VSGNGTEIIFDMNVK
+2089 VSGNGTKIIFDMDVK

-2128 TCNVANL
+2128 MCNVANL
-2135 TFTGKTGE
+2135 TFTGKTGT
-2143 ASETGVQLQYYTSDG
+2143 AVNFGVQLHYYTSAG
-2158 VVTAQASNLEEKLVK
+2158 VETAQASNSW
-2173 GQKLGSYVGVGSFVG
+2173 GNRGFVGVGSFCG
-2188 STAGTLTSAW
+2188 SSAGTLTSNW
-2198 YPVNV
+2198 YRAYVK
-2203 NFDSVKFENMT
+2203 FDSVKFENMT

-2229 RIYTPTTN
+2229 RIYTSTTD
-2237 IGILLQPYGNEQTVY
+2237 IGILLQPYGNQLTVY
-2252 PYNTFTNCS
+2252 PFNTFTNCS
-2261 FSNLTVRGQE
+2261 FRNLTVRGQDN
-2271 KAGGFCGYI
+2271 AGGFCGCI
-2280 DGKVSNQNNLNVTR
+2280 DGKVDNQNNLNVTT
-2294 QKFIVGKDSTISA
+2294 QNLIVGQDSTISA
-2307 TLKDSCAGGLFGYA
+2307 IQNNSSAGGLFGYA
-2321 RRGVGIN
+2321 RRGVAIN
-2328 TVIGTT
+2328 TVSGTT
-2334 YTAIWENVNVEA
+2334 YPAIWENVNVEA
-2346 GQYSGGVIGQVAADM
+2346 GQYSGGIIGQIYTD
-2361 SGRSIVYKIRNVRV
+2361 SSSPYYKIRNVRV
-2375 SGKTGTKSLIKGTS
+2375 SGKTGTKSLIKVRS
-2389 NGEAYTG
+2389 NGEKYTG
-2396 GLIGNISFV
+2396 GLIGKISFA

-2412 GNCEVLNTQIN
+2412 LDCEVQNTQIN
-2423 EDKVSGE
+2423 EVDKVSGE
-2430 KLGTGGLVGGAVGN
+2430 KLRTGGLVGGA
-2444 GNLNIQDCKVQNTQI
+2444 D
-2459 NEEDKVS
+2459 
-2466 GEILRTGGLVGRAE
+2466 
-2480 GNGKLNIQKCS
+2480 GNGKLNVQNCS
-2491 VKESDMYGS
+2491 VKESDLYGS
-2500 RAGGVAGE
+2500 LAGGIAGA
-2508 LCIPTT
+2508 LHTPTT
-2514 ITECTVSGSG
+2514 ITECTVSGLS
-2524 NDKNIIKGRKSAAG
+2524 DDENIIKGQKSAAG
-2538 IVGEIAFGGKIGIHK
+2538 IVGEIVCGGKIGIHK
-2553 STVSNTSIIA
+2553 STVSNTSITA

-2573 GDIDWNVVPHLY
+2573 GDIDWNVAPNLY

-2593 CTITGQRA
+2593 CTITGKRA

-2630 NAGLLIGLTGNRN
+2630 NGGLLIGLTGNQN
-2643 LQPMT
+2643 LKTMT
-2648 IAGISIQKT
+2648 IAGISIQNT

-2670 GTLTETDNTNV
+2670 GTLNETDNTNV

-2714 VTSPTSQLS
+2714 VTSPTSKLS
-2723 VSDDGNTG
+2723 VYDAVNTG
-2731 KALYGDSAAWTK
+2731 KALYGDSAAWT
-2743 DTDGKFTLNAQTI
+2743 DADGKFTLNAQTI

-2793 ENQTNKVS
+2793 ENQTNQVS
-2801 KDFPVL
+2801 NDFPVL

-2831 ANNISGHVDT
+2831 ANNISGHVDA

-2846 TDTDGK
+2846 TDRGGK
-2852 FVLATNANPALE
+2852 FVLEENATPALE
-2864 VKKNASGRISEFAAT
+2864 VKKASGRISEFAAT

-2969 GLYSEYGWNSYINAG
+2969 VLYSEYGWNSYINAG
-2984 GNVAKALDKS
+2984 GNVAEALNKS

-3001 LLPAGTQLSLIDC
+3001 LPAGTQLSLIDC
-3014 QDNSKVYYYTTNS
+3014 QDNSKVYYYTTDS
-3027 NTGNTIPLKD
+3027 NTGNTIPLTA

-3059 TQDNNNGS
+3059 TQDNNGS

-3080 TKDDGKT
+3080 PKEDGKT

-3109 NEPGTRYA
+3109 DEPGTHYA
-3117 VTVDESKLKDGVGL
+3117 VTVDESKLKDGVGP
-3131 ISTSTVHENYYLVIT
+3131 ISTVHENYYLVIT

-3168 IPFHLNYCTRKGK
+3168 IPFHLNYRTRKGK
-3181 AQDTH
+3181 VQDTH

-3201 ELRESEAV
+3201 ELKESEAV
-3209 TGAIKKVTATDSSM
+3209 TGVIKKVTATDSSM

-3252 LIKTLTQENSP
+3252 LIKTLENPP

-3279 FYVYVMDGTKKK
+3279 FYVYVMEGTSKN
-3291 YYTYAGGNWTEEESK
+3291 YYTYADGKWTKAGST

-3328 NGTIDSSVNLQQI
+3328 NGKIDSSVNLQQI
-3341 RDIVLG
+3341 RKIVLD

-3373 SQLEGAI
+3373 SQLKGDE

-3398 SLSYSTARALQQDT
+3398 SLSYSTARALLQNT
-3412 RIRYYRD
+3412 KISYYRD

-3486 LLNKNTIQDTES
+3486 LQNKNTTHDTES

-3568 IKNVDQLKHLYS
+3568 IKNVDHLYS

-3589 IIDQNGNVVE
+3589 IIGQNGNVVE

>member
-1 MLKYRRI
+1 MKYRRI

-25 YTEVNANNLN
+25 YTEVNANNVN

-57 NSSEKTDAENKA
+57 SSSEKTDEENKA
-69 DEKNTTPDA
+69 DEKNTTPDV
-78 NEKDEDTASSNS
+78 NEEDTASSNS
-90 DSGLTNETQEEE
+90 DSDLTNETQEEE

-121 TETETEAEAQEISD
+121 TEAETEAQEISD
-135 TISLSDLKFF
+135 TISLSDLNFF
-145 ANNTATIKSPQE
+145 ADNTATITSPQQ

-162 HCAQSEIQNITININ
+162 HCAQSDIQNITININ
-177 ATGEFDL
+177 ATGNLDL
-184 STKIANGTD
+184 STKIAKGTN
-193 LSEYLNKKASASQD
+193 LSEYLNKAANASQD
-207 YTYLGLGSADVPF
+207 YTYLGLGSADSPF
-220 TGTITGQKPAI
+220 RGTITGQTPAI
-231 KTNTTLF
+231 ITNTTLF

-270 ENDGTKSDG
+270 ESDGTKSDG
-279 TIPITFTSGNGSLL
+279 TIPITFKSGNGSLL

-298 ASEETKA
+298 ASEGTNA
-305 CLTIGNVVTYKDNKA
+305 CLTIGNVVTYQA
-320 QAGNSTN
+320 EVQAGSSTSN
-327 SGNIGLICN
+327 DNIGLICN

-343 KLDGYVFPTDTE
+343 KLDRYAFPTKTA

-366 IGNMAGGIL
+366 IGKMEGGIL
-375 DLANIGGTNI
+375 DLTSIGEANI

-404 SETAEIQVNQDITI
+404 SGTAEIRVNQDITI

-423 KGKYAGGFAGKVV
+423 KGKYAGGFAGKVD

-441 GDEKITINSPTLSS
+441 GNKRITINSPTLSS
-455 EENKNSAVGGW
+455 EENKDSAVGGW

-478 GKTLPT
+478 DKTLPT

-499 AGGYFGLLELQGDI
+499 AGGYFGLLELQGNI
-513 NYQISGTEQKKKN
+513 NYQISGTEQEKKN

-536 AGYATIAGK
+536 AGYGTIAGK

-550 KKTSLIINHVKSNS
+550 KMSSLIINHVKSNS

-573 GGFVGEIGEN
+573 GGLVGEIGEN

-641 GAASSGSILE
+641 GVASSGSILE

-659 GVNYT
+659 NVTYKE
-664 VSQYVGQLV
+664 SEYVGQLV

-685 NGNGDENG
+685 DGND
-693 NGWKYIRSNKDY
+693 NGWKYIRSKNDSK
-705 EINDIGNYGEVI
+705 INNIGNYGEVI
-717 RLKAKT
+717 RLKANQT
-723 TTSDAQGGLDNELL
+723 IPDAQGGLDSELL
-737 SINNVE
+737 KIDSVSHKIVYGVSVNISGND
-743 HVIQYK
+743 
-749 NQNFSLSNT
+749 
-758 EITISSKEDLALLSI
+758 ITISSKEDLALLSI

-791 WTTLQSKNVNF
+791 WTTLQSKNINF

-816 SRDIDDSAYTGNI
+816 SRDISDNAYTGKI
-829 NGNTY
+829 NGNNH

-843 YGYKGENIAT
+843 YGYKGVNIAT
-853 DGTEGCGKIYSSG
+853 NGTEGCGKIYSSG
-866 SKHTDIGLFSRMSG
+866 SKHTDIGLFSRMGG
-880 NVRNLTIAGSIHAG
+880 NVSNLTITGSIHAG

-907 RQENNEAVIS
+907 RQENNETVIS
-917 KVKVTTKIAFDTNN
+917 NVKVTTTIKFDTNK
-931 DSKKSYIGGV
+931 DSQISYIGGL

-991 IGGKIVTD
+991 IGGTIVTD
-999 ASTYA
+999 ALMYA

-1016 GSDKDTSTQVN
+1016 GSDKDTSTWVN

-1038 TASSVQEACGGL
+1038 EALNVQEACGGL
-1050 LGCVWARSTV
+1050 LGGVWARSAV

-1075 NNTKIEAPNASVGGL
+1075 NNTKIEAPKASVGGL

-1103 GIDIQDLEINCG
+1103 GIDIQNLKINCG
-1115 KDLGLLVCHGEKG
+1115 QDLGLLVCHGEKR

-1152 WADSYKLAEDL
+1152 WNDSYKLAEGL
-1163 KLTCGKDSVFDE
+1163 ELTCGSKAVFDE
-1175 FVSYTAVSKDKIA
+1175 FVAYTAVSKDKIA
-1188 NNGENGIVS
+1188 NNDENGIVS

-1202 RSGVKED
+1202 RSGVKEE
-1209 NNTCTTYQNRTNLGK
+1209 NNTCNTYQNRTDFGK
-1224 SHEVNANSRYYYD
+1224 KHKVNANSRYYYD
-1237 LDNYIETASTNTN
+1237 LDNYTETASAYTAGYNT

-1283 ITDIKS
+1283 IADIKS

-1307 YPIHLNTG
+1307 YPIHLKTG
-1315 VGITGATITFYN
+1315 IGITDATITFYN
-1327 EEIEKVEKNNKS
+1327 EQIEKVETTNKS
-1339 TQAKTQSQHYMMHC
+1339 TQATTQSQHYMMHC
-1353 GLFLDY
+1353 GLFLDH
-1359 SANETATSITLSNV
+1359 SVNETATSITLSNV
-1373 TFAGSIGKVKSDV
+1373 TFAGSIGKVNSNA

-1394 VQGLESGGRQYT
+1394 VQGSESSGRQYT
-1406 ANMNLSNIVLSDLKI
+1406 AKMNLSNIVLSGLKI
-1421 TDYKDSSYAPL
+1421 TDYTDSSYAPL

-1444 IKNLSTSDY
+1444 IKNLSTSGY

-1475 NMGFSE
+1475 NMGFLE

-1524 KDATYEHHVTYG
+1524 NGDKYNHQVTYG
-1536 KEISNSTEYTGL
+1536 KEISHSAEYKNL

-1563 LVKTEDNQTD
+1563 LVKTGDDQKD
-1573 FSKWLPYVCVPYND
+1573 FSTWLPYVSVSYNK
-1587 NDHSHEI
+1587 NNHSHEI

-1606 CGTYADP
+1606 CGTYGDP

-1632 LPRTDWKITITND
+1632 LPRTDWKITITNN
-1645 QNTYCTN
+1645 QNTYCIG
-1652 HSTDITFHYNGEQW
+1652 HSTDITFRYNGEQW
-1666 VQVSKEAGTE
+1666 IQVSKEAGTE
-1676 NWVDVQNGQTRS
+1676 NWVDVQNGETRS

-1700 YDLQGGTNGE
+1700 YDLQGTNGE
-1710 ITLKDFK
+1710 ITLNDFK

-1727 GVLVSTNPNGV
+1727 GVLVSTKGAT
-1738 KLILT
+1738 LILT

-1765 RYEGEKK
+1765 KYKGEKK
-1772 TLVYQKSSSVFYPTS
+1772 TLVYQAGSSVFYPTS

-1798 GDNIIDD
+1798 GDNIIDG

-1810 DTGWLTLS
+1810 VDNWLTLS
-1818 GANKHLLQVG
+1818 GANMHLLQVG

-1834 CGGGVLFRNMQDKQF
+1834 CGGGVLFRNMQGASG
-1849 LTDAM
+1849 LTDKM
-1854 ISGASVAKTANSS
+1854 ISGGSVAEAKTSS

-1879 GYAFSDTARV
+1879 GYAFADTAEEDL
-1889 NLDNTDKNYQI
+1889 NNTDKNYQI
-1900 QNLNSSETNDTK
+1900 QNLNSSETNDQK
-1912 HITASGKSIGIKDAE
+1912 HITVSGKTIEINDAE

-1975 YDSIGTNVEPEDF
+1975 YDSIGANAQPEDF
-1988 VTAVKDDQIAPIVNE
+1988 NTAVKDDQIEPRVRDSE
-2003 SVINTPVLITK
+2003 SDSNTPVLITK
-2014 YADKDLFN
+2014 YAEKDLFN
-2022 MAVLNAN
+2022 MAVLNA
-2029 ATTSGATLTFP
+2029 TTGGATLTFP
-2040 NDGRLDMSVY
+2040 NDGTLDMSVY

-2089 VSGNGTEIIFDMNVK
+2089 VSGNGTKIIFDMNVK

-2128 TCNVANL
+2128 TCNVTNL
-2135 TFTGKTGE
+2135 TFTGKTGTDPK
-2143 ASETGVQLQYYTSDG
+2143 TGVQLQYYTSNG
-2158 VVTAQASNLEEKLVK
+2158 VVTAQASNLEEKLDK

-2203 NFDSVKFENMT
+2203 NFGSVKFENMT

-2229 RIYTPTTN
+2229 RIYTPTTD

-2261 FSNLTVRGQE
+2261 FRDLTVRGQE
-2271 KAGGFCGYI
+2271 NAGGFCGCI
-2280 DGKVSNQNNLNVTR
+2280 DGKVQNQNNLNVTT
-2294 QKFIVGKDSTISA
+2294 QNFIVGQDSTISA
-2307 TLKDSCAGGLFGYA
+2307 IQGNSSAGGLFGYA
-2321 RRGVGIN
+2321 RRGVAIN
-2328 TVIGTT
+2328 TVSGTT

-2346 GQYSGGVIGQVAADM
+2346 GQYSGGIIGQVAAD
-2361 SGRSIVYKIRNVRV
+2361 SSNSSIVYKIRNVRV

-2396 GLIGNISFV
+2396 GLIGNISS
-2405 SGVTFNI
+2405 SGVAFDI
-2412 GNCEVLNTQIN
+2412 SDCEVQNAQIN
-2423 EDKVSGE
+2423 EEGKVSGE
-2430 KLGTGGLVGGAVGN
+2430 KF
-2444 GNLNIQDCKVQNTQI
+2444 
-2459 NEEDKVS
+2459 
-2466 GEILRTGGLVGRAE
+2466 RTGGLVGSAT
-2480 GNGKLNIQKCS
+2480 GSGKLNVQNCS
-2491 VKESDMYGS
+2491 VEESGMYGS
-2500 RAGGVAGE
+2500 LAGGIAGA
-2508 LCIPTT
+2508 LHIPTT
-2514 ITECTVSGSG
+2514 ITECTVSGLS

-2538 IVGEIAFGGKIGIHK
+2538 IVGEVVCGGKIGIHK
-2553 STVSNTSIIA
+2553 STVSNTSITA

-2573 GDIDWNVVPHLY
+2573 GDIDWNTVPKLY

-2593 CTITGQRA
+2593 CIITGKRA

-2617 LLKDTTIKASTAN
+2617 LLKDTTIEASTAN
-2630 NAGLLIGLTGNRN
+2630 NGGLLIGLTGNRN

-2648 IAGISIQKT
+2648 IAGISIQNT

-2670 GTLTETDNTNV
+2670 GTLNETDNTNV
-2681 KNKSYFSFAD
+2681 KKQSYFSFAD
-2691 YNGTASNNTTQSL
+2691 YNGTALNNTTQSL

-2723 VSDDGNTG
+2723 VYDAANANVS

-2743 DTDGKFTLNAQTI
+2743 DKDVDGKFTLNAQTI
-2756 YRDAKKTQSSTAE
+2756 YRDAKNTQSSTAK
-2769 GKYTYQETGVE
+2769 GKYTYQEMGVE
-2780 QFQFTKNISTYNE
+2780 QFQFTKNISTYKK
-2793 ENQTNKVS
+2793 ENQTKTVS
-2801 KDFPVL
+2801 NDFPVL

-2831 ANNISGHVDT
+2831 ANNISGDSDIHVDA
-2841 SVQTY
+2841 SVKTY

-2888 FTLLTVTFKEK
+2888 FTLLTVTFKEE
-2899 DESNAEHKYNVQVP
+2899 DENGTEHKYNVQVS
-2913 IIVRRMLEIG
+2913 IVVRRMLEIG

-2959 LTYTYNSDDK
+2959 LTYTYNSDDN

-2984 GNVAKALDKS
+2984 GNVSQALDKS
-2994 IDFQGSS
+2994 IDFQVSQGSS
-3001 LLPAGTQLSLIDC
+3001 LPARTQLTLIDC
-3014 QDNSKVYYYTTNS
+3014 QDNSKVYYYTTDS

-3037 FKDSSGNA
+3037 FKDSSENA

-3059 TQDNNNGS
+3059 TQDNNGS
-3067 FIKVDAEGVPDGV
+3067 FIKVDAEGIPDGV
-3080 TKDDGKT
+3080 TKEDGKT

-3109 NEPGTRYA
+3109 GESGTHYA
-3117 VTVDESKLKDGVGL
+3117 VTVDESKLKDGVGP
-3131 ISTSTVHENYYLVIT
+3131 ISTVHENYYLVIT
-3146 VADITSGTN
+3146 VADITSGTD
-3155 LNGSVQTKITSND
+3155 LNGSVQTKITSNG
-3168 IPFHLNYCTRKGK
+3168 IPLHLNYRTRKGK
-3181 AQDTH
+3181 VEDTH

-3201 ELRESEAV
+3201 ELTESEAV
-3209 TGAIKKVTATDSSM
+3209 TGAIKKVTAADSSM

-3240 KQDELYQKFSGS
+3240 NKDELYQKFSGS
-3252 LIKTLTQENSP
+3252 LIKTLKQENSP

-3279 FYVYVMDGTKKK
+3279 FYVYVMHGTTKK
-3291 YYTYAGGNWTEEESK
+3291 YYKYENAEWTEAGST

-3311 EYEWTAVNG
+3311 EYEWTAING

-3328 NGTIDSSVNLQQI
+3328 NGKIDSSVNLQQI
-3341 RDIVLG
+3341 RKIVLD
-3347 KKQNEFYVEVKMNA
+3347 KNQHEFYVEVKMNA
-3361 KLPANGLDVIPE
+3361 KLPANGLEVIPE
-3373 SQLEGAI
+3373 SQLEGD
-3380 LTNYTKLTY
+3380 LPTNYTKLTY

-3398 SLSYSTARALQQDT
+3398 SLSYSTARKLLQDT
-3412 RIRYYRD
+3412 KIRYYRD

-3439 LLDLQNSYLDAAKE
+3439 LLDLQNSYLDATKE

-3476 SSNGIQFSIQ
+3476 ASSGIQFSIQ
-3486 LLNKNTIQDTES
+3486 LQNKNTTQDTES

-3503 LELKDYMKVSVKSKN
+3503 LELEDYMKVSVKSEK
-3518 AGEVQ
+3518 AGTVQ
-3523 LTDDNKAY
+3523 LTDNKKAY

-3568 IKNVDQLKHLYS
+3568 VKNVDQLYS

-3589 IIDQNGNVVE
+3589 IIGQKGNVVE

-3609 TMARVKPEFQDKQ
+3609 TMARVKPEFQDEQ

>member
-1 MLKYRRI
+1 MKYRRI

-25 YTEVNANNLN
+25 YTEVNANNVN

-57 NSSEKTDAENKA
+57 SPSEKTDEENKA

-78 NEKDEDTASSNS
+78 NEKDTASSNS
-90 DSGLTNETQEEE
+90 DSDLTNETQEEE
-102 STKQEPSSEIAA
+102 STKQETSSEIAA

-121 TETETEAEAQEISD
+121 TEAETEAEAQEISD
-135 TISLSDLKFF
+135 TISLGNLKFV
-145 ANNTATIKSPQE
+145 NDNIATITSPQQ

-162 HCAQSEIQNITININ
+162 HCAQNEIQNITININ
-177 ATGEFDL
+177 TTGEFKL
-184 STKIANGTD
+184 STKIETGTD
-193 LSEYLNKKASASQD
+193 LSEYLNTAAIASQD
-207 YTYLGLGSADVPF
+207 YTYLGLGSTDSPF
-220 TGTITGQKPAI
+220 SGTITGQKPAI
-231 KTNTTLF
+231 RTNTTLF
-238 RGISSQATIDNNL
+238 RGISSNATIENGL

-257 DGTKPMFAEMYVL
+257 DGTKPMFAETYLL
-270 ENDGTKSDG
+270 ESDGTKSDG
-279 TIPITFTSGNGSLL
+279 TIPITFTSGKGSLL
-293 GTVRQ
+293 GTVKK
-298 ASEETKA
+298 APDVTDA
-305 CLTIGNVVTYKDNKA
+305 CLTIGNVVTYNYNKDNKT
-320 QAGNSTN
+320 QAESSTS

-343 KLDGYVFPTDTE
+343 KLDGYVFPTNTE
-355 INTNSGAAGGL
+355 INTDSGAAGGL
-366 IGNMAGGIL
+366 IGKMEGGIL
-375 DLANIGGTNI
+375 NLTSIGGANI

-404 SETAEIQVNQDITI
+404 SEAAQIQVNQNITI

-423 KGKYAGGFAGKVV
+423 KGKYAGGFAGKIV

-441 GDEKITINSPTLSS
+441 GNNTITVEAPTLSPGGD
-455 EENKNSAVGGW
+455 KTDSAVGGL
-466 IGDYIVQGNNHE
+466 IGDYTVKASDHTVKQ
-478 GKTLPT
+478 LPT
-484 QIDVVEPKV
+484 QIAIAGTPKV
-493 TMNGGN
+493 TTITKTNGAAIGVNDGN
-499 AGGYFGLLELQGDI
+499 IGGYFGVLELQGDI
-513 NYQISGTEQKKKN
+513 QYEISGSDGAKREGKAE
-526 ITSVYTTGNG
+526 YT
-536 AGYATIAGK
+536 AGDGGTYGTVIGK

-550 KKTSLIINHVKSNS
+550 KMSSLIINHVKSNS

-573 GGFVGEIGEN
+573 GGLVGEIGEN

-590 AEITVSNITTTQES
+590 AEITVSNTTAEKEA

-619 LSIAD
+619 MSIAD

-641 GAASSGSILE
+641 GVASSGSILE

-659 GVNYT
+659 NVTYKE
-664 VSQYVGQLV
+664 SEYVGQLV

-685 NGNGDENG
+685 DGND
-693 NGWKYIRSNKDY
+693 NGWKYIRSKNDSK
-705 EINDIGNYGEVI
+705 INDIGNYGEVI
-717 RLKAKT
+717 RLKANQT
-723 TTSDAQGGLDNELL
+723 IPDAQGGLDSELL
-737 SINNVE
+737 KIDSVSHKIVYGASVNISGND
-743 HVIQYK
+743 
-749 NQNFSLSNT
+749 
-758 EITISSKEDLALLSI
+758 ITISSKEDLALLSI

-779 VFSADSNLTANN
+779 VFSADSNLTADN
-791 WTTLQSKNVNF
+791 WTTLQSKNINF

-816 SRDIDDSAYTGNI
+816 SRDISDNAYTGKI
-829 NGNTY
+829 NGNNH

-843 YGYKGENIAT
+843 YGYKGGSIAT
-853 DGTEGCGKIYSSG
+853 NGTEGCGKIYSLG

-880 NVRNLTIAGSIHAG
+880 NVSNLTITGSIHAG
-894 VSNGNMWIGSIAA
+894 VSNGDMWIGSIAA
-907 RQENNEAVIS
+907 RQETNETVVNN
-917 KVKVTTKIAFDTNN
+917 VKVTTEIAFDAKG
-931 DSKKSYIGGV
+931 DSKISRIGGL
-941 FGSAAKVKL
+941 FGSAGKVKL
-950 SENTGIQ
+950 NENTLNKNTCIQ
-957 SNITLSNA
+957 SNTTISNA
-965 GNGKQTYAGSVAGYM
+965 GNGKQTYVGSVAGYM

-991 IGGKIVTD
+991 IRGKIVTD

-1038 TASSVQEACGGL
+1038 TASNAQTACGGL
-1050 LGCVWARSTV
+1050 LGGVWARSAV
-1060 TFASDNTATTSLTVK
+1060 TFASDNTATTTSCLTV
-1075 NNTKIEAPNASVGGL
+1075 NNATINAPKASVGGL

-1103 GIDIQDLEINCG
+1103 GIDIQKLQIHCG
-1115 KDLGLLVCHGEKG
+1115 EDLGLLVCHGEKRSV
-1128 TIKFNKDEKN
+1128 KFNNDENK

-1152 WADSYKLAEDL
+1152 WDDSYKLDANL
-1163 KLTCGKDSVFDE
+1163 NLTCGSNAVFDE
-1175 FVSYTAVSKDKIA
+1175 FVAYTTVSKDKIA
-1188 NNGENGIVS
+1188 NNDENGIVS

-1202 RSGVKED
+1202 RNGVKEE
-1209 NNTCTTYQNRTNLGK
+1209 NTTCNTYQNRTDFGK
-1224 SHEVNANSRYYYD
+1224 KHKVNANSRYYYD
-1237 LDNYIETASTNTN
+1237 LDHYTETALTNTAGYN
-1250 GKIDTPEE
+1250 TGKIDTPEE

-1272 KKYFYTFNNQE
+1272 KKYFYTFNNQV
-1283 ITDIKS
+1283 ITDIK
-1289 NLSNPTIS
+1289 NNILNPTIS

-1315 VGITGATITFYN
+1315 VGITDATITFYN
-1327 EEIEKVEKNNKS
+1327 EQIEKAETTNKS
-1339 TQAKTQSQHYMMHC
+1339 TQATTQSQHYMMHC
-1353 GLFLDY
+1353 GLFLDH
-1359 SANETATSITLSNV
+1359 SVNETATSITLSNV
-1373 TFAGSIGKVKSDV
+1373 TFAGSIGKVNSNA

-1394 VQGLESGGRQYT
+1394 VQGSESNGRQNT
-1406 ANMNLSNIVLSDLKI
+1406 AKMNLSNIVLSGLKI
-1421 TDYKDSSYAPL
+1421 TDYTDSSYAPL

-1444 IKNLSTSDY
+1444 IKNLSTSGY

-1481 IKLPDTTVNN
+1481 ITLPDTTVNN

-1524 KDATYEHHVTYG
+1524 TSDGTYDHQVTYG
-1536 KEISNSTEYTGL
+1536 KEISHSTEYKDL

-1553 DIATYNKDEG
+1553 DIATYNEDEG
-1563 LVKTEDNQTD
+1563 LVETGDNQTD
-1573 FSKWLPYVCVPYND
+1573 FSTWLPYVYVSYNE
-1587 NDHSHEI
+1587 NNHSHEI

-1606 CGTYADP
+1606 CGTYGDP

-1632 LPRTDWKITITND
+1632 LPRTDWKITITKE
-1645 QNTYCTN
+1645 QNAYCTN
-1652 HSTDITFHYNGEQW
+1652 HSKDITFRYNGVQW
-1666 VQVSKEAGTE
+1666 VEVSKEQG
-1676 NWVDVQNGQTRS
+1676 VDVQNGQTRS

-1700 YDLQGGTNGE
+1700 YDLQGTNRQ
-1710 ITLKDFK
+1710 ITLNDFK

-1727 GVLVSTNPNGV
+1727 GVLVSTKGV
-1738 KLILT
+1738 ELILT

-1765 RYEGEKK
+1765 KYKGKK
-1772 TLVYQKSSSVFYPTS
+1772 KRLVYQKSSSVFYPTS

-1798 GDNIIDD
+1798 GDNIIDG

-1810 DTGWLTLS
+1810 ANGWLTLS

-1834 CGGGVLFRNMQDKQF
+1834 CGGGVLFRNMQGASG

-1854 ISGASVAKTANSS
+1854 ISGGSVAEAKTSS

-1879 GYAFSDTARV
+1879 GYAFSDTAEVR
-1889 NLDNTDKNYQI
+1889 LDNTDKNYQI
-1900 QNLNSSETNDTK
+1900 QNLNLSETNDTK
-1912 HITASGKSIGIKDAE
+1912 HITASGKTIGIKDAE

-1975 YDSIGTNVEPEDF
+1975 YDSIGANVEPEDF
-1988 VTAVKDDQIAPIVNE
+1988 VTAVKDDRTAP
-2003 SVINTPVLITK
+2003 SDSNTPVLITK
-2014 YADKDLFN
+2014 YADKDLFK
-2022 MAVLNAN
+2022 MAVLNA
-2029 ATTSGATLTFP
+2029 TTGGATLTFP
-2040 NDGRLDMSVY
+2040 NDGTLDMSVY

-2089 VSGNGTEIIFDMNVK
+2089 VSGNGTKIIFDMNVK

-2135 TFTGKTGE
+2135 TFTGKTGTD
-2143 ASETGVQLQYYTSDG
+2143 SKTGVQLHYYTSDG
-2158 VVTAQASNLEEKLVK
+2158 VVTAQASNLEEKLDK

-2203 NFDSVKFENMT
+2203 NFGSVKFENMT

-2229 RIYTPTTN
+2229 RIYTPTTD

-2261 FSNLTVRGQE
+2261 FRNLTVRGQE
-2271 KAGGFCGYI
+2271 NAGGFCGCI
-2280 DGKVSNQNNLNVTR
+2280 DGRVQNQNNLNVTT
-2294 QKFIVGKDSTISA
+2294 QNFIVGQDSTISA
-2307 TLKDSCAGGLFGYA
+2307 IQGNSSAGGLFGYA
-2321 RRGVGIN
+2321 RRGVAIN
-2328 TVIGTT
+2328 TVSATT

-2346 GQYSGGVIGQVAADM
+2346 GQYSGGIIGQVAAD
-2361 SGRSIVYKIRNVRV
+2361 SSHSSIVYKIRNVRV

-2396 GLIGNISFV
+2396 GLIGNISS
-2405 SGVTFNI
+2405 SGVTFDI
-2412 GNCEVLNTQIN
+2412 SDCEVQNAQIN
-2423 EDKVSGE
+2423 EEGKVSGE
-2430 KLGTGGLVGGAVGN
+2430 KF
-2444 GNLNIQDCKVQNTQI
+2444 
-2459 NEEDKVS
+2459 
-2466 GEILRTGGLVGRAE
+2466 RTGGLVGSAT
-2480 GNGKLNIQKCS
+2480 GSGKLNVQNCS
-2491 VKESDMYGS
+2491 VEESGMYGS
-2500 RAGGVAGE
+2500 LAGGIAGA
-2508 LCIPTT
+2508 LHIPTT
-2514 ITECTVSGSG
+2514 ITECTVSGLS
-2524 NDKNIIKGRKSAAG
+2524 NDKNIIKGQKSAAG
-2538 IVGEIAFGGKIGIHK
+2538 IVGEIVCNGGKIGIHK
-2553 STVSNTSIIA
+2553 STVSNTSITA

-2617 LLKDTTIKASTAN
+2617 LLKDTTIEASTAN
-2630 NAGLLIGLTGNRN
+2630 NGGLLIGLTGNRN

-2648 IAGISIQKT
+2648 IAGVSIQNT
-2657 TAKENNRNISKLY
+2657 TARENNRNISKLY
-2670 GTLTETDNTNV
+2670 GTLNETANTNV

-2704 LDANPVFPYV
+2704 LDAEQVFPYV

-2723 VSDDGNTG
+2723 VSDDGNAS
-2731 KALYGDSAAWTK
+2731 KALYGDSTRWTT
-2743 DTDGKFTLNAQTI
+2743 DADGKFTLNAQTI
-2756 YRDAKKTQSSTAE
+2756 YQDANNTQSSTAK
-2769 GKYTYQETGVE
+2769 GKYTYQEMGVE
-2780 QFQFTKNISTYNE
+2780 QFQFTKNISTYNK
-2793 ENQTNKVS
+2793 ENQTKTISN
-2801 KDFPVL
+2801 DFPVL

-2831 ANNISGHVDT
+2831 ANNISGDSDIHVDAGDD
-2841 SVQTY
+2841 SVKTY
-2846 TDTDGK
+2846 TYTDGK
-2852 FVLATNANPALE
+2852 FVLATNAKPALK

-2899 DESNAEHKYNVQVP
+2899 DESNVEHKYNVQVP

-2984 GNVAKALDKS
+2984 GNVSQALDKS
-2994 IDFQGSS
+2994 IDFQVSKGSS
-3001 LLPAGTQLSLIDC
+3001 LPAGTQLSLIDC
-3014 QDNSKVYYYTTNS
+3014 QDNSKVYYYTTDS

-3037 FKDSSGNA
+3037 FKDSSENA

-3059 TQDNNNGS
+3059 TQDNNGT

-3080 TKDDGKT
+3080 TKEDGKT

-3109 NEPGTRYA
+3109 GESGTHYA
-3117 VTVDESKLKDGVGL
+3117 VTVDESKLKDGVGP
-3131 ISTSTVHENYYLVIT
+3131 ISTVHENYYLVIT
-3146 VADITSGTN
+3146 VADITSGTD
-3155 LNGSVQTKITSND
+3155 LNGSVQTKITSNG
-3168 IPFHLNYCTRKGK
+3168 IPLHLNYRTRKGK
-3181 AQDTH
+3181 VEDTH

-3201 ELRESEAV
+3201 TLIESEAV

-3223 TVDVIDKITIPS
+3223 TVDVVDKITIPS

-3240 KQDELYQKFSGS
+3240 DQDELYQKFSGS
-3252 LIKTLTQENSP
+3252 LIKTLKQENSQ

-3279 FYVYVMDGTKKK
+3279 FYVYVMDGTTKK
-3291 YYTYAGGNWTEEESK
+3291 YYTYADRKWTEAGST

-3311 EYEWTAVNG
+3311 EYEWTAING

-3341 RDIVLG
+3341 RDIV
-3347 KKQNEFYVEVKMNA
+3347 KNKQNEFYVEVKMNA

-3373 SQLEGAI
+3373 SQLESD
-3380 LTNYTKLTY
+3380 LPTNYTKLTY

-3398 SLSYSTARALQQDT
+3398 SLSYSTARALLPNT
-3412 RIRYYRD
+3412 KISYYRD

-3476 SSNGIQFSIQ
+3476 SSSGIQFSIQ
-3486 LLNKNTIQDTES
+3486 LQNKNTTQDTEG
-3498 YAADA
+3498 YANA
-3503 LELKDYMKVSVKSKN
+3503 LELEDYIKVSVKSEN
-3518 AGEVQ
+3518 AGTVQ
-3523 LTDDNKAY
+3523 LTDDTY
-3531 TWTVPKSSYWDDDK
+3531 TWTVPKSSYWDANNN
-3545 KIMKAS
+3545 IMEAS

-3568 IKNVDQLKHLYS
+3568 IDQFQHLYS
-3580 NYKVVLSVK
+3580 NYRVVLSVG
-3589 IIDQNGNVVE
+3589 IIDQNGNVVG
-3599 NTTAADNIIY
+3599 NTTAEDNIIY
-3609 TMARVKPEFQDKQ
+3609 TMARVKPEFQD
-3622 NK
+3622 

>member
-19 GSILLD
+19 GGILLD
-25 YTEVNANNLN
+25 YTEVNANNVN

-57 NSSEKTDAENKA
+57 SSSEKTDAENKA

-78 NEKDEDTASSNS
+78 NEKDENTASSNS
-90 DSGLTNETQEEE
+90 DAGLTNETQEEE
-102 STKQEPSSEIAA
+102 TTKQESSSEIAA

-121 TETETEAEAQEISD
+121 TEAETEAQEISD
-135 TISLSDLKFF
+135 TISLSDLNFF
-145 ANNTATIKSPQE
+145 ADNTATITSPQQ

-162 HCAQSEIQNITININ
+162 HCAQNEIRNITININ
-177 ATGEFDL
+177 ATGNLDL
-184 STKIANGTD
+184 STKIETGTN
-193 LSEYLNKKASASQD
+193 LSEYLNKAANASQD
-207 YTYLGLGSADVPF
+207 YTYLGLGSADSPF
-220 TGTITGQKPAI
+220 RGTITGQTPAI
-231 KTNTTLF
+231 ITNTTLF

-270 ENDGTKSDG
+270 ESDGTKSDG
-279 TIPITFTSGNGSLL
+279 TIPITFKSGNGSLL

-298 ASEETKA
+298 ASEGTNA
-305 CLTIGNVVTYKDNKA
+305 CLTIGNVVTYQA
-320 QAGNSTN
+320 EVQAGSSTSN
-327 SGNIGLICN
+327 DNIGLICN

-343 KLDGYVFPTDTE
+343 KLDRYAFPTKTA

-366 IGNMAGGIL
+366 IGKMEGGIL
-375 DLANIGGTNI
+375 DLTSIGEANI

-404 SETAEIQVNQDITI
+404 SGTAEIRVNQDITI

-423 KGKYAGGFAGKVV
+423 KGKYAGGFAGKVD

-441 GDEKITINSPTLSS
+441 GDKKITINSPTLSS
-455 EENKNSAVGGW
+455 EENKDSAVGGW

-478 GKTLPT
+478 DKTLPT

-513 NYQISGTEQKKKN
+513 NYQISGTEQEKKN

-536 AGYATIAGK
+536 AGYGTIAGK

-641 GAASSGSILE
+641 GVASSGSIFE

-659 GVNYT
+659 GVKYN

-685 NGNGDENG
+685 DGNDNG
-693 NGWKYIRSNKDY
+693 NGWKYIRSNSVSK
-705 EINDIGNYGEVI
+705 INDIGNYGEVI
-717 RLKAKT
+717 RLKANT
-723 TTSDAQGGLDNELL
+723 TTSDEQGGLDRELL
-737 SINNVE
+737 SINGE
-743 HVIQYK
+743 HAIQYK

-779 VFSADSNLTANN
+779 VFSADSNLTTNN
-791 WTTLQSKNVNF
+791 WTTLKSKNINF

-816 SRDIDDSAYTGNI
+816 SRDIDDKDEYTGGNI
-829 NGNTY
+829 NGNGHR
-834 TLTLSIGET
+834 LTLSIGET
-843 YGYKGENIAT
+843 YGYKGKNIAT
-853 DGTEGCGKIYSSG
+853 DGAEGCGKIYSSG
-866 SKHTDIGLFSRMSG
+866 SKHTGIGLFSRMGG
-880 NVRNLTIAGSIHAG
+880 NVSNLTITGSIHAG
-894 VSNGNMWIGSIAA
+894 VGNGDMQIGSIAA
-907 RQENNEAVIS
+907 RQETNETVIS
-917 KVKVTTKIAFDTNN
+917 NVQVTTAIAFDADK
-931 DSKKSYIGGV
+931 DSKISCIGGL
-941 FGSAAKVKL
+941 FGSAEKVKL
-950 SENTGIQ
+950 NGNTCIQ
-957 SNITLSNA
+957 SKITISNA
-965 GNGKQTYAGSVAGYM
+965 GNGKQTYVGSAAGYM
-980 SAGTLECNGVT
+980 LAGTLECNGVT
-991 IGGKIVTD
+991 IGGTIVTD

-1027 IKALTFDGFSI
+1027 IKSLTFNGFSI
-1038 TASSVQEACGGL
+1038 TASNAQTACGGV
-1050 LGCVWARSTV
+1050 LGGVWARSAV
-1060 TFASDNTATTSLTVK
+1060 TFASDSTATTTSCLTV
-1075 NNTKIEAPNASVGGL
+1075 NNATINAPNASVGGL

-1103 GIDIQDLEINCG
+1103 GIDIQALNINCG
-1115 KDLGLLVCHGEKG
+1115 KDLGLLVCHGEKSSV
-1128 TIKFNKDEKN
+1128 KFNKDEKN

-1152 WADSYKLAEDL
+1152 WNDSYKLAEGL
-1163 KLTCGKDSVFDE
+1163 ELTCGSKAVFDE
-1175 FVSYTAVSKDKIA
+1175 FVAYTAVSKDKIA
-1188 NNGENGIVS
+1188 NNDENGIVS

-1202 RSGVKED
+1202 RSGVKEE
-1209 NNTCTTYQNRTNLGK
+1209 NNTCNTYQNRTDFGK
-1224 SHEVNANSRYYYD
+1224 KHKVNANSRYYYD
-1237 LDNYIETASTNTN
+1237 LDNYTETASTNTAGYN
-1250 GKIDTPEE
+1250 TGKIDTPEE

-1283 ITDIKS
+1283 ITDIK
-1289 NLSNPTIS
+1289 NNISNPTIS

-1307 YPIHLNTG
+1307 YPIHLKTG
-1315 VGITGATITFYN
+1315 IGITDATITFYN
-1327 EEIEKVEKNNKS
+1327 EQIEKAEKNNKS
-1339 TQAKTQSQHYMMHC
+1339 TQATTQSQHYMMHC
-1353 GLFLDY
+1353 GLFLDH
-1359 SANETATSITLSNV
+1359 SVNETATSITLSKV
-1373 TFAGSIGKVKSDV
+1373 TFAGSIGKVNSNA

-1394 VQGLESGGRQYT
+1394 VQGSESSGRQYT
-1406 ANMNLSNIVLSDLKI
+1406 AKMNLSNIVLSGLKI
-1421 TDYKDSSYAPL
+1421 TDYTDSSYAPL

-1444 IKNLSTSDY
+1444 IKNLSTGGY

-1475 NMGFSE
+1475 NMGFLE

-1524 KDATYEHHVTYG
+1524 NGDKYNHQVTYG
-1536 KEISNSTEYTGL
+1536 KEISHSAEYKDL

-1563 LVKTEDNQTD
+1563 LVETGDNQTD
-1573 FSKWLPYVCVPYND
+1573 FSTWLPYVYVSYNE
-1587 NDHSHEI
+1587 NNHSHEI

-1606 CGTYADP
+1606 CGTYGDP
-1613 YVIKDAGEME
+1613 YVIKNAGEME
-1623 IISEYMRTN
+1623 IISEYMRTK
-1632 LPRTDWKITITND
+1632 LPRTDWKITITKE
-1645 QNTYCTN
+1645 QNAYCTN
-1652 HSTDITFHYNGEQW
+1652 HSKDITFRYNGVQW
-1666 VQVSKEAGTE
+1666 VEVSKEQG
-1676 NWVDVQNGQTRS
+1676 VDVQNGETRS

-1710 ITLKDFK
+1710 ITLNDFK

-1727 GVLVSTNPNGV
+1727 GVLVST
-1738 KLILT
+1738 KSATLILT

-1751 IAYSYGSVVKNLTI
+1751 IAYSYGSVVKDLTI
-1765 RYEGEKK
+1765 KYEGEKK

-1798 GDNIIDD
+1798 GDNIIDG

-1810 DTGWLTLS
+1810 ANNWLTLS
-1818 GANKHLLQVG
+1818 GEKKHLLQVG

-1849 LTDAM
+1849 LTDTM
-1854 ISGASVAKTANSS
+1854 ISGVSVAETATSS

-1879 GYAFSDTARV
+1879 GYAFADTAEDKL
-1889 NLDNTDKNYQI
+1889 NNTDKNYQI
-1900 QNLNSSETNDTK
+1900 QNLNSSGTNDTK
-1912 HITASGKSIGIKDAE
+1912 HITASGKTIEIKDAE

-1953 EVALQQGY
+1953 ENITEEALRPRY

-1975 YDSIGTNVEPEDF
+1975 YDSIGMDTQPDDF
-1988 VTAVKDDQIAPIVNE
+1988 VTAVKDDQTAP
-2003 SVINTPVLITK
+2003 SDSNTPVLITK
-2014 YADKDLFN
+2014 YAEKDLFN
-2022 MAVLNAN
+2022 MAVLNA
-2029 ATTSGATLTFP
+2029 TTGGATLTFP
-2040 NDGRLDMSVY
+2040 NNGKLDMSVY
-2050 RSSYQGVSARYVSN
+2050 KSSYQGISARYVSN

-2069 NEKTGKTETK
+2069 NKDTGKTETK

-2089 VSGNGTEIIFDMNVK
+2089 VSGNGTKITFDMNVK

-2135 TFTGKTGE
+2135 TFTGKVG
-2143 ASETGVQLQYYTSDG
+2143 ADSKKTGVQLQYYTSKG
-2158 VVTAQASNLEEKLVK
+2158 EKTAQASNWSNKTH
-2173 GQKLGSYVGVGSFVG
+2173 VGVGSFVG
-2188 STAGTLTSAW
+2188 SSAGTVAEFSGWLKW
-2198 YPVNV
+2198 YRAFV
-2203 NFDSVKFENMT
+2203 NFNSVKFENMT

-2223 LIGNIA
+2223 LIGNSG
-2229 RIYTPTTN
+2229 RIGLNQGNSTPTSD
-2237 IGILLQPYGNEQTVY
+2237 IGILLQPCGGNGGQNTVY
-2252 PYNTFTNCS
+2252 LCNTFTNCS
-2261 FSNLTVRGQE
+2261 FRNLIVNGQE
-2271 KAGGFCGYI
+2271 KAGGFCGHV
-2280 DGKVSNQNNLNVTR
+2280 DGKVDLLNQLNVTETGL
-2294 QKFIVGKDSTISA
+2294 IVGQNSNISA
-2307 TLKDSCAGGLFGYA
+2307 TLNNSSAGGLFGFV
-2321 RRGVGIN
+2321 RRKVAIN
-2328 TVIGTT
+2328 ENGTF
-2334 YTAIWENVNVEA
+2334 TAIWKNVNVEA
-2346 GQYSGGVIGQVAADM
+2346 GQYSGGLIGEISADSNGRESNINNVQILESAQSKSSSQVGGGVIGIAY
-2361 SGRSIVYKIRNVRV
+2361 GGKKI
-2375 SGKTGTKSLIKGTS
+2375 TIK
-2389 NGEAYTG
+2389 
-2396 GLIGNISFV
+2396 
-2405 SGVTFNI
+2405 
-2412 GNCEVLNTQIN
+2412 
-2423 EDKVSGE
+2423 D
-2430 KLGTGGLVGGAVGN
+2430 
-2444 GNLNIQDCKVQNTQI
+2444 
-2459 NEEDKVS
+2459 
-2466 GEILRTGGLVGRAE
+2466 
-2480 GNGKLNIQKCS
+2480 CS
-2491 VKESDMYGS
+2491 VNASNIKTSS
-2500 RAGGVAGE
+2500 AAGGIVGH
-2508 LCIPTT
+2508 LKTPVT
-2514 ITECTVSGSG
+2514 ITGCTVSGSNSNNSKIEG
-2524 NDKNIIKGRKSAAG
+2524 NNCASG
-2538 IVGEIAFGGKIGIHK
+2538 IVGCLEVNGQVAIRNNKVEKLSLISNATGWGSGGF
-2553 STVSNTSIIA
+2553 
-2563 IDDWGAGGLV
+2563 V
-2573 GDIDWNVVPHLY
+2573 GDVSGNTNSSKI
-2585 FYDSQVNG
+2585 FIFDSEVTD
-2593 CTITGQRA
+2593 CSITGNRA
-2601 GGFAGNIRGY
+2601 GGFAGTLRGCVK
-2611 LNGSNL
+2611 GSNL
-2617 LLKDTTIKASTAN
+2617 LLNNTQITASSDKSG
-2630 NAGLLIGLTGNRN
+2630 GLLIGLTGDAN

-2648 IAGISIQKT
+2648 IAGISIQNT

-2670 GTLTETDNTNV
+2670 GTLNETDNTNV
-2681 KNKSYFSFAD
+2681 KKQSYFSFAD
-2691 YNGTASNNTTQSL
+2691 YNGTALNNTTQSL
-2704 LDANPVFPYV
+2704 LDAEQVFPYV
-2714 VTSPTSQLS
+2714 VTSPTSRLS
-2723 VSDDGNTG
+2723 VYDAANANVS

-2743 DTDGKFTLNAQTI
+2743 DKDVDGKFTLNAQTI
-2756 YRDAKKTQSSTAE
+2756 YQDAKNTQNSTAE
-2769 GKYTYQETGVE
+2769 GKYTYQEMGVE
-2780 QFQFTKNISTYNE
+2780 QFKFTKNISTYNK
-2793 ENQTNKVS
+2793 ENQTKKVS
-2801 KDFPVL
+2801 NDFPVL

-2817 TDYLDIVTNGGYTR
+2817 TDYLDIITNGGYTR
-2831 ANNISGHVDT
+2831 ANNISGDSDIHVDA
-2841 SVQTY
+2841 SVKTY

-2852 FVLATNANPALE
+2852 FILATNEKPALE

-2899 DESNAEHKYNVQVP
+2899 DENGTEHKYNVQIP
-2913 IIVRRMLEIG
+2913 IVVRRMLEIG

-2959 LTYTYNSDDK
+2959 LTYTYNSDDN
-2969 GLYSEYGWNSYINAG
+2969 GQYSEYGWNSYINAG
-2984 GNVAKALDKS
+2984 GNVAEALNKS

-3001 LLPAGTQLSLIDC
+3001 LPAGTQLSLIDC
-3014 QDNSKVYYYTTNS
+3014 QDNSKVYYYTMNS

-3037 FKDSSGNA
+3037 FKDSSENA

-3059 TQDNNNGS
+3059 TQDNNGS

-3080 TKDDGKT
+3080 PKKDGKT

-3109 NEPGTRYA
+3109 DDSGTHYA
-3117 VTVDESKLKDGVGL
+3117 VTVDESKLKDGVGP
-3131 ISTSTVHENYYLVIT
+3131 ISTVHENYYLVIT
-3146 VADITSGTN
+3146 VADITSGTS

-3168 IPFHLNYCTRKGK
+3168 IPFHLNYRTRKGK
-3181 AQDTH
+3181 VQDTH

-3201 ELRESEAV
+3201 ELTESEAV
-3209 TGAIKKVTATDSSM
+3209 TGAIKKVTAADSSM
-3223 TVDVIDKITIPS
+3223 AVDVVDKITIPS

-3240 KQDELYQKFSGS
+3240 EQDELYQKFSGS
-3252 LIKTLTQENSP
+3252 LIKTLKQENSP

-3279 FYVYVMDGTKKK
+3279 FYVYVMDGTTKK
-3291 YYTYAGGNWTEEESK
+3291 YYTYVDGNWTEAEST

-3311 EYEWTAVNG
+3311 EYEWTAING

-3341 RDIVLG
+3341 RKIVLD

-3398 SLSYSTARALQQDT
+3398 SLSYSTARKLLQDT
-3412 RIRYYRD
+3412 KIRYYRD
-3419 EAAGV
+3419 EAAGM

-3486 LLNKNTIQDTES
+3486 LQNKNTTQDTES

-3503 LELKDYMKVSVKSKN
+3503 LELEDYIKVSVKSEK
-3518 AGEVQ
+3518 AGTVQ
-3523 LTDDNKAY
+3523 LTDNKKAY

-3568 IKNVDQLKHLYS
+3568 IKNVDHLYS

-3589 IIDQNGNVVE
+3589 IIGQNGNVVE

>member
-1 MLKYRRI
+1 MKYRRI

-25 YTEVNANNLN
+25 YTEVNANNVN

-57 NSSEKTDAENKA
+57 SPSEKTDEENKA

-78 NEKDEDTASSNS
+78 NEKDTASSNS
-90 DSGLTNETQEEE
+90 DSDLTNETQEEE

-121 TETETEAEAQEISD
+121 TEAETEAEAQEISD
-135 TISLSDLKFF
+135 TISLGNLKFV
-145 ANNTATIKSPQE
+145 NDNIATITSPQQ

-162 HCAQSEIQNITININ
+162 HCAQNEIQNITININ
-177 ATGEFDL
+177 TTGEFKL
-184 STKIANGTD
+184 STKIETGTD
-193 LSEYLNKKASASQD
+193 LSEYLNTAAIASQD
-207 YTYLGLGSADVPF
+207 YTYLGLGSTDSPF
-220 TGTITGQKPAI
+220 SGTITGQKPAI
-231 KTNTTLF
+231 RTNTTLF
-238 RGISSQATIDNNL
+238 RGISSNATIENGL

-257 DGTKPMFAEMYVL
+257 DGTKPMFAETYLL
-270 ENDGTKSDG
+270 ESDGTKSDG
-279 TIPITFTSGNGSLL
+279 TIPITFTSGKGSLL
-293 GTVRQ
+293 GTVKK
-298 ASEETKA
+298 APDVTDA
-305 CLTIGNVVTYKDNKA
+305 CLTIGNVVTYNYNKDNKT
-320 QAGNSTN
+320 QAESSTS

-343 KLDGYVFPTDTE
+343 KLDGYVFPTNTE
-355 INTNSGAAGGL
+355 INTDSGAAGGL
-366 IGNMAGGIL
+366 IGKMEGGIL
-375 DLANIGGTNI
+375 NLTSIGGANI

-404 SETAEIQVNQDITI
+404 SEAAQIQVNQNITI

-423 KGKYAGGFAGKVV
+423 KGKYAGGFAGKIV

-441 GDEKITINSPTLSS
+441 GNNTITVEAPTLSPGGD
-455 EENKNSAVGGW
+455 KTDSAVGGL
-466 IGDYIVQGNNHE
+466 IGDYTVKASDHTVKQ
-478 GKTLPT
+478 LPT
-484 QIDVVEPKV
+484 QIAIAGTPKV
-493 TMNGGN
+493 TTITKTNGAAIGVNDGN
-499 AGGYFGLLELQGDI
+499 IGGYFGVLELQGDI
-513 NYQISGTEQKKKN
+513 QYEISGSDGAKREGKAE
-526 ITSVYTTGNG
+526 YT
-536 AGYATIAGK
+536 AGDGGTYGTVIGK

-550 KKTSLIINHVKSNS
+550 KMSSLIINHVKSNS

-573 GGFVGEIGEN
+573 GGLVGEIGEN

-590 AEITVSNITTTQES
+590 AEITVSNTTAKEDA

-619 LSIAD
+619 LSIVDSGKVTD
-624 SVKVTNSGT
+624 SVKVTISGT
-633 ISGGGGLV
+633 NTISAGGGLV
-641 GAASSGSILE
+641 GVASSGSILE

-659 GVNYT
+659 NVTYKQ
-664 VSQYVGQLV
+664 SECVGQLV

-685 NGNGDENG
+685 DGNDND
-693 NGWKYIRSNKDY
+693 NGWKYIRSKNDSK
-705 EINDIGNYGEVI
+705 INDIGNYGEVI
-717 RLKAKT
+717 RLKANQT
-723 TTSDAQGGLDNELL
+723 IPDAQGGLDSELL
-737 SINNVE
+737 KIDSVSHKIVYGASVNISGND
-743 HVIQYK
+743 
-749 NQNFSLSNT
+749 
-758 EITISSKEDLALLSI
+758 ITISSKEDLALLSI

-779 VFSADSNLTANN
+779 FFSADSNLTDKN
-791 WTTLQSKNVNF
+791 WTTLQSKNINF

-829 NGNTY
+829 NGNTH
-834 TLTLSIGET
+834 TVTLSIGEI
-843 YGYKGENIAT
+843 YGYKGGSI
-853 DGTEGCGKIYSSG
+853 TEGCGKIYSSG

-880 NVRNLTIAGSIHAG
+880 NVSDLTIAGSIHAG
-894 VSNGNMWIGSIAA
+894 VSNGDMWIGSIAA
-907 RQENNEAVIS
+907 RQETNETVVNN
-917 KVKVTTKIAFDTNN
+917 VKVTTEIAFDAKG
-931 DSKKSYIGGV
+931 DSKISRIGGL
-941 FGSAAKVKL
+941 FGSAGKVKL
-950 SENTGIQ
+950 NENTLNKNTCIQ
-957 SNITLSNA
+957 SNTTISNA
-965 GNGKQTYAGSVAGYM
+965 GNGKQTYVGSVAGYM

-991 IGGKIVTD
+991 IRGKIVTD
-999 ASTYA
+999 ASKYA

-1038 TASSVQEACGGL
+1038 TASNAQTACGGL
-1050 LGCVWARSTV
+1050 LGGVWARSAV
-1060 TFASDNTATTSLTVK
+1060 TFASDNTATTTSCLTV
-1075 NNTKIEAPNASVGGL
+1075 NNATINAPKASVGGL

-1103 GIDIQDLEINCG
+1103 GIDIQKLQIHCG
-1115 KDLGLLVCHGEKG
+1115 EDLGLLVCHGEKRSV
-1128 TIKFNKDEKN
+1128 KFNNDENK

-1152 WADSYKLAEDL
+1152 WDDSYKLAEGL
-1163 KLTCGKDSVFDE
+1163 ELTCGSKAVFDE
-1175 FVSYTAVSKDKIA
+1175 FVAYTAASKEKIA
-1188 NNGENGIVS
+1188 NNDENGIVS

-1202 RSGVKED
+1202 RNGVKEE
-1209 NNTCTTYQNRTNLGK
+1209 NTTCKTYQNRTNFGILHK
-1224 SHEVNANSRYYYD
+1224 INANSRYYYD
-1237 LDNYIETASTNTN
+1237 LDEYTETASTNTTESN
-1250 GKIDTPEE
+1250 IRQIDTPEE

-1283 ITDIKS
+1283 IADIK
-1289 NLSNPTIS
+1289 NTISNPKIS
-1297 GTLNMDKYSY
+1297 GMLDMDKYSY

-1315 VGITGATITFYN
+1315 VQITDAIITFYN
-1327 EEIEKVEKNNKS
+1327 EQIEQAETTNKS
-1339 TQAKTQSQHYMMHC
+1339 TQATTQSQHYMMHC
-1353 GLFLDY
+1353 GLFLDH
-1359 SANETATSITLSNV
+1359 SVNETATSITLSNV
-1373 TFAGSIGKVKSDV
+1373 TFAGSIGKVNSNA

-1394 VQGLESGGRQYT
+1394 VQGAESSGRQYT
-1406 ANMNLSNIVLSDLKI
+1406 AKMNLKNIVLSGLKI
-1421 TDYKDSSYAPL
+1421 TDYTDSSYAPL

-1444 IKNLSTSDY
+1444 IKNLSTRDY

-1466 AGSENGHQI
+1466 AGSEDGHQI
-1475 NMGFSE
+1475 NMGFSD
-1481 IKLPDTTVNN
+1481 IVLPDKPTDAT
-1491 KGIFTHATLLE
+1491 KEEGIFTHATLLE

-1524 KDATYEHHVTYG
+1524 NGDTYNHQVTYG
-1536 KEISNSTEYTGL
+1536 KEISNSTEYKDL

-1563 LVKTEDNQTD
+1563 LVKRENKETD
-1573 FSKWLPYVCVPYND
+1573 FSTWLPYVYVSHNK
-1587 NDHSHEI
+1587 NNHSHEI

-1606 CGTYADP
+1606 CGTYGDP

-1632 LPRTDWKITITND
+1632 LPRTDWKITITNN

-1652 HSTDITFHYNGEQW
+1652 HSTDITFRYNGEQW
-1666 VQVSKEAGTE
+1666 VNEE
-1676 NWVDVQNGQTRS
+1676 NGETRS
-1688 NSFMQRYIANAY
+1688 NNFMQRYIANAY
-1700 YDLQGGTNGE
+1700 YDLQGTNGQ
-1710 ITLKDFK
+1710 ITLNDFK

-1727 GVLVSTNPNGV
+1727 GVLVSTKGV
-1738 KLILT
+1738 ELILT

-1765 RYEGEKK
+1765 RYKDEKK
-1772 TLVYQKSSSVFYPTS
+1772 TLVYQTSSSVFYPTS

-1798 GDNIIDD
+1798 GDNIIDG

-1810 DTGWLTLS
+1810 ANGWLTLS

-1834 CGGGVLFRNMQDKQF
+1834 CGGGVLFRNMQGASG

-1854 ISGASVAKTANSS
+1854 ISGGSVAEAKTSS

-1879 GYAFSDTARV
+1879 GYAFSDTAEVR
-1889 NLDNTDKNYQI
+1889 LDNTDKNYQI
-1900 QNLNSSETNDTK
+1900 QNLNLSETNDTK
-1912 HITASGKSIGIKDAE
+1912 HITASGKTIGIKDAE

-1940 ASSGSSNAYRNIT
+1940 ASSGSSNAYRNIP
-1953 EVALQQGY
+1953 EIIEEALKGRY

-1975 YDSIGTNVEPEDF
+1975 YDSIGANAQPEDF
-1988 VTAVKDDQIAPIVNE
+1988 NTAVKDDQIEPIVNE

-2022 MAVLNAN
+2022 MAVLNAR
-2029 ATTSGATLTFP
+2029 TGGARLTFP
-2040 NDGRLDMSVY
+2040 NNGTLDMSVY
-2050 RSSYQGVSARYVSN
+2050 KSSYQGISARYVSN

-2069 NEKTGKTETK
+2069 NKDTGKTETK

-2089 VSGNGTEIIFDMNVK
+2089 VSGKGTEIIFDMNVK

-2116 GGVFNLFAPVNG
+2116 GGVFNLFAPVEG
-2128 TCNVANL
+2128 TCNVENL
-2135 TFTGKTGE
+2135 TFTGKAETASNTGKTG
-2143 ASETGVQLQYYTSDG
+2143 AVSYTGVQLQYYTSDG
-2158 VVTAQASNLEEKLVK
+2158 EKTEQASNWGNWK
-2173 GQKLGSYVGVGSFVG
+2173 YVGVGSFVG
-2188 STAGTLTSAW
+2188 SSAGTVAEFSGGYKW
-2198 YPVNV
+2198 YIASVNS
-2203 NFDSVKFENMT
+2203 DSVKFENMT

-2223 LIGNIA
+2223 LIGNSG
-2229 RIYTPTTN
+2229 RIELNKGNSTPTSD
-2237 IGILLQPYGNEQTVY
+2237 IGILLQPCGGNGGQNTVY
-2252 PYNTFTNCS
+2252 LCNTFTNCS

-2321 RRGVGIN
+2321 RRGVAVN
-2328 TVIGTT
+2328 TGNGT

-2346 GQYSGGVIGQVAADM
+2346 GQYSGGIIGQIHAD
-2361 SGRSIVYKIRNVRV
+2361 SYSNTLYYQIRNVKV
-2375 SGKTGTKSLIKGTS
+2375 SGKIKGTS
-2389 NGEAYTG
+2389 NVAEYTG
-2396 GLIGNISFV
+2396 GLIGKILFDRVDVKLFNISD
-2405 SGVTFNI
+2405 
-2412 GNCEVLNTQIN
+2412 CE
-2423 EDKVSGE
+2423 
-2430 KLGTGGLVGGAVGN
+2430 
-2444 GNLNIQDCKVQNTQI
+2444 VQNTQI

-2466 GEILRTGGLVGRAE
+2466 GQEFRTGGFVGGTERINY
-2480 GNGKLNIQKCS
+2480 GNGKLNIQNCS

-2500 RAGGVAGE
+2500 RAGGIAGE

-2514 ITECTVSGSG
+2514 ITECTVSGSD
-2524 NDKNIIKGRKSAAG
+2524 NDKNIIKGQKCAAG
-2538 IVGEIAFGGKIGIHK
+2538 IVGEIACGGKIGIHN
-2553 STVSNTSIIA
+2553 STVSNTSITA

-2573 GDIDWNVVPHLY
+2573 GDINWSVVPHLY

-2617 LLKDTTIKASTAN
+2617 LLKDTTIKASAVN
-2630 NAGLLIGLTGNRN
+2630 NAGLLIGLTGNQN

-2670 GTLTETDNTNV
+2670 GTLNETDNTNV
-2681 KNKSYFSFAD
+2681 KNESYFSFAD

-2704 LDANPVFPYV
+2704 LDAEQVFPYV

-2723 VSDDGNTG
+2723 VYDAANAS

-2743 DTDGKFTLNAQTI
+2743 DADGKYTLNAQTI
-2756 YRDAKKTQSSTAE
+2756 YQDAKNTQNSTAE
-2769 GKYTYQETGVE
+2769 GKYTYQEMGVE
-2780 QFQFTKNISTYNE
+2780 QFQFTKNISTYNK
-2793 ENQTNKVS
+2793 ENQTNTVS
-2801 KDFPVL
+2801 NDFPVL

-2831 ANNISGHVDT
+2831 ANNISGHVDA

-2846 TDTDGK
+2846 KDTGGK
-2852 FVLATNANPALE
+2852 FVPATNPALE
-2864 VKKNASGRISEFAAT
+2864 VKYASGRISEFAAT
-2879 TEFDNTKSR
+2879 TQYDNTQSR

-2899 DESNAEHKYNVQVP
+2899 DENDTVHNYNVQVP

-2984 GNVAKALDKS
+2984 GNVSQALDKS
-2994 IDFQGSS
+2994 IDFQVSKGSS
-3001 LLPAGTQLSLIDC
+3001 LPAGTQLSLIDC
-3014 QDNSKVYYYTTNS
+3014 QDNSKVYYYTTDS

-3037 FKDSSGNA
+3037 FKDSSENA

-3059 TQDNNNGS
+3059 TQDNNGT

-3080 TKDDGKT
+3080 TKEDGKT

-3109 NEPGTRYA
+3109 GESGTHYA
-3117 VTVDESKLKDGVGL
+3117 VTVDESKLKDGVGP
-3131 ISTSTVHENYYLVIT
+3131 ISTVHENYYLVIT
-3146 VADITSGTN
+3146 VADITSGTD
-3155 LNGSVQTKITSND
+3155 LNGSVQTKITSNG
-3168 IPFHLNYCTRKGK
+3168 IPFHLNYRTRKGK
-3181 AQDTH
+3181 VEDTH
-3186 SNTASTYQISHGYEQ
+3186 SNTASTYQISHGYKQ
-3201 ELRESEAV
+3201 ELTESEAV

-3223 TVDVIDKITIPS
+3223 TVDVVDKITIPS

-3240 KQDELYQKFSGS
+3240 EQDELYQKFSGS
-3252 LIKTLTQENSP
+3252 LIKTLKQENSQ
-3263 STSAE
+3263 SMSAE

-3291 YYTYAGGNWTEEESK
+3291 YYTYADRKWTEAGST

-3311 EYEWTAVNG
+3311 EYEWTAING

-3328 NGTIDSSVNLQQI
+3328 NGTIDSSVSLQQI
-3341 RDIVLG
+3341 RKIVLD
-3347 KKQNEFYVEVKMNA
+3347 KNQNKFYVEVKMNA

-3373 SQLEGAI
+3373 SQLKDDVP
-3380 LTNYTKLTY
+3380 TNYTKLTY

-3398 SLSYSTARALQQDT
+3398 SLSYSTARALHQNT
-3412 RIRYYRD
+3412 KISYYRD
-3419 EAAGV
+3419 EADGV

-3486 LLNKNTIQDTES
+3486 LQNKNTTQDTEN
-3498 YAADA
+3498 YTNA
-3503 LELKDYMKVSVKSKN
+3503 LELKDYIKVSVKSEN
-3518 AGEVQ
+3518 AGKVQ
-3523 LTDDNKAY
+3523 LTDDTY
-3531 TWTVPKSSYWDDDK
+3531 TWTVPKSSYWDANNN
-3545 KIMKAS
+3545 IMEAS

-3568 IKNVDQLKHLYS
+3568 IDQFQHLYS
-3580 NYKVVLSVK
+3580 NYRVVLSVG
-3589 IIDQNGNVVE
+3589 IIDQNGNVVG
-3599 NTTAADNIIY
+3599 NTTAEDNIIY
-3609 TMARVKPEFQDKQ
+3609 TMARVKPEFQD
-3622 NK
+3622 

>member
-1 MLKYRRI
+1 MKYRRI

-25 YTEVNANNLN
+25 YTEVNANNVN

-48 VSHADAESV
+48 VSNADAESV
-57 NSSEKTDAENKA
+57 SPSEKTDEENKA

-78 NEKDEDTASSNS
+78 NEKDTASSNS
-90 DSGLTNETQEEE
+90 DSDLTNETQEEE
-102 STKQEPSSEIAA
+102 TTKQEPSSETAA

-121 TETETEAEAQEISD
+121 TETATEAQEISD
-135 TISLSDLKFF
+135 TISLSDLNFF
-145 ANNTATIKSPQE
+145 ADNTATITSPQQ

-162 HCAQSEIQNITININ
+162 HCAQNEIQNITININ
-177 ATGEFDL
+177 TTGEFNL
-184 STKIANGTD
+184 STKIETGTD
-193 LSEYLNKKASASQD
+193 LSEYLNTAAIASQD
-207 YTYLGLGSADVPF
+207 YTYLGLGSTDSPF
-220 TGTITGQKPAI
+220 SGTITGQKPAI
-231 KTNTTLF
+231 RTNTTLF
-238 RGISSQATIDNNL
+238 RGISSNATIENGL

-257 DGTKPMFAEMYVL
+257 DTTKPMFAETYLL
-270 ENDGTKSDG
+270 ESDGTKSDG
-279 TIPITFTSGNGSLL
+279 TIPITFTSGKGSLL
-293 GTVRQ
+293 GTVKK
-298 ASEETKA
+298 APDVTDA
-305 CLTIGNVVTYKDNKA
+305 CLTIGNVVTYNYNKDNKT
-320 QAGNSTN
+320 QAESSTS

-343 KLDGYVFPTDTE
+343 KLDGYVFPTNTE
-355 INTNSGAAGGL
+355 INTDSGAAGGL
-366 IGNMAGGIL
+366 IGKMEGGIL
-375 DLANIGGTNI
+375 NLTSIGGANI

-404 SETAEIQVNQDITI
+404 SEAAQIQVNQNITI

-441 GDEKITINSPTLSS
+441 GDKKITINSPALSS
-455 EENKNSAVGGW
+455 EKNKDSAVGGW
-466 IGDYIVQGNNHE
+466 IGDYIVRGE
-478 GKTLPT
+478 SYVDKTLPA

-493 TMNGGN
+493 TMNGGVATNGGN

-513 NYQISGTEQKKKN
+513 NYQISGTKQEKKN
-526 ITSVYTTGNG
+526 ITSEYTAGNG
-536 AGYATIAGK
+536 GIYGTVIGK
-545 VISDN
+545 VVTSNDN
-550 KKTSLIINHVKSNS
+550 KKASLIINHVKSNS
-564 TTNGNSYYQ
+564 TTNGKSYYQ
-573 GGFVGEIGEN
+573 GGLVGEIGKN

-641 GAASSGSILE
+641 GVASSGSILE

-659 GVNYT
+659 NVTYKE
-664 VSQYVGQLV
+664 SEYVGQLV

-685 NGNGDENG
+685 DGNGNG
-693 NGWKYIRSNKDY
+693 NGWKYIRSNTDSK
-705 EINDIGNYGEVI
+705 INDIGNYGEVI
-717 RLKAKT
+717 RLKANT
-723 TTSDAQGGLDNELL
+723 TTSDAQGGLDSELL
-737 SINNVE
+737 KIDPVSHEIGYGARVNLTGND
-743 HVIQYK
+743 
-749 NQNFSLSNT
+749 
-758 EITISSKEDLALLSI
+758 ITISSKEDLALLSI

-779 VFSADSNLTANN
+779 VFSADSNLKADN
-791 WTTLQSKNVNF
+791 WTTLQNKNINF
-802 TADVNLQNTGIIGI
+802 TADVNLKNTGIIGI
-816 SRDIDDSAYTGNI
+816 SRDIYDNAYTGKI
-829 NGNTY
+829 NGNNH

-843 YGYKGENIAT
+843 YGCKGKNIAT
-853 DGTEGCGKIYSSG
+853 NGTEGCGKIYSSD

-880 NVRNLTIAGSIHAG
+880 NVSDLTIAGSIHAG
-894 VSNGNMWIGSIAA
+894 VSNDNMWIGSIAA
-907 RQENNEAVIS
+907 RQETNETVIS
-917 KVKVTTKIAFDTNN
+917 NVKVTAKIAFDADK
-931 DSKKSYIGGV
+931 DSKISRIGGL
-941 FGSAAKVKL
+941 FGSAEKVKL
-950 SENTGIQ
+950 NENTLNENTCIQ
-957 SNITLSNA
+957 SGITLSNA

-999 ASTYA
+999 ASMYA

-1038 TASSVQEACGGL
+1038 EASNVQEACGGL
-1050 LGCVWARSTV
+1050 LGGVWARSAV
-1060 TFASDNTATTSLTVK
+1060 TFASDNTAITSLTVK
-1075 NNTKIEAPNASVGGL
+1075 NNTTIEAPKASVGGL

-1103 GIDIQDLEINCG
+1103 GIDIQALNINCG
-1115 KDLGLLVCHGEKG
+1115 KDLGLLVCHGEKS
-1128 TIKFNKDEKN
+1128 TVKFNKDEKN

-1152 WADSYKLAEDL
+1152 WDDSYKLAANLDL
-1163 KLTCGKDSVFDE
+1163 QCGNNSVFDE
-1175 FVSYTAVSKDKIA
+1175 FVAYTAASKDKIA
-1188 NNGENGIVS
+1188 NNDENGIVS

-1202 RSGVKED
+1202 RNGVKEE
-1209 NNTCTTYQNRTNLGK
+1209 NTTCKTYQNRTNFGILHK
-1224 SHEVNANSRYYYD
+1224 INANSRYYYD
-1237 LDNYIETASTNTN
+1237 LDEYTETASTNTTESN
-1250 GKIDTPEE
+1250 IRQIDTPEE

-1283 ITDIKS
+1283 IADIKK
-1289 NLSNPTIS
+1289 NISNPTIS
-1297 GTLNMDKYSY
+1297 GTLDMDKYSY

-1315 VGITGATITFYN
+1315 VQITDATITFYN
-1327 EEIEKVEKNNKS
+1327 EQIEQAEKDNKS
-1339 TQAKTQSQHYMMHC
+1339 TQATTQSQHYMMHC
-1353 GLFLDY
+1353 GLFLDH
-1359 SANETATSITLSNV
+1359 SVNETATSITLSNV
-1373 TFAGSIGKVKSDV
+1373 TFAGSIGKVNSNA

-1394 VQGLESGGRQYT
+1394 VQGSESNGRQNT
-1406 ANMNLSNIVLSDLKI
+1406 AKMNLKNIVLSGLKI
-1421 TDYKDSSYAPL
+1421 TDYTDSSYAPL

-1444 IKNLSTSDY
+1444 IKNLSTRDY

-1466 AGSENGHQI
+1466 AGSEDGHQI
-1475 NMGFSE
+1475 NMGFSD
-1481 IKLPDTTVNN
+1481 IVLPDKPTDAT
-1491 KGIFTHATLLE
+1491 KEEGIFTHATLLE

-1517 FYKSGDW
+1517 FYKRGDW
-1524 KDATYEHHVTYG
+1524 NGDTYDHQVTYG
-1536 KEISNSTEYTGL
+1536 KEISESAEYRDL

-1563 LVKTEDNQTD
+1563 QVKTGSGQTK
-1573 FSKWLPYVCVPYND
+1573 FLTWLPYVSVSYNK
-1587 NDHSHEI
+1587 NNHSHEI

-1606 CGTYADP
+1606 CGTYGDP
-1613 YVIKDAGEME
+1613 YVINDAGEME

-1632 LPRTDWKITITND
+1632 LPRTDWKITITNN
-1645 QNTYCTN
+1645 QKTYCTN
-1652 HSTDITFHYNGEQW
+1652 HSTDITFRYNGDQW
-1666 VQVSKEAGTE
+1666 IQVSKEAGTE

-1688 NSFMQRYIANAY
+1688 NNFMQRYIANAY
-1700 YDLQGGTNGE
+1700 YDLQGTNGQ
-1710 ITLKDFK
+1710 ITLNDFK

-1727 GVLVSTNPNGV
+1727 GVLVSTKGV
-1738 KLILT
+1738 ELILT

-1765 RYEGEKK
+1765 RYKDEKK
-1772 TLVYQKSSSVFYPTS
+1772 TLVYQTSSSVFYPTS

-1798 GDNIIDD
+1798 GDNIIDG

-1810 DTGWLTLS
+1810 ANGWLTLS
-1818 GANKHLLQVG
+1818 GANMHLLQVG

-1834 CGGGVLFRNMQDKQF
+1834 CGGGVLFRNMQGASG

-1854 ISGASVAKTANSS
+1854 ISGGSVAEAKTSS

-1879 GYAFSDTARV
+1879 GYAFADTAGKS
-1889 NLDNTDKNYQI
+1889 LDNTDKNYQI
-1900 QNLNSSETNDTK
+1900 QKLNSPGTSNQK
-1912 HITASGKSIGIKDAE
+1912 HITATGKTIEIKDAE

-1975 YDSIGTNVEPEDF
+1975 YDSIGANVEPEDF

-2022 MAVLNAN
+2022 MAVLNA
-2029 ATTSGATLTFP
+2029 TTGGATLTFP
-2040 NDGRLDMSVY
+2040 NNGTLDMSVY
-2050 RSSYQGVSARYVSN
+2050 KSSYQGISARYVSN
-2064 AVTSK
+2064 AVT
-2069 NEKTGKTETK
+2069 TGKTETK

-2089 VSGNGTEIIFDMNVK
+2089 VSGNGTKIIFDMNVK

-2128 TCNVANL
+2128 TCNVTNL
-2135 TFTGKTGE
+2135 TFTGKIGE
-2143 ASETGVQLQYYTSDG
+2143 DSKKTGVQLQYYNSNG
-2158 VVTAQASNLEEKLVK
+2158 EITAQASNLSVQGKPSIQGKPGE
-2173 GQKLGSYVGVGSFVG
+2173 KLGSYVGVGSFVG
-2188 STAGTLTSAW
+2188 STAGTLTSNW
-2198 YPVNV
+2198 YSVNV

-2229 RIYTPTTN
+2229 RIYTPTTD
-2237 IGILLQPYGNEQTVY
+2237 IGILLQPHGDERTVY

-2280 DGKVSNQNNLNVTR
+2280 DGKVTNQNNLNVTG
-2294 QKFIVGKDSTISA
+2294 QNFIVGKDSTISA

-2321 RRGVGIN
+2321 RRGVAVNYGS
-2328 TVIGTT
+2328 GT
-2334 YTAIWENVNVEA
+2334 YTAAIWKNVNVEA
-2346 GQYSGGVIGQVAADM
+2346 GQYSGGIIGQVYTD
-2361 SGRSIVYKIRNVRV
+2361 SSSPKYNIKNVKIL
-2375 SGKTGTKSLIKGTS
+2375 GETGTKSLIKGTS
-2389 NGEAYTG
+2389 SDEGYTG
-2396 GLIGNISFV
+2396 GLIGKISFA
-2405 SGVTFNI
+2405 SGVTFDI
-2412 GNCEVLNTQIN
+2412 SDCEVQNAQIN
-2423 EDKVSGE
+2423 EVGKVSGE
-2430 KLGTGGLVGGAVGN
+2430 KF
-2444 GNLNIQDCKVQNTQI
+2444 
-2459 NEEDKVS
+2459 
-2466 GEILRTGGLVGRAE
+2466 RTGGLIGGAD
-2480 GNGKLNIQKCS
+2480 GNGKLNVQNCS
-2491 VKESDMYGS
+2491 VKESDLYGS
-2500 RAGGVAGE
+2500 LAGGIAGA
-2508 LCIPTT
+2508 LHTPTT
-2514 ITECTVSGSG
+2514 ITECTVSGLSD
-2524 NDKNIIKGRKSAAG
+2524 DKNIIKGQKSAAG
-2538 IVGEIAFGGKIGIHK
+2538 IVGEIVCGGKIGIHK
-2553 STVSNTSIIA
+2553 STVSNTSITA

-2573 GDIDWNVVPHLY
+2573 GDIDWNVVPNLY

-2593 CTITGQRA
+2593 CTITGKRA

-2617 LLKDTTIKASTAN
+2617 LLKDTTIEASTAN
-2630 NAGLLIGLTGNRN
+2630 NGGLLIGLTGNRN
-2643 LQPMT
+2643 LKPMT
-2648 IAGISIQKT
+2648 IAGVSIQNT

-2670 GTLTETDNTNV
+2670 GTLNETDNTNV

-2691 YNGTASNNTTQSL
+2691 YNGKASNNTTQSL
-2704 LDANPVFPYV
+2704 LGANPVFPYV

-2723 VSDDGNTG
+2723 VSDDGNTS
-2731 KALYGDSAAWTK
+2731 KALYGDSTAWTK
-2743 DTDGKFTLNAQTI
+2743 DTDGKFTLNTQTI
-2756 YRDAKKTQSSTAE
+2756 YQDAKNTQSSTAE
-2769 GKYTYQETGVE
+2769 AKYTYQEMGVE
-2780 QFQFTKNISTYNE
+2780 QFQFTKNISTYNK
-2793 ENQTNKVS
+2793 ENQTKTISN
-2801 KDFPVL
+2801 DFPVL

-2831 ANNISGHVDT
+2831 ANNISGHIDT
-2841 SVQTY
+2841 SVKTY
-2846 TDTDGK
+2846 VDTDGR
-2852 FVLATNANPALE
+2852 FMPATNANPALE
-2864 VKKNASGRISEFAAT
+2864 VKKASGRISEFAAT

-2888 FTLLTVTFKEK
+2888 FTLLTVTFIEE
-2899 DESNAEHKYNVQVP
+2899 DENGTEHKYNVQVP

-2937 NYDLIEDNAH
+2937 NYDLIEDSAH

-2984 GNVAKALDKS
+2984 GNVAEALNKS
-2994 IDFQGSS
+2994 IVFQDSKNFS
-3001 LLPAGTQLSLIDC
+3001 LPEGTQLSLIDC
-3014 QDNSKVYYYTTNS
+3014 QDNSKVYYYTMDS
-3027 NTGNTIPLKD
+3027 NTGNTIPLTD
-3037 FKDSSGNA
+3037 FKDSSGNT

-3059 TQDNNNGS
+3059 TQDNNGS

-3080 TKDDGKT
+3080 PKKDGKT

-3109 NEPGTRYA
+3109 DESGTLYA
-3117 VTVDESKLKDGVGL
+3117 VTVDESKLNDGVGL
-3131 ISTSTVHENYYLVIT
+3131 VSTVHENYYLVIT
-3146 VADITSGTN
+3146 VASGTN
-3155 LNGSVQTKITSND
+3155 LNGSVQTKITSNG
-3168 IPFHLNYCTRKGK
+3168 IPLHLNYRTRKGK
-3181 AQDTH
+3181 VEDTH

-3201 ELRESEAV
+3201 TLIESEAV

-3223 TVDVIDKITIPS
+3223 TVDVVDKITIPS

-3240 KQDELYQKFSGS
+3240 DQDELYQKFSGS
-3252 LIKTLTQENSP
+3252 LIKTLKQENSQ

-3279 FYVYVMDGTKKK
+3279 FYVYVMDGTTKK
-3291 YYTYAGGNWTEEESK
+3291 YYTYADRKWTEAGST

-3311 EYEWTAVNG
+3311 EYEWTAING

-3341 RDIVLG
+3341 RDIV
-3347 KKQNEFYVEVKMNA
+3347 KNKQNEFYVEVKMNA

-3373 SQLEGAI
+3373 SQLESD
-3380 LTNYTKLTY
+3380 LPTNYTKLTY

-3398 SLSYSTARALQQDT
+3398 SLSYSTARALLQNT
-3412 RIRYYRD
+3412 KISYYRD

-3486 LLNKNTIQDTES
+3486 LQNKNTTQDTEN
-3498 YAADA
+3498 YTNA
-3503 LELKDYMKVSVKSKN
+3503 LELKDYIKVSVKSEN
-3518 AGEVQ
+3518 AGKVQ
-3523 LTDDNKAY
+3523 LTDDTY
-3531 TWTVPKSSYWDDDK
+3531 TWTVPKSSYWDANNN
-3545 KIMKAS
+3545 IMEAS

-3568 IKNVDQLKHLYS
+3568 IDQFQHLYS
-3580 NYKVVLSVK
+3580 NYRVVLSVG
-3589 IIDQNGNVVE
+3589 IIDQNGNVVG
-3599 NTTAADNIIY
+3599 NTTAEDNIIY
-3609 TMARVKPEFQDKQ
+3609 TMARVKPEFQD
-3622 NK
+3622 

>member
-25 YTEVNANNLN
+25 YTEVNANNVN

-57 NSSEKTDAENKA
+57 SSSEKTDAENKA
-69 DEKNTTPDA
+69 DEKNTTLDA
-78 NEKDEDTASSNS
+78 NENDENTASSNS
-90 DSGLTNETQEEE
+90 DAGLTNETQEEE
-102 STKQEPSSEIAA
+102 TTKQEPSSEIAA

-121 TETETEAEAQEISD
+121 TETETEAEVQEISD
-135 TISLSDLKFF
+135 TISLNNLKFV
-145 ANNTATIKSPQE
+145 NGTTAEITSPQQ

-162 HCAQSEIQNITININ
+162 HCAQNEIQNITININ
-177 ATGEFDL
+177 TTGEFNL
-184 STKIANGTD
+184 STTIAKGTS
-193 LSEYLNKKASASQD
+193 LSDYLKNEASASQD
-207 YTYLGLGSADVPF
+207 YTYLGLGSTEFPF
-220 TGTITGQKPAI
+220 KGTITGQKPAI

-238 RGISSQATIDNNL
+238 RGISSNAKIEKNF

-298 ASEETKA
+298 ASEGTNA

-320 QAGNSTN
+320 QAVSSTSN
-327 SGNIGLICN
+327 NNIGLICN

-343 KLDGYVFPTDTE
+343 KLDGYVFPTETT
-355 INTNSGAAGGL
+355 INTDSGAAGGL
-366 IGNMAGGIL
+366 IGKMEGGIL
-375 DLANIGGTNI
+375 DLTSIGGANI
-385 SNLTV
+385 SKLTV
-390 NSSSGSAGSIVGEM
+390 NSSSGGAGSIVGEM
-404 SETAEIQVNQDITI
+404 SETAQIQVNQNITI
-418 TNPTI
+418 TSPTI

-441 GDEKITINSPTLSS
+441 GDKKITINSPALSS
-455 EENKNSAVGGW
+455 EKNEDSAVGGW
-466 IGDYIVQGNNHE
+466 IGDYIVRGNNHE
-478 GKTLPT
+478 DKILPA
-484 QIDVVEPKV
+484 QIDVAEPKV
-493 TMNGGN
+493 TMNGGVATNGGN

-513 NYQISGTEQKKKN
+513 NYQISGTKQEKKN
-526 ITSVYTTGNG
+526 ITSEYTAGNG
-536 AGYATIAGK
+536 GIYGTVIGK
-545 VISDN
+545 VVTSNDN
-550 KKTSLIINHVKSNS
+550 KRASLNINHVKSNS
-564 TTNGNSYYQ
+564 TIKGNSYYQ
-573 GGFVGEIGEN
+573 GGLVGEIGEN

-590 AEITVSNITTTQES
+590 AEITVSKTTAKEDA

-619 LSIAD
+619 LSIVD

-641 GAASSGSILE
+641 GVASSGSILE

-659 GVNYT
+659 NVTYKE
-664 VSQYVGQLV
+664 SEYVGQLV
-673 GMQDCALIFAHG
+673 GMQDCALIFARGDG
-685 NGNGDENG
+685 NGND
-693 NGWKYIRSNKDY
+693 NGWKYIRSKNDSK
-705 EINDIGNYGEVI
+705 INDIGNYGEVI

-723 TTSDAQGGLDNELL
+723 TTSDAQGGLDSELL
-737 SINNVE
+737 SINGE

-749 NQNFSLSNT
+749 NPNFSLSNT
-758 EITISSKEDLALLSI
+758 EITINSKEDLALLSI

-779 VFSADSNLTANN
+779 VFSADSNLKADN
-791 WTTLQSKNVNF
+791 WTTLQNKNINF
-802 TADVNLQNTGIIGI
+802 TANINLQNTGIIGI
-816 SRDIDDSAYTGNI
+816 SRDISDNAYTGNI
-829 NGNTY
+829 NGNTN
-834 TLTLSIGET
+834 TVTLSIGET
-843 YGYKGENIAT
+843 YGYKGESIVT
-853 DGTEGCGKIYSSG
+853 DETEGCGKIYSSG
-866 SKHTDIGLFSRMSG
+866 SKHTDIGLFSRMGG
-880 NVRNLTIAGSIHAG
+880 NVSNLTITGSIHTG
-894 VSNGNMWIGSIAA
+894 VSNGDMWIGSIAA
-907 RQENNEAVIS
+907 RQETNETVIS
-917 KVKVTTKIAFDTNN
+917 NVQVTTAIAFDAKG
-931 DSKKSYIGGV
+931 DSKISRLGGL
-941 FGSAAKVKL
+941 FGSAGKVKL
-950 SENTGIQ
+950 NGNTCIQ
-957 SNITLSNA
+957 SNITLRNA
-965 GNGKQTYAGSVAGYM
+965 GSGKLTYVGSVAGYM

-991 IGGKIVTD
+991 IGGTIATD
-999 ASTYA
+999 ASMYA
-1004 YVGGLVGFMPPD
+1004 YVGGLLGFMPPD

-1038 TASSVQEACGGL
+1038 TASNAQTACGGL
-1050 LGCVWARSTV
+1050 LGGVWARSAV
-1060 TFASDNTATTSLTVK
+1060 TFASDNTATTSCLTV
-1075 NNTKIEAPNASVGGL
+1075 NNATINAPKASVGGL

-1103 GIDIQDLEINCG
+1103 GIDIQKLQIHCG
-1115 KDLGLLVCHGEKG
+1115 EDLGLLVCHGEKS
-1128 TIKFNKDEKN
+1128 TVKFNKNEKN

-1152 WADSYKLAEDL
+1152 WNDSYKLAANLDL
-1163 KLTCGKDSVFDE
+1163 QCGGKAVFDE
-1175 FVSYTAVSKDKIA
+1175 FVAYTAASKDNIA
-1188 NNGENGIVS
+1188 NNDENGIVS

-1202 RSGVKED
+1202 RNGVKEE
-1209 NNTCTTYQNRTNLGK
+1209 NTTCKTYQNRTNLGK
-1224 SHEVNANSRYYYD
+1224 SHKINANSRYYYD
-1237 LDNYIETASTNTN
+1237 LDEYTGTASTNTN
-1250 GKIDTPEE
+1250 NTGKIDTPEE

-1283 ITDIKS
+1283 IADIKD
-1289 NLSNPTIS
+1289 NISNPTIS

-1315 VGITGATITFYN
+1315 VQIKDATITFYN
-1327 EEIEKVEKNNKS
+1327 EQIEQAETNNKS
-1339 TQAKTQSQHYMMHC
+1339 TQATTQSQHYMMHC
-1353 GLFLDY
+1353 GLFLDH
-1359 SANETATSITLSNV
+1359 SVNETATSIILSTV
-1373 TFAGSIGKVKSDV
+1373 TFAGSIGKVNSNA
-1386 SGVLFSGM
+1386 SGVLFSGT
-1394 VQGLESGGRQYT
+1394 VQGSESNGKQNT
-1406 ANMNLSNIVLSDLKI
+1406 AKMNLNNIVLSGLKI

-1444 IKNLSTSDY
+1444 IKSLSTSGY
-1453 TEGTAVASSLIGN
+1453 TAGTAVASSLIGN

-1524 KDATYEHHVTYG
+1524 EGTTYNHQVTYG
-1536 KEISNSTEYTGL
+1536 KEISHSTEYKDL

-1563 LVKTEDNQTD
+1563 LVKTGDKQKD
-1573 FSKWLPYVCVPYND
+1573 FSTWLPYVYVSYNE
-1587 NDHSHEI
+1587 NNHSHEI

-1606 CGTYADP
+1606 CGTYGDP
-1613 YVIKDAGEME
+1613 YVIKNAGEME
-1623 IISEYMRTN
+1623 IISEYMRTK
-1632 LPRTDWKITITND
+1632 LPRTDWKITITKE
-1645 QNTYCTN
+1645 QNAYCTN
-1652 HSTDITFHYNGEQW
+1652 HSKDITFRYNGVQW
-1666 VQVSKEAGTE
+1666 VEVSKEQG
-1676 NWVDVQNGQTRS
+1676 VDVQNGETRS

-1710 ITLKDFK
+1710 ITLNDFK

-1727 GVLVSTNPNGV
+1727 GVLVSTKGAT
-1738 KLILT
+1738 LILT

-1751 IAYSYGSVVKNLTI
+1751 IAYSYGSVVKDLTI
-1765 RYEGEKK
+1765 KYEGEKK

-1798 GDNIIDD
+1798 GDNIIDGVD
-1805 VNVTL
+1805 VTL
-1810 DTGWLTLS
+1810 ANDWMTLS

-1834 CGGGVLFRNMQDKQF
+1834 CGGGVLFRNMQGKHV

-1854 ISGASVAKTANSS
+1854 ISGEGESVAETATSS
-1867 LYVNPYVGRVLD
+1867 LYVNHYVGRVLD
-1879 GYAFSDTARV
+1879 GYAFADTV
-1889 NLDNTDKNYQI
+1889 INNTNKNYQI
-1900 QNLNSSETNDTK
+1900 QNLNSSGTSNQK
-1912 HITASGKSIGIKDAE
+1912 HITATGKTIEIKDAE

-1940 ASSGSSNAYRNIT
+1940 ASSGSSNAYRKIT
-1953 EVALQQGY
+1953 EGVLQEGY
-1961 AFGNGEYGKVRNAA
+1961 TFGNGEYGKVRNAA
-1975 YDSIGTNVEPEDF
+1975 YDSIGANAQPEDF
-1988 VTAVKDDQIAPIVNE
+1988 DTAVKDDQIEPSVGDSE
-2003 SVINTPVLITK
+2003 SDSNTPVLITK
-2014 YADKDLFN
+2014 YAEKDLFN
-2022 MAVLNAN
+2022 MAVLD
-2029 ATTSGATLTFP
+2029 ATTGGATLNFP
-2040 NDGRLDMSVY
+2040 NNGTLDMSVY
-2050 RSSYQGVSARYVSN
+2050 KSSYQGISARYVSN
-2064 AVTSK
+2064 AVTS
-2069 NEKTGKTETK
+2069 NTETK

-2116 GGVFNLFAPVNG
+2116 GGVFNLFAPVSGN
-2128 TCNVANL
+2128 CNVANL
-2135 TFTGKTGE
+2135 TFTGKTGTD
-2143 ASETGVQLQYYTSDG
+2143 SKKTGVQLQYYTSDG
-2158 VVTAQASNLEEKLVK
+2158 AVTAQASNNW
-2173 GQKLGSYVGVGSFVG
+2173 GSRSFVGVGSFAG
-2188 STAGTLTSAW
+2188 SSAGTLTPTW
-2198 YPVNV
+2198 YSVNV

-2229 RIYTPTTN
+2229 RIYTPTSD

-2261 FSNLTVRGQE
+2261 FRNLTVRGQE

-2280 DGKVSNQNNLNVTR
+2280 DGKVANQNNLNVTT
-2294 QKFIVGKDSTISA
+2294 QNFIVGQDSIISA
-2307 TLKDSCAGGLFGYA
+2307 ALKDSCAGGLFGYA
-2321 RRGVGIN
+2321 RRGVAVN
-2328 TVIGTT
+2328 TGNGT

-2346 GQYSGGVIGQVAADM
+2346 GQYSGGIIGQIYTD
-2361 SGRSIVYKIRNVRV
+2361 SSSPKYNIRNVKV
-2375 SGKTGTKSLIKGTS
+2375 FGQTGTKSLIKGTS
-2389 NGEAYTG
+2389 SDEGYTG
-2396 GLIGNISFV
+2396 GLIGKISFA
-2405 SGVTFNI
+2405 SGVTFDI
-2412 GNCEVLNTQIN
+2412 SDCEVQNAQIN
-2423 EDKVSGE
+2423 EVGKVSGE
-2430 KLGTGGLVGGAVGN
+2430 KFRTGGLVGGA
-2444 GNLNIQDCKVQNTQI
+2444 D
-2459 NEEDKVS
+2459 
-2466 GEILRTGGLVGRAE
+2466 
-2480 GNGKLNIQKCS
+2480 GNGKLNVQNCS
-2491 VKESDMYGS
+2491 VKESDLYGS
-2500 RAGGVAGE
+2500 LAGGIAGA
-2508 LCIPTT
+2508 LHTPTT
-2514 ITECTVSGSG
+2514 ITECTVSGLSD
-2524 NDKNIIKGRKSAAG
+2524 DKNIIKGQKSAAG
-2538 IVGEIAFGGKIGIHK
+2538 IVGEIVCGGKIGIHK
-2553 STVSNTSIIA
+2553 STVSNTSITA

-2573 GDIDWNVVPHLY
+2573 GDIDWNVVPNLY

-2593 CTITGQRA
+2593 CTITGKRA

-2617 LLKDTTIKASTAN
+2617 LLKDTTIEASTAN
-2630 NAGLLIGLTGNRN
+2630 NGGLLIGLTGNQN
-2643 LQPMT
+2643 LKPMT
-2648 IAGISIQKT
+2648 IAGVSIQNT

-2670 GTLTETDNTNV
+2670 GTLNETDNTNV

-2691 YNGTASNNTTQSL
+2691 YKGTALNNTMQSL
-2704 LDANPVFPYV
+2704 LDANQVFPYV

-2723 VSDDGNTG
+2723 VYDAANTG
-2731 KALYGDSAAWTK
+2731 KALYGDSAAWTT
-2743 DTDGKFTLNAQTI
+2743 DTDGRFTLNAQTI
-2756 YRDAKKTQSSTAE
+2756 YQDAKNTQSSTAE

-2780 QFQFTKNISTYNE
+2780 QFQFTKNISTYNK
-2793 ENQTNKVS
+2793 ENQTKTVS

-2817 TDYLDIVTNGGYTR
+2817 TDYLDIITNGGYTR
-2831 ANNISGHVDT
+2831 ANNISGDSDIHVDA
-2841 SVQTY
+2841 SVKTY

-2888 FTLLTVTFKEK
+2888 FTLLTVTFKEE
-2899 DESNAEHKYNVQVP
+2899 DENGTEHKYNVQVP

-2923 FTATLSSGTNYRAT
+2923 FTATLSSGTNYRVT
-2937 NYDLIEDNAH
+2937 NYDLIEDSAH

-3001 LLPAGTQLSLIDC
+3001 LPAGTQLSLIDC
-3014 QDNSKVYYYTTNS
+3014 QDNSKVYYYTIDS
-3027 NTGNTIPLKD
+3027 KTGNTIPLKA
-3037 FKDSSGNA
+3037 FKDSSEKT

-3059 TQDNNNGS
+3059 TQDNNGS
-3067 FIKVDAEGVPDGV
+3067 FIKVDAEGIPDGV
-3080 TKDDGKT
+3080 TKEDGKT

-3109 NEPGTRYA
+3109 GESGTRYA
-3117 VTVDESKLKDGVGL
+3117 VTVDESKLKDGVGP
-3131 ISTSTVHENYYLVIT
+3131 ISMVHENYYLVIT

-3155 LNGSVQTKITSND
+3155 LNGSVQTKITSNN
-3168 IPFHLNYCTRKGK
+3168 IPFHLNYSTRKGNV
-3181 AQDTH
+3181 QDTH

-3201 ELRESEAV
+3201 ELTESEAV

-3223 TVDVIDKITIPS
+3223 AVDVVDKITIPS

-3240 KQDELYQKFSGS
+3240 EQDELYQKFSGS
-3252 LIKTLTQENSP
+3252 LIKTLKQKNSQ

-3279 FYVYVMDGTKKK
+3279 FYVYVMDGTTKK
-3291 YYTYAGGNWTEEESK
+3291 YYTYADGKWTEAGST

-3311 EYEWTAVNG
+3311 EYEWTAING

-3328 NGTIDSSVNLQQI
+3328 NGTIDSSVSLQQI
-3341 RDIVLG
+3341 RDIV
-3347 KKQNEFYVEVKMNA
+3347 KDKQNEFYVEVKMNA

-3373 SQLEGAI
+3373 SQLDNAVP
-3380 LTNYTKLTY
+3380 TNYTKLTY
-3389 TSQLATTRK
+3389 ISQLATTRK
-3398 SLSYSTARALQQDT
+3398 SLSYSTARELLKNT
-3412 RIRYYRD
+3412 KISYYRD

-3463 DMSTIKDLSSILA
+3463 DMSAIKDLSSILA
-3476 SSNGIQFSIQ
+3476 SSSGIQFSIQ
-3486 LLNKNTIQDTES
+3486 LQNKNTTQDTEN
-3498 YAADA
+3498 YANA
-3503 LELKDYMKVSVKSKN
+3503 LELEDYIKVSVKSEN
-3518 AGEVQ
+3518 AGTVQ

-3531 TWTVPKSSYWDDDK
+3531 TWTVPKSSYWDAGN
-3545 KIMKAS
+3545 KIMEAS

-3568 IKNVDQLKHLYS
+3568 IKNVDQRQHLYS
-3580 NYKVVLSVK
+3580 NYRVVLSVG

-3599 NTTAADNIIY
+3599 NTKATDNIIY

-3622 NK
+3622 NTR

>member
-1 MLKYRRI
+1 MKYRRI

-25 YTEVNANNLN
+25 YTEVNANNVN

-48 VSHADAESV
+48 VSNADAESV
-57 NSSEKTDAENKA
+57 SPSEKTDEENKA

-78 NEKDEDTASSNS
+78 NEKDTASSNS
-90 DSGLTNETQEEE
+90 DSDLTNETQEEE
-102 STKQEPSSEIAA
+102 TTKQEPSSETAA
-114 EDASQQA
+114 EDASQQVSETA
-121 TETETEAEAQEISD
+121 TEAQEISD
-135 TISLSDLKFF
+135 TISLSDLNFF
-145 ANNTATIKSPQE
+145 ADNTATITSPQQ

-162 HCAQSEIQNITININ
+162 HCAQNEIQNITININ
-177 ATGEFDL
+177 TTGEFNL
-184 STKIANGTD
+184 STKIETGTD
-193 LSEYLNKKASASQD
+193 LSEYLNTVAIASQD
-207 YTYLGLGSADVPF
+207 YIYLGLGSTDVPF
-220 TGTITGQKPAI
+220 TGTIKGQKPAI

-238 RGISSQATIDNNL
+238 RGISSSATIEKGL

-257 DGTKPMFAEMYVL
+257 DTTKPMFAEMYVL
-270 ENDGTKSDG
+270 QSNGE
-279 TIPITFTSGNGSLL
+279 IPIAFTSGNGSLL
-293 GTVRQ
+293 GTVKK
-298 ASEETKA
+298 APNVTDA

-320 QAGNSTN
+320 QAVSSTSN
-327 SGNIGLICN
+327 NNIGLICN

-343 KLDGYVFPTDTE
+343 KLDGYVFPTTTT
-355 INTNSGAAGGL
+355 INTDSGAAGGL
-366 IGNMAGGIL
+366 IGKMEGGIL
-375 DLANIGGTNI
+375 DLTNIGGANTL
-385 SNLTV
+385 NLTV

-404 SETAEIQVNQDITI
+404 SETAQIQVNQNITI
-418 TNPTI
+418 TSPTI

-441 GDEKITINSPTLSS
+441 GDKKITINSPALSS
-455 EENKNSAVGGW
+455 EENKDSAVGGW
-466 IGDYIVQGNNHE
+466 IGDYIVRGESHVD
-478 GKTLPT
+478 KILPA

-493 TMNGGN
+493 TMNGGVATNGGN

-513 NYQISGTEQKKKN
+513 NYQISGTKQEKKN
-526 ITSVYTTGNG
+526 ITSEYTAGNG
-536 AGYATIAGK
+536 GIYGTVIGK
-545 VISDN
+545 VVTSNDN
-550 KKTSLIINHVKSNS
+550 KKASLIINHVKSNS
-564 TTNGNSYYQ
+564 TTNGKSYYQ
-573 GGFVGEIGEN
+573 GGLVGEIGKN

-641 GAASSGSILE
+641 GVASSGSILE

-659 GVNYT
+659 NVTYKE
-664 VSQYVGQLV
+664 SEYVGQLV

-685 NGNGDENG
+685 DGNG
-693 NGWKYIRSNKDY
+693 NGWKYIRSKNDSK
-705 EINDIGNYGEVI
+705 INDIGNYGEVI
-717 RLKAKT
+717 RLKANT
-723 TTSDAQGGLDNELL
+723 TTSDAQGGLDSELL
-737 SINNVE
+737 KIDPVSHEIGYGASVNITGND
-743 HVIQYK
+743 
-749 NQNFSLSNT
+749 
-758 EITISSKEDLALLSI
+758 ITISSKEDLALLSI

-779 VFSADSNLTANN
+779 VFSADSNLRADN
-791 WTTLQSKNVNF
+791 WTTLQNKNINF
-802 TADVNLQNTGIIGI
+802 TADVNLKHTGIIGI

-829 NGNTY
+829 NGNAH

-853 DGTEGCGKIYSSG
+853 DGAEGCGKIYSSG
-866 SKHTDIGLFSRMSG
+866 SKHTDIGLFSRMGG
-880 NVRNLTIAGSIHAG
+880 NVSNLTITGSINAG

-907 RQENNEAVIS
+907 RQENNETVIS
-917 KVKVTTKIAFDTNN
+917 NVKVTTTIKFDTYN
-931 DSKKSYIGGV
+931 DSQISCIGGL

-950 SENTGIQ
+950 NENTGIQ

-980 SAGTLECNGVT
+980 PAGTLECNGVT

-999 ASTYA
+999 ASKYA
-1004 YVGGLVGFMPPD
+1004 YVGGLVGFMPPN

-1038 TASSVQEACGGL
+1038 GASNVQEACGGL
-1050 LGCVWARSTV
+1050 LGGVWARSAV

-1075 NNTKIEAPNASVGGL
+1075 NNTKIEAPKASVGGL

-1103 GIDIQDLEINCG
+1103 GIDIQKLQIHCG
-1115 KDLGLLVCHGEKG
+1115 KDLGLLVCHGEKS
-1128 TIKFNKDEKN
+1128 TVKFNKDEKN

-1152 WADSYKLAEDL
+1152 WDDSYKLVANLDL
-1163 KLTCGKDSVFDE
+1163 QCGNNSVFDE
-1175 FVSYTAVSKDKIA
+1175 FVAYTAASKDKIA
-1188 NNGENGIVS
+1188 NNDENGIVS

-1202 RSGVKED
+1202 RNGVKEE
-1209 NNTCTTYQNRTNLGK
+1209 NTTCKTYQNRTNFGILHK
-1224 SHEVNANSRYYYD
+1224 INANSRYYYD
-1237 LDNYIETASTNTN
+1237 LDEYTETASTNTTESN
-1250 GKIDTPEE
+1250 IRQIDTPEE

-1283 ITDIKS
+1283 IADIKNS
-1289 NLSNPTIS
+1289 ISNPKIS
-1297 GTLNMDKYSY
+1297 GMLDMDKYSY

-1315 VGITGATITFYN
+1315 VQITDATIKFYN
-1327 EEIEKVEKNNKS
+1327 EQIEQAETNNKS
-1339 TQAKTQSQHYMMHC
+1339 TQATTQSQHYMMHC
-1353 GLFLDY
+1353 GLFLNH
-1359 SANETATSITLSNV
+1359 SVNETATSITLSNV
-1373 TFAGSIGKVKSDV
+1373 TFAGSIGKVNSNA

-1394 VQGLESGGRQYT
+1394 VQGSESSGRQYT
-1406 ANMNLSNIVLSDLKI
+1406 AKMNLSNIVLSGLKI
-1421 TDYKDSSYAPL
+1421 TDYTDSSYAPL

-1444 IKNLSTSDY
+1444 IKNLSTRDY
-1453 TEGTAVASSLIGN
+1453 TKGTAVASSLIGN
-1466 AGSENGHQI
+1466 AGSEDGHQI
-1475 NMGFSE
+1475 NMGFSD
-1481 IKLPDTTVNN
+1481 IVLPDKPTDAT
-1491 KGIFTHATLLE
+1491 KKEGIFTHATLLE

-1517 FYKSGDW
+1517 FYKRGDW
-1524 KDATYEHHVTYG
+1524 NDDTYDHQVTYG
-1536 KEISNSTEYTGL
+1536 KEISESAEYRDL

-1563 LVKTEDNQTD
+1563 LVKTGSGQTK
-1573 FSKWLPYVCVPYND
+1573 FLTWLPYVYVSYD
-1587 NDHSHEI
+1587 NNHSHEI

-1606 CGTYADP
+1606 CGTYGDP

-1632 LPRTDWKITITND
+1632 LPRTDWKITITNPTD
-1645 QNTYCTN
+1645 AQNTYCTK
-1652 HSTDITFHYNGEQW
+1652 HSTDITFRYNGEQW
-1666 VQVSKEAGTE
+1666 VNEE
-1676 NWVDVQNGQTRS
+1676 NGETRS
-1688 NSFMQRYIANAY
+1688 NNFMQRYIANAY
-1700 YDLQGGTNGE
+1700 YDLQGINGQ
-1710 ITLKDFK
+1710 ITLNDFK

-1727 GVLVSTNPNGV
+1727 GVLVSTNTNGV
-1738 KLILT
+1738 ELILT

-1772 TLVYQKSSSVFYPTS
+1772 TLVYQKSSSIFYPTS

-1798 GDNIIDD
+1798 GDNIIDG

-1810 DTGWLTLS
+1810 ADGWLTLS

-1834 CGGGVLFRNMQDKQF
+1834 CGGGVLFRNMQGKHV
-1849 LTDAM
+1849 LTDKM
-1854 ISGASVAKTANSS
+1854 ISDGSVAETATSS

-1879 GYAFSDTARV
+1879 GYAFADTAGDKL
-1889 NLDNTDKNYQI
+1889 NNTDKNYRI
-1900 QNLNSSETNDTK
+1900 QNLNSSETNDQK
-1912 HITASGKSIGIKDAE
+1912 HITASGKSIEIKDAE

-1953 EVALQQGY
+1953 EGALQQGY

-1975 YDSIGTNVEPEDF
+1975 YDSIGANTKPNDF
-1988 VTAVKDDQIAPIVNE
+1988 DTAVKDDRTAP
-2003 SVINTPVLITK
+2003 SDSNTPVLITK

-2022 MAVLNAN
+2022 MAVLNA
-2029 ATTSGATLTFP
+2029 TTGGATLTFP
-2040 NDGRLDMSVY
+2040 NDGTLDMSLY
-2050 RSSYQGVSARYVSN
+2050 KSSYQGVSARYVSN

-2089 VSGNGTEIIFDMNVK
+2089 VSGNGTKIIFDMNVK

-2116 GGVFNLFAPVNG
+2116 GGVFNLFAPVKDK
-2128 TCNVANL
+2128 CNVTNL
-2135 TFTGKTGE
+2135 TFTGKTGTD
-2143 ASETGVQLQYYTSDG
+2143 SKTGVQLHYYTSG
-2158 VVTAQASNLEEKLVK
+2158 GEETARASNLEEKLDK

-2188 STAGTLTSAW
+2188 SSAGTLTSKW

-2203 NFDSVKFENMT
+2203 NFGSVKFENMT

-2229 RIYTPTTN
+2229 RIYTPTTD
-2237 IGILLQPYGNEQTVY
+2237 IGILLQPYKEEQTVY

-2261 FSNLTVRGQE
+2261 FRNLTVRGQE
-2271 KAGGFCGYI
+2271 NAGGFCGCI
-2280 DGKVSNQNNLNVTR
+2280 DGKVQNQNNLNVTT
-2294 QKFIVGKDSTISA
+2294 QNFIVGQDSTISA
-2307 TLKDSCAGGLFGYA
+2307 IQGNSSAGGLFGYA
-2321 RRGVGIN
+2321 RRGVAIN
-2328 TVIGTT
+2328 TVSGTT

-2346 GQYSGGVIGQVAADM
+2346 GQYSGGLIGWINAD
-2361 SGRSIVYKIRNVRV
+2361 SSINQIQYNIRNVKV

-2396 GLIGNISFV
+2396 GLIGNISS
-2405 SGVTFNI
+2405 SGVTFYVSD
-2412 GNCEVLNTQIN
+2412 CEVQNAQIN
-2423 EDKVSGE
+2423 EEGKVSGE
-2430 KLGTGGLVGGAVGN
+2430 KF
-2444 GNLNIQDCKVQNTQI
+2444 
-2459 NEEDKVS
+2459 
-2466 GEILRTGGLVGRAE
+2466 RTGGLVGSAT
-2480 GNGKLNIQKCS
+2480 GSGKLNVQNCS
-2491 VKESDMYGS
+2491 VEESGMYGS
-2500 RAGGVAGE
+2500 LAGGIAGA
-2508 LCIPTT
+2508 LHIPTT
-2514 ITECTVSGSG
+2514 ITECTVSGLS
-2524 NDKNIIKGRKSAAG
+2524 NDKNIIKGQKSAAG
-2538 IVGEIAFGGKIGIHK
+2538 IVGEIVCNGGKIGIHK
-2553 STVSNTSIIA
+2553 STVSNTSITA

-2617 LLKDTTIKASTAN
+2617 LLKDTTIEASTAN
-2630 NAGLLIGLTGNRN
+2630 NGGLLIGLTGNRN

-2648 IAGISIQKT
+2648 IAGISIQNT

-2670 GTLTETDNTNV
+2670 GTLNEADNTNV
-2681 KNKSYFSFAD
+2681 KKNSYFSFAD

-2704 LDANPVFPYV
+2704 LDTEQVFPYV

-2723 VSDDGNTG
+2723 VYDAANAS
-2731 KALYGDSAAWTK
+2731 KALYGDSTRWTT
-2743 DTDGKFTLNAQTI
+2743 DADGKFTLNAQTI
-2756 YRDAKKTQSSTAE
+2756 YQDAKNTQSSTAK
-2769 GKYTYQETGVE
+2769 GKYTYQEMGVE
-2780 QFQFTKNISTYNE
+2780 QFQFTKNISTYNK
-2793 ENQTNKVS
+2793 ENQTKTISN
-2801 KDFPVL
+2801 DFPVL

-2817 TDYLDIVTNGGYTR
+2817 TDYLDIITNGGYTR
-2831 ANNISGHVDT
+2831 ANNISGDSDIHVDA
-2841 SVQTY
+2841 SVKTY

-2852 FVLATNANPALE
+2852 FVLATNAKPALE

-2899 DESNAEHKYNVQVP
+2899 DESNVEHKYNVQVP

-2923 FTATLSSGTNYRAT
+2923 FTATLSSGTNYRAI

-2984 GNVAKALDKS
+2984 GNVAEALNKS

-3001 LLPAGTQLSLIDC
+3001 LPAGTQLSLIDC
-3014 QDNSKVYYYTTNS
+3014 QDNSKVYYYTMDS

-3037 FKDSSGNA
+3037 FKDSSEKT

-3059 TQDNNNGS
+3059 TQDNNGS

-3080 TKDDGKT
+3080 TKEDGKT

-3109 NEPGTRYA
+3109 GESGTHYA
-3117 VTVDESKLKDGVGL
+3117 VTVDESKLKDGVGP
-3131 ISTSTVHENYYLVIT
+3131 ISTVHENYYLVIT
-3146 VADITSGTN
+3146 VADITSGTD
-3155 LNGSVQTKITSND
+3155 LNGSVQTKITSNG
-3168 IPFHLNYCTRKGK
+3168 IPFHLNYRTRKGK
-3181 AQDTH
+3181 VEDTH
-3186 SNTASTYQISHGYEQ
+3186 SNTASTYQISHGYKQ
-3201 ELRESEAV
+3201 ELTESEAV

-3223 TVDVIDKITIPS
+3223 TVDVVDKITIPS

-3240 KQDELYQKFSGS
+3240 EQDELYQKFSGS
-3252 LIKTLTQENSP
+3252 LIKTLKQENSQ

-3291 YYTYAGGNWTEEESK
+3291 YYTYADRKWTEAGST

-3311 EYEWTAVNG
+3311 EYEWTAING

-3328 NGTIDSSVNLQQI
+3328 NGKIDSSVNLQQI
-3341 RDIVLG
+3341 RDIV
-3347 KKQNEFYVEVKMNA
+3347 KDKQNEFYVEVKMNA

-3373 SQLEGAI
+3373 SKLESN
-3380 LTNYTKLTY
+3380 LPTNYTKLTY

-3398 SLSYSTARALQQDT
+3398 SLSYSTVRALLQNT
-3412 RIRYYRD
+3412 KISYYRD

-3476 SSNGIQFSIQ
+3476 ASSGIQFSIQ
-3486 LLNKNTIQDTES
+3486 LQNKNTTQDTEN
-3498 YAADA
+3498 YTNA
-3503 LELKDYMKVSVKSKN
+3503 LELKDYIKVSVKSEN
-3518 AGEVQ
+3518 AGKVQ
-3523 LTDDNKAY
+3523 LTDDTY
-3531 TWTVPKSSYWDDDK
+3531 TWTVPKSSYWDANNN
-3545 KIMKAS
+3545 IMEAS

-3568 IKNVDQLKHLYS
+3568 IDQFQHLYS
-3580 NYKVVLSVK
+3580 NYRVVLSVG
-3589 IIDQNGNVVE
+3589 IIDQNGNVVG
-3599 NTTAADNIIY
+3599 NTTAVDNIIY
-3609 TMARVKPEFQDKQ
+3609 TMARVKPEFQD
-3622 NK
+3622 

>member
-25 YTEVNANNLN
+25 YTEVNANNVN

-57 NSSEKTDAENKA
+57 SSSEKTDAENKA
-69 DEKNTTPDA
+69 DEKNTTLDA
-78 NEKDEDTASSNS
+78 NEKDENTASSNS

-102 STKQEPSSEIAA
+102 TTKQEPSSEIAA
-114 EDASQQA
+114 EDASQQD

-135 TISLSDLKFF
+135 TISLNNLKFYTDTTK
-145 ANNTATIKSPQE
+145 TAEITSPEQ

-162 HCAQSEIQNITININ
+162 HCAQNEIQTITIHIN
-177 ATGEFDL
+177 TTGELNL

-193 LSEYLNKKASASQD
+193 LSDYLKNKASASQD
-207 YTYLGLGSADVPF
+207 YIYLGLGSADRPF

-238 RGISSQATIDNNL
+238 RGISSNAAIDNDF
-251 SVEWQG
+251 SVEWNG
-257 DGTKPMFAEMYVL
+257 NATKPMFAETYVL
-270 ENDGTKSDG
+270 EKDG

-293 GTVRQ
+293 GTVKK
-298 ASEETKA
+298 ASEGTKA
-305 CLTIGNVVTYKDNKA
+305 CLTIGNVVEYKDNKA
-320 QAGNSTN
+320 QAGSST
-327 SGNIGLICN
+327 SSDNIGLICN

-343 KLDGYVFPTDTE
+343 KLDGYIFPTNTE
-355 INTNSGAAGGL
+355 INTGSGAAGGL
-366 IGNMAGGIL
+366 IGEMKGGIL
-375 DLANIGGTNI
+375 NLTSIGGANI

-404 SETAEIQVNQDITI
+404 SGTAEIQVNQDITI

-455 EENKNSAVGGW
+455 EENKDSAVGGW

-478 GKTLPT
+478 GKTLPA

-493 TMNGGN
+493 TMNGGVATNGGN

-513 NYQISGTEQKKKN
+513 NYQISGTKQEKKN
-526 ITSVYTTGNG
+526 ITSEYTKDSKG
-536 AGYATIAGK
+536 AGYGAIAGK
-545 VISDN
+545 IISDSDN
-550 KKTSLIINHVKSNS
+550 KKSSLIINHVNSNS

-573 GGFVGEIGEN
+573 GGLVGEIGKN

-590 AEITVSNITTTQES
+590 AEITVSNTTAKNEA

-659 GVNYT
+659 GVNYN
-664 VSQYVGQLV
+664 VSQFVGQLV

-685 NGNGDENG
+685 DGNG
-693 NGWKYIRSNKDY
+693 NGWTYIRRSNLDSK
-705 EINDIGNYGEVI
+705 INDIGNYGEVI
-717 RLKAKT
+717 RLKANT
-723 TTSDAQGGLDNELL
+723 TTSDEQGGLDSELL
-737 SINNVE
+737 SINGE

-749 NQNFSLSNT
+749 NQNQNFSLSNP

-779 VFSADSNLTANN
+779 VFSADSNLTPDN
-791 WTTLQSKNVNF
+791 WTTLQSKNINF

-816 SRDIDDSAYTGNI
+816 SRDIYDDVYTGNI
-829 NGNTY
+829 NGNNH

-843 YGYKGENIAT
+843 YGSTN
-853 DGTEGCGKIYSSG
+853 GTEGCGKIYSSV

-880 NVRNLTIAGSIHAG
+880 NVSDLTIAGSIHAG
-894 VSNGNMWIGSIAA
+894 VSNDHMWIGSIAA
-907 RQENNEAVIS
+907 RQETNETVIS
-917 KVKVTTKIAFDTNN
+917 NVQVTTAIAFDANN
-931 DSKKSYIGGV
+931 DSKISRIGGL

-950 SENTGIQ
+950 NGNTLNKNTCIQ
-957 SNITLSNA
+957 SNITISNA
-965 GNGKQTYAGSVAGYM
+965 GNGKQTYVGSVAGYM

-999 ASTYA
+999 VSKYA
-1004 YVGGLVGFMPPD
+1004 YVGGLVGFMPPN

-1038 TASSVQEACGGL
+1038 TASNAQTACGGL
-1050 LGCVWARSTV
+1050 LGGVWARSAV
-1060 TFASDNTATTSLTVK
+1060 TFASDNTATTTSCLTVE
-1075 NNTKIEAPNASVGGL
+1075 NATIEAPKASVGGL

-1103 GIDIQDLEINCG
+1103 GIDIQALNIKCG
-1115 KDLGLLVCHGEKG
+1115 KDLGLLVCHGEKSTVEFDAKQKDG
-1128 TIKFNKDEKN
+1128 TLFQ
-1138 DKEDGALYLRTTAD
+1138 DGALYLRTTAD
-1152 WADSYKLAEDL
+1152 WNDSYKLAENL
-1163 KLTCGKDSVFDE
+1163 ELQCGNNSVFDE
-1175 FVSYTAVSKDKIA
+1175 FVAYTAASKDKIA
-1188 NNGENGIVS
+1188 NNDENGIVS

-1202 RSGVKED
+1202 RNGVKEE
-1209 NNTCTTYQNRTNLGK
+1209 NTTCKTYQNRTNFGK
-1224 SHEVNANSRYYYD
+1224 SHKINANSRYYYD
-1237 LDNYIETASTNTN
+1237 LDEYTKTASTNTTGSN
-1250 GKIDTPEE
+1250 IGQIDTPEE

-1283 ITDIKS
+1283 ITDIK
-1289 NLSNPTIS
+1289 NNILNPTIS
-1297 GTLNMDKYSY
+1297 GILNMDKYSY
-1307 YPIHLNTG
+1307 YPIHLKTG
-1315 VGITGATITFYN
+1315 IGITDATITFYN
-1327 EEIEKVEKNNKS
+1327 EQIEKVETTNKS
-1339 TQAKTQSQHYMMHC
+1339 TQATTQSQHYMMHC
-1353 GLFLDY
+1353 GLFLDH
-1359 SANETATSITLSNV
+1359 SVNETTTSITLSDV
-1373 TFAGSIGKVKSDV
+1373 TFAGSIGKVNSNA

-1394 VQGLESGGRQYT
+1394 VQGSESSGRQYT
-1406 ANMNLSNIVLSDLKI
+1406 AKMNLSNIVLSGLKI
-1421 TDYKDSSYAPL
+1421 TDYTDSSYAPL
-1432 LINQIGS
+1432 LINQIRS

-1444 IKNLSTSDY
+1444 IKNLSTRDY

-1466 AGSENGHQI
+1466 AGSEDGHQI
-1475 NMGFSE
+1475 NMGFSD
-1481 IKLPDTTVNN
+1481 IVLPDKPTDAT
-1491 KGIFTHATLLE
+1491 KEEGIFTHATLLE
-1502 SYKYAANDTSVATYN
+1502 SYKYAVNDTSVATYN
-1517 FYKSGDW
+1517 FYKRGDW
-1524 KDATYEHHVTYG
+1524 NGDTYDHQVTYG
-1536 KEISNSTEYTGL
+1536 KEISESAEYRDL

-1563 LVKTEDNQTD
+1563 LVKTGSGQKK
-1573 FSKWLPYVCVPYND
+1573 FSTWLPYVYVSYD
-1587 NDHSHEI
+1587 NNHSHEI

-1606 CGTYADP
+1606 CGTYGDP

-1632 LPRTDWKITITND
+1632 LPRTDWKITITNS

-1652 HSTDITFHYNGEQW
+1652 TNHSTFRYNGEQW
-1666 VQVSKEAGTE
+1666 VDE
-1676 NWVDVQNGQTRS
+1676 NGQTRS

-1700 YDLQGGTNGE
+1700 YDLQGTDGK
-1710 ITLKDFK
+1710 ITLNDFK

-1727 GVLVSTNPNGV
+1727 GVLVSTNTNGV
-1738 KLILT
+1738 ELILT

-1798 GDNIIDD
+1798 GDNIIDG

-1834 CGGGVLFRNMQDKQF
+1834 CGGGVLFRNMKGKHF
-1849 LTDAM
+1849 LTNEM
-1854 ISGASVAKTANSS
+1854 ISGGSVAETATSS

-1879 GYAFSDTARV
+1879 GYAFADTAV
-1889 NLDNTDKNYQI
+1889 ESLDNTHKNYQI
-1900 QNLNSSETNDTK
+1900 QNLNSSAT
-1912 HITASGKSIGIKDAE
+1912 HITVSGKAIGIKDAE

-1940 ASSGSSNAYRNIT
+1940 TSSGSSNAYRNIT
-1953 EVALQQGY
+1953 EGALQQGY

-1975 YDSIGTNVEPEDF
+1975 YDGIGTNPQSNDF
-1988 VTAVKDDQIAPIVNE
+1988 DTAVKDDQIAP
-2003 SVINTPVLITK
+2003 SDSNTPVLITK
-2014 YADKDLFN
+2014 YAEKDLFK
-2022 MAVLNAN
+2022 MAVLD
-2029 ATTSGATLTFP
+2029 ATTGGATLTFP
-2040 NDGRLDMSVY
+2040 NNGILDMSVY
-2050 RSSYQGVSARYVSN
+2050 KSSYQGISARYVSN

-2069 NEKTGKTETK
+2069 NKDTGKTETK

-2089 VSGNGTEIIFDMNVK
+2089 VSGNGTKIIFDMNVK

-2128 TCNVANL
+2128 TCNVENL
-2135 TFTGKTGE
+2135 TFTGKTGTDPK
-2143 ASETGVQLQYYTSDG
+2143 TGVQLQYYNSNG
-2158 VVTAQASNLEEKLVK
+2158 EKTAQASNLEEKLDK

-2188 STAGTLTSAW
+2188 STAGTLTSNW

-2229 RIYTPTTN
+2229 RIYTPTTD
-2237 IGILLQPYGNEQTVY
+2237 IGILLQPHGDERTVY

-2280 DGKVSNQNNLNVTR
+2280 DGKVTNQNNLNVTR
-2294 QKFIVGKDSTISA
+2294 QTFTVGKDSTISA

-2321 RRGVGIN
+2321 RRGVAVNYGS
-2328 TVIGTT
+2328 GT
-2334 YTAIWENVNVEA
+2334 YTAAIWKNVNVEA
-2346 GQYSGGVIGQVAADM
+2346 GQYSGGIIGQVYTD
-2361 SGRSIVYKIRNVRV
+2361 SSSPKYNIKNVKIL
-2375 SGKTGTKSLIKGTS
+2375 GEIGTKSLIKGTS
-2389 NGEAYTG
+2389 SDEGYTG
-2396 GLIGNISFV
+2396 GLIGKISFA
-2405 SGVTFNI
+2405 SGVTFDI
-2412 GNCEVLNTQIN
+2412 SDCEVQNAQIN
-2423 EDKVSGE
+2423 EVGKVSGE
-2430 KLGTGGLVGGAVGN
+2430 KFRAGGLVGGA
-2444 GNLNIQDCKVQNTQI
+2444 D
-2459 NEEDKVS
+2459 
-2466 GEILRTGGLVGRAE
+2466 
-2480 GNGKLNIQKCS
+2480 GNGKLNVQNCS
-2491 VKESDMYGS
+2491 VKESDLYGS
-2500 RAGGVAGE
+2500 LAGGIAGA
-2508 LCIPTT
+2508 LHTPTT
-2514 ITECTVSGSG
+2514 ITECTVSGLSD
-2524 NDKNIIKGRKSAAG
+2524 DKNIIKGQKSAAG
-2538 IVGEIAFGGKIGIHK
+2538 IVGEIVCGGKIGIHK
-2553 STVSNTSIIA
+2553 STVSNTSITA

-2573 GDIDWNVVPHLY
+2573 GDIDWNVVANLY

-2593 CTITGQRA
+2593 CTITGKRA

-2617 LLKDTTIKASTAN
+2617 LLKDTTIEASTAN
-2630 NAGLLIGLTGNRN
+2630 NGGLLIGLTGNQNPR
-2643 LQPMT
+2643 PMK
-2648 IAGISIQKT
+2648 IAGVSIQNT
-2657 TAKENNRNISKLY
+2657 TAKENYRNISKLY
-2670 GTLTETDNTNV
+2670 GTLNETQNTYV
-2681 KNKSYFSFAD
+2681 KNHSYFSFAD
-2691 YNGTASNNTTQSL
+2691 YNGKANNTTQSL
-2704 LDANPVFPYV
+2704 LDANPVSPYV
-2714 VTSPTSQLS
+2714 VTSPTSRLS
-2723 VSDDGNTG
+2723 VYDAANAG
-2731 KALYGDSAAWTK
+2731 KALYGDSAAWT
-2743 DTDGKFTLNAQTI
+2743 TDADKFTLNAQTI
-2756 YRDAKKTQSSTAE
+2756 YQDAKNTQGSTAE

-2780 QFQFTKNISTYNE
+2780 QFQFTKNISTYNK
-2793 ENQTNKVS
+2793 ENPTNEVS
-2801 KDFPVL
+2801 NDFPVL

-2831 ANNISGHVDT
+2831 ANNILDNSDHVDAR
-2841 SVQTY
+2841 VETY
-2846 TDTDGK
+2846 TYTGGK
-2852 FVLATNANPALE
+2852 FVLATNEKRALE
-2864 VKKNASGRISEFAAT
+2864 VKKNAGRISEFAAT
-2879 TEFDNTKSR
+2879 TEYDNTKSR
-2888 FTLLTVTFKEK
+2888 FTLLTVTFTEI
-2899 DESNAEHKYNVQVP
+2899 DESDTAHEYKVQVP
-2913 IIVRRMLEIG
+2913 IVVRRMLEIG

-2937 NYDLIEDNAH
+2937 NYDLIKDDAH
-2947 LLESTGNAFTAY
+2947 LLESTGNVFSAY

-2984 GNVAKALDKS
+2984 GNVAEALNKS

-3001 LLPAGTQLSLIDC
+3001 LPAGTQLSLIDC
-3014 QDNSKVYYYTTNS
+3014 QDNSKVYYYTIDS
-3027 NTGNTIPLKD
+3027 NTGNTIPLTA
-3037 FKDSSGNA
+3037 FKDSSEKT

-3052 ELMGVTA
+3052 ELIGVTA
-3059 TQDNNNGS
+3059 TQDNNGS

-3080 TKDDGKT
+3080 KKDDGKT
-3087 YTAPTVKIK
+3087 YSAPTVKIK

-3109 NEPGTRYA
+3109 DESGTLYA
-3117 VTVDESKLKDGVGL
+3117 VTVDESKLKGGVGP
-3131 ISTSTVHENYYLVIT
+3131 ISTVHENYYLVIT
-3146 VADITSGTN
+3146 VADIKSGTD
-3155 LNGSVQTKITSND
+3155 LNGSVQTKITSNG
-3168 IPFHLNYCTRKGK
+3168 IPFHLNYRTRKGK
-3181 AQDTH
+3181 VEDTH

-3201 ELRESEAV
+3201 ELTESV
-3209 TGAIKKVTATDSSM
+3209 TGAIKKITAADSSM
-3223 TVDVIDKITIPS
+3223 TVDVVDKITIPS

-3240 KQDELYQKFSGS
+3240 EHDELYQKFSGS
-3252 LIKTLTQENSP
+3252 LIKTLKQENSP

-3279 FYVYVMDGTKKK
+3279 FYVYEMDGTAKK
-3291 YYTYAGGNWTEEESK
+3291 YYTYKNGNWTEAGST

-3311 EYEWTAVNG
+3311 EYEWTAING

-3341 RDIVLG
+3341 RKIVLD
-3347 KKQNEFYVEVKMNA
+3347 KNQNEFYVEVKMNA
-3361 KLPANGLDVIPE
+3361 KLPVNGLDVIPE
-3373 SQLEGAI
+3373 SQLDNAVP
-3380 LTNYTKLTY
+3380 TNYTKLTY

-3398 SLSYSTARALQQDT
+3398 SLSYSTARALLQNT
-3412 RIRYYRD
+3412 KISYYRD
-3419 EAAGV
+3419 KAAGV

-3476 SSNGIQFSIQ
+3476 SSKGIQFSIQ
-3486 LLNKNTIQDTES
+3486 LQNKNTTQHTEE
-3498 YAADA
+3498 YADA
-3503 LELKDYMKVSVKSKN
+3503 LELDDYNYMKVVVKSKN
-3518 AGEVQ
+3518 AEKVQ
-3523 LTDDNKAY
+3523 LTDDKKAY
-3531 TWTVPKSSYWDDDK
+3531 TWTVPKSSYWDANN
-3545 KIMKAS
+3545 KILKAS

-3558 MTQAIQLKVN
+3558 MTQAIQLKIN

-3580 NYKVVLSVK
+3580 NYRVVLSVE
-3589 IIDQNGNVVE
+3589 IIGPDGKVVE

-3609 TMARVKPEFQDKQ
+3609 TMAKVKPEFQD
-3622 NK
+3622 

>member
-25 YTEVNANNLN
+25 YTEVNANNVN

-102 STKQEPSSEIAA
+102 STKQEPSSETAA

-121 TETETEAEAQEISD
+121 PETETETEAQEISD
-135 TISLSDLKFF
+135 TISLSDLNFF
-145 ANNTATIKSPQE
+145 ADNTATITSPQQ

-162 HCAQSEIQNITININ
+162 HCAQSDIQNITININ

-207 YTYLGLGSADVPF
+207 YTYLGLGSAEFPF
-220 TGTITGQKPAI
+220 KGTITGQEPAI

-238 RGISSQATIDNNL
+238 RGISSNAKIEKNF
-251 SVEWQG
+251 SVEWKG
-257 DGTKPMFAEMYVL
+257 DGTKPQENGTKPMFAEMYVL
-270 ENDGTKSDG
+270 ESDG

-298 ASEETKA
+298 ASEGTNA
-305 CLTIGNVVTYKDNKA
+305 CLTIGNVVTY
-320 QAGNSTN
+320 QAEVEAKSSTSN
-327 SGNIGLICN
+327 NNIGLICN

-343 KLDGYVFPTDTE
+343 KLDEYAFPTKTA

-366 IGNMAGGIL
+366 IGKMEGGIL
-375 DLANIGGTNI
+375 DLTSIGGANI

-404 SETAEIQVNQDITI
+404 SGTAEIQVDQDITI
-418 TNPTI
+418 ESPTI
-423 KGKYAGGFAGKVV
+423 KGKYAGGFAGKVD

-441 GDEKITINSPTLSS
+441 GNEKITINSPALSS
-455 EENKNSAVGGW
+455 EENKDSAVGGL
-466 IGDYIVQGNNHE
+466 IGDYIVRGESHTD
-478 GKTLPT
+478 KMLPA

-493 TMNGGN
+493 TMNGGVATDGGN

-513 NYQISGTEQKKKN
+513 NYQISGTEQEKKN

-536 AGYATIAGK
+536 AGYGTIAGK

-641 GAASSGSILE
+641 GVASFGSILE

-659 GVNYT
+659 GVKYN

-685 NGNGDENG
+685 DGNG
-693 NGWKYIRSNKDY
+693 NGWKYIRSNSVSK
-705 EINDIGNYGEVI
+705 INDIGNYGEVI
-717 RLKAKT
+717 RLKANT
-723 TTSDAQGGLDNELL
+723 TTSDEQGGLDSELL
-737 SINNVE
+737 KIDLGSHEIGYGASVNLTGND
-743 HVIQYK
+743 
-749 NQNFSLSNT
+749 
-758 EITISSKEDLALLSI
+758 ITISSKEDLALLSI

-791 WTTLQSKNVNF
+791 WTTLQSKNINF
-802 TADVNLQNTGIIGI
+802 TADVNLKNTGIIGI

-843 YGYKGENIAT
+843 YGFKGENIAT
-853 DGTEGCGKIYSSG
+853 NGTEGCGKIYSSG
-866 SKHTDIGLFSRMSG
+866 SKHTDIGLFSRMGG
-880 NVRNLTIAGSIHAG
+880 NVSDLTIAGSIHAG
-894 VSNGNMWIGSIAA
+894 ASNGDMWIGSIAA
-907 RQENNEAVIS
+907 RQETNETVIS
-917 KVKVTTKIAFDTNN
+917 NVQVTTAIAFDAQGN
-931 DSKKSYIGGV
+931 SKISCIGGL
-941 FGSAAKVKL
+941 FGSAGKVKL
-950 SENTGIQ
+950 NKNTCIK

-965 GNGKQTYAGSVAGYM
+965 GSGKLTYVGSAAGYM
-980 SAGTLECNGVT
+980 SAGTLECDGVT
-991 IGGKIVTD
+991 IGGTIVTD

-1004 YVGGLVGFMPPD
+1004 YVGGVVGFMPPD

-1038 TASSVQEACGGL
+1038 TASNAQTACGGL
-1050 LGCVWARSTV
+1050 LGGVWARSAV
-1060 TFASDNTATTSLTVK
+1060 TFASDNTATTTSCLTV
-1075 NNTKIEAPNASVGGL
+1075 NNTTINAPNASVGGL

-1103 GIDIQDLEINCG
+1103 GIDIQALNINCG
-1115 KDLGLLVCHGEKG
+1115 KDLGLLVCHGEKS
-1128 TIKFNKDEKN
+1128 TVKFNKDEKN

-1152 WADSYKLAEDL
+1152 WDDSYKLAANLDL
-1163 KLTCGKDSVFDE
+1163 QCGSKAVFDE
-1175 FVSYTAVSKDKIA
+1175 FVAYTAASKDKIA
-1188 NNGENGIVS
+1188 NNDENGIVS

-1202 RSGVKED
+1202 RNGVKEE
-1209 NNTCTTYQNRTNLGK
+1209 NTTCKTYQNRTNLGK
-1224 SHEVNANSRYYYD
+1224 SHKINANSRYYYD
-1237 LDNYIETASTNTN
+1237 LDEYTETASKNTN
-1250 GKIDTPEE
+1250 NTEKIDTPEE

-1283 ITDIKS
+1283 ITDI
-1289 NLSNPTIS
+1289 NNISNPIIS
-1297 GTLNMDKYSY
+1297 GKLDMEKYSY

-1315 VGITGATITFYN
+1315 VQITGATITFYN
-1327 EEIEKVEKNNKS
+1327 EQIEQAEKNNKS
-1339 TQAKTQSQHYMMHC
+1339 TQATKQSQHYMMHC
-1353 GLFLDY
+1353 GLFLDH
-1359 SANETATSITLSNV
+1359 SVNETATSITLSNV
-1373 TFAGSIGKVKSDV
+1373 TFKGSIGKVNSNA

-1394 VQGLESGGRQYT
+1394 VQGSESSGRQYT
-1406 ANMNLSNIVLSDLKI
+1406 AKMNLSNIVLSGLKI
-1421 TDYKDSSYAPL
+1421 TDYTDSSYAPL

-1444 IKNLSTSDY
+1444 IKNLSTSGY
-1453 TEGTAVASSLIGN
+1453 TKGTAVASSLIGN

-1475 NMGFSE
+1475 NMGFSGIVLLDKPADATKKE
-1481 IKLPDTTVNN
+1481 
-1491 KGIFTHATLLE
+1491 GIFTHATLLE

-1524 KDATYEHHVTYG
+1524 TSDGTYNHQVTYG
-1536 KEISNSTEYTGL
+1536 KEISHSKEYKNL

-1553 DIATYNKDEG
+1553 DIETYNKNEG
-1563 LVKTEDNQTD
+1563 LVKTGDNQTD
-1573 FSKWLPYVCVPYND
+1573 PDFSTWLPYVSVSYDKN
-1587 NDHSHEI
+1587 NHSHEI

-1606 CGTYADP
+1606 CGTYGDP

-1623 IISEYMRTN
+1623 IISEYMRTK
-1632 LPRTDWKITITND
+1632 LPRTDWKITITKD

-1652 HSTDITFHYNGEQW
+1652 HSTDITFRYNGEQW
-1666 VQVSKEAGTE
+1666 IEVSKGAGTE

-1688 NSFMQRYIANAY
+1688 DSFMQRYIANAY
-1700 YDLQGGTNGE
+1700 YDLQGTNGQ
-1710 ITLKDFK
+1710 ITLNDFK

-1727 GVLVSTNPNGV
+1727 GVLVSTKGV
-1738 KLILT
+1738 ELILT

-1765 RYEGEKK
+1765 KYEGEKK
-1772 TLVYQKSSSVFYPTS
+1772 TLVYQTSSSVFYPTS

-1798 GDNIIDD
+1798 GDNIIDG

-1810 DTGWLTLS
+1810 ANNWLTLS
-1818 GANKHLLQVG
+1818 GEKKHLLQVG

-1834 CGGGVLFRNMQDKQF
+1834 CGGGVLFRNMEGASG

-1854 ISGASVAKTANSS
+1854 ISGGSVAEAKTSS

-1879 GYAFSDTARV
+1879 GYAFADTAREI
-1889 NLDNTDKNYQI
+1889 LDNTDKNYQI
-1900 QNLNSSETNDTK
+1900 RNLNSSGTSNQK
-1912 HITASGKSIGIKDAE
+1912 HITASGKTIEIKDAE

-1940 ASSGSSNAYRNIT
+1940 ASSGSSNAYRNIP
-1953 EVALQQGY
+1953 EIIEEALKDRY

-1975 YDSIGTNVEPEDF
+1975 YDSIGAKAQPEDF
-1988 VTAVKDDQIAPIVNE
+1988 NTAVKDDQIEPRVGDSE
-2003 SVINTPVLITK
+2003 SDSNTPVLITK
-2014 YADKDLFN
+2014 YAEKDLFN
-2022 MAVLNAN
+2022 MAVLNA
-2029 ATTSGATLTFP
+2029 TTGGATLTFP
-2040 NDGRLDMSVY
+2040 SGKLDMSVY
-2050 RSSYQGVSARYVSN
+2050 RSSYQGISARYVSN

-2128 TCNVANL
+2128 TCNVTKL
-2135 TFTGKTGE
+2135 TFTGKIGE
-2143 ASETGVQLQYYTSDG
+2143 DSKKTGVQLQYYTSKG
-2158 VVTAQASNLEEKLVK
+2158 EKTAQASNWSNKTH
-2173 GQKLGSYVGVGSFVG
+2173 VGVGSFVG
-2188 STAGTLTSAW
+2188 SSAGTVAEFSGGYKW
-2198 YPVNV
+2198 YRAFV
-2203 NFDSVKFENMT
+2203 NFNSVKFENMT

-2223 LIGNIA
+2223 LIGNSG
-2229 RIYTPTTN
+2229 RIGLNQGSSTPTSD
-2237 IGILLQPYGNEQTVY
+2237 IGILLQPCGGNGSQNTVY
-2252 PYNTFTNCS
+2252 LCNTFTNCS
-2261 FSNLTVRGQE
+2261 FRNLIVNGQE
-2271 KAGGFCGYI
+2271 KAGGFCGHV
-2280 DGKVSNQNNLNVTR
+2280 DGRVDLLNQLNVTETGL
-2294 QKFIVGKDSTISA
+2294 IVGQNSNISA
-2307 TLKDSCAGGLFGYA
+2307 TLNNSSAGGLFGFV
-2321 RRGVGIN
+2321 RRKVAIN
-2328 TVIGTT
+2328 ENGTF
-2334 YTAIWENVNVEA
+2334 TAIWKNVNVEA
-2346 GQYSGGVIGQVAADM
+2346 GRYSGGLIGEISADSNGRESNINNVQILESAQSKSSSQVGGGVIGIAY
-2361 SGRSIVYKIRNVRV
+2361 GGKKI
-2375 SGKTGTKSLIKGTS
+2375 TIK
-2389 NGEAYTG
+2389 
-2396 GLIGNISFV
+2396 
-2405 SGVTFNI
+2405 
-2412 GNCEVLNTQIN
+2412 
-2423 EDKVSGE
+2423 D
-2430 KLGTGGLVGGAVGN
+2430 
-2444 GNLNIQDCKVQNTQI
+2444 
-2459 NEEDKVS
+2459 
-2466 GEILRTGGLVGRAE
+2466 
-2480 GNGKLNIQKCS
+2480 CS
-2491 VKESDMYGS
+2491 VNASNIKTSS
-2500 RAGGVAGE
+2500 AAGGIVGYLQTPA
-2508 LCIPTT
+2508 T
-2514 ITECTVSGSG
+2514 ITGCTVSGSNSNNSKIEG
-2524 NDKNIIKGRKSAAG
+2524 NNCASG
-2538 IVGEIAFGGKIGIHK
+2538 IVGCLEVNGQVAIRNNKVEKLSLISNATGWGSGGFIGD
-2553 STVSNTSIIA
+2553 VSGNTSSSKIFI
-2563 IDDWGAGGLV
+2563 
-2573 GDIDWNVVPHLY
+2573 
-2585 FYDSQVNG
+2585 FDSEVTD
-2593 CTITGQRA
+2593 CSITGKRA
-2601 GGFAGNIRGY
+2601 GGFAGTLRGCVK
-2611 LNGSNL
+2611 GSNL
-2617 LLKDTTIKASTAN
+2617 LLNNTKITAASDKSG
-2630 NAGLLIGLTGNRN
+2630 GLLIGLTGDAN

-2648 IAGISIQKT
+2648 IAGISIQNT

-2670 GTLTETDNTNV
+2670 GTENENDNTEV
-2681 KNKSYFSFAD
+2681 KKQSYFSFAD
-2691 YNGTASNNTTQSL
+2691 YNGTASNSTTQSL
-2704 LDANPVFPYV
+2704 LDANQVFPYV
-2714 VTSPTSQLS
+2714 VTSPTSKLS
-2723 VSDDGNTG
+2723 VYDAVNTG

-2743 DTDGKFTLNAQTI
+2743 DADGKYTLNAQTI
-2756 YRDAKKTQSSTAE
+2756 YRDAKNTQSRTAE
-2769 GKYTYQETGVE
+2769 GKYTYQEMGVE
-2780 QFQFTKNISTYNE
+2780 QFQFTKNISTYNK
-2793 ENQTNKVS
+2793 ENQTKKVS
-2801 KDFPVL
+2801 NDFPVL

-2841 SVQTY
+2841 SVKTY
-2846 TDTDGK
+2846 VDTDGK

-2864 VKKNASGRISEFAAT
+2864 VKKASGRISEFAAT

-2888 FTLLTVTFKEK
+2888 FTLLTVTFKEE
-2899 DESNAEHKYNVQVP
+2899 DENGTEHKYNVQVP

-2984 GNVAKALDKS
+2984 GNVAEALNKS

-3001 LLPAGTQLSLIDC
+3001 LPARTQLSLIDC
-3014 QDNSKVYYYTTNS
+3014 QDNSKVYYYTTDS

-3080 TKDDGKT
+3080 PDGVPKEDGKT

-3109 NEPGTRYA
+3109 GESGTRYA
-3117 VTVDESKLKDGVGL
+3117 VTVDESKLKKDGVGL
-3131 ISTSTVHENYYLVIT
+3131 VSTVHENYYLVIT
-3146 VADITSGTN
+3146 VTDITSGTN

-3168 IPFHLNYCTRKGK
+3168 IPFHLNYRTRKGK
-3181 AQDTH
+3181 VPDIH
-3186 SNTASTYQISHGYEQ
+3186 RNTASTYQISHGYEQ
-3201 ELRESEAV
+3201 ELKESQAV
-3209 TGAIKKVTATDSSM
+3209 TGVIKKVTATDSSM

-3252 LIKTLTQENSP
+3252 LIKTLENP
-3263 STSAE
+3263 QSTSAE

-3279 FYVYVMDGTKKK
+3279 FYVYVMEGTSKK
-3291 YYTYAGGNWTEEESK
+3291 YYTYADGNWTEAGSTEK
-3306 ETKAL
+3306 KAL
-3311 EYEWTAVNG
+3311 EYEWTAING

-3341 RDIVLG
+3341 RDIV
-3347 KKQNEFYVEVKMNA
+3347 KNNQNEFYVEVKMNA

-3373 SQLEGAI
+3373 SQLKGD
-3380 LTNYTKLTY
+3380 LPTNYTKLTY

-3398 SLSYSTARALQQDT
+3398 SLSYSTARALLQDT
-3412 RIRYYRD
+3412 ETSYYRD

-3476 SSNGIQFSIQ
+3476 ASSGIQFSIQ
-3486 LLNKNTIQDTES
+3486 LQNKNTPQDTEG
-3498 YAADA
+3498 YADA
-3503 LELKDYMKVSVKSKN
+3503 LKLDDYMKVSVKSKN

-3568 IKNVDQLKHLYS
+3568 IKNVDHLYS
-3580 NYKVVLSVK
+3580 NYKVVLSVG
-3589 IIDQNGNVVE
+3589 IIDQKGNVVG

-3609 TMARVKPEFQDKQ
+3609 TMARVKPEFQDEQ

>member
-19 GSILLD
+19 GGILLD

-102 STKQEPSSEIAA
+102 STKQEPSSETAA
-114 EDASQQA
+114 EDASLQA
-121 TETETEAEAQEISD
+121 SETETEAEAQEISD

-145 ANNTATIKSPQE
+145 ADDTATITSPQQ

-162 HCAQSEIQNITININ
+162 HCAQSDIQNITININ

-207 YTYLGLGSADVPF
+207 YTYLGLGSAEFPF
-220 TGTITGQKPAI
+220 KGTITGQEPAI

-238 RGISSQATIDNNL
+238 RGISSNAKIEKNF
-251 SVEWQG
+251 SVEWKG
-257 DGTKPMFAEMYVL
+257 DGTKPQENGTKPMFAEMYVL
-270 ENDGTKSDG
+270 ESDG

-293 GTVRQ
+293 GTVRK
-298 ASEETKA
+298 APNATNA
-305 CLTIGNVVTYKDNKA
+305 CLTIGNVVTYQA
-320 QAGNSTN
+320 EVQAGSSTSSDNS
-327 SGNIGLICN
+327 GLICN

-343 KLDGYVFPTDTE
+343 KLDGYVFPTKTT

-375 DLANIGGTNI
+375 DLKSIGGANI

-455 EENKNSAVGGW
+455 EENKDSAVGGW

-536 AGYATIAGK
+536 AGYGTIAGK

-641 GAASSGSILE
+641 GVASSGSILE

-659 GVNYT
+659 GVKYN
-664 VSQYVGQLV
+664 VSQSVGQLV

-685 NGNGDENG
+685 DGNG
-693 NGWKYIRSNKDY
+693 NGWKYIRSNSVSK
-705 EINDIGNYGEVI
+705 INDIGNYGEVI
-717 RLKAKT
+717 RLKADT
-723 TTSDAQGGLDNELL
+723 TTSDAQGGLDSELL
-737 SINNVE
+737 SINGE

-749 NQNFSLSNT
+749 NPNFSLSNT
-758 EITISSKEDLALLSI
+758 EITINSKEDLALLSI

-779 VFSADSNLTANN
+779 VFSADSNLKADN
-791 WTTLQSKNVNF
+791 WTTLQSKNINF
-802 TADVNLQNTGIIGI
+802 TADVNLKNTGIIGI

-880 NVRNLTIAGSIHAG
+880 NVRNLTIAGSIYAG
-894 VSNGNMWIGSIAA
+894 ASNGDMWIGSIAA
-907 RQENNEAVIS
+907 RQETKETVIS
-917 KVKVTTKIAFDTNN
+917 NVQVTTAIAFDAQGN
-931 DSKKSYIGGV
+931 SKISCIGGL
-941 FGSAAKVKL
+941 FGSAGKVK
-950 SENTGIQ
+950 SNENTCIK

-965 GNGKQTYAGSVAGYM
+965 GSGKLTYVGSAAGYM

-991 IGGKIVTD
+991 IGGTIVTD
-999 ASTYA
+999 ALTYA

-1027 IKALTFDGFSI
+1027 IKSLTFDGFSI
-1038 TASSVQEACGGL
+1038 TASNAQTACGGL
-1050 LGCVWARSTV
+1050 LGGVWARSAV
-1060 TFASDNTATTSLTVK
+1060 TFASDNTATTTSCLTV
-1075 NNTKIEAPNASVGGL
+1075 NNATINAPKASVGGL

-1103 GIDIQDLEINCG
+1103 GIDIQALKINCD
-1115 KDLGLLVCHGEKG
+1115 KDLGLLVCHGEKS
-1128 TIKFNKDEKN
+1128 TVKFNN

-1152 WADSYKLAEDL
+1152 WDDSYKLAANLDL
-1163 KLTCGKDSVFDE
+1163 QCGSKAVFDE
-1175 FVSYTAVSKDKIA
+1175 FVAYTAVSKDKIA
-1188 NNGENGIVS
+1188 NNDENGIVS

-1202 RSGVKED
+1202 RSGVKEE
-1209 NNTCTTYQNRTNLGK
+1209 NNTCNTYQNRTDFGK
-1224 SHEVNANSRYYYD
+1224 KHKVNANSRYYYD
-1237 LDNYIETASTNTN
+1237 LDEYTETASKNTN
-1250 GKIDTPEE
+1250 NTEKIDTPEE

-1283 ITDIKS
+1283 ITDI
-1289 NLSNPTIS
+1289 NNISNPIIS
-1297 GTLNMDKYSY
+1297 GKLDMEKYSY

-1315 VGITGATITFYN
+1315 VEITGATITFYN
-1327 EEIEKVEKNNKS
+1327 EQIEQAEKDNKS
-1339 TQAKTQSQHYMMHC
+1339 TQATKQSQHYMMHC
-1353 GLFLDY
+1353 GLFLDH
-1359 SANETATSITLSNV
+1359 SVNETTTSITLSNV
-1373 TFAGSIGKVKSDV
+1373 TFKGSIGKINSNA

-1394 VQGLESGGRQYT
+1394 VQGSESNGRQNT
-1406 ANMNLSNIVLSDLKI
+1406 AKMNLSNIVLSGLKI
-1421 TDYKDSSYAPL
+1421 TDYTDSSYAPL

-1444 IKNLSTSDY
+1444 IKNLSTSGY

-1475 NMGFSE
+1475 NMGFLE

-1524 KDATYEHHVTYG
+1524 EGTTYNHQVTYG
-1536 KEISNSTEYTGL
+1536 KEISHSTEYKDL

-1563 LVKTEDNQTD
+1563 LVRTEDKQKD
-1573 FSKWLPYVCVPYND
+1573 FSTWLPYVYVSYNE
-1587 NDHSHEI
+1587 NNHSHEI

-1606 CGTYADP
+1606 CGTYGDP

-1632 LPRTDWKITITND
+1632 LPRTDWKITITKD

-1652 HSTDITFHYNGEQW
+1652 HSTDITFRYNGEQW
-1666 VQVSKEAGTE
+1666 IQVSKEAGTE

-1688 NSFMQRYIANAY
+1688 NNFMQRYIANAY

-1710 ITLKDFK
+1710 ITLNDFK

-1727 GVLVSTNPNGV
+1727 GVLVSTKGAT
-1738 KLILT
+1738 LILT

-1751 IAYSYGSVVKNLTI
+1751 IAYSYGSVVKDLTI
-1765 RYEGEKK
+1765 KYEGEKK
-1772 TLVYQKSSSVFYPTS
+1772 TLVYQNSSSVFYPTS

-1798 GDNIIDD
+1798 GDNIIDG

-1810 DTGWLTLS
+1810 ADGWLTLS

-1854 ISGASVAKTANSS
+1854 ISGASVAETANSS

-1879 GYAFSDTARV
+1879 GYAFADTAGDKL
-1889 NLDNTDKNYQI
+1889 NNTDKNYQI
-1900 QNLNSSETNDTK
+1900 QNLNLSETNDTK

-1975 YDSIGTNVEPEDF
+1975 YDSIGTNTKPNDF
-1988 VTAVKDDQIAPIVNE
+1988 DTAVKDDQTAP
-2003 SVINTPVLITK
+2003 SDSNTPVLITK
-2014 YADKDLFN
+2014 YAEKDLFN
-2022 MAVLNAN
+2022 MAVLS
-2029 ATTSGATLTFP
+2029 ATTGGATLTFP
-2040 NDGRLDMSVY
+2040 KDGTLDMSVY

-2089 VSGNGTEIIFDMNVK
+2089 VSGNETEIIFDMNVK

-2116 GGVFNLFAPVNG
+2116 GGVFNLFAPVNS

-2135 TFTGKTGE
+2135 TFTGKTGTDPK
-2143 ASETGVQLQYYTSDG
+2143 TGVQLQYYKSNG
-2158 VVTAQASNLEEKLVK
+2158 ELTAQASNWSNKT
-2173 GQKLGSYVGVGSFVG
+2173 YVGVGSFAG
-2188 STAGTLTSAW
+2188 SSAGTVAEFSGGSKW
-2198 YPVNV
+2198 YRAFV
-2203 NFDSVKFENMT
+2203 NFNSVKFENMT

-2223 LIGNIA
+2223 LIGNSG
-2229 RIYTPTTN
+2229 RIELSKGSSTPTSD
-2237 IGILLQPYGNEQTVY
+2237 IGILLQPCGGNGGQNTVY
-2252 PYNTFTNCS
+2252 LYNTFTNCS
-2261 FSNLTVRGQE
+2261 FRNLIVNGQE
-2271 KAGGFCGYI
+2271 KAGGFCGHV
-2280 DGKVSNQNNLNVTR
+2280 DGKVDLLNQLNVTEADL
-2294 QKFIVGKDSTISA
+2294 IVGQNSSISA
-2307 TLKDSCAGGLFGYA
+2307 TLNNSSAGGLFGYL
-2321 RRGVGIN
+2321 RRGVAIN
-2328 TVIGTT
+2328 YGSGT
-2334 YTAIWENVNVEA
+2334 YTAAIWENVNVEA
-2346 GQYSGGVIGQVAADM
+2346 GQYSGGLIGEIAAEAGGKAYNINNVRISGSVQSKGSSQPAGGGVIGIAYGGKTITIKDCSVNASNIKALSAAGGIVGHLKTSATITGCTVSDSNSNNSKIEGNNCASGIVGCLEVNGQVA
-2361 SGRSIVYKIRNVRV
+2361 IRNNKVEKLSLISNATGWGSGGFIGDV
-2375 SGKTGTKSLIKGTS
+2375 SGNTKSSKIFIFDS
-2389 NGEAYTG
+2389 E
-2396 GLIGNISFV
+2396 
-2405 SGVTFNI
+2405 VT
-2412 GNCEVLNTQIN
+2412 
-2423 EDKVSGE
+2423 
-2430 KLGTGGLVGGAVGN
+2430 
-2444 GNLNIQDCKVQNTQI
+2444 DC
-2459 NEEDKVS
+2459 S
-2466 GEILRTGGLVGRAE
+2466 
-2480 GNGKLNIQKCS
+2480 
-2491 VKESDMYGS
+2491 
-2500 RAGGVAGE
+2500 
-2508 LCIPTT
+2508 
-2514 ITECTVSGSG
+2514 
-2524 NDKNIIKGRKSAAG
+2524 
-2538 IVGEIAFGGKIGIHK
+2538 
-2553 STVSNTSIIA
+2553 
-2563 IDDWGAGGLV
+2563 
-2573 GDIDWNVVPHLY
+2573 
-2585 FYDSQVNG
+2585 
-2593 CTITGQRA
+2593 ITGNRA
-2601 GGFAGNIRGY
+2601 GGFAGTLRGCVK
-2611 LNGSNL
+2611 GSNL
-2617 LLKDTTIKASTAN
+2617 LLNNTQITASSDKSG
-2630 NAGLLIGLTGNRN
+2630 GLLIGLTGDAN

-2648 IAGISIQKT
+2648 IAGVSIQNT
-2657 TAKENNRNISKLY
+2657 TAKENNRNINKLY
-2670 GTLTETDNTNV
+2670 GTLNENDNTEV
-2681 KNKSYFSFAD
+2681 KKQSYFSFAD
-2691 YNGTASNNTTQSL
+2691 YNGTASNSTTQSL
-2704 LDANPVFPYV
+2704 LDANQVAPYV

-2756 YRDAKKTQSSTAE
+2756 YRDAKNTQSSTAK
-2769 GKYTYQETGVE
+2769 GKYTYQEMGVE
-2780 QFQFTKNISTYNE
+2780 QFQFTKNISTYNK
-2793 ENQTNKVS
+2793 ENQTKTVPN
-2801 KDFPVL
+2801 DFPVL

-2817 TDYLDIVTNGGYTR
+2817 TDYLDIITNGGYTR
-2831 ANNISGHVDT
+2831 ANNISGDSDIHVYASDD
-2841 SVQTY
+2841 SVKTY
-2846 TDTDGK
+2846 TYTDGK
-2852 FVLATNANPALE
+2852 FVLATNAKPALK

-2899 DESNAEHKYNVQVP
+2899 DESNVEHKYNVQVP

-2984 GNVAKALDKS
+2984 GNVAEALNKS

-3001 LLPAGTQLSLIDC
+3001 LPAGTQLSLIDC

-3117 VTVDESKLKDGVGL
+3117 VTVDESKLKDGVGP

-3146 VADITSGTN
+3146 VDDITSGTN

-3168 IPFHLNYCTRKGK
+3168 IPFHLNYRTRKGNV
-3181 AQDTH
+3181 QDTH

-3240 KQDELYQKFSGS
+3240 EQDELYQKFSGS
-3252 LIKTLTQENSP
+3252 LIKTLNQENSK

-3279 FYVYVMDGTKKK
+3279 FYVYVMDGKTKK
-3291 YYTYAGGNWTEEESK
+3291 YYKYENAEWTEAGNT

-3311 EYEWTAVNG
+3311 EYEWTAING

-3341 RDIVLG
+3341 RDIVKN
-3347 KKQNEFYVEVKMNA
+3347 KKNEFYVEVKMNA

-3389 TSQLATTRK
+3389 TSQLATTKK
-3398 SLSYSTARALQQDT
+3398 SLSYSTARALLQDT
-3412 RIRYYRD
+3412 ETSYYRD

-3486 LLNKNTIQDTES
+3486 LLNKNTTQDTES

-3551 SIFDGDI
+3551 SIFEGDI

-3568 IKNVDQLKHLYS
+3568 IKNVDHLYS

-3589 IIDQNGNVVE
+3589 IIGQNGNVVE

>member
-19 GSILLD
+19 GGILLD
-25 YTEVNANNLN
+25 YTEVNANNVN

-57 NSSEKTDAENKA
+57 SSSEKTDTENKA

-78 NEKDEDTASSNS
+78 NEKDENTASSNS
-90 DSGLTNETQEEE
+90 DAGLTNETQEEE
-102 STKQEPSSEIAA
+102 TTKQEPSSEIAA

-135 TISLSDLKFF
+135 TISLDNLKFV
-145 ANNTATIKSPQE
+145 NGNIATITSPQQ

-162 HCAQSEIQNITININ
+162 YCDQSAIQNITINFNI
-177 ATGEFDL
+177 TGECDL
-184 STKIANGTD
+184 STKIVKGTSLSDYLKNEAN
-193 LSEYLNKKASASQD
+193 ASQD
-207 YTYLGLGSADVPF
+207 YTYLGLGSTDVPF
-220 TGTITGQKPAI
+220 TGNLTGQQTAI
-231 KTNTTLF
+231 ITNTTLF
-238 RGISSQATIDNNL
+238 RGISSKAAINNNI
-251 SVEWQG
+251 SVRWQG
-257 DGTKPMFAEMYVL
+257 DTTKPMFAETYVL
-270 ENDGTKSDG
+270 QSNGK
-279 TIPITFTSGNGSLL
+279 IPIAFTSGNGSLL
-293 GTVRQ
+293 GTVKK
-298 ASEETKA
+298 APDVTDA
-305 CLTIGNVVTYKDNKA
+305 CLTIENVVTYQDKV
-320 QAGNSTN
+320 QAGSSTSN
-327 SGNIGLICN
+327 DNIGLICN

-343 KLDGYVFPTDTE
+343 KLEGYAFPTSTE
-355 INTNSGAAGGL
+355 INTGSGSAGGL
-366 IGNMAGGIL
+366 IGKMEGGVL
-375 DLANIGGTNI
+375 NLTSIGGANI

-404 SETAEIQVNQDITI
+404 SEAAQIQVNQNITI

-423 KGKYAGGFAGKVV
+423 KGKYAGGFAGKIV

-441 GDEKITINSPTLSS
+441 GDKKITINSPTLSS
-455 EENKNSAVGGW
+455 EENKDSAVGGW
-466 IGDYIVQGNNHE
+466 VGYYIVQGESHAD
-478 GKTLPT
+478 KTLPA

-493 TMNGGN
+493 TMNGGVATYGGN

-513 NYQISGTEQKKKN
+513 NYQISGTEQEKKN
-526 ITSVYTTGNG
+526 ITSEYTAGNG
-536 AGYATIAGK
+536 GIYGTVIGK
-545 VISDN
+545 VVTSNDN
-550 KKTSLIINHVKSNS
+550 KRASLNINHVKSNS
-564 TTNGNSYYQ
+564 TINGNSYYQ

-590 AEITVSNITTTQES
+590 AEITVSNTTAKEDA

-641 GAASSGSILE
+641 GVASSGSILE

-659 GVNYT
+659 GVNYSA
-664 VSQYVGQLV
+664 SQYVGQLV

-685 NGNGDENG
+685 DGNG
-693 NGWKYIRSNKDY
+693 NGWKYIRSNSVSK
-705 EINDIGNYGEVI
+705 INDIGNYGEVI
-717 RLKAKT
+717 RLKADK
-723 TTSDAQGGLDNELL
+723 TTSDAQGGLDSELL
-737 SINNVE
+737 KIDPVSHEIAYGTSVNITGND
-743 HVIQYK
+743 
-749 NQNFSLSNT
+749 
-758 EITISSKEDLALLSI
+758 ITISSKEDLALLSI

-779 VFSADSNLTANN
+779 VFLADSNLTADN
-791 WTTLQSKNVNF
+791 WTTLKSKNINF
-802 TADVNLQNTGIIGI
+802 TADVNLKNTGIIGI

-829 NGNTY
+829 NGNSH

-843 YGYKGENIAT
+843 YGYKGENKAT
-853 DGTEGCGKIYSSG
+853 DGAEGCGKIYSSG
-866 SKHTDIGLFSRMSG
+866 SKHTDIGLFSHMGG
-880 NVRNLTIAGSIHAG
+880 NVSNLTITGSIHAG

-907 RQENNEAVIS
+907 RQENNETVIS
-917 KVKVTTKIAFDTNN
+917 NVKVTTTIKFDTNK
-931 DSKKSYIGGV
+931 DSQISYIGGV

-957 SNITLSNA
+957 SNITLSKA
-965 GNGKQTYAGSVAGYM
+965 GAGKQTYAGSVAGFM

-991 IGGKIVTD
+991 IGGTIVTD

-1038 TASSVQEACGGL
+1038 GASNVQEACGGL
-1050 LGCVWARSTV
+1050 LGGVWARSAV

-1202 RSGVKED
+1202 RSGVKEE
-1209 NNTCTTYQNRTNLGK
+1209 NTTCKTYQNRTNFGK
-1224 SHEVNANSRYYYD
+1224 SHNINANSRYYYD
-1237 LDNYIETASTNTN
+1237 LDEYTETASKNTN
-1250 GKIDTPEE
+1250 NTGKIDTPEE

-1283 ITDIKS
+1283 ITDIK
-1289 NLSNPTIS
+1289 NNILNPTIS
-1297 GTLNMDKYSY
+1297 GILNMDKYSY

-1327 EEIEKVEKNNKS
+1327 EEIEKAEKNNKS

-1421 TDYKDSSYAPL
+1421 TDYTDSSYAPL

-1444 IKNLSTSDY
+1444 IKNLSTTSY

-1466 AGSENGHQI
+1466 AGSEDGHQI
-1475 NMGFSE
+1475 NMGFSD
-1481 IKLPDTTVNN
+1481 IVLPDKPADATKNE
-1491 KGIFTHATLLE
+1491 GIFTHATLLE

-1606 CGTYADP
+1606 CGTYGDP

-1623 IISEYMRTN
+1623 IISEYMRTK

-1652 HSTDITFHYNGEQW
+1652 HSTDITFRYNGVQW
-1666 VQVSKEAGTE
+1666 IQVIKEAGTE

-1688 NSFMQRYIANAY
+1688 NDFMQRYIANAY
-1700 YDLQGGTNGE
+1700 YDLQGTNRQ
-1710 ITLKDFK
+1710 ITLNDFK

-1727 GVLVSTNPNGV
+1727 GVLVSTKGV
-1738 KLILT
+1738 ELILT

-1765 RYEGEKK
+1765 RYEGEQK
-1772 TLVYQKSSSVFYPTS
+1772 TLVYQTSSSVFYQTS

-1798 GDNIIDD
+1798 GDNIIDG

-1810 DTGWLTLS
+1810 ANNWLTLS

-1854 ISGASVAKTANSS
+1854 ISGASVAETANNS

-1879 GYAFSDTARV
+1879 GYAFADTAGESL
-1889 NLDNTDKNYQI
+1889 NNTDKNYQI

-1912 HITASGKSIGIKDAE
+1912 HITASGKSIGIKNAE

-1940 ASSGSSNAYRNIT
+1940 ASSGSSNAYQNIT
-1953 EVALQQGY
+1953 EGALQQGY

-1975 YDSIGTNVEPEDF
+1975 YDSIGANTKPNDF
-1988 VTAVKDDQIAPIVNE
+1988 DTAVKDDQTAP
-2003 SVINTPVLITK
+2003 SDSNTPVLITK

-2040 NDGRLDMSVY
+2040 NNGTLDMSVY
-2050 RSSYQGVSARYVSN
+2050 KSSYQGISARYVSN

-2069 NEKTGKTETK
+2069 NKDTGKTETK

-2089 VSGNGTEIIFDMNVK
+2089 VSGNGTKIIFDMNVK

-2116 GGVFNLFAPVNG
+2116 GGVFNLFAPVKG
-2128 TCNVANL
+2128 TCNVTNL
-2135 TFTGKTGE
+2135 TFTGKTGTD
-2143 ASETGVQLQYYTSDG
+2143 SKTGVQLHYYTSDG
-2158 VVTAQASNLEEKLVK
+2158 VVTAQASNLEEKLDK

-2188 STAGTLTSAW
+2188 STAGTLTSPW

-2203 NFDSVKFENMT
+2203 NFGSVKFENMT

-2229 RIYTPTTN
+2229 RIYTPTTD

-2261 FSNLTVRGQE
+2261 FRNLTVRGQE
-2271 KAGGFCGYI
+2271 NAGGFCGCI
-2280 DGKVSNQNNLNVTR
+2280 DGKVQNQNNLNVTT
-2294 QKFIVGKDSTISA
+2294 QNFIVGQDSTISA
-2307 TLKDSCAGGLFGYA
+2307 IQGNSSAGGLFGYA
-2321 RRGVGIN
+2321 RRGVAIN
-2328 TVIGTT
+2328 TVSGTT

-2346 GQYSGGVIGQVAADM
+2346 GQYSGGIIGQVAAD
-2361 SGRSIVYKIRNVRV
+2361 SSHSSIVYKIRNVRV

-2396 GLIGNISFV
+2396 GLIGNISS
-2405 SGVTFNI
+2405 SGVTFDI
-2412 GNCEVLNTQIN
+2412 SDCEVQNAQIN
-2423 EDKVSGE
+2423 EEGKVSGE
-2430 KLGTGGLVGGAVGN
+2430 KF
-2444 GNLNIQDCKVQNTQI
+2444 
-2459 NEEDKVS
+2459 
-2466 GEILRTGGLVGRAE
+2466 RTGGLVGSAT
-2480 GNGKLNIQKCS
+2480 GSGKLNIQNCS
-2491 VKESDMYGS
+2491 VEESDLYGS
-2500 RAGGVAGE
+2500 LAGGIAGE

-2514 ITECTVSGSG
+2514 ITECTVSGSD
-2524 NDKNIIKGRKSAAG
+2524 NDKNIIKGQKCAAG
-2538 IVGEIAFGGKIGIHK
+2538 IVGEIACGGKIGIHN
-2553 STVSNTSIIA
+2553 STVSNTSITA

-2573 GDIDWNVVPHLY
+2573 GDINWNVVPHLY

-2617 LLKDTTIKASTAN
+2617 LLKDTTIKASAPN

-2643 LQPMT
+2643 RQPMT
-2648 IAGISIQKT
+2648 IAGISIQNT
-2657 TAKENNRNISKLY
+2657 TAKENNRNINKLY
-2670 GTLTETDNTNV
+2670 GTLNENDNTEV
-2681 KNKSYFSFAD
+2681 KKQSYFSFAD
-2691 YNGTASNNTTQSL
+2691 YNGTASNSTTQSL
-2704 LDANPVFPYV
+2704 LDANQVAPYV
-2714 VTSPTSQLS
+2714 VTSPTSKLS
-2723 VSDDGNTG
+2723 VYDAANANVS
-2731 KALYGDSAAWTK
+2731 KALYGDSAAWTT
-2743 DTDGKFTLNAQTI
+2743 DTDGRFTLNAQTI
-2756 YRDAKKTQSSTAE
+2756 YQDAKNTQSSTAD

-2780 QFQFTKNISTYNE
+2780 QFQFTKNISTYNK
-2793 ENQTNKVS
+2793 ENQTKTVS
-2801 KDFPVL
+2801 NDFPVL

-2846 TDTDGK
+2846 TDIGGK
-2852 FVLATNANPALE
+2852 FVLATNANPALK
-2864 VKKNASGRISEFAAT
+2864 VKNASGRISEFAAT

-2899 DESNAEHKYNVQVP
+2899 DENDTEHKYNVQIP

-2969 GLYSEYGWNSYINAG
+2969 GQYSEYGWNSYINAG
-2984 GNVAKALDKS
+2984 GNVAEALNKS

-3001 LLPAGTQLSLIDC
+3001 LPAGTQLSLIDC
-3014 QDNSKVYYYTTNS
+3014 QDNSKVYYYTMDS
-3027 NTGNTIPLKD
+3027 NTGNTIPLTD
-3037 FKDSSGNA
+3037 FKDSSEKT

-3067 FIKVDAEGVPDGV
+3067 FIKVNAEGVPDGV
-3080 TKDDGKT
+3080 PKGDGKT

-3109 NEPGTRYA
+3109 DEPGTRYA
-3117 VTVDESKLKDGVGL
+3117 VTVDESKLKKGVEP

-3146 VADITSGTN
+3146 VDDITSGTN

-3168 IPFHLNYCTRKGK
+3168 IPFHLNYRTRKGK
-3181 AQDTH
+3181 VTDTH
-3186 SNTASTYQISHGYEQ
+3186 TNTASTYQISQGYKQ
-3201 ELRESEAV
+3201 KLTESEDV
-3209 TGAIKKVTATDSSM
+3209 TGVIKKVTATDSSM

-3240 KQDELYQKFSGS
+3240 DQDELYQKFSGS
-3252 LIKTLTQENSP
+3252 LIKTLENP
-3263 STSAE
+3263 QSTSAE

-3279 FYVYVMDGTKKK
+3279 FYVYVMEGTSKN
-3291 YYTYAGGNWTEEESK
+3291 YYTYANGKWTEAGSK
-3306 ETKAL
+3306 EIKAL
-3311 EYEWTAVNG
+3311 DYEWTAING

-3341 RDIVLG
+3341 RDIV
-3347 KKQNEFYVEVKMNA
+3347 KNNQNEFYVEVKMNA
-3361 KLPANGLDVIPE
+3361 KLPANGLDLIPE

-3389 TSQLATTRK
+3389 TSQLATTKK
-3398 SLSYSTARALQQDT
+3398 SLSYSTARALLQDT
-3412 RIRYYRD
+3412 KISYYRD

-3486 LLNKNTIQDTES
+3486 LLNKNTTQATES
-3498 YAADA
+3498 YGDA
-3503 LELKDYMKVSVKSKN
+3503 LELNNYMKVVVKSENVGTVKP
-3518 AGEVQ
+3518 
-3523 LTDDNKAY
+3523 TYDKDNKAY
-3531 TWTVPKSSYWDDDK
+3531 TWTVPRSSYWDAGNR
-3545 KIMKAS
+3545 ILNAS

-3580 NYKVVLSVK
+3580 NYKVVLSVG
-3589 IIDQNGNVVE
+3589 IIDQNGNVVG

-3609 TMARVKPEFQDKQ
+3609 TMARVKPEFQDEQ

>member
-1 MLKYRRI
+1 MKYRRI

-25 YTEVNANNLN
+25 YTEVNANNVN

-57 NSSEKTDAENKA
+57 SPSEKTDEENKA
-69 DEKNTTPDA
+69 DEKNTTPDT
-78 NEKDEDTASSNS
+78 NEKDTASSNS

-102 STKQEPSSEIAA
+102 TTKQEPSSEIAA

-121 TETETEAEAQEISD
+121 TETETKAEGQEISD
-135 TISLSDLKFF
+135 TISLSDLKFYTDSTK
-145 ANNTATIKSPQE
+145 TATITSPKQ

-162 HCAQSEIQNITININ
+162 HCAQNEIQNITININ
-177 ATGEFDL
+177 TTGEFNL
-184 STKIANGTD
+184 STKIETGTD
-193 LSEYLNKKASASQD
+193 LSEYLNTAASASQD
-207 YTYLGLGSADVPF
+207 YTYLGLGSTESPF
-220 TGTITGQKPAI
+220 KGTITGQTPAI

-251 SVEWQG
+251 SVEWLG
-257 DGTKPMFAEMYVL
+257 DEPKPMFAETYLL
-270 ENDGTKSDG
+270 ESDG

-293 GTVRQ
+293 GTVKK
-298 ASEETKA
+298 APNVTDA

-320 QAGNSTN
+320 QAVSST
-327 SGNIGLICN
+327 SSDNIGLICN

-343 KLDGYVFPTDTE
+343 KLDGYVFPTTT
-355 INTNSGAAGGL
+355 INTDSGAAGGL
-366 IGNMAGGIL
+366 IGKMEGGIL
-375 DLANIGGTNI
+375 DLTNIGGANTL
-385 SNLTV
+385 NLTV

-404 SETAEIQVNQDITI
+404 SETAQIQVNQNITI
-418 TNPTI
+418 TSPTI

-441 GDEKITINSPTLSS
+441 GDKKITINSPALSS
-455 EENKNSAVGGW
+455 EKNKDSAVGGW
-466 IGDYIVQGNNHE
+466 IGDYIVRGESHVD
-478 GKTLPT
+478 KILPA

-493 TMNGGN
+493 TMNGGVATNGGN

-513 NYQISGTEQKKKN
+513 NYQISGTKQEKKN
-526 ITSVYTTGNG
+526 ITSEYTAGNG
-536 AGYATIAGK
+536 GIYGTVIGK
-545 VISDN
+545 VVTSNDN
-550 KKTSLIINHVKSNS
+550 KKASLIINHVKSNS
-564 TTNGNSYYQ
+564 TTNGKSYYQ
-573 GGFVGEIGEN
+573 GGLVGEIGEN

-641 GAASSGSILE
+641 GVASSGSILE

-659 GVNYT
+659 GVNYSA
-664 VSQYVGQLV
+664 SQYVGQLV
-673 GMQDCALIFAHG
+673 GMQDCTLIFAHG
-685 NGNGDENG
+685 DGNG
-693 NGWKYIRSNKDY
+693 NGWKYIRSNSNKNFK
-705 EINDIGNYGEVI
+705 INDIGNYGEVI
-717 RLKAKT
+717 RLRANT
-723 TTSDAQGGLDNELL
+723 TTSDEQGGLDSELL
-737 SINNVE
+737 KIDSESHEIGYGTSVNLTGND
-743 HVIQYK
+743 
-749 NQNFSLSNT
+749 
-758 EITISSKEDLALLSI
+758 ITISSKEDLALLSI

-779 VFSADSNLTANN
+779 VFSADSNLTADN
-791 WTTLQSKNVNF
+791 WATLKSKNINF

-816 SRDIDDSAYTGNI
+816 SRDIDDKDEYTGNI
-829 NGNTY
+829 NGNAH

-853 DGTEGCGKIYSSG
+853 DGAEGCGKIYSSG
-866 SKHTDIGLFSRMSG
+866 SKHTDIGLFSRMRG
-880 NVRNLTIAGSIHAG
+880 NVSNLTITGSINAG
-894 VSNGNMWIGSIAA
+894 VNNGNMWLGSIAA
-907 RQENNEAVIS
+907 RQENNETVIS
-917 KVKVTTKIAFDTNN
+917 NVKVTTTIKFDTNK
-931 DSKKSYIGGV
+931 DSQISYIGGL

-980 SAGTLECNGVT
+980 SAGSLECNGAT
-991 IGGKIVTD
+991 IGGTIVTD
-999 ASTYA
+999 ASLYA

-1038 TASSVQEACGGL
+1038 TASNAQTACGGL
-1050 LGCVWARSTV
+1050 LGGVWARSAV

-1075 NNTKIEAPNASVGGL
+1075 NNTKIEAPRASVGGL

-1103 GIDIQDLEINCG
+1103 GIDIQNLKINCG
-1115 KDLGLLVCHGEKG
+1115 KDLGLLVCHGEKR
-1128 TIKFNKDEKN
+1128 TVKFNKEEKN

-1152 WADSYKLAEDL
+1152 WDDSYKLAEGL
-1163 KLTCGKDSVFDE
+1163 ELTCGSNAVFDE
-1175 FVSYTAVSKDKIA
+1175 FVAYTAASKEKIA
-1188 NNGENGIVS
+1188 NNDENGIVS

-1202 RSGVKED
+1202 RNGVKE
-1209 NNTCTTYQNRTNLGK
+1209 NTTCKTYQNRTNFGK
-1224 SHEVNANSRYYYD
+1224 SHKINANSRYYYD
-1237 LDNYIETASTNTN
+1237 LDEYTKNNTSE
-1250 GKIDTPEE
+1250 IDTPEE

-1283 ITDIKS
+1283 S
-1289 NLSNPTIS
+1289 SNPTIS

-1315 VGITGATITFYN
+1315 VQITGATITFYN
-1327 EEIEKVEKNNKS
+1327 EQIEQAETNNKS
-1339 TQAKTQSQHYMMHC
+1339 TQATTQSQHYMMHC
-1353 GLFLDY
+1353 GLFLDH
-1359 SANETATSITLSNV
+1359 SVNETATSITLSNV
-1373 TFAGSIGKVKSDV
+1373 TFAGSIGKVNSNA

-1394 VQGLESGGRQYT
+1394 VQGSESNGRQNT
-1406 ANMNLSNIVLSDLKI
+1406 AKMNLSNIVLSGLKI
-1421 TDYKDSSYAPL
+1421 TDYTDSSYAPL

-1444 IKNLSTSDY
+1444 IKTLSTSGY

-1475 NMGFSE
+1475 NMGFSD
-1481 IKLPDTTVNN
+1481 IVLPDKPTDAT
-1491 KGIFTHATLLE
+1491 KEEGIFTHATLLE

-1517 FYKSGDW
+1517 FYKRGDW
-1524 KDATYEHHVTYG
+1524 NGDTYDHQVTYG
-1536 KEISNSTEYTGL
+1536 KEIYPSTEYGDL
-1548 QKWYY
+1548 QRWYY
-1553 DIATYNKDEG
+1553 DIATYNKNEG
-1563 LVKTEDNQTD
+1563 LVKTESGVPD
-1573 FSKWLPYVCVPYND
+1573 FSKWLPYVYVSYNK
-1587 NDHSHEI
+1587 NNHSHEI

-1606 CGTYADP
+1606 CGTYGDP

-1632 LPRTDWKITITND
+1632 LPRTDWKITITKD

-1652 HSTDITFHYNGEQW
+1652 HSTDITFRYNGEQW
-1666 VQVSKEAGTE
+1666 VEVRKETTEGTE

-1700 YDLQGGTNGE
+1700 YDVQGT
-1710 ITLKDFK
+1710 ITLNDFK

-1727 GVLVSTNPNGV
+1727 GVLVSTKGAT
-1738 KLILT
+1738 LILT

-1765 RYEGEKK
+1765 RYEKEKK

-1798 GDNIIDD
+1798 GDNIIDGVD
-1805 VNVTL
+1805 VTL
-1810 DTGWLTLS
+1810 DAGWLTLS

-1834 CGGGVLFRNMQDKQF
+1834 CGGGVLFRNMQGASG
-1849 LTDAM
+1849 LTKEM
-1854 ISGASVAKTANSS
+1854 ISDGSVDGSVAEATTSF

-1879 GYAFSDTARV
+1879 GYAFADTAGDKL
-1889 NLDNTDKNYQI
+1889 NNTEKNYQI

-1912 HITASGKSIGIKDAE
+1912 HITASGKTIEIKDAE

-1940 ASSGSSNAYRNIT
+1940 ASSGSSNAYRNT
-1953 EVALQQGY
+1953 EGALQGY
-1961 AFGNGEYGKVRNAA
+1961 LFGNGEYGKVRNAA
-1975 YDSIGTNVEPEDF
+1975 YDSIGANAQPEDF
-1988 VTAVKDDQIAPIVNE
+1988 GTAVKDDQIAPIVNE

-2022 MAVLNAN
+2022 MAVLNA
-2029 ATTSGATLTFP
+2029 TTGGATLTFP
-2040 NDGRLDMSVY
+2040 KNGTLDMSVY
-2050 RSSYQGVSARYVSN
+2050 KSSYQGISARYVSN
-2064 AVTSK
+2064 AVT
-2069 NEKTGKTETK
+2069 TGKTETK

-2089 VSGNGTEIIFDMNVK
+2089 VSGNGTKIIFDMNVK

-2116 GGVFNLFAPVNG
+2116 GGVFNLFAPVKG
-2128 TCNVANL
+2128 TCNVTNL
-2135 TFTGKTGE
+2135 TFTGKTGTD
-2143 ASETGVQLQYYTSDG
+2143 SKTGVQLHYYNSNG
-2158 VVTAQASNLEEKLVK
+2158 EITAQASNLSVQGKPSIQGKPGE
-2173 GQKLGSYVGVGSFVG
+2173 KLGSYVGVGSFVG
-2188 STAGTLTSAW
+2188 STAGTLTSNW
-2198 YPVNV
+2198 YSVNV

-2229 RIYTPTTN
+2229 RIYTPTTD
-2237 IGILLQPYGNEQTVY
+2237 IGILLQPHGDERTVY

-2280 DGKVSNQNNLNVTR
+2280 DGKVSNQNNLNVTG
-2294 QKFIVGKDSTISA
+2294 QNFIVGKDSTISA

-2321 RRGVGIN
+2321 RRGVAVNYGS
-2328 TVIGTT
+2328 GT
-2334 YTAIWENVNVEA
+2334 YTAAIWKNVNVEA
-2346 GQYSGGVIGQVAADM
+2346 GQYSGGIIGQVYTD
-2361 SGRSIVYKIRNVRV
+2361 SSSPKYNIKNVKIL
-2375 SGKTGTKSLIKGTS
+2375 GETGTKSLIKGTS
-2389 NGEAYTG
+2389 SDEGYTG
-2396 GLIGNISFV
+2396 GLIGKISFA
-2405 SGVTFNI
+2405 SGVTFDI
-2412 GNCEVLNTQIN
+2412 SDCEVQNAQIN
-2423 EDKVSGE
+2423 EVGKVSGE
-2430 KLGTGGLVGGAVGN
+2430 KF
-2444 GNLNIQDCKVQNTQI
+2444 
-2459 NEEDKVS
+2459 
-2466 GEILRTGGLVGRAE
+2466 RTGGLIGGAD
-2480 GNGKLNIQKCS
+2480 GNGKLNVQNCS
-2491 VKESDMYGS
+2491 VKESDLYGS
-2500 RAGGVAGE
+2500 LAGGIAGA
-2508 LCIPTT
+2508 LHTPTT
-2514 ITECTVSGSG
+2514 ITECTVSGLSD
-2524 NDKNIIKGRKSAAG
+2524 DKNIIKGQKSAAG
-2538 IVGEIAFGGKIGIHK
+2538 IVGEIVCGGKIGIHK
-2553 STVSNTSIIA
+2553 STVSNTSITA

-2573 GDIDWNVVPHLY
+2573 GDIDWNVVPNLY

-2593 CTITGQRA
+2593 CTITGKRA

-2617 LLKDTTIKASTAN
+2617 LLKDTRIEASTAN
-2630 NAGLLIGLTGNRN
+2630 NGGLLIGLTGNRN
-2643 LQPMT
+2643 LKPMT
-2648 IAGISIQKT
+2648 IAGVSIQNT
-2657 TAKENNRNISKLY
+2657 TARENNRNISKLY
-2670 GTLTETDNTNV
+2670 GTLNETQNTDV
-2681 KNKSYFSFAD
+2681 KNHSYFSFAD
-2691 YNGTASNNTTQSL
+2691 YNGTAPNNTTQSL
-2704 LDANPVFPYV
+2704 LGANPVFPYV

-2723 VSDDGNTG
+2723 VYDAANAS
-2731 KALYGDSAAWTK
+2731 KALYGDSARWTK

-2756 YRDAKKTQSSTAE
+2756 YQDAKNTQSSTAE
-2769 GKYTYQETGVE
+2769 GKYTYQEMGVE
-2780 QFQFTKNISTYNE
+2780 QFQFTKNISTYNK
-2793 ENQTNKVS
+2793 ENQTNTVS
-2801 KDFPVL
+2801 NDFPVL

-2831 ANNISGHVDT
+2831 ANNISGHIDT
-2841 SVQTY
+2841 SVKTY
-2846 TDTDGK
+2846 VDTDGR
-2852 FVLATNANPALE
+2852 FMPATNANPALE
-2864 VKKNASGRISEFAAT
+2864 VKKASGRISEFAAT

-2888 FTLLTVTFKEK
+2888 FTLLTVTFIEE
-2899 DESNAEHKYNVQVP
+2899 DENGTEHKYNVQVP

-2937 NYDLIEDNAH
+2937 NYDLIEDSAH

-2984 GNVAKALDKS
+2984 GNVAEALNKS

-3001 LLPAGTQLSLIDC
+3001 LPAGTQLSLIDC
-3014 QDNSKVYYYTTNS
+3014 QDNSKVYYYTMDS

-3037 FKDSSGNA
+3037 FKDSSEKT

-3059 TQDNNNGS
+3059 TQDNNGS

-3080 TKDDGKT
+3080 TKEDGKT

-3109 NEPGTRYA
+3109 GESGTHYA
-3117 VTVDESKLKDGVGL
+3117 VTVDESKLKDGVGP
-3131 ISTSTVHENYYLVIT
+3131 ISTVHENYYLVIT
-3146 VADITSGTN
+3146 VADITSGTD
-3155 LNGSVQTKITSND
+3155 LNGSVQTKITSNG
-3168 IPFHLNYCTRKGK
+3168 IPFHLNYRTRKGK
-3181 AQDTH
+3181 VEDTH
-3186 SNTASTYQISHGYEQ
+3186 SNTASTYQISHGYKQ
-3201 ELRESEAV
+3201 ELTESEAV
-3209 TGAIKKVTATDSSM
+3209 TGVIKKVTATDSSM
-3223 TVDVIDKITIPS
+3223 TVDVVDKITIPS

-3240 KQDELYQKFSGS
+3240 EQDELYQKFSGS
-3252 LIKTLTQENSP
+3252 LIKTLKQENSQ

-3279 FYVYVMDGTKKK
+3279 FYVYVMDGTEKK
-3291 YYTYAGGNWTEEESK
+3291 YYTYADGNWTDAGSK

-3311 EYEWTAVNG
+3311 EYEWTAING

-3328 NGTIDSSVNLQQI
+3328 NGTIDSSVSLQQI
-3341 RDIVLG
+3341 RKIVLD
-3347 KKQNEFYVEVKMNA
+3347 KNQNKFYVEVKMNA

-3373 SQLEGAI
+3373 SQLDHAEP
-3380 LTNYTKLTY
+3380 TNYTKLTY

-3398 SLSYSTARALQQDT
+3398 SLSYSTARELLKNT
-3412 RIRYYRD
+3412 KISYYRD
-3419 EAAGV
+3419 KAAGV

-3463 DMSTIKDLSSILA
+3463 DMSAIKDLPSILA

-3486 LLNKNTIQDTES
+3486 LQNKNTAQDTES
-3498 YAADA
+3498 YEDA
-3503 LELKDYMKVSVKSKN
+3503 LELNDYNYMKVVVKSEKV
-3518 AGEVQ
+3518 GTVQ
-3523 LTDDNKAY
+3523 LTKDKKAY

-3580 NYKVVLSVK
+3580 NYRVVLSVR
-3589 IIDQNGNVVE
+3589 IIGEDGNVVE
-3599 NTTAADNIIY
+3599 NTIAEDNIIY
-3609 TMARVKPEFQDKQ
+3609 TMARVKPEFQD
-3622 NK
+3622 

>member
-90 DSGLTNETQEEE
+90 DSDLTNETQEEE
-102 STKQEPSSEIAA
+102 TAKQEPSSEIAA

-135 TISLSDLKFF
+135 TISLSDLNFF
-145 ANNTATIKSPQE
+145 AGNTATITSPQQ

-162 HCAQSEIQNITININ
+162 HCAQNEIQNITININ

-207 YTYLGLGSADVPF
+207 YTYLGLGSAEFPF
-220 TGTITGQKPAI
+220 KGTITGQEPAI

-238 RGISSQATIDNNL
+238 REISSNAKIEKNF
-251 SVEWQG
+251 SVEWKG
-257 DGTKPMFAEMYVL
+257 DGTKPQENGTKPMFAEMYVL
-270 ENDGTKSDG
+270 ESDG

-293 GTVRQ
+293 GTVRK
-298 ASEETKA
+298 APNATNA
-305 CLTIGNVVTYKDNKA
+305 CLTIGNVVTYQA
-320 QAGNSTN
+320 EVQAGSSTSN
-327 SGNIGLICN
+327 DNIGLICN

-343 KLDGYVFPTDTE
+343 KLDGYVFPTKTT

-366 IGNMAGGIL
+366 IGKMAGGIL
-375 DLANIGGTNI
+375 DLTNI
-385 SNLTV
+385 DGATISKLTV
-390 NSSSGSAGSIVGEM
+390 NSSFGSAGSIVGEM
-404 SETAEIQVNQDITI
+404 SETAEIQVNQNITI
-418 TNPTI
+418 ESPTI
-423 KGKYAGGFAGKVV
+423 KGKYAGGFAGKVD

-441 GDEKITINSPTLSS
+441 GNKKITIKSPALSS
-455 EENKNSAVGGW
+455 EKNKDSSVGGL
-466 IGDYIVQGNNHE
+466 IGDYIVRGESHAN
-478 GKTLPT
+478 KTLPA

-493 TMNGGN
+493 TMNGGVVTDGGN

-513 NYQISGTEQKKKN
+513 NYQISDTEEKKKN
-526 ITSVYTTGNG
+526 ITSEYTTGNG
-536 AGYATIAGK
+536 GIYGTVIGK
-545 VISDN
+545 VTSNN
-550 KKTSLIINHVKSNS
+550 KRASLIINHVNSNS
-564 TTNGNSYYQ
+564 TTTGKSFYQ

-641 GAASSGSILE
+641 GVASSGSILE
-651 ISGTTDLS
+651 ISGRTDLS
-659 GVNYT
+659 GVNYN
-664 VSQYVGQLV
+664 VSQCVGQLV

-685 NGNGDENG
+685 DGNGDENG

-705 EINDIGNYGEVI
+705 KINDIGNYGEVI
-717 RLKAKT
+717 RLKADT
-723 TTSDAQGGLDNELL
+723 TTSDAQGGLDSELL
-737 SINNVE
+737 SINGE

-749 NQNFSLSNT
+749 NPNFSLSNT
-758 EITISSKEDLALLSI
+758 EITINSKEDLALLSI

-779 VFSADSNLTANN
+779 VFSADSNLTDKN
-791 WTTLQSKNVNF
+791 WTTLQSKNINF
-802 TADVNLQNTGIIGI
+802 TADVNLKNTGIIGI
-816 SRDIDDSAYTGNI
+816 SRDIYDNDVYTGNI
-829 NGNTY
+829 NGNNH

-843 YGYKGENIAT
+843 YGCKGENIAT
-853 DGTEGCGKIYSSG
+853 NGREGCGKIYSSG
-866 SKHTDIGLFSRMSG
+866 SKHTDMGLFSRMSG
-880 NVRNLTIAGSIHAG
+880 AVSDLTIAGSIHAG
-894 VSNGNMWIGSIAA
+894 ASNGDMWIGSIAA
-907 RQENNEAVIS
+907 RQETNETVIS
-917 KVKVTTKIAFDTNN
+917 NVQVTTAIAVDAKG
-931 DSKKSYIGGV
+931 DSQISCIGGL
-941 FGSAAKVKL
+941 FGSAGKVNL
-950 SENTGIQ
+950 NGNTCIQ
-957 SNITLSNA
+957 SDITISNA
-965 GNGKQTYAGSVAGYM
+965 ANGKQTYVGSVAGYM

-991 IGGKIVTD
+991 IGGTIVTD

-1027 IKALTFDGFSI
+1027 IKSLTFDGFSI
-1038 TASSVQEACGGL
+1038 TASKAQTACGGL
-1050 LGCVWARSTV
+1050 LGGVWARSAV
-1060 TFASDNTATTSLTVK
+1060 TFASDNTATTTSCLTV
-1075 NNTKIEAPNASVGGL
+1075 NNATINAPKASVGGL

-1103 GIDIQDLEINCG
+1103 GIDIQALSINCD
-1115 KDLGLLVCHGEKG
+1115 KDLGLLVCHGEKS
-1128 TIKFNKDEKN
+1128 TVKFNN

-1152 WADSYKLAEDL
+1152 WDDSYKLAEGL
-1163 KLTCGKDSVFDE
+1163 ELTCGSKAVFDE
-1175 FVSYTAVSKDKIA
+1175 FVAYTAVSKDKIA
-1188 NNGENGIVS
+1188 NNDENGIVS

-1202 RSGVKED
+1202 RSGVKEE
-1209 NNTCTTYQNRTNLGK
+1209 NNTCKTYQNRTNLGK
-1224 SHEVNANSRYYYD
+1224 SHKINANSRYYYD
-1237 LDNYIETASTNTN
+1237 LDEYTETASKNTN
-1250 GKIDTPEE
+1250 NTEKIDTPEE

-1283 ITDIKS
+1283 I
-1289 NLSNPTIS
+1289 SNPTIS

-1315 VGITGATITFYN
+1315 VQITGATITFYN
-1327 EEIEKVEKNNKS
+1327 EQIEQAEKDNKS
-1339 TQAKTQSQHYMMHC
+1339 TQATRQSQHYMMHC
-1353 GLFLDY
+1353 GLFLDH
-1359 SANETATSITLSNV
+1359 SVNETATSITLSDV
-1373 TFAGSIGKVKSDV
+1373 TFAGSIGKINSNA

-1394 VQGLESGGRQYT
+1394 VQGSESNGKQYT
-1406 ANMNLSNIVLSDLKI
+1406 AKMNLNNIVLLGLKI
-1421 TDYKDSSYAPL
+1421 TDYTDSSYAPL

-1444 IKNLSTSDY
+1444 IKNLSTSGY

-1475 NMGFSE
+1475 NMGFLE

-1524 KDATYEHHVTYG
+1524 NGDTYNHQVTYG
-1536 KEISNSTEYTGL
+1536 KEISHSKEYKNL

-1553 DIATYNKDEG
+1553 DIATYNKNEG
-1563 LVKTEDNQTD
+1563 LVKTGDNQTD
-1573 FSKWLPYVCVPYND
+1573 PDFSTWLPYVSVSYDKN
-1587 NDHSHEI
+1587 NHSHEI

-1606 CGTYADP
+1606 CGTYGDP

-1632 LPRTDWKITITND
+1632 LPRTDWKITITNA

-1652 HSTDITFHYNGEQW
+1652 TNTNHSTFRYDGEQW
-1666 VQVSKEAGTE
+1666 VDE
-1676 NWVDVQNGQTRS
+1676 QNGQTRS

-1700 YDLQGGTNGE
+1700 YDLQGTNGQ
-1710 ITLKDFK
+1710 ITLNDFK

-1727 GVLVSTNPNGV
+1727 GVLVSTNENGV
-1738 KLILT
+1738 ELSLT

-1765 RYEGEKK
+1765 RYKGEKK
-1772 TLVYQKSSSVFYPTS
+1772 TLVYQKSSSVFYPAS

-1879 GYAFSDTARV
+1879 GYAFADTAGDKL
-1889 NLDNTDKNYQI
+1889 NNTDKNYQI

-1953 EVALQQGY
+1953 EGALQQGY

-1975 YDSIGTNVEPEDF
+1975 YDSIGADTKPNDF
-1988 VTAVKDDQIAPIVNE
+1988 DTAVKDDQTAP
-2003 SVINTPVLITK
+2003 SDSNTPVLITK

-2022 MAVLNAN
+2022 MAVLNPN

-2040 NDGRLDMSVY
+2040 NNGTLDMSVY
-2050 RSSYQGVSARYVSN
+2050 KSSYQGISARYVSN
-2064 AVTSK
+2064 AVTS
-2069 NEKTGKTETK
+2069 NTETK

-2089 VSGNGTEIIFDMNVK
+2089 VSGNGTKIIFDMDVK

-2135 TFTGKTGE
+2135 TFTGKTGT
-2143 ASETGVQLQYYTSDG
+2143 AVNFGVQLHYYTSAG
-2158 VVTAQASNLEEKLVK
+2158 VETAQASNSW
-2173 GQKLGSYVGVGSFVG
+2173 GNRGFVGVGSFCG
-2188 STAGTLTSAW
+2188 SSAGTLTSNW
-2198 YPVNV
+2198 YRAYVK
-2203 NFDSVKFENMT
+2203 FDSVKFENMT

-2229 RIYTPTTN
+2229 RIYTSTTD
-2237 IGILLQPYGNEQTVY
+2237 IGILLQPYGNQLTVY
-2252 PYNTFTNCS
+2252 PFNTFTNCS
-2261 FSNLTVRGQE
+2261 FRNLTVRGQDN
-2271 KAGGFCGYI
+2271 AGGFCGCI
-2280 DGKVSNQNNLNVTR
+2280 DGKVDNQNNLNVTT
-2294 QKFIVGKDSTISA
+2294 QNLIVGQDSTISA
-2307 TLKDSCAGGLFGYA
+2307 IQNNSSAGGLFGYA
-2321 RRGVGIN
+2321 RRGVAIN
-2328 TVIGTT
+2328 TVSGTT
-2334 YTAIWENVNVEA
+2334 YPAIWENVNVEA
-2346 GQYSGGVIGQVAADM
+2346 GQYSGGIIGQIYTD
-2361 SGRSIVYKIRNVRV
+2361 SSSPYYKIRNVKV
-2375 SGKTGTKSLIKGTS
+2375 FGKTGTKSLIKVRS
-2389 NGEAYTG
+2389 NGEKYTG
-2396 GLIGNISFV
+2396 GLIGKISFA

-2412 GNCEVLNTQIN
+2412 LDCEVQNTQIN
-2423 EDKVSGE
+2423 EVDKVSGE
-2430 KLGTGGLVGGAVGN
+2430 KLRTGGLVGGA
-2444 GNLNIQDCKVQNTQI
+2444 D
-2459 NEEDKVS
+2459 
-2466 GEILRTGGLVGRAE
+2466 
-2480 GNGKLNIQKCS
+2480 GNGKLNVQNCS
-2491 VKESDMYGS
+2491 VKESDLYGS
-2500 RAGGVAGE
+2500 LAGGIAGA
-2508 LCIPTT
+2508 LHTPTT
-2514 ITECTVSGSG
+2514 ITECTVSGLS
-2524 NDKNIIKGRKSAAG
+2524 DDENIIKGQKSAAG
-2538 IVGEIAFGGKIGIHK
+2538 IVGEIVCGGKIGIHK
-2553 STVSNTSIIA
+2553 STVRNTSITA

-2573 GDIDWNVVPHLY
+2573 GDIDWNVAPNLY

-2593 CTITGQRA
+2593 CTITGKRA

-2630 NAGLLIGLTGNRN
+2630 NGGLLIGLTGNQN
-2643 LQPMT
+2643 LKTMT
-2648 IAGISIQKT
+2648 IAGISIQNT
-2657 TAKENNRNISKLY
+2657 TAKENNRNINKLY
-2670 GTLTETDNTNV
+2670 GTLNENDNTEV
-2681 KNKSYFSFAD
+2681 KKQSYFSFAD
-2691 YNGTASNNTTQSL
+2691 YNGTASNSTTQSL
-2704 LDANPVFPYV
+2704 LDANQVAPYV

-2756 YRDAKKTQSSTAE
+2756 YRDAKNTQSSTAK

-2780 QFQFTKNISTYNE
+2780 QFQFTKNISTYNK
-2793 ENQTNKVS
+2793 ENQTKKVS
-2801 KDFPVL
+2801 NDFPVL

-2817 TDYLDIVTNGGYTR
+2817 TDYLDIITNGGYTR
-2831 ANNISGHVDT
+2831 ANNISGDSDIHVDA

-2846 TDTDGK
+2846 TDRGGK
-2852 FVLATNANPALE
+2852 FVLEENANPALE
-2864 VKKNASGRISEFAAT
+2864 VKKASGRISEFAAT

-2899 DESNAEHKYNVQVP
+2899 DESNVEHKYNVQVP

-3001 LLPAGTQLSLIDC
+3001 LPAGTQLSLIDC
-3014 QDNSKVYYYTTNS
+3014 QDNSKVYYYTMAS
-3027 NTGNTIPLKD
+3027 NTGNTIPLTA

-3080 TKDDGKT
+3080 PKGDGTT

-3109 NEPGTRYA
+3109 GESGTRYA
-3117 VTVDESKLKDGVGL
+3117 VTVDESKLKKDGVGL
-3131 ISTSTVHENYYLVIT
+3131 VSTVHENYYLVIT
-3146 VADITSGTN
+3146 VGDITSGTN
-3155 LNGSVQTKITSND
+3155 LNGSVQTKITSNG
-3168 IPFHLNYCTRKGK
+3168 IPFHLNYRTRKRK
-3181 AQDTH
+3181 VTDTH

-3201 ELRESEAV
+3201 DLTESETV
-3209 TGAIKKVTATDSSM
+3209 TGVIKKVTATDSSM

-3252 LIKTLTQENSP
+3252 LIKTLENP
-3263 STSAE
+3263 QSTSAE

-3279 FYVYVMDGTKKK
+3279 FYVYVMEGTSKK
-3291 YYTYAGGNWTEEESK
+3291 YYTYADGNWTEAGSAEK
-3306 ETKAL
+3306 KAL
-3311 EYEWTAVNG
+3311 EYEWTAING

-3328 NGTIDSSVNLQQI
+3328 SGTIDSSVNLQQI
-3341 RDIVLG
+3341 RDIV
-3347 KKQNEFYVEVKMNA
+3347 KNKQNEFYVEVKMNA

-3373 SQLEGAI
+3373 SQLKGD
-3380 LTNYTKLTY
+3380 LPTNYTKLTY

-3398 SLSYSTARALQQDT
+3398 SLSYSTARALQQST
-3412 RIRYYRD
+3412 KISYYRD

-3476 SSNGIQFSIQ
+3476 ASSGIQFSIQ
-3486 LLNKNTIQDTES
+3486 LQNKNTPQDTES

-3503 LELKDYMKVSVKSKN
+3503 LELKDYIKVSVKSKN
-3518 AGEVQ
+3518 AGTAQ
-3523 LTDDNKAY
+3523 LTEDKKAY
-3531 TWTVPKSSYWDDDK
+3531 TWTVPKNSYWDAGN

-3589 IIDQNGNVVE
+3589 IIGQDGNGVE

>member
-19 GSILLD
+19 GGILLD
-25 YTEVNANNLN
+25 YTEVNANNVN

-90 DSGLTNETQEEE
+90 DAGLTNETQEEE
-102 STKQEPSSEIAA
+102 STKQEPSSETAA
-114 EDASQQA
+114 EDASLQA
-121 TETETEAEAQEISD
+121 SETETEAEAQEISD
-135 TISLSDLKFF
+135 TISLRDLNFF
-145 ANNTATIKSPQE
+145 ADNTATITSPQQ

-162 HCAQSEIQNITININ
+162 HCAQNEIQTITININ
-177 ATGEFDL
+177 TTGEFDL
-184 STKIANGTD
+184 LTKIETGTD
-193 LSEYLNKKASASQD
+193 LSEYLNKTANASQD
-207 YTYLGLGSADVPF
+207 YTYLGLGSADSPF
-220 TGTITGQKPAI
+220 RGTITGQTPKI
-231 KTNTTLF
+231 ITNTTLF
-238 RGISSQATIDNNL
+238 RGISSNAKIEKNF
-251 SVEWQG
+251 SVEWKG
-257 DGTKPMFAEMYVL
+257 DETKPMFAETYLL
-270 ENDGTKSDG
+270 ESDGTKSDG
-279 TIPITFTSGNGSLL
+279 TIPITFKSGNGSLL

-298 ASEETKA
+298 ASEGINA
-305 CLTIGNVVTYKDNKA
+305 CLTIGNVVTYQA
-320 QAGNSTN
+320 EVQAGSSTSN
-327 SGNIGLICN
+327 DNIGLICN

-343 KLDGYVFPTDTE
+343 KLDGYAFPTETA

-366 IGNMAGGIL
+366 IGKMAGGIL
-375 DLANIGGTNI
+375 DLTNI
-385 SNLTV
+385 DGATISKLTV

-404 SETAEIQVNQDITI
+404 SETAEIQVNQNITI
-418 TNPTI
+418 ESPTI

-455 EENKNSAVGGW
+455 EENKDSAVGGW

-513 NYQISGTEQKKKN
+513 NYQISGTKQEKKN

-536 AGYATIAGK
+536 AGYGTIAGK

-641 GAASSGSILE
+641 GVASSGSILE

-659 GVNYT
+659 GVKYN
-664 VSQYVGQLV
+664 VSQSVGQLV

-685 NGNGDENG
+685 DGNG
-693 NGWKYIRSNKDY
+693 NGWKYIRSNSVSK
-705 EINDIGNYGEVI
+705 INDIGNYGEVI
-717 RLKAKT
+717 RLKADT
-723 TTSDAQGGLDNELL
+723 TTSDAQGGLDSELL
-737 SINNVE
+737 KIDPVSHEIGYGARVNLTGND
-743 HVIQYK
+743 
-749 NQNFSLSNT
+749 
-758 EITISSKEDLALLSI
+758 ITISSKEDLALLSI
-773 AWNSRG
+773 AWNSKG
-779 VFSADSNLTANN
+779 VFSADSNLTDKN
-791 WTTLQSKNVNF
+791 WTTLQSKNINF
-802 TADVNLQNTGIIGI
+802 TADVNLKNTGIIGI

-829 NGNTY
+829 NGNPN

-894 VSNGNMWIGSIAA
+894 ASNGDMWIGSIAA
-907 RQENNEAVIS
+907 RQETNETVIS
-917 KVKVTTKIAFDTNN
+917 NVQVTTAIAFDAQGN
-931 DSKKSYIGGV
+931 SKISCIGGL
-941 FGSAAKVKL
+941 FGSAGKVKL
-950 SENTGIQ
+950 NENTCIK

-965 GNGKQTYAGSVAGYM
+965 GSGKLTYVGSVAGYM

-991 IGGKIVTD
+991 IGGTIVTD
-999 ASTYA
+999 ASMYA

-1027 IKALTFDGFSI
+1027 IKSLTFNGFSI
-1038 TASSVQEACGGL
+1038 TASNAQTACGGL
-1050 LGCVWARSTV
+1050 LGGVWARSAV
-1060 TFASDNTATTSLTVK
+1060 TFASDSTATTTSCLTV
-1075 NNTKIEAPNASVGGL
+1075 NNATINAPNASVGGL

-1103 GIDIQDLEINCG
+1103 GIDIQALSINCG
-1115 KDLGLLVCHGEKG
+1115 KDLGLLVCHGEKSSV
-1128 TIKFNKDEKN
+1128 KFNKDEKN

-1152 WADSYKLAEDL
+1152 WNDSYKLAEGL
-1163 KLTCGKDSVFDE
+1163 ELTCGSKAVFDE
-1175 FVSYTAVSKDKIA
+1175 FVAYTAVSKDKIA
-1188 NNGENGIVS
+1188 NNDENGIVS

-1202 RSGVKED
+1202 RSGVKEE
-1209 NNTCTTYQNRTNLGK
+1209 NTTCKTYQNRTKFGK
-1224 SHEVNANSRYYYD
+1224 SHKVNANSRYYYD
-1237 LDNYIETASTNTN
+1237 LDHYTETASANTAGYN
-1250 GKIDTPEE
+1250 TGKIDTPEE

-1272 KKYFYTFNNQE
+1272 KKYFYTFNNQG
-1283 ITDIKS
+1283 ITDI
-1289 NLSNPTIS
+1289 NNISNPIIS
-1297 GTLNMDKYSY
+1297 GTLNMGKYSY
-1307 YPIHLNTG
+1307 YPIHLNIG
-1315 VGITGATITFYN
+1315 VQITDATITFYN
-1327 EEIEKVEKNNKS
+1327 EQIEQAEKDNKS
-1339 TQAKTQSQHYMMHC
+1339 TQATTQSQHYMMHC
-1353 GLFLDY
+1353 GLFLDH
-1359 SANETATSITLSNV
+1359 SVNETATSITLSNV
-1373 TFAGSIGKVKSDV
+1373 TFAGSIGKVNSNA

-1394 VQGLESGGRQYT
+1394 VQGSESSGRQYT
-1406 ANMNLSNIVLSDLKI
+1406 AKMNLSNIVLSGLKI

-1444 IKNLSTSDY
+1444 IKSLSTSGY
-1453 TEGTAVASSLIGN
+1453 TAGTAVASSLIGN

-1481 IKLPDTTVNN
+1481 IKLPDTTVSN

-1524 KDATYEHHVTYG
+1524 NGDTYDHQVTYG

-1606 CGTYADP
+1606 CGTYGDP
-1613 YVIKDAGEME
+1613 YVIQNAGEME

-1632 LPRTDWKITITND
+1632 LPRTDWKITITNN
-1645 QNTYCTN
+1645 QNTYCTD
-1652 HSTDITFHYNGEQW
+1652 HSTDITFRYNGVQW
-1666 VQVSKEAGTE
+1666 VEVSKEQG
-1676 NWVDVQNGQTRS
+1676 VDVQNGQTRS

-1700 YDLQGGTNGE
+1700 YDLQGTNGE
-1710 ITLKDFK
+1710 IRLNDFK

-1727 GVLVSTNPNGV
+1727 GVLVSTNGAT
-1738 KLILT
+1738 LILT

-1765 RYEGEKK
+1765 RYKGEKK
-1772 TLVYQKSSSVFYPTS
+1772 TLVYQNSSSVFYPTS

-1798 GDNIIDD
+1798 GDNIIDG

-1810 DTGWLTLS
+1810 ADGWLTLS

-1834 CGGGVLFRNMQDKQF
+1834 CGGGVLFRNMQGKHV
-1849 LTDAM
+1849 LTDKM
-1854 ISGASVAKTANSS
+1854 ISDGSVAETATSS

-1953 EVALQQGY
+1953 EGALQQGY

-1975 YDSIGTNVEPEDF
+1975 YDSIGANTKPNDF
-1988 VTAVKDDQIAPIVNE
+1988 DTAVKDDQTAP
-2003 SVINTPVLITK
+2003 SDSNTPVLITK

-2022 MAVLNAN
+2022 MAVLD
-2029 ATTSGATLTFP
+2029 ATTGGATLTFP
-2040 NDGRLDMSVY
+2040 KDGTLDMSVY

-2116 GGVFNLFAPVNG
+2116 GGVFNLFAPVNS

-2135 TFTGKTGE
+2135 TFTGKTGTDPK
-2143 ASETGVQLQYYTSDG
+2143 TGVQLQYYKSNG
-2158 VVTAQASNLEEKLVK
+2158 ELTAQASNWSNKT
-2173 GQKLGSYVGVGSFVG
+2173 YVGVGSFAG
-2188 STAGTLTSAW
+2188 SSAGTVAEFSGGSKW
-2198 YPVNV
+2198 YRAFV
-2203 NFDSVKFENMT
+2203 NFNSVKFENMT

-2223 LIGNIA
+2223 LIGNSG
-2229 RIYTPTTN
+2229 RIELSKGSSTPTSD
-2237 IGILLQPYGNEQTVY
+2237 IGILLQPCGGNGGQNTVY
-2252 PYNTFTNCS
+2252 LYNTFTNCS
-2261 FSNLTVRGQE
+2261 FRNLIVNGQE
-2271 KAGGFCGYI
+2271 KAGGFCGHV
-2280 DGKVSNQNNLNVTR
+2280 DGKVDLLNQLNVTEADL
-2294 QKFIVGKDSTISA
+2294 IVGQNSSISA
-2307 TLKDSCAGGLFGYA
+2307 TLNNSSAGGLFGYL
-2321 RRGVGIN
+2321 RRGVAIN
-2328 TVIGTT
+2328 YGSGT
-2334 YTAIWENVNVEA
+2334 YTAAIWENVNVEA
-2346 GQYSGGVIGQVAADM
+2346 GQYSGGLIGEIAAEAGGKAYNINNVRISGSVQSKGSSQPAGGGVIGIAYGGKTITIKDCSVNASNIKALSAAGGIVGHLKTSATITGCTVSDSNSNNSKIEGNNCASGIVGCLEVNGQVA
-2361 SGRSIVYKIRNVRV
+2361 IRNNKVEKLSLISNATGWGSGGFIGDV
-2375 SGKTGTKSLIKGTS
+2375 SG
-2389 NGEAYTG
+2389 
-2396 GLIGNISFV
+2396 
-2405 SGVTFNI
+2405 
-2412 GNCEVLNTQIN
+2412 
-2423 EDKVSGE
+2423 
-2430 KLGTGGLVGGAVGN
+2430 
-2444 GNLNIQDCKVQNTQI
+2444 
-2459 NEEDKVS
+2459 
-2466 GEILRTGGLVGRAE
+2466 
-2480 GNGKLNIQKCS
+2480 
-2491 VKESDMYGS
+2491 
-2500 RAGGVAGE
+2500 
-2508 LCIPTT
+2508 
-2514 ITECTVSGSG
+2514 
-2524 NDKNIIKGRKSAAG
+2524 
-2538 IVGEIAFGGKIGIHK
+2538 
-2553 STVSNTSIIA
+2553 NTSSSKIFI
-2563 IDDWGAGGLV
+2563 
-2573 GDIDWNVVPHLY
+2573 
-2585 FYDSQVNG
+2585 FDSEVTD
-2593 CTITGQRA
+2593 CSITGKRA
-2601 GGFAGNIRGY
+2601 GGFAGTLRGCVK
-2611 LNGSNL
+2611 GSNL
-2617 LLKDTTIKASTAN
+2617 LLNNTKITASSDKSG
-2630 NAGLLIGLTGNRN
+2630 GLLIGLTGDAN

-2648 IAGISIQKT
+2648 IAGISIQNT

-2670 GTLTETDNTNV
+2670 GTLNETDNTNV

-2691 YNGTASNNTTQSL
+2691 YNGTAPNNTTQSL
-2704 LDANPVFPYV
+2704 LDANQVFPYV
-2714 VTSPTSQLS
+2714 VTSPTSQIS
-2723 VSDDGNTG
+2723 VYDAANTG

-2756 YRDAKKTQSSTAE
+2756 YQDAKNTQSSTAE
-2769 GKYTYQETGVE
+2769 GKYTYQEMGVE
-2780 QFQFTKNISTYNE
+2780 QFKFTKNISTYNK
-2793 ENQTNKVS
+2793 ENQTKKGSN
-2801 KDFPVL
+2801 DFPVL

-2817 TDYLDIVTNGGYTR
+2817 TDYLDIITNGGYTR
-2831 ANNISGHVDT
+2831 ANNISGDSDIHVDA
-2841 SVQTY
+2841 SVKTY

-2852 FVLATNANPALE
+2852 FVLATNANSALE

-2899 DESNAEHKYNVQVP
+2899 DESGTEHKYNVQVP

-2937 NYDLIEDNAH
+2937 NYNLIEDNAH

-2969 GLYSEYGWNSYINAG
+2969 VQYSEYGWNSYINAG
-2984 GNVAKALDKS
+2984 GNVAEALNKS

-3001 LLPAGTQLSLIDC
+3001 LPAGTQLSLIDC
-3014 QDNSKVYYYTTNS
+3014 QDNSKVYYYKTDL

-3052 ELMGVTA
+3052 ELMGATA
-3059 TQDNNNGS
+3059 TQDNNGS

-3109 NEPGTRYA
+3109 DESGTYYA
-3117 VTVDESKLKDGVGL
+3117 VTVDESKLKDGVGP
-3131 ISTSTVHENYYLVIT
+3131 ISTVHENYYLVIT
-3146 VADITSGTN
+3146 VDDITSGTS

-3168 IPFHLNYCTRKGK
+3168 IPFHLNYRTRKGK
-3181 AQDTH
+3181 VQDTH

-3201 ELRESEAV
+3201 ELTESEDV
-3209 TGAIKKVTATDSSM
+3209 TGVIKKVTATDSSM
-3223 TVDVIDKITIPS
+3223 AVDVVDKITIPS

-3328 NGTIDSSVNLQQI
+3328 NGKIDSSVNLQQI
-3341 RDIVLG
+3341 RDIVLD
-3347 KKQNEFYVEVKMNA
+3347 KNQNEFYVEVKMNA

-3373 SQLEGAI
+3373 SQMKGDEP
-3380 LTNYTKLTY
+3380 TNYTKLTY

-3398 SLSYSTARALQQDT
+3398 SLSYSTARALLQNT
-3412 RIRYYRD
+3412 KISYYRD

-3439 LLDLQNSYLDAAKE
+3439 LLDLKNSYLDAAKE

-3463 DMSTIKDLSSILA
+3463 DMSAIKDLSSILA
-3476 SSNGIQFSIQ
+3476 SSSGIQFSIQ
-3486 LLNKNTIQDTES
+3486 LQNKNTTQATET
-3498 YAADA
+3498 YGDA
-3503 LELKDYMKVSVKSKN
+3503 LKLNDYINVVVKSKN
-3518 AGEVQ
+3518 VGTVQ
-3523 LTDDNKAY
+3523 PTYDKDKKAY
-3531 TWTVPKSSYWDDDK
+3531 TWTVPNGSYWDSVNN
-3545 KIMKAS
+3545 IMEAS

>member
-25 YTEVNANNLN
+25 YTEVNANNVN

-48 VSHADAESV
+48 VSHADTESV
-57 NSSEKTDAENKA
+57 SSSEKTDAENKA
-69 DEKNTTPDA
+69 DEKNTTLDA
-78 NEKDEDTASSNS
+78 NENDENTASSNS
-90 DSGLTNETQEEE
+90 DAGLTNETQEEE
-102 STKQEPSSEIAA
+102 TTKQEPSSEIAA

-135 TISLSDLKFF
+135 TISLSDLKFYTDSTK
-145 ANNTATIKSPQE
+145 TAIIKSPQQ

-162 HCAQSEIQNITININ
+162 HCAQNEIQNITININ
-177 ATGEFDL
+177 TTGTFDL
-184 STKIANGTD
+184 STKIEKGTD
-193 LSEYLNKKASASQD
+193 LSEYLNKTAIASQD
-207 YTYLGLGSADVPF
+207 YTYLGLGSTDVPF
-220 TGTITGQKPAI
+220 TGTITGQTPEI

-238 RGISSQATIDNNL
+238 RGISSNAKIEKNF

-270 ENDGTKSDG
+270 ENDGT
-279 TIPITFTSGNGSLL
+279 IPITFKLGNGSLL

-298 ASEETKA
+298 ASEGTNA
-305 CLTIGNVVTYKDNKA
+305 CLTIGNVVTSYKDNKA
-320 QAGNSTN
+320 QAVSSTSN
-327 SGNIGLICN
+327 NNIGLICN

-343 KLDGYVFPTDTE
+343 KLDGYVFPAETT
-355 INTNSGAAGGL
+355 INTDSGAAGSL
-366 IGNMAGGIL
+366 IGKMEGGIL
-375 DLANIGGTNI
+375 DLTSIGGANI

-404 SETAEIQVNQDITI
+404 SEPAQIQVNQDIKI
-418 TNPTI
+418 TSPTI
-423 KGKYAGGFAGKVV
+423 QGKYAGGFAGKVV

-441 GDEKITINSPTLSS
+441 GNNTITVEAPTVSPGGDKTD
-455 EENKNSAVGGW
+455 SAVGGL
-466 IGDYIVQGNNHE
+466 IGDYTVKASKHTVKQ
-478 GKTLPT
+478 LPT
-484 QIDVVEPKV
+484 QIAIAGTPKV
-493 TMNGGN
+493 TTITKTNGAAIGVNDGN
-499 AGGYFGLLELQGDI
+499 IGGYFGVLELQGDI
-513 NYQISGTEQKKKN
+513 QYEISGSDGAKREGKAE
-526 ITSVYTTGNG
+526 YT
-536 AGYATIAGK
+536 AGDGGTYGTVIGK

-550 KKTSLIINHVKSNS
+550 KMSSLIINHVKSNS

-573 GGFVGEIGEN
+573 GGIVGEIGEN

-590 AEITVSNITTTQES
+590 AEITVSNTTAKEDA

-633 ISGGGGLV
+633 ISGGGGIV

-659 GVNYT
+659 GVNYN

-673 GMQDCALIFAHG
+673 GMQDRALIFAHG
-685 NGNGDENG
+685 DGNG
-693 NGWKYIRSNKDY
+693 NGWKYIRSNSVSK
-705 EINDIGNYGEVI
+705 INDIGNYGEVI
-717 RLKAKT
+717 RLKADTK
-723 TTSDAQGGLDNELL
+723 TSDERGGLDSELL
-737 SINNVE
+737 SINGE

-749 NQNFSLSNT
+749 NPNFSLSNT

-779 VFSADSNLTANN
+779 FFSADSTLTDKN
-791 WTTLQSKNVNF
+791 WTTLQSKNINF

-816 SRDIDDSAYTGNI
+816 SRDTSDDAYTGNI
-829 NGNTY
+829 NGNNK

-866 SKHTDIGLFSRMSG
+866 SKHTDIGLFSRMGG
-880 NVRNLTIAGSIHAG
+880 NVSDLTIAGSIHAG
-894 VSNGNMWIGSIAA
+894 ASNGDMWIGSIAA
-907 RQENNEAVIS
+907 RQETNETVIS
-917 KVKVTTKIAFDTNN
+917 KVQVTTAIAFDTNK
-931 DSKKSYIGGV
+931 DSKISRIGGL
-941 FGSAAKVKL
+941 FGSAGKVKL
-950 SENTGIQ
+950 NENTGIQ
-957 SNITLSNA
+957 SNIALSNA

-980 SAGTLECNGVT
+980 SEGTLECNGVT
-991 IGGKIVTD
+991 IGGTIATD
-999 ASTYA
+999 ASMYA

-1016 GSDKDTSTQVN
+1016 VSDKDTSTQVN
-1027 IKALTFDGFSI
+1027 IKSLTFDGFSI
-1038 TASSVQEACGGL
+1038 TALNAQTACGGL
-1050 LGCVWARSTV
+1050 LGGVWARSAV
-1060 TFASDNTATTSLTVK
+1060 TFTSDNTATTSLTVK
-1075 NNTKIEAPNASVGGL
+1075 NNTKIEAPKASVGGL

-1103 GIDIQDLEINCG
+1103 GIDIQKLQIQCG
-1115 KDLGLLVCHGEKG
+1115 KDLGLLVCHGEKS
-1128 TIKFNKDEKN
+1128 TVKFNKDEKN

-1152 WADSYKLAEDL
+1152 WDDSYKLDANLDL
-1163 KLTCGKDSVFDE
+1163 QCESKAVFDE
-1175 FVSYTAVSKDKIA
+1175 FVAYTAASKDNIA
-1188 NNGENGIVS
+1188 NNDENGIVS

-1202 RSGVKED
+1202 RNGVKEE
-1209 NNTCTTYQNRTNLGK
+1209 NTPCKTYQNRTNFGK
-1224 SHEVNANSRYYYD
+1224 SHKINANSRYYYD
-1237 LDNYIETASTNTN
+1237 LDNYIETAPTNTTGSN
-1250 GKIDTPEE
+1250 TGKIDTPEE

-1283 ITDIKS
+1283 IADIKNS
-1289 NLSNPTIS
+1289 ISNPTIS
-1297 GTLNMDKYSY
+1297 GTLNMNKYSY

-1315 VGITGATITFYN
+1315 IQITGATITFYN
-1327 EEIEKVEKNNKS
+1327 EQIEQAEKDNKS
-1339 TQAKTQSQHYMMHC
+1339 TQATKQSQHYMMHC
-1353 GLFLDY
+1353 GLFLDH
-1359 SANETATSITLSNV
+1359 SVNETATSITLSNV
-1373 TFAGSIGKVKSDV
+1373 TFAGSIGKVNSNA

-1394 VQGLESGGRQYT
+1394 VQGSESNGRQNT
-1406 ANMNLSNIVLSDLKI
+1406 AKMNLNNIVLSGLKI
-1421 TDYKDSSYAPL
+1421 TAYTDSSYAPL

-1444 IKNLSTSDY
+1444 IKNLSTSGY

-1475 NMGFSE
+1475 NMGFLE

-1524 KDATYEHHVTYG
+1524 NGDKYNHQVTYG
-1536 KEISNSTEYTGL
+1536 KEISHSAEYKDL

-1563 LVKTEDNQTD
+1563 LVKTGDNQKD
-1573 FSKWLPYVCVPYND
+1573 FSTWLPYVYVSYNE
-1587 NDHSHEI
+1587 NNHSHEI

-1606 CGTYADP
+1606 CGTYGDP
-1613 YVIKDAGEME
+1613 YVIKNAGEME
-1623 IISEYMRTN
+1623 IISEYMRTK

-1652 HSTDITFHYNGEQW
+1652 TNTNHSTFRYNGEQW
-1666 VQVSKEAGTE
+1666 VDE
-1676 NWVDVQNGQTRS
+1676 QNGQTRS

-1700 YDLQGGTNGE
+1700 YDLQGTNGQ
-1710 ITLKDFK
+1710 ITLNDFK

-1727 GVLVSTNPNGV
+1727 GVLVSTKGAT
-1738 KLILT
+1738 LILT

-1751 IAYSYGSVVKNLTI
+1751 IAYSYGSVVKDLTI
-1765 RYEGEKK
+1765 KYEGKKK

-1798 GDNIIDD
+1798 GDNIIDG

-1834 CGGGVLFRNMQDKQF
+1834 CGGGVLFRNMQGASG

-1854 ISGASVAKTANSS
+1854 ISDGSVEETATTS

-1879 GYAFSDTARV
+1879 GYAFADIAGKS
-1889 NLDNTDKNYQI
+1889 LDNTDKNYQI
-1900 QNLNSSETNDTK
+1900 RNLNSSGTSNQK
-1912 HITASGKSIGIKDAE
+1912 HITASGKTIEIKDAE

-1940 ASSGSSNAYRNIT
+1940 ASSGSSNAYRNIP
-1953 EVALQQGY
+1953 EEALQQEY
-1961 AFGNGEYGKVRNAA
+1961 SFGNGEYGKVRNAA
-1975 YDSIGTNVEPEDF
+1975 YNSIGANTKQGDF
-1988 VTAVKDDQIAPIVNE
+1988 DIAVKDDQTVPSE
-2003 SVINTPVLITK
+2003 SNTPVLITK
-2014 YADKDLFN
+2014 YAEKDLFN
-2022 MAVLNAN
+2022 MAVLNA
-2029 ATTSGATLTFP
+2029 TTGGAILNFP
-2040 NDGRLDMSVY
+2040 KNGTLDMSVY
-2050 RSSYQGVSARYVSN
+2050 KSSYQGISARYVSN
-2064 AVTSK
+2064 AVTS
-2069 NEKTGKTETK
+2069 NTETK

-2089 VSGNGTEIIFDMNVK
+2089 VSGNGTKIIFDMNVK

-2116 GGVFNLFAPVNG
+2116 GGVFNLFAPVKG

-2135 TFTGKTGE
+2135 TFTGKTGTDPK
-2143 ASETGVQLQYYTSDG
+2143 TGVQLQYYKSNG
-2158 VVTAQASNLEEKLVK
+2158 EVTAQAPNSW
-2173 GQKLGSYVGVGSFVG
+2173 SSRSFVGVGSFAG
-2188 STAGTLTSAW
+2188 SSAGTLTPKW
-2198 YPVNV
+2198 YSVNV

-2214 IQSPAVAGG
+2214 IQSPAVTGG

-2229 RIYTPTTN
+2229 RIYTPTTD

-2294 QKFIVGKDSTISA
+2294 QNFIVGKDSTISA

-2321 RRGVGIN
+2321 RRGVAVN
-2328 TVIGTT
+2328 TGNGT

-2346 GQYSGGVIGQVAADM
+2346 GQYSGGIIGQVYTD
-2361 SGRSIVYKIRNVRV
+2361 SSSPKYNIKNVKV
-2375 SGKTGTKSLIKGTS
+2375 SGKTGTNSLIKGTS
-2389 NGEAYTG
+2389 SDEIYTG
-2396 GLIGNISFV
+2396 GLIGKISFA
-2405 SGVTFNI
+2405 SGVTFDI
-2412 GNCEVLNTQIN
+2412 SDCEVQNAQIN
-2423 EDKVSGE
+2423 EVGKVSGE
-2430 KLGTGGLVGGAVGN
+2430 KFRTGGLVGGA
-2444 GNLNIQDCKVQNTQI
+2444 D
-2459 NEEDKVS
+2459 
-2466 GEILRTGGLVGRAE
+2466 
-2480 GNGKLNIQKCS
+2480 GNGKLNVQNCS
-2491 VKESDMYGS
+2491 VKESDLYGS
-2500 RAGGVAGE
+2500 LAGGIAGA
-2508 LCIPTT
+2508 LHTPTT
-2514 ITECTVSGSG
+2514 ITECTVSGLSD
-2524 NDKNIIKGRKSAAG
+2524 DKNIIKGQKSAAG
-2538 IVGEIAFGGKIGIHK
+2538 IVGEIVCGGKIGIHK
-2553 STVSNTSIIA
+2553 STVSNTSITA

-2573 GDIDWNVVPHLY
+2573 GDIDWNVVPNLY

-2593 CTITGQRA
+2593 CTITGKRA

-2630 NAGLLIGLTGNRN
+2630 NGGLLIGLTGNQN
-2643 LQPMT
+2643 LKPMT
-2648 IAGISIQKT
+2648 IAGISIQNT

-2670 GTLTETDNTNV
+2670 GTLNETDNTNV

-2704 LDANPVFPYV
+2704 LDVNQVFPYV

-2723 VSDDGNTG
+2723 VYDAANTG
-2731 KALYGDSAAWTK
+2731 KALALYGDSARWTK

-2756 YRDAKKTQSSTAE
+2756 YRDAKNTQSSTAK
-2769 GKYTYQETGVE
+2769 GKYTYQEMGVE
-2780 QFQFTKNISTYNE
+2780 QFQFTKNISTYNK
-2793 ENQTNKVS
+2793 ENQTKKVS
-2801 KDFPVL
+2801 NDFPVL

-2831 ANNISGHVDT
+2831 ANNISGDSDIHVDA
-2841 SVQTY
+2841 SVKTYTY

-2852 FVLATNANPALE
+2852 FVLATNEKPALE
-2864 VKKNASGRISEFAAT
+2864 VKKNASGRISEFVAT
-2879 TEFDNTKSR
+2879 TAFDNTNSR
-2888 FTLLTVTFKEK
+2888 FTLLTVTFKER
-2899 DESNAEHKYNVQVP
+2899 DESGTEHKYNVQVP

-2937 NYDLIEDNAH
+2937 NYDLIEDSAH

-2959 LTYTYNSDDK
+2959 LTYTYNSDDN

-2984 GNVAKALDKS
+2984 GNVAEALNKS

-3001 LLPAGTQLSLIDC
+3001 LPAGTQLSLIDC
-3014 QDNSKVYYYTTNS
+3014 QDNSKVYYYTMDS
-3027 NTGNTIPLKD
+3027 NTGNTIPLTA
-3037 FKDSSGNA
+3037 FKDSSGKT

-3059 TQDNNNGS
+3059 TQDNNGS

-3080 TKDDGKT
+3080 RKEDGKT

-3096 TANGYEYYRKIET
+3096 TENGYEYYRKIET
-3109 NEPGTRYA
+3109 DESGTYYA
-3117 VTVDESKLKDGVGL
+3117 VTVDESKLKDGVGP
-3131 ISTSTVHENYYLVIT
+3131 ISTVHENYYLVIT
-3146 VADITSGTN
+3146 VDDITSGTN

-3168 IPFHLNYCTRKGK
+3168 IPFHLNYRTRKGK
-3181 AQDTH
+3181 LQDTH

-3201 ELRESEAV
+3201 ELTESEAV

-3223 TVDVIDKITIPS
+3223 AVDVVDKITIPS

-3240 KQDELYQKFSGS
+3240 EQDELYQKFSGS
-3252 LIKTLTQENSP
+3252 LIKTLKQENSP

-3279 FYVYVMDGTKKK
+3279 FYVYVMEGTTKK
-3291 YYTYAGGNWTEEESK
+3291 YYTYAKGKWTEAEST

-3311 EYEWTAVNG
+3311 EYKWTAING

-3328 NGTIDSSVNLQQI
+3328 NGKIDSSVNLQQI
-3341 RDIVLG
+3341 RDIV
-3347 KKQNEFYVEVKMNA
+3347 KNKQNEFYVEVKMNA

-3398 SLSYSTARALQQDT
+3398 SLSYSTARKSLQDT
-3412 RIRYYRD
+3412 KISYYRD

-3476 SSNGIQFSIQ
+3476 ASSGIQFSIQ
-3486 LLNKNTIQDTES
+3486 LQNKNTTQDTES

-3503 LELKDYMKVSVKSKN
+3503 LELKDYIKVSVKSKN
-3518 AGEVQ
+3518 AGTAQ
-3523 LTDDNKAY
+3523 LTEDKKAY
-3531 TWTVPKSSYWDDDK
+3531 TWTVPKSSYWDANN

-3580 NYKVVLSVK
+3580 NYKVVLSVG
-3589 IIDQNGNVVE
+3589 IIDQKGNVVG

-3609 TMARVKPEFQDKQ
+3609 TMARVKPEFQDEQ

>member
-1 MLKYRRI
+1 MKYRRI

-102 STKQEPSSEIAA
+102 STKQEPSSETAA
-114 EDASQQA
+114 EDASLQA
-121 TETETEAEAQEISD
+121 SETETEAEAQEISD

-145 ANNTATIKSPQE
+145 ADNTATITSPQQ

-162 HCAQSEIQNITININ
+162 HCAQSDIQNITININ

-207 YTYLGLGSADVPF
+207 YTYLGLGSAEFPF
-220 TGTITGQKPAI
+220 KGTITGQEPAI

-238 RGISSQATIDNNL
+238 RGISSNAKIEKNF
-251 SVEWQG
+251 SVEWKG
-257 DGTKPMFAEMYVL
+257 DGTKPQENGTKPMFAEMYVL
-270 ENDGTKSDG
+270 ESDG

-293 GTVRQ
+293 GTVRK
-298 ASEETKA
+298 APNATNA
-305 CLTIGNVVTYKDNKA
+305 CLTIGNVVTYQA
-320 QAGNSTN
+320 EVQAGSSTSN
-327 SGNIGLICN
+327 DNIGLICN

-343 KLDGYVFPTDTE
+343 KLDGYVFPTKTT

-404 SETAEIQVNQDITI
+404 SGTAEIQVNQDITI

-455 EENKNSAVGGW
+455 EENKDSAVGGW

-478 GKTLPT
+478 AKTLPT

-493 TMNGGN
+493 TMNGGVATDGGN

-513 NYQISGTEQKKKN
+513 NYQISGTKQEKKN

-536 AGYATIAGK
+536 AGYGTIAGK

-641 GAASSGSILE
+641 GVASSGSILE

-659 GVNYT
+659 GVKYN
-664 VSQYVGQLV
+664 VSQSVGQLV

-685 NGNGDENG
+685 DGNG
-693 NGWKYIRSNKDY
+693 NGWKYIRSNSVSK
-705 EINDIGNYGEVI
+705 INDIGNYGEVI
-717 RLKAKT
+717 RLKADT
-723 TTSDAQGGLDNELL
+723 TTSDEQGGLDSELL
-737 SINNVE
+737 SINEE

-749 NQNFSLSNT
+749 NQNFSLHDT
-758 EITISSKEDLALLSI
+758 DITISSKEDLALLSI

-829 NGNTY
+829 NGDSH

-843 YGYKGENIAT
+843 YGYKGGSIAT
-853 DGTEGCGKIYSSG
+853 NETEGCGKIYSSG
-866 SKHTDIGLFSRMSG
+866 SKHTDIGLFSRMRG
-880 NVRNLTIAGSIHAG
+880 NVSNLTITGSINAG

-907 RQENNEAVIS
+907 RQENNETVIS
-917 KVKVTTKIAFDTNN
+917 NVKVTTTIKFDTNK
-931 DSKKSYIGGV
+931 DSQISCIGGL
-941 FGSAAKVKL
+941 FGSVAKVKL
-950 SENTGIQ
+950 SKNTGIQ

-991 IGGKIVTD
+991 IGGTIVTD
-999 ASTYA
+999 ALMYA

-1038 TASSVQEACGGL
+1038 TASNAQTACGGL
-1050 LGCVWARSTV
+1050 LGGVWARSAV
-1060 TFASDNTATTSLTVK
+1060 TFASDNTATTTSCLTV
-1075 NNTKIEAPNASVGGL
+1075 NNATINAPNASVGGL

-1103 GIDIQDLEINCG
+1103 GIDIQALNINCG
-1115 KDLGLLVCHGEKG
+1115 KDLGLLVCHGEKS
-1128 TIKFNKDEKN
+1128 TVKFNKEEKN
-1138 DKEDGALYLRTTAD
+1138 DKADGALYLRTTAD
-1152 WADSYKLAEDL
+1152 WNDSYKLDAKL
-1163 KLTCGKDSVFDE
+1163 NLTCGDNSVFDE
-1175 FVSYTAVSKDKIA
+1175 FVAYTAVSKDKIA
-1188 NNGENGIVS
+1188 NNDENGIVS

-1202 RSGVKED
+1202 RSGVKEE
-1209 NNTCTTYQNRTNLGK
+1209 NNTCKTYQNRTDLGK
-1224 SHEVNANSRYYYD
+1224 KHKVNANSRYYYD
-1237 LDNYIETASTNTN
+1237 LDNYTETASTNTAGYN
-1250 GKIDTPEE
+1250 TGKIDTPEE

-1283 ITDIKS
+1283 ITDI
-1289 NLSNPTIS
+1289 NNISNPIIS
-1297 GTLNMDKYSY
+1297 GKLDMEKYSY

-1315 VGITGATITFYN
+1315 VEITGATITFYN
-1327 EEIEKVEKNNKS
+1327 EQIEQAEKDNKS
-1339 TQAKTQSQHYMMHC
+1339 TQATKQSQHYMMHC
-1353 GLFLDY
+1353 GLFLDH
-1359 SANETATSITLSNV
+1359 SVNETTTSITLSNV
-1373 TFAGSIGKVKSDV
+1373 TFKGSIGKINSNA

-1394 VQGLESGGRQYT
+1394 VQGSESNGRQNT
-1406 ANMNLSNIVLSDLKI
+1406 AKMNLSNIVLSGLKI
-1421 TDYKDSSYAPL
+1421 TDYTDSSYAPL

-1444 IKNLSTSDY
+1444 IKNLSTSGY

-1475 NMGFSE
+1475 NMGFLE

-1524 KDATYEHHVTYG
+1524 NGDKYNHQVTYG
-1536 KEISNSTEYTGL
+1536 KEISESAEYRDL

-1563 LVKTEDNQTD
+1563 LVKTGSGQKK
-1573 FSKWLPYVCVPYND
+1573 FSTWLPYVYVSYD
-1587 NDHSHEI
+1587 NNHSHEI

-1606 CGTYADP
+1606 CGTYGDP
-1613 YVIKDAGEME
+1613 YVIKNAGEME
-1623 IISEYMRTN
+1623 IISEYMRTK
-1632 LPRTDWKITITND
+1632 LPRTDWKITITKD

-1652 HSTDITFHYNGEQW
+1652 HSTDITFRYNGEQW
-1666 VQVSKEAGTE
+1666 IQVSKEAGTE

-1688 NSFMQRYIANAY
+1688 NNFMQRYIANAY
-1700 YDLQGGTNGE
+1700 YDLQGTNGQ
-1710 ITLKDFK
+1710 ITLNDFK

-1727 GVLVSTNPNGV
+1727 GVLVSTKGATLV
-1738 KLILT
+1738 LT

-1751 IAYSYGSVVKNLTI
+1751 IAYSYGSVVKDLTI
-1765 RYEGEKK
+1765 KYEGEKK

-1798 GDNIIDD
+1798 GDNIIDNVD
-1805 VNVTL
+1805 VTL
-1810 DTGWLTLS
+1810 DKDWLTLS
-1818 GANKHLLQVG
+1818 GNNQHLLQVG

-1854 ISGASVAKTANSS
+1854 ISGASVAETANSS

-1879 GYAFSDTARV
+1879 GYAFADTAEDK
-1889 NLDNTDKNYQI
+1889 LDNTDKNYQI
-1900 QNLNSSETNDTK
+1900 QNLNSSRTSDQK
-1912 HITASGKSIGIKDAE
+1912 HITATGKTIGIKDAE

-1940 ASSGSSNAYRNIT
+1940 ASLGSSNAYRKIT
-1953 EVALQQGY
+1953 EGVLQEGY

-1975 YDSIGTNVEPEDF
+1975 YDSIGADTDTIPDDF
-1988 VTAVKDDQIAPIVNE
+1988 DIAVKDDRTAP
-2003 SVINTPVLITK
+2003 SDSNTPVLITK
-2014 YADKDLFN
+2014 YAEKDLFN
-2022 MAVLNAN
+2022 MAVLD
-2029 ATTSGATLTFP
+2029 ATTGGATLTFP
-2040 NDGRLDMSVY
+2040 NSGTLDMSVY
-2050 RSSYQGVSARYVSN
+2050 KSSYQGISARYVSN

-2135 TFTGKTGE
+2135 TFTGKVG
-2143 ASETGVQLQYYTSDG
+2143 ADSKKTGVQLQYYTSKG
-2158 VVTAQASNLEEKLVK
+2158 EKTAQASNWSNKTH
-2173 GQKLGSYVGVGSFVG
+2173 VGVGSFVG
-2188 STAGTLTSAW
+2188 SSAGTVAEFSGGYKW
-2198 YPVNV
+2198 YRAFV
-2203 NFDSVKFENMT
+2203 NFNSVKFENMT

-2223 LIGNIA
+2223 LIGNSG
-2229 RIYTPTTN
+2229 RIGLNQGNSTPTSD
-2237 IGILLQPYGNEQTVY
+2237 IGILLQPCGGNGGQNTVY
-2252 PYNTFTNCS
+2252 LCNTFTNCS
-2261 FSNLTVRGQE
+2261 FRNLTVMGQE

-2280 DGKVSNQNNLNVTR
+2280 DGKVDLCNQLNVTVPNVIIG
-2294 QKFIVGKDSTISA
+2294 QDSSISTIQNNS
-2307 TLKDSCAGGLFGYA
+2307 SAGGLFGFV
-2321 RRGVGIN
+2321 RRKVAIN
-2328 TVIGTT
+2328 DKIGT
-2334 YTAIWENVNVEA
+2334 YTAIWKNVNVEA
-2346 GQYSGGVIGQVAADM
+2346 GQYSGGLIGEISADSNGRESNINNVQILESAQSKSSSQAGGGVIGIAY
-2361 SGRSIVYKIRNVRV
+2361 GGKKI
-2375 SGKTGTKSLIKGTS
+2375 TIKDCSVNTS
-2389 NGEAYTG
+2389 N
-2396 GLIGNISFV
+2396 
-2405 SGVTFNI
+2405 
-2412 GNCEVLNTQIN
+2412 IN
-2423 EDKVSGE
+2423 AS
-2430 KLGTGGLVGGAVGN
+2430 
-2444 GNLNIQDCKVQNTQI
+2444 
-2459 NEEDKVS
+2459 S
-2466 GEILRTGGLVGRAE
+2466 
-2480 GNGKLNIQKCS
+2480 
-2491 VKESDMYGS
+2491 
-2500 RAGGVAGE
+2500 AGGIVGYLQTPA
-2508 LCIPTT
+2508 I
-2514 ITECTVSGSG
+2514 ITGCTVSGSNSNNSKIEG
-2524 NDKNIIKGRKSAAG
+2524 NNCASG
-2538 IVGEIAFGGKIGIHK
+2538 IVGCLEVNGQVAIRNNKVEKLSLISNATGWGSGGFIGD
-2553 STVSNTSIIA
+2553 VSGNTSSSKIKIF
-2563 IDDWGAGGLV
+2563 I
-2573 GDIDWNVVPHLY
+2573 
-2585 FYDSQVNG
+2585 FDSEVTD
-2593 CTITGQRA
+2593 CSITGNRA
-2601 GGFAGNIRGY
+2601 GGFAGTLRGCVK
-2611 LNGSNL
+2611 GSNL
-2617 LLKDTTIKASTAN
+2617 LLNNTQITASSDKSG
-2630 NAGLLIGLTGNRN
+2630 GLLIGLTGDAN

-2704 LDANPVFPYV
+2704 LDAEQVFPYV

-2723 VSDDGNTG
+2723 VYDAANANVS

-2743 DTDGKFTLNAQTI
+2743 DKDVDGKFTLNAQTI
-2756 YRDAKKTQSSTAE
+2756 YQDAKKTQSSTAE

-2780 QFQFTKNISTYNE
+2780 QFQFTKNISTYKK
-2793 ENQTNKVS
+2793 ENQTKTVS
-2801 KDFPVL
+2801 NDFPVL

-2817 TDYLDIVTNGGYTR
+2817 TDYLDIITNGGYTR
-2831 ANNISGHVDT
+2831 ANNISGDSDIHVDA
-2841 SVQTY
+2841 SVKTY

-2852 FVLATNANPALE
+2852 FVLATNTNPALE

-2899 DESNAEHKYNVQVP
+2899 DENGTEHKYNVQVP

-2969 GLYSEYGWNSYINAG
+2969 GQYSEYGWNSYINAG

-3109 NEPGTRYA
+3109 NEPGTHYA
-3117 VTVDESKLKDGVGL
+3117 VTVDESKLKNGVGS

-3168 IPFHLNYCTRKGK
+3168 IPFHLNYRTRKGK
-3181 AQDTH
+3181 VQDTH

-3201 ELRESEAV
+3201 ELKESEAV
-3209 TGAIKKVTATDSSM
+3209 TGAIKKVTAADSSM
-3223 TVDVIDKITIPS
+3223 TVDVINKITIPS

-3240 KQDELYQKFSGS
+3240 NKDELYQKFSGS
-3252 LIKTLTQENSP
+3252 LIKTLKQENSP

-3279 FYVYVMDGTKKK
+3279 FYVYVMDGTTKN
-3291 YYTYAGGNWTEEESK
+3291 YYTYADGKWTEAGNT

-3311 EYEWTAVNG
+3311 KYEWTAING

-3486 LLNKNTIQDTES
+3486 LLNKNTTQNTES

-3568 IKNVDQLKHLYS
+3568 IKNVDHLYS

-3589 IIDQNGNVVE
+3589 IIGQNGNVVE

>member
-25 YTEVNANNLN
+25 YTEVNANNVN

-57 NSSEKTDAENKA
+57 SSSEKTDTENKA

-78 NEKDEDTASSNS
+78 NEKDTASSNS
-90 DSGLTNETQEEE
+90 DSDLTNETQEEE
-102 STKQEPSSEIAA
+102 TTKQEPSSETAA

-121 TETETEAEAQEISD
+121 SETATEAQEISD

-145 ANNTATIKSPQE
+145 ADNTATITSPQQ

-162 HCAQSEIQNITININ
+162 HCAQNEIQNITININ
-177 ATGEFDL
+177 TTGEFNL
-184 STKIANGTD
+184 STKIETGTD
-193 LSEYLNKKASASQD
+193 LSEYLNTAAIASQD
-207 YTYLGLGSADVPF
+207 YTYLGLGSTDVPF

-251 SVEWQG
+251 SVEWLG
-257 DGTKPMFAEMYVL
+257 DETKPMFAETYLL
-270 ENDGTKSDG
+270 ESDGTKSDG
-279 TIPITFTSGNGSLL
+279 TIPITFTSGKGSLL
-293 GTVRQ
+293 GTVKK
-298 ASEETKA
+298 APDVTNA

-343 KLDGYVFPTDTE
+343 KLDGYAFPTSTE
-355 INTNSGAAGGL
+355 INTGSGSAGGL
-366 IGNMAGGIL
+366 IGKMEGGIL
-375 DLANIGGTNI
+375 NLTSIGGANI
-385 SNLTV
+385 SNLTISNLAV

-404 SETAEIQVNQDITI
+404 SETAEIQVNQNITI
-418 TNPTI
+418 ENPTI

-441 GDEKITINSPTLSS
+441 GDKKITINSPALSS
-455 EENKNSAVGGW
+455 GENKDSAVGGW
-466 IGDYIVQGNNHE
+466 VGYYIVQGENHVD
-478 GKTLPT
+478 KTLPA
-484 QIDVVEPKV
+484 QIDVAEPKV
-493 TMNGGN
+493 TMNGGVVTNGGN

-513 NYQISGTEQKKKN
+513 NYQISGTEEKKKN
-526 ITSVYTTGNG
+526 ITSEYTAGNG
-536 AGYATIAGK
+536 GIYGTVIGK
-545 VISDN
+545 VVTSNDN
-550 KKTSLIINHVKSNS
+550 KNASLIINHVKSNS

-573 GGFVGEIGEN
+573 GGLVGEIGEH
-583 VYLQVSD
+583 VYLQVRNS
-590 AEITVSNITTTQES
+590 EITVSNTTAKKEV

-619 LSIAD
+619 LSIVDSGKVTD
-624 SVKVTNSGT
+624 SVKVTISGTNT

-641 GAASSGSILE
+641 GNASSGSIIE

-659 GVNYT
+659 GVNYSA
-664 VSQYVGQLV
+664 SQYVGQLV

-685 NGNGDENG
+685 DGNG
-693 NGWKYIRSNKDY
+693 NGWKYTRSSKNFK
-705 EINDIGNYGEVI
+705 INDIGNYGEVI
-717 RLKAKT
+717 RLKANT
-723 TTSDAQGGLDNELL
+723 TTSDEQGGLDSELL
-737 SINNVE
+737 KIDSERHEIRYGTSVNLTGND
-743 HVIQYK
+743 
-749 NQNFSLSNT
+749 
-758 EITISSKEDLALLSI
+758 ITISSKEDLALLSI

-779 VFSADSNLTANN
+779 VFSADSNLTTNN
-791 WTTLQSKNVNF
+791 WTTLKSKNINF

-816 SRDIDDSAYTGNI
+816 SRDIDDKDEYIGNI
-829 NGNTY
+829 NGNAH

-853 DGTEGCGKIYSSG
+853 DGAEGCGKIYSSG
-866 SKHTDIGLFSRMSG
+866 SRHTDIGLFSRMSG
-880 NVRNLTIAGSIHAG
+880 NVSDLTITGSIHAG
-894 VSNGNMWIGSIAA
+894 VSNGDMWIGSIAA
-907 RQENNEAVIS
+907 SQETNETVIS
-917 KVKVTTKIAFDTNN
+917 NVQVTTAIAFDAKGD
-931 DSKKSYIGGV
+931 DSKISRIGGL
-941 FGSAAKVKL
+941 FGSAEKARL
-950 SENTGIQ
+950 NANTCIQ
-957 SNITLSNA
+957 SGITISNA
-965 GNGKQTYAGSVAGYM
+965 GNGKQTYVGSVAGYM

-991 IGGKIVTD
+991 IGGTIATD
-999 ASTYA
+999 ASMYA

-1027 IKALTFDGFSI
+1027 IKSLTFDGFSI
-1038 TASSVQEACGGL
+1038 TASNAQAACGGL
-1050 LGCVWARSTV
+1050 LGGVWARSAV

-1075 NNTKIEAPNASVGGL
+1075 NNTKIEAPKASVGGL

-1103 GIDIQDLEINCG
+1103 GIDIQALNINCG
-1115 KDLGLLVCHGEKG
+1115 KDLGLLVCHGEKR
-1128 TIKFNKDEKN
+1128 TVKFNKDEKN

-1152 WADSYKLAEDL
+1152 WNDSYKLAANLDL
-1163 KLTCGKDSVFDE
+1163 QCESKAVFDE
-1175 FVSYTAVSKDKIA
+1175 FVAYTAASKDKIA
-1188 NNGENGIVS
+1188 NNDENGIVS

-1202 RSGVKED
+1202 RNGVKEE
-1209 NNTCTTYQNRTNLGK
+1209 NTTCKTYQNRTNFGK
-1224 SHEVNANSRYYYD
+1224 SHKINANSRYYYD
-1237 LDNYIETASTNTN
+1237 LDEYTKNNTSE
-1250 GKIDTPEE
+1250 IDTPEE

-1283 ITDIKS
+1283 S
-1289 NLSNPTIS
+1289 SNPTIS

-1315 VGITGATITFYN
+1315 VQITGATITFYN
-1327 EEIEKVEKNNKS
+1327 EQIEQAEKDNKS
-1339 TQAKTQSQHYMMHC
+1339 TQATRQSQHYMMHC
-1353 GLFLDY
+1353 GLFLDH
-1359 SANETATSITLSNV
+1359 SVNETATSITLSDV
-1373 TFAGSIGKVKSDV
+1373 TFAGSIGKVNSNA
-1386 SGVLFSGM
+1386 SGVLFSGT
-1394 VQGLESGGRQYT
+1394 VQGSELNGRQNT
-1406 ANMNLSNIVLSDLKI
+1406 AKMNLSNIVLSGLKI
-1421 TDYKDSSYAPL
+1421 TDYTDSSYAPL

-1444 IKNLSTSDY
+1444 IKTLSTSGY

-1475 NMGFSE
+1475 NMGFSD
-1481 IKLPDTTVNN
+1481 IVLPDKPTDAT
-1491 KGIFTHATLLE
+1491 KEEGIFTHATLLE

-1517 FYKSGDW
+1517 FYKRGDW
-1524 KDATYEHHVTYG
+1524 NGDTYDHQVTYG
-1536 KEISNSTEYTGL
+1536 KEIYPSTEYGDL
-1548 QKWYY
+1548 QRWYY
-1553 DIATYNKDEG
+1553 DIATYNKNEG
-1563 LVKTEDNQTD
+1563 LVKTESGVPD
-1573 FSKWLPYVCVPYND
+1573 FSKWLPYVYVSYNK
-1587 NDHSHEI
+1587 NNHSHEI

-1606 CGTYADP
+1606 CGTYGDP

-1632 LPRTDWKITITND
+1632 LPRTDWKITITKD

-1652 HSTDITFHYNGEQW
+1652 HSTDITFRYNGEQW
-1666 VQVSKEAGTE
+1666 VEVRKETTEGTE

-1700 YDLQGGTNGE
+1700 YDVQGT
-1710 ITLKDFK
+1710 ITLNDFK

-1727 GVLVSTNPNGV
+1727 GVLVSTKGAT
-1738 KLILT
+1738 LILT

-1765 RYEGEKK
+1765 RYEKEKK

-1798 GDNIIDD
+1798 GDNIIDGVD
-1805 VNVTL
+1805 VTL
-1810 DTGWLTLS
+1810 DAGWLTLS

-1834 CGGGVLFRNMQDKQF
+1834 CGGGVLFRNMQGASG
-1849 LTDAM
+1849 LTKEM
-1854 ISGASVAKTANSS
+1854 ISDGSVDGSVAEATTSF

-1879 GYAFSDTARV
+1879 GYAFADTAGDKL
-1889 NLDNTDKNYQI
+1889 NNTEKNYQI

-1912 HITASGKSIGIKDAE
+1912 HITASGKTIEIKDAE

-1940 ASSGSSNAYRNIT
+1940 ASSGSSNAYRNT
-1953 EVALQQGY
+1953 EGALQGY
-1961 AFGNGEYGKVRNAA
+1961 LFGNGEYGKVRNAA
-1975 YDSIGTNVEPEDF
+1975 YDSIGANAQPEDF
-1988 VTAVKDDQIAPIVNE
+1988 GTAVKDDQIAPIVNE

-2022 MAVLNAN
+2022 MAVLNA
-2029 ATTSGATLTFP
+2029 TTGGATLTFP
-2040 NDGRLDMSVY
+2040 KNGTLDMSVY
-2050 RSSYQGVSARYVSN
+2050 KSSYQGISARYVSN
-2064 AVTSK
+2064 AVT
-2069 NEKTGKTETK
+2069 TGKTETK

-2089 VSGNGTEIIFDMNVK
+2089 VSGNGTKIIFDMNVK

-2128 TCNVANL
+2128 TCNVTNL
-2135 TFTGKTGE
+2135 TFTGKTGTD
-2143 ASETGVQLQYYTSDG
+2143 SKKTGVQLQYYTSKG
-2158 VVTAQASNLEEKLVK
+2158 EKTAQASNWNNKT
-2173 GQKLGSYVGVGSFVG
+2173 YVGVGSFAG
-2188 STAGTLTSAW
+2188 SSAGTVTEFSGGGYKW
-2198 YPVNV
+2198 YRAFV
-2203 NFDSVKFENMT
+2203 NFNSVKFENMT

-2223 LIGNIA
+2223 LIGNSG
-2229 RIYTPTTN
+2229 RIGLNQGNSTPTSD
-2237 IGILLQPYGNEQTVY
+2237 IGILLQPCGGNRSQNTVY
-2252 PYNTFTNCS
+2252 LYNTFTNCS
-2261 FSNLTVRGQE
+2261 FRNLIVNGQE
-2271 KAGGFCGYI
+2271 KAGGFCGHVDGMI
-2280 DGKVSNQNNLNVTR
+2280 DLLNQLNVTEIGL
-2294 QKFIVGKDSTISA
+2294 IVGQNSSISA
-2307 TLKDSCAGGLFGYA
+2307 TLNNSSAGGLFGYL
-2321 RRGVGIN
+2321 RRGVAIN
-2328 TVIGTT
+2328 YGSGT
-2334 YTAIWENVNVEA
+2334 YTAAIWENVNVEA
-2346 GQYSGGVIGQVAADM
+2346 GQYSGGLIGELATETGGRAYNINKVRILGSVQSKGSSQAGGGIIGRANSGQTITIKDCSVNTSNIKASSAGGIVGYLLTSATITGCIVSGSNSNNSKIEGNNCASGIVGCLEVNGKVA
-2361 SGRSIVYKIRNVRV
+2361 IRNNKVEKLSLISNTTGWGSGGFIGDV
-2375 SGKTGTKSLIKGTS
+2375 SGTKSS
-2389 NGEAYTG
+2389 NIFIFDSE
-2396 GLIGNISFV
+2396 
-2405 SGVTFNI
+2405 VT
-2412 GNCEVLNTQIN
+2412 
-2423 EDKVSGE
+2423 
-2430 KLGTGGLVGGAVGN
+2430 
-2444 GNLNIQDCKVQNTQI
+2444 DC
-2459 NEEDKVS
+2459 S
-2466 GEILRTGGLVGRAE
+2466 
-2480 GNGKLNIQKCS
+2480 
-2491 VKESDMYGS
+2491 
-2500 RAGGVAGE
+2500 
-2508 LCIPTT
+2508 
-2514 ITECTVSGSG
+2514 
-2524 NDKNIIKGRKSAAG
+2524 
-2538 IVGEIAFGGKIGIHK
+2538 
-2553 STVSNTSIIA
+2553 
-2563 IDDWGAGGLV
+2563 
-2573 GDIDWNVVPHLY
+2573 
-2585 FYDSQVNG
+2585 
-2593 CTITGQRA
+2593 ITGNRA
-2601 GGFAGNIRGY
+2601 GGFAGTLRGCVK
-2611 LNGSNL
+2611 GSNL
-2617 LLKDTTIKASTAN
+2617 LLNNTQITASSDKSG
-2630 NAGLLIGLTGNRN
+2630 GLLIGLTGDAN

-2648 IAGISIQKT
+2648 IAGISIQNT

-2670 GTLTETDNTNV
+2670 GTLNETANTNV

-2691 YNGTASNNTTQSL
+2691 YKGTAPNNTTQSL

-2723 VSDDGNTG
+2723 VYDATNANVS
-2731 KALYGDSAAWTK
+2731 KALYGDSAAWTT
-2743 DTDGKFTLNAQTI
+2743 DTDGRFTLNAQTI
-2756 YRDAKKTQSSTAE
+2756 YQDAKNTQSSTAE
-2769 GKYTYQETGVE
+2769 GKYTYQEMGVE
-2780 QFQFTKNISTYNE
+2780 QFQFTKNISTYNK
-2793 ENQTNKVS
+2793 ENQTNTVS
-2801 KDFPVL
+2801 NDFPVL

-2831 ANNISGHVDT
+2831 ANNISDDSKHVDA

-2846 TDTDGK
+2846 TDTGGK
-2852 FVLATNANPALE
+2852 FVLATNPALE
-2864 VKKNASGRISEFAAT
+2864 VKYNASGRISEFAAT

-2888 FTLLTVTFKEK
+2888 FTLLTVTFKEI
-2899 DESNAEHKYNVQVP
+2899 DERGAEHKGAEHIYNVQVP

-2937 NYDLIEDNAH
+2937 NYDLIEDKAH

-2984 GNVAKALDKS
+2984 GNVSQALDKS
-2994 IDFQGSS
+2994 IDFQVSKGSS
-3001 LLPAGTQLSLIDC
+3001 LPAGTQLSLIDC
-3014 QDNSKVYYYTTNS
+3014 QDNSKVYYYTTDS
-3027 NTGNTIPLKD
+3027 NTGNTIPLTA
-3037 FKDSSGNA
+3037 FKDSSEKT

-3059 TQDNNNGS
+3059 TQDNNGS

-3080 TKDDGKT
+3080 TKEDGKT

-3109 NEPGTRYA
+3109 GESGTHYA
-3117 VTVDESKLKDGVGL
+3117 VTVDESKLKDGVGP
-3131 ISTSTVHENYYLVIT
+3131 ISTVHENYYLVIT
-3146 VADITSGTN
+3146 VADITSGTD
-3155 LNGSVQTKITSND
+3155 LNGSVQTKITSNG
-3168 IPFHLNYCTRKGK
+3168 IPFHLNYRTRKGK
-3181 AQDTH
+3181 VQDTH
-3186 SNTASTYQISHGYEQ
+3186 TNTASTYQISHGYEQ
-3201 ELRESEAV
+3201 TLTEAV
-3209 TGAIKKVTATDSSM
+3209 TGAIKKVTAADSSM

-3240 KQDELYQKFSGS
+3240 NKDELYQKFSGS
-3252 LIKTLTQENSP
+3252 LIKTLKQENSQ

-3291 YYTYAGGNWTEEESK
+3291 YYTYADRKWTEAGST

-3311 EYEWTAVNG
+3311 EYEWTAING

-3328 NGTIDSSVNLQQI
+3328 NGTIDSSVSLQQI
-3341 RDIVLG
+3341 RDIV
-3347 KKQNEFYVEVKMNA
+3347 KDKQNEFYVEVKMNA

-3373 SQLEGAI
+3373 SKLDNAVP
-3380 LTNYTKLTY
+3380 TNYTKLTY

-3398 SLSYSTARALQQDT
+3398 SLSYSTARKLLQNT
-3412 RIRYYRD
+3412 KISYYRD

-3476 SSNGIQFSIQ
+3476 SSSGIQFSIQ
-3486 LLNKNTIQDTES
+3486 LQNKNTTQATES
-3498 YAADA
+3498 YADA
-3503 LELKDYMKVSVKSKN
+3503 LELNDYDYMKVVVKSEN
-3518 AGEVQ
+3518 AGTVQ
-3523 LTDDNKAY
+3523 LTNDKKAY
-3531 TWTVPKSSYWDDDK
+3531 TWTVPKSSYWDADK

-3580 NYKVVLSVK
+3580 NYEVVLSVE
-3589 IIDQNGNVVE
+3589 IIGQDGNVVE

-3609 TMARVKPEFQDKQ
+3609 TMARVKPEFQD
-3622 NK
+3622 